1 MSVISK
7 KSFLNKA
14 DKQQSN
20 WEQTTGQEAGG
31 VLNKQDFIR
40 QAQSAAQQRRQAQ
53 EQKTP
58 QRERNGFDRTA
69 TPASIAGLGAP
80 APTSQRQKERYNQEI
95 GQYGVG
101 NIDLYNRPQY
111 RNADGSVSTVDSTSF
126 NIQGK
131 EVLLPS
137 VWMKDG
143 KAYRSSDGDEIL
155 QHFYD
160 TGEFLGVFD
169 TVDAAN
175 SYAEKLHDAQDYYYT
190 TQREKALDE
199 TVAHDQLQ
207 GMKRTLAILESQKK
221 QEQAQQP
228 GILSMLGKAS
238 DSTLPTFQAESAQSE
253 TDRRIQELQDEI
265 DRQESESQ
273 MQGTKRPE
281 TYTAKNVGRYKDRL
295 IALASVPG
303 VWTKRQK
310 QEAEEIIGTQSGFGG
325 LLGYEQNVT
334 AFAPYQEAMRKGD
347 TEAAKQ
353 WQQIYDVLYTRLYSK
368 QTAVA
373 SGLQEGLGVTSA
385 AAAVGK
391 LLGANEDEY
400 HRQMENAQRAQ
411 AEHPVL
417 AGGAKIA
424 GSLALMSGIG
434 EAAGAGLAAAG
445 MNTGSLGFKVA
456 AGALSFAGADAV
468 HNAGAAAIGDMST
481 GDYLKHIAISG
492 AQGMAGNLAGGLVGT
507 GLANVLRDTH
517 KMTPF
522 MEFLRQTA
530 SGVTNASVNQ
540 AVGYLA
546 ADEKPTKEEIAT
558 NLVTAFAFSVLNGAI
573 NSYQTTQQQK
583 AQMNQA
589 YQAIEQGYR
598 AMTAGTENMTPEA
611 KAQRAQFIMQ
621 QTQSLRE
628 SVNSYYIAGQQKA
641 VDNLNET
648 LDLIDEAMRAYVNGY
663 TAASSAMQTPNVM
676 LPGGGSTGQLPTAA
690 DLPTA
695 PTDPQMQKQV
705 EQELQTAIQQG
716 LQQAQAGTQNTP
728 QPESG
733 QALQNGNAAAAAAQ
747 IAGQAAEQ
755 NQQTQLP
762 SLPATEQ
769 DAVVQPQQ
777 PEQSTQQEAELPTQ
791 QMQTE
796 QTTTPLQRLE
806 AMGVSGKRAQSMAR
820 GIEAFYRGEIQDGEV
835 LSKLLSLPEVQNVMR
850 QMTDADI
857 EAVVSGNVQPQNQ
870 QPVNS
875 AAQQTLNTQPT
886 VQQALD
892 SQAPGVQNGTTTSE
906 GGMNNGTEQ
915 LQVGQRP
922 GAEQPG
928 EQLPD
933 GDGGRV
939 LGESTGGQSG
949 ILAEGRPQRAFNQVG
964 AAAERKN
971 LGRTLRLEKV
981 SSQSLGLP
989 NGTEEREIQ
998 VMPESSWDAQ
1008 MQQTAQRI
1016 SYETGKP
1023 VTYVL
1028 GSIRIR
1034 QADGSVSA
1042 ARGVYTENGII
1053 IQADHLRLNID
1064 QIADHE
1070 AFHDYAANNPGLVR
1084 QIEQAIVE
1092 RYGREEFDAI
1102 MDKYLKN
1109 LRGVYDL
1116 PEHASGQE
1124 VAEAYGI
1131 VKEEIC
1137 ADAYAGINFFGANA
1151 DKYRSE
1157 AQAVLRERKITTP
1170 GSETEEAVA
1179 RRTGPPERYSYGGV
1193 NANTADQKTLARA
1206 QELQMQGEDDERVR
1220 KETGWHTGM
1229 EGKLRFE
1236 IDDSNMKYHRGGDAA
1251 FSRNHP
1257 DYAEYQK
1264 LVDKMLTGSAEAWK
1278 PEDQERLQELDK
1290 TWGREYGRLSERV
1303 ESGNAT
1309 LEDVIDHEELFQA
1322 YPQLR
1327 SVRVEFKELPGNT
1340 QGYFSPSE
1348 NKIALDS
1355 KLRSAP
1361 EVTIIHEI
1369 QHAIQK
1375 AEGFASGASPEYWQQ
1390 HRDEAKE
1397 ARIADIR
1404 EEIARLE
1411 EQLPWDL
1418 NRWTAEDDAIEAK
1431 IGELEDSIID
1441 IQNGV
1446 GLDSYDLYRNT
1457 AGEIEARD
1465 AASRRELTPEQ
1476 RRATPPARADENT
1489 VYADLSDS
1497 LDYVGKTDDGTEV
1510 YETSEAV
1517 RKLPYKKRM
1526 EAFMDIMRNEYAGRT
1541 AKFTARDGE
1550 VYYATFDEN
1559 DLRKNVYGDKK
1570 SSPRGWKAKIN
1581 TGADGN
1587 IFDLVEN
1594 AEHSGSGK
1602 EQGKTSEAHQG
1613 LTGWEY
1619 FVKTVQI
1626 DGRVYDLLANVRKKP
1641 DGEFVYSI
1649 QLNENEKKAPAP
1661 PRQYQN
1667 GTAKAENRPVRV
1679 PTDAS
1684 EASVAEKRLPVK
1696 ARFSMD
1702 EPVEQTQDLM
1712 AIHNLDGKKMDS
1724 MLQLGA
1730 IPSPSVAIVKASQ
1743 GHTQYGDYT
1752 LVFPRQSIDP
1762 QADQRNKVYGADAWT
1777 PTAANAIVE
1786 REVNY
1791 DARRAAEQKIAQLAK
1806 QVAGG
1811 IFSRDSVIGSRVDE
1825 VSTMDEAELAKQLSR
1840 DDAVRAAYLA
1850 EQGKDIEP
1858 VLKEK
1863 VWDSFGNQALQD
1875 YTEKIG
1881 AQELAQLYVKL
1892 ETGERLTE
1900 AELETARESIMEAW
1914 IADHEY
1920 ALSRKPELRETR
1932 IARQRDK
1939 ISDARVEDFIRN
1951 AEALYEDGG
1960 QTRDGVDRYATQD
1973 KLREAVDDADVEA
1986 WVRGQLHGV
1995 LGEPGIYNGKERFT
2009 ASGRRRSFRETHGA
2023 YTVENIVKAMNKA
2036 NARGESYWGVGAK
2049 GILSVATPR
2058 YKSVDAIHAD
2068 ESRLQKMPEEE
2079 YNRLLQALDKR
2090 IEGIVADVQKTSGS
2104 YDMDEIAGLLMEN
2117 AGQDAMRIQQAF
2129 SRQGYDIDGGLATE
2143 IAGMYRQAAEMPTGY
2158 FEAKPQRVVTFDEPV
2173 CIAPDN
2179 CPPERLEKMKAA
2191 GLNVIE
2197 YEAGNDEQRMEI
2209 ARSLKGMRF
2218 SVDEPQAGTGGEIG
2232 QAPESEPAKQE
2243 QKEKKPRKK
2252 NETKPVAE
2260 SLPII
2265 AKRNLRQDMQGIFS
2279 IPEGR
2284 RAEINQIIDG
2294 LADRMLKNGELTQED
2309 RDAFFD
2315 RMYAEGVMEVAADEY
2330 LQQARSEIAGR
2341 RIYVPE
2347 SVKHE
2352 FGDDWGYFRKK
2363 AFAAGV
2369 MLVNDTS
2376 AAGIDMVNAELADTL
2391 PGMFNADDL
2400 DSREI
2405 LENIVQTAEE
2415 GKSQNMSLAQYTALL
2430 AGQEYVSEDEVLDNI
2445 ERQMDEALR
2454 TFTRTAK
2461 LEVHLRDRTG
2471 VKIAQEREKSA
2482 AARQREALSRA
2493 KERQQRKEMSQ
2504 RQREYRELK
2513 EQQKKTLKAL
2523 QWLAKNQYRAPEE
2536 LRETWDEVLGDL
2548 DIYAVSAANEMR
2560 YSKKYDATWKDLA
2573 EMYKAAR
2580 KSDPNFLPT
2589 KELEMIVDRLDNEKI
2604 ADMDLN
2610 ALQDLYKAA
2619 VGLRTEFYNRNNVI
2633 NDDMNRLFA
2642 EVYTDSKK
2650 ELDFGAQTK
2659 AGEAARQG
2667 KKLDSLFNQ
2676 EQLSPMNVMQRM
2688 AGWNPNSAWYSMA
2701 KQLEK
2706 GERDIRDYTVSATKQ
2721 LREFLTEHEDWAKKA
2736 DGQGDDGIWYEVK
2749 IPQLVGELEVGKP
2762 PKFGDTITVWMTPT
2776 QKVHL
2781 YLESKSYENLRHME
2795 GGRIFPV
2802 KELYSQGKRE
2812 AAFAQ
2817 GELVRLAPETVKA
2830 LVKDL
2835 TPEEQ
2840 ELAQALEQYYNV
2852 FAKKEI
2858 NRVSNILYGYDKA
2871 VSKNYAPI
2879 YADTNYTKNQLG
2891 VYDATAEGV
2900 GNLKS
2905 RQYSKNPS
2913 YNIGAFDA
2921 FERHVEQ
2928 TARFV
2933 GMAIPAR
2940 NWNTLLGWNEYVD
2953 DDRES
2958 MRSEISH
2965 TWGDASLKY
2974 IENLI
2979 ETLQGGAAST
2989 RDSVSMGAEKIFS
3002 NYIGAVFGANQS
3014 IVFKQLGSIP
3024 LASVWLGP
3032 ENAPSP
3038 GQVKRIDRSLIEKY
3052 TQELDWRTLG
3062 YSTPETKQL
3071 KENPNWTQTNKF
3083 TSFVFGGGAITAMD
3097 GWAASVL
3104 WPWAENKV
3112 RSEFPELETGSQEQI
3127 DSGSSPFYQKVAE
3140 EFNEAV
3146 ARSQSTSDEM
3156 HRGSLYKSKNSVTRA
3171 FTMFKSDSSQAYN
3184 ALRQRAGEAEYY
3196 KRIGD
3201 TENYNKAKR
3210 GLGVAFLSILGGTA
3224 FACGIDVLMNLW
3236 KHKGK
3241 AYRDEDGNL
3250 TAESVAK
3257 ELATGMAES
3266 MFGLVIGG
3274 EEIFNIFDAV
3284 GTKLTGGTW
3293 YDSMNTLNAP
3303 GLEQVSEIIS
3313 TLIDEGVSFIQL
3325 LADGA
3330 DVVKNGGDVWE
3341 FLHRRGADIIGDIK
3355 EMAATVATYLPG
3367 IPVNNLEAYLLG
3379 TVRWVSPE
3387 LAAAYDDALAT
3398 ANKNRMKGLRGA
3410 ELERKIEDTL
3420 HNRRVETDEA
3430 TNETLAS
3437 LYEGGFTKAV
3447 PSDTPGS
3454 ISVDGEDRKLS
3465 AYQKQVYD
3473 KTWSGAVGNRLR
3485 ELAASDVFQE
3495 ADDETREKMLS
3506 GLYEY
3511 AGEKAKA
3518 AVFDDYEVKTST
3530 QKADDVLASGAE
3542 MADYLELK
3550 LAGAVDKYLD
3560 AIDGGLDTQNAKDVA
3575 LGMAELA
3582 PEEGKKTVSDVQKWR
3597 AAIDAVDGAD
3607 AQRNALLAVM
3617 KDSTK
3622 QKYEIADSYGIE
3634 ARTWVQLK
3642 EILPQ
3647 FDEDGNGSYK
3657 GEEIENAIDAL
3668 NGHGGIM
3675 LPGGDGPQQLTNE
3688 MRAVLW
3694 QLFTGSKSAKNN
3706 PYSERVGSQVIAE
3719 REKAKQ
3725 ED

>member
-53 EQKTP
+53 EQKAP
-58 QRERNGFDRTA
+58 QSERSGFDRTA

-111 RNADGSVSTVDSTSF
+111 RNADGSISTVDSTSF

-199 TVAHDQLQ
+199 AVAHDQLQ

-228 GILSMLGKAS
+228 SILSMLGKAS

-303 VWTKRQK
+303 IWTKRQK

-391 LLGANEDEY
+391 ALGANEDEY

-445 MNTGSLGFKVA
+445 MNIGSLGFKVA

-468 HNAGAAAIGDMST
+468 HNAGAAAMGDMST
-481 GDYLKHIAISG
+481 EDYLKRIAISG

-558 NLVTAFAFSVLNGAI
+558 NLVTAFAFSVLSSAI
-573 NSYQTTQQQK
+573 SSYQTTQQQK

-663 TAASSAMQTPNVM
+663 AAASSAMQTPNVM

-690 DLPTA
+690 DLPTT

-716 LQQAQAGTQNTP
+716 LQQAQAGTQNTQP
-728 QPESG
+728 PESG

-747 IAGQAAEQ
+747 IAVQAAEQ
-755 NQQTQLP
+755 NQQAQQP
-762 SLPATEQ
+762 SLPTAAQ
-769 DAVVQPQQ
+769 AAAVQPQQ
-777 PEQSTQQEAELPTQ
+777 LEQSTQQEAGLLTPQ
-791 QMQTE
+791 QVQTE
-796 QTTTPLQRLE
+796 QTATPLERLE
-806 AMGVSGKRAQSMAR
+806 TMGVSGKRAQSMAR
-820 GIEAFYRGEIQDGEV
+820 GIEAFYRGQITDGEV
-835 LSKLLSLPEVQNVMR
+835 LSKLLSFPEVQNVMR

-857 EAVVSGNVQPQNQ
+857 EAVVSGNVQAQNQ
-870 QPVNS
+870 QPVNT
-875 AAQQTLNTQPT
+875 AAQQVPGS
-886 VQQALD
+886 QQ
-892 SQAPGVQNGTTTSE
+892 PGVQNEATTHE

-915 LQVGQRP
+915 LPAGQ
-922 GAEQPG
+922 QPG
-928 EQLPD
+928 TEQQSEQLPD
-933 GDGGRV
+933 GDGGRI

-949 ILAEGRPQRAFNQVG
+949 ILAEGRPQRTFNQGRTAV
-964 AAAERKN
+964 EREN

-998 VMPESSWDAQ
+998 VMPESHWDTQ

-1053 IQADHLRLNID
+1053 IQADHRYLNID

-1084 QIEQAIVE
+1084 QIERAIVE
-1092 RYGREEFDAI
+1092 QYSREEFDAI

-1157 AQAVLRERKITTP
+1157 AQAVLQERKITTP
-1170 GSETEEAVA
+1170 GSETAA
-1179 RRTGPPERYSYGGV
+1179 ATQRRTGPPERYSYGGV

-1236 IDDSNMKYHRGGDAA
+1236 IDDSKMKYHRGGDAA

-1278 PEDQERLQELDK
+1278 PEDQGRLQELDK

-1303 ESGNAT
+1303 DRGSAT

-1327 SVRVEFKELPGNT
+1327 NVRVEFKELPGNT

-1361 EVTIIHEI
+1361 EATIIHEI

-1446 GLDSYDLYRNT
+1446 GMDSYDLYHNT

-1476 RRATPPARADENT
+1476 RRAAPPARADENT

-1594 AEHSGSGK
+1594 AEHGGSGK

-1696 ARFSMD
+1696 ARFSLD

-1762 QADQRNKVYGADAWT
+1762 QADRRNKVYGADAWT

-1791 DARRAAEQKIAQLAK
+1791 EAGRAAEQKIAQLAN

-1811 IFSRDSVIGSRVDE
+1811 IFSRYSVISGRVGE
-1825 VSTMDEAELAKQLSR
+1825 VARMDEAELAKQLAR

-1863 VWDSFGNQALQD
+1863 VWDSFGNLALQE

-1892 ETGERLTE
+1892 ETGERLTA
-1900 AELETARESIMEAW
+1900 AELETARESIMASW

-1920 ALSRKPELRETR
+1920 ALSRRPELRETR
-1932 IARQRDK
+1932 TARQRDK

-1986 WVRGQLHGV
+1986 WVRGQIRGV

-2009 ASGRRRSFRETHGA
+2009 ASGKRRSFRETHGA
-2023 YTVENIVKAMNKA
+2023 YTAENIVKAMNRA
-2036 NARGESYWGVGAK
+2036 DDRGESYWGVGAK

-2068 ESRLQKMPEEE
+2068 EGRLQNMPEEE
-2079 YNRLLQALDKR
+2079 YNRLLQELDKR
-2090 IEGIVADVQKTSGS
+2090 IGGIVADVQKTAGS

-2173 CIAPDN
+2173 CIAPDD

-2218 SVDEPQAGTGGEIG
+2218 SVDEPQAETGGEIE
-2232 QAPESEPAKQE
+2232 QASESKPAEPE

-2391 PGMFNADDL
+2391 PGMFHADDL

-2536 LRETWDEVLGDL
+2536 LQGTWDEVLGDL

-2573 EMYKAAR
+2573 EMYKDAQAN
-2580 KSDPNFLPT
+2580 DPNFLPS
-2589 KELEMIVDRLDNEKI
+2589 KELEKIVHRLDNKKI

-2749 IPQLVGELEVGKP
+2749 IPQLVGALEVGKP

-2776 QKVHL
+2776 QKVHM
-2781 YLESKSYENLRHME
+2781 YLESKSTENLRHME
-2795 GGRIFPV
+2795 GGRTFAD
-2802 KELYSQGKRE
+2802 KTLYSQGKRRE
-2812 AAFAQ
+2812 AFAQ
-2817 GELVRLAPETVKA
+2817 GKTVRMAPETVKA
-2830 LVKDL
+2830 IVGSL

-2871 VSKNYAPI
+2871 VSKNYTPI
-2879 YADTNYTKNQLG
+2879 YTNSNYTKSELG

-2905 RQYSKNPS
+2905 RQFSKNPS

-2940 NWNTLLGWNEYVD
+2940 NWQTLLNW
-2953 DDRES
+2953 RERENS
-2958 MRSEISH
+2958 MADIITH
-2965 TWGDASLKY
+2965 DWGDESLKY
-2974 IENLI
+2974 IQDLVQ
-2979 ETLQGGAAST
+2979 TLQGGAAST
-2989 RDSVSMGAEKIFS
+2989 RDSVSMGAEKVFS
-3002 NYIGAVFGANQS
+3002 NYIGAVFGANPS

-3024 LASVWLGP
+3024 LAGAWLDFK
-3032 ENAPSP
+3032 NFPSP

-3083 TSFVFGGGAITAMD
+3083 TNFIFGGGAITAMD

-3112 RSEFPELETGSQEQI
+3112 RAEFPELETGSQEQI

-3140 EFNEAV
+3140 VFNEAV

-3156 HRGSLYKSKNSVTRA
+3156 HQGTLRKSKNPVTRA
-3171 FTMFKSDSSQAYN
+3171 FTMFKSDSSQTYN

-3210 GLGVAFLSILGGTA
+3210 GLGVAFLAAVGGYIWA
-3224 FACGIDVLMNLW
+3224 QGIEFLMNLW

-3250 TAESVAK
+3250 TAGSVAK
-3257 ELATGMAES
+3257 EMAL
-3266 MFGLVIGG
+3266 GLVGDLAGIVTYG
-3274 EEIFNIFDAV
+3274 EELADVIGNII
-3284 GTKLTGGTW
+3284 TGDKW
-3293 YDSMNTLNAP
+3293 YGIDTP
-3303 GLEQVSEIIS
+3303 GLEQLSDVVETIVEQGQNG
-3313 TLIDEGVSFIQL
+3313 LDVL
-3325 LADGA
+3325 KDAA
-3330 DVVKNGGDVWE
+3330 DVVKNGGSLGE
-3341 FLHRRGADIIGDIK
+3341 YLHRYSGDIVGGIK
-3355 EMAATVATYLPG
+3355 DLAAAAATYLPG
-3367 IPVNNLEAYLLG
+3367 ISVNNLEAYLLG
-3379 TVRWVSPE
+3379 TVRWASPE

-3398 ANKNRMKGLRGA
+3398 ANKNQMKGLRGA
-3410 ELERKIEDTL
+3410 ELERKISDTL
-3420 HNRRVETDEA
+3420 HNRRVETDET

-3437 LYEGGFTKAV
+3437 LYESGFTKAV

-3473 KTWSGAVGNRLR
+3473 KTWSSAVGSRLVA
-3485 ELAASDVFQE
+3485 LAASDVFQT

-3530 QKADDVLASGAE
+3530 QKADDVLATGAE

-3560 AIDGGLDTQNAKDVA
+3560 AIDGGLDAQSAKDVA

-3597 AAIDAVDGAD
+3597 AAIDAVDGTS
-3607 AQRNALLAVM
+3607 AQRDALLAVM

-3668 NGHGGIM
+3668 NGHSGIM

-3719 REKAKQ
+3719 REKAKR

>member
-53 EQKTP
+53 EQKAP
-58 QRERNGFDRTA
+58 QSERSGFDRTA

-111 RNADGSVSTVDSTSF
+111 RNADGSISTVDSTSF

-199 TVAHDQLQ
+199 AVAHDQLQ

-303 VWTKRQK
+303 IWTKRQK

-391 LLGANEDEY
+391 ALGANEDEY

-468 HNAGAAAIGDMST
+468 HNAGAAAMGDMST
-481 GDYLKHIAISG
+481 EDYLKRIAISG

-558 NLVTAFAFSVLNGAI
+558 NLVTAFAFSVLSSAI
-573 NSYQTTQQQK
+573 SSYQTTQQQK

-663 TAASSAMQTPNVM
+663 AAASSAMQTPNVM

-690 DLPTA
+690 DLPTT

-716 LQQAQAGTQNTP
+716 LQQAQAGTQNTQP
-728 QPESG
+728 PESG

-747 IAGQAAEQ
+747 IAVQAAEQ
-755 NQQTQLP
+755 NQQAQQP
-762 SLPATEQ
+762 SLPTAAQ
-769 DAVVQPQQ
+769 AAAVQPQQ
-777 PEQSTQQEAELPTQ
+777 LEQSTQQEAGLPTPQ
-791 QMQTE
+791 QAQTE
-796 QTTTPLQRLE
+796 QTATPLERLE

-820 GIEAFYRGEIQDGEV
+820 GIEAFYRGQITDGEV
-835 LSKLLSLPEVQNVMR
+835 LSKLLSFPEVQNVMR

-857 EAVVSGNVQPQNQ
+857 EAVVSGNVQAQNQ
-870 QPVNS
+870 QPVN
-875 AAQQTLNTQPT
+875 AA
-886 VQQALD
+886 VQQVPG
-892 SQAPGVQNGTTTSE
+892 SQQPGVQNEATTHE

-915 LQVGQRP
+915 LPAGQ
-922 GAEQPG
+922 QPG
-928 EQLPD
+928 TEQQSEQLPD
-933 GDGGRV
+933 GDGGRI

-949 ILAEGRPQRAFNQVG
+949 ILAEGRPQRAFNQGRTAV
-964 AAAERKN
+964 EREN

-998 VMPESSWDAQ
+998 VMPESHWDAQ
-1008 MQQTAQRI
+1008 MQRTAQRI

-1053 IQADHLRLNID
+1053 VQADHRYLNID

-1084 QIEQAIVE
+1084 QIERAIVE
-1092 RYGREEFDAI
+1092 QYSREEFDAVVE
-1102 MDKYLKN
+1102 KYLKN

-1137 ADAYAGINFFGANA
+1137 ADAYAGINFFGAHVE
-1151 DKYRSE
+1151 KYRSE
-1157 AQAVLRERKITTP
+1157 AQAVLQERKVTTP
-1170 GSETEEAVA
+1170 GSETAA
-1179 RRTGPPERYSYGGV
+1179 ATQRRTGPPERYSYGGV

-1236 IDDSNMKYHRGGDAA
+1236 IDDSKMKYHRGGDAA

-1327 SVRVEFKELPGNT
+1327 NVRVEFKELPGNT

-1361 EVTIIHEI
+1361 EATIIHEI

-1446 GLDSYDLYRNT
+1446 GMDSYDLYRNT
-1457 AGEIEARD
+1457 AGEIEERD

-1476 RRATPPARADENT
+1476 RRAAPPARADENT

-1762 QADQRNKVYGADAWT
+1762 QADRRNKVYGADAWT

-1791 DARRAAEQKIAQLAK
+1791 EAGRAAEQKIAQLAN

-1811 IFSRDSVIGSRVDE
+1811 IFSRYSVISGRVGE
-1825 VSTMDEAELAKQLSR
+1825 VARMDEAELAKQLAK

-1863 VWDSFGNQALQD
+1863 VWDSFGNLALQE

-1892 ETGERLTE
+1892 ETGERLTA
-1900 AELETARESIMEAW
+1900 AELETARESIMASW

-1920 ALSRKPELRETR
+1920 ALSRRPELRETR

-1986 WVRGQLHGV
+1986 WVRRQIRGV

-2009 ASGRRRSFRETHGA
+2009 ASGKRRSFRETHGA
-2023 YTVENIVKAMNKA
+2023 YTAENIVKAMNRA
-2036 NARGESYWGVGAK
+2036 SARGESYWGVGAK

-2068 ESRLQKMPEEE
+2068 EGRLQNMPEEE
-2079 YNRLLQALDKR
+2079 YNRLLQELDKR
-2090 IEGIVADVQKTSGS
+2090 IDGIVADVQKTVGS

-2173 CIAPDN
+2173 CIAPDD

-2218 SVDEPQAGTGGEIG
+2218 SVDEPQAETGGEIE
-2232 QAPESEPAKQE
+2232 QAPESKPAEPE

-2391 PGMFNADDL
+2391 PGMFHADDL

-2536 LRETWDEVLGDL
+2536 LQGTWDEVLGDL

-2573 EMYKAAR
+2573 EMYKDAQAN
-2580 KSDPNFLPT
+2580 DPNFLPS
-2589 KELEMIVDRLDNEKI
+2589 KELEKIVHRLDNKKI

-2749 IPQLVGELEVGKP
+2749 IPQLVGALEVGKP

-2776 QKVHL
+2776 QKVHM
-2781 YLESKSYENLRHME
+2781 YLESKSTENLRHME
-2795 GGRIFPV
+2795 GGRTFAD
-2802 KELYSQGKRE
+2802 KTLYSQGKRRE
-2812 AAFAQ
+2812 AFAQ
-2817 GELVRLAPETVKA
+2817 GKTVRMAPETVKA
-2830 LVKDL
+2830 IVGSL

-2871 VSKNYAPI
+2871 VSKNYTPI
-2879 YADTNYTKNQLG
+2879 YTNSNYTKSELG

-2905 RQYSKNPS
+2905 RQFSKNPS

-2940 NWNTLLGWNEYVD
+2940 NWQTLLNW
-2953 DDRES
+2953 RERENS
-2958 MRSEISH
+2958 MADIITH
-2965 TWGDASLKY
+2965 DWGDESLKY
-2974 IENLI
+2974 IQDLVQ
-2979 ETLQGGAAST
+2979 TLQGGAAST
-2989 RDSVSMGAEKIFS
+2989 RDSVSMGAEKVFS
-3002 NYIGAVFGANQS
+3002 NYIGAVFGANPS

-3024 LASVWLGP
+3024 LAGAWLDFK
-3032 ENAPSP
+3032 NFPSP

-3083 TSFVFGGGAITAMD
+3083 TNFIFGGGAITAMD

-3112 RSEFPELETGSQEQI
+3112 RAEFPELETGSQEQI

-3140 EFNEAV
+3140 VFNEAV

-3156 HRGSLYKSKNSVTRA
+3156 HQGTLRKSKNPVTRA
-3171 FTMFKSDSSQAYN
+3171 FTMFKSDSSQTYN

-3210 GLGVAFLSILGGTA
+3210 GLGVAFLAAVGGYIWA
-3224 FACGIDVLMNLW
+3224 QGIEFLMNLW
-3236 KHKGK
+3236 KRKGK

-3250 TAESVAK
+3250 TAGSVAK
-3257 ELATGMAES
+3257 EMAL
-3266 MFGLVIGG
+3266 GLVGDMAGIVTYG
-3274 EEIFNIFDAV
+3274 EELADVIGNII
-3284 GTKLTGGTW
+3284 TGDKW
-3293 YDSMNTLNAP
+3293 YGIDTP
-3303 GLEQVSEIIS
+3303 GLEQLSDVVETIVEQGQNG
-3313 TLIDEGVSFIQL
+3313 LDVL
-3325 LADGA
+3325 KDAA
-3330 DVVKNGGDVWE
+3330 DVVKNGGSLGE
-3341 FLHRRGADIIGDIK
+3341 YLHRHSGDIVGGIK
-3355 EMAATVATYLPG
+3355 DLAAAAATYLPG
-3367 IPVNNLEAYLLG
+3367 ISVNNLEAYLLG
-3379 TVRWVSPE
+3379 TVRWASPE

-3398 ANKNRMKGLRGA
+3398 ANKNQMKGLRGA
-3410 ELERKIEDTL
+3410 ELERKISDTL
-3420 HNRRVETDEA
+3420 HNRRVETDET

-3437 LYEGGFTKAV
+3437 LYENGFTKAV

-3473 KTWSGAVGNRLR
+3473 KTWSGAVGSRLQ
-3485 ELAASDVFQE
+3485 ELIASDVFQA
-3495 ADDETREKMLS
+3495 ADDETQEKMLS

-3530 QKADDVLASGAE
+3530 QKADDVLATGAE

-3560 AIDGGLDTQNAKDVA
+3560 AIDGGLDAQSAKDVA

-3582 PEEGKKTVSDVQKWR
+3582 PEEGKKTVSDMQKWR
-3597 AAIDAVDGAD
+3597 AAIDAVDGTS
-3607 AQRNALLAVM
+3607 AQRDALLAVM

-3657 GEEIENAIDAL
+3657 GEEVENAIDAL
-3668 NGHGGIM
+3668 NGHSGIM

>member
-53 EQKTP
+53 EQKAP
-58 QRERNGFDRTA
+58 QSERSGFDRTA

-111 RNADGSVSTVDSTSF
+111 RNADGSISTVDSTSF

-199 TVAHDQLQ
+199 AVAHDQLQ

-228 GILSMLGKAS
+228 SILSMLGKAS

-303 VWTKRQK
+303 IWTKRQK

-391 LLGANEDEY
+391 ALGANEDEY

-417 AGGAKIA
+417 SGGAKIA

-468 HNAGAAAIGDMST
+468 HNAGAAAMGDMST
-481 GDYLKHIAISG
+481 EDYLKRIAISG

-558 NLVTAFAFSVLNGAI
+558 NLVTAFAFSVLSSAI
-573 NSYQTTQQQK
+573 SSYQTTQQQK

-663 TAASSAMQTPNVM
+663 AAASSAMQTPNVM

-690 DLPTA
+690 DLPTT

-716 LQQAQAGTQNTP
+716 LQQAQAGTQNTQP
-728 QPESG
+728 PESG

-747 IAGQAAEQ
+747 IAVQAAEQ
-755 NQQTQLP
+755 NQQAQQP
-762 SLPATEQ
+762 SLPTAAQ
-769 DAVVQPQQ
+769 AAAVQPQQ
-777 PEQSTQQEAELPTQ
+777 LEQSTQQEAGLLTPQ
-791 QMQTE
+791 QVQTE
-796 QTTTPLQRLE
+796 QTATPLERLE
-806 AMGVSGKRAQSMAR
+806 TMGVSGKRAQSMAR
-820 GIEAFYRGEIQDGEV
+820 GIEAFYRGQITDGEV
-835 LSKLLSLPEVQNVMR
+835 LSKLLSFPEVQNVMR

-857 EAVVSGNVQPQNQ
+857 EAVVSGNVQAQNQ
-870 QPVNS
+870 QPVNT
-875 AAQQTLNTQPT
+875 AAQQVPGS
-886 VQQALD
+886 QQ
-892 SQAPGVQNGTTTSE
+892 PGVQNEATTHE

-915 LQVGQRP
+915 LPAGQ
-922 GAEQPG
+922 QPG
-928 EQLPD
+928 TEQQSEQLPD
-933 GDGGRV
+933 GDGGRI

-949 ILAEGRPQRAFNQVG
+949 ILAEGRPQRTFNQGRTAV
-964 AAAERKN
+964 EREN

-998 VMPESSWDAQ
+998 VMPESHWDAQ

-1053 IQADHLRLNID
+1053 IQADHRYLNID

-1084 QIEQAIVE
+1084 QIERAIVE
-1092 RYGREEFDAI
+1092 QYSREEFDAI

-1157 AQAVLRERKITTP
+1157 AQAVLQERKITTP
-1170 GSETEEAVA
+1170 GSETAA
-1179 RRTGPPERYSYGGV
+1179 ATQRRTGPPERYSYGGV

-1236 IDDSNMKYHRGGDAA
+1236 IDDSKMKYHRGGDAA

-1278 PEDQERLQELDK
+1278 PEDQGRLQELDK

-1303 ESGNAT
+1303 DRGSAT

-1327 SVRVEFKELPGNT
+1327 NVRVEFKELPGNT

-1361 EVTIIHEI
+1361 EATIIHEI

-1446 GLDSYDLYRNT
+1446 GMDSYDLYRNT

-1476 RRATPPARADENT
+1476 RRAAPPARADENT

-1581 TGADGN
+1581 AGADGN

-1594 AEHSGSGK
+1594 AEHGGSGK

-1696 ARFSMD
+1696 ARFSLD

-1762 QADQRNKVYGADAWT
+1762 QADRRNKVYGADAWT

-1791 DARRAAEQKIAQLAK
+1791 EAGRAAEQKIAQLAN

-1811 IFSRDSVIGSRVDE
+1811 IFSRYSVISGRVGE
-1825 VSTMDEAELAKQLSR
+1825 VARMDEAELAKQLAR

-1863 VWDSFGNQALQD
+1863 VWDSFGNLALQE

-1892 ETGERLTE
+1892 ETGERLTA
-1900 AELETARESIMEAW
+1900 AELETARESIMASW

-1920 ALSRKPELRETR
+1920 ALSSRPELRETR
-1932 IARQRDK
+1932 TARQRDK

-1986 WVRGQLHGV
+1986 WVRGQIRGV

-2009 ASGRRRSFRETHGA
+2009 ASGKRRSFRETHGA
-2023 YTVENIVKAMNKA
+2023 YTAENIVKAMNRA
-2036 NARGESYWGVGAK
+2036 SARGESYWGVGAK

-2068 ESRLQKMPEEE
+2068 EGRLQNMPEEE
-2079 YNRLLQALDKR
+2079 YNRLLQELDKR
-2090 IEGIVADVQKTSGS
+2090 IGGIVADVQKTAGS

-2173 CIAPDN
+2173 CIAPDD

-2218 SVDEPQAGTGGEIG
+2218 SVDEPQEETGGEIE
-2232 QAPESEPAKQE
+2232 QASESKPAEPE

-2391 PGMFNADDL
+2391 PGMFHADDL

-2536 LRETWDEVLGDL
+2536 LQGTWDEVLGDL

-2573 EMYKAAR
+2573 EMYKDAQAN
-2580 KSDPNFLPT
+2580 DPNFLPS
-2589 KELEMIVDRLDNEKI
+2589 KELEKIVHRLDNKKI

-2749 IPQLVGELEVGKP
+2749 IPQLVGALEVGKP

-2776 QKVHL
+2776 QKVHM
-2781 YLESKSYENLRHME
+2781 YLESKSTENLRHME
-2795 GGRIFPV
+2795 GGRTFAD
-2802 KELYSQGKRE
+2802 KTLYSQGKRRE
-2812 AAFAQ
+2812 AFAQ
-2817 GELVRLAPETVKA
+2817 GKTVRMAPETVKA
-2830 LVKDL
+2830 IVGSL

-2871 VSKNYAPI
+2871 VSKNYTPI
-2879 YADTNYTKNQLG
+2879 YTNSNYTKSELG

-2905 RQYSKNPS
+2905 RQFSKNPS

-2940 NWNTLLGWNEYVD
+2940 NWQTLLNW
-2953 DDRES
+2953 RERENS
-2958 MRSEISH
+2958 MADIITH
-2965 TWGDASLKY
+2965 DWGDESLKY
-2974 IENLI
+2974 IQDLVQ
-2979 ETLQGGAAST
+2979 TLQGGAAST
-2989 RDSVSMGAEKIFS
+2989 RDSVSMGAEKVFS
-3002 NYIGAVFGANQS
+3002 NYIGAVFGANPS

-3024 LASVWLGP
+3024 LAGAWLDFK
-3032 ENAPSP
+3032 NFPSP

-3083 TSFVFGGGAITAMD
+3083 TNFIFGGGAITAMD

-3112 RSEFPELETGSQEQI
+3112 RAEFPELETGSQEQI

-3140 EFNEAV
+3140 VFNEAV

-3156 HRGSLYKSKNSVTRA
+3156 HQGALRKSKNPVTRA
-3171 FTMFKSDSSQAYN
+3171 FTMFKSDSSQTYN

-3210 GLGVAFLSILGGTA
+3210 GLGVAFLAAVGGYIWA
-3224 FACGIDVLMNLW
+3224 QGIEFLMNLW
-3236 KHKGK
+3236 KRKGK

-3250 TAESVAK
+3250 TAGSVAK
-3257 ELATGMAES
+3257 EMAL
-3266 MFGLVIGG
+3266 GLVGDLAGIVTYG
-3274 EEIFNIFDAV
+3274 EELADVIGNII
-3284 GTKLTGGTW
+3284 TGDKW
-3293 YDSMNTLNAP
+3293 YGIDTP
-3303 GLEQVSEIIS
+3303 GLEQLSDVVETIVEQGQNG
-3313 TLIDEGVSFIQL
+3313 LDVL
-3325 LADGA
+3325 KDAA
-3330 DVVKNGGDVWE
+3330 DVVKNGGSLGE
-3341 FLHRRGADIIGDIK
+3341 YLHRHSGDIVGGIK
-3355 EMAATVATYLPG
+3355 DLAAAAATYLPG
-3367 IPVNNLEAYLLG
+3367 ISVNNLEAYLLG
-3379 TVRWVSPE
+3379 TVRWASPE

-3398 ANKNRMKGLRGA
+3398 ANKNQMKGLRGA
-3410 ELERKIEDTL
+3410 ELERKISDTL
-3420 HNRRVETDEA
+3420 HNRRVETDET

-3437 LYEGGFTKAV
+3437 LYESGFTKAV

-3473 KTWSGAVGNRLR
+3473 KTWSGAVGSRLQ
-3485 ELAASDVFQE
+3485 ELIASDVFQA
-3495 ADDETREKMLS
+3495 ADDETQEKMLS

-3530 QKADDVLASGAE
+3530 QKADDVLATGAE
-3542 MADYLELK
+3542 MVDYLELK
-3550 LAGAVDKYLD
+3550 LAGAVDKHLD
-3560 AIDGGLDTQNAKDVA
+3560 AIDGGLDAQSAKDVA
-3575 LGMAELA
+3575 LGMAELT
-3582 PEEGKKTVSDVQKWR
+3582 PDEGKKTVSDVQKWR
-3597 AAIDAVDGAD
+3597 AAIDAVDGTS
-3607 AQRNALLAVM
+3607 AQRDALLAVM

-3668 NGHGGIM
+3668 NGHSGIM

>member
-40 QAQSAAQQRRQAQ
+40 QAQ
-53 EQKTP
+53 EQKAP
-58 QRERNGFDRTA
+58 QSERSGFDRTA

-111 RNADGSVSTVDSTSF
+111 RNADGSISTVDSTSF

-199 TVAHDQLQ
+199 AVAHDQLQ

-228 GILSMLGKAS
+228 SILSMLGKAS

-265 DRQESESQ
+265 DRQESEIQ

-303 VWTKRQK
+303 IWTKRQK

-391 LLGANEDEY
+391 ALGANEDEY

-468 HNAGAAAIGDMST
+468 HNAGAAAMGDMST
-481 GDYLKHIAISG
+481 EDYLKRIAISG

-540 AVGYLA
+540 AAGYLA

-558 NLVTAFAFSVLNGAI
+558 NLVTAFAFSVLSSAI
-573 NSYQTTQQQK
+573 SSYQTTQQQK

-663 TAASSAMQTPNVM
+663 AAASSAMQTPNVM

-690 DLPTA
+690 DLPTT

-716 LQQAQAGTQNTP
+716 LQQAQAGTQNTQP
-728 QPESG
+728 PESG

-747 IAGQAAEQ
+747 IAVQAAEQ
-755 NQQTQLP
+755 NQQAQQP
-762 SLPATEQ
+762 SLPTAAQ
-769 DAVVQPQQ
+769 AAAVQPQQ
-777 PEQSTQQEAELPTQ
+777 LEQSTQQEAGLLTPQ
-791 QMQTE
+791 QVQTE
-796 QTTTPLQRLE
+796 QTATPLERLE
-806 AMGVSGKRAQSMAR
+806 TMGVSGKRAQSMAR
-820 GIEAFYRGEIQDGEV
+820 GIEAFYRGQITDGEV
-835 LSKLLSLPEVQNVMR
+835 LSKLLSFPEVQNVMR

-857 EAVVSGNVQPQNQ
+857 EAVVSGNMQAQNQ
-870 QPVNS
+870 QPVNT
-875 AAQQTLNTQPT
+875 AAQQVPGS
-886 VQQALD
+886 QQ
-892 SQAPGVQNGTTTSE
+892 PGVQNEATTHE

-915 LQVGQRP
+915 LPAGQ
-922 GAEQPG
+922 QPG
-928 EQLPD
+928 TEQQSEQLPD
-933 GDGGRV
+933 GDGGRI

-949 ILAEGRPQRAFNQVG
+949 ILAEGRPQRTFNQGRTAV
-964 AAAERKN
+964 EREN

-998 VMPESSWDAQ
+998 VMPESHWDAQ

-1053 IQADHLRLNID
+1053 IQADHRYLNID

-1084 QIEQAIVE
+1084 QIERAIVE
-1092 RYGREEFDAI
+1092 QYSREEFDAI

-1157 AQAVLRERKITTP
+1157 AQAVLQERKITTP
-1170 GSETEEAVA
+1170 GSETAA
-1179 RRTGPPERYSYGGV
+1179 ATQRRTGPPERYSYGGV

-1236 IDDSNMKYHRGGDAA
+1236 IDDSKMKYHRGGDAA

-1278 PEDQERLQELDK
+1278 PEDQGRLQELDK

-1303 ESGNAT
+1303 DRGSAT

-1327 SVRVEFKELPGNT
+1327 NVRVEFKELPGNT

-1361 EVTIIHEI
+1361 EATIIHEI

-1446 GLDSYDLYRNT
+1446 GMDSYDLYRNT

-1476 RRATPPARADENT
+1476 RRAAPPARADENT

-1594 AEHSGSGK
+1594 AEHGGSGK

-1684 EASVAEKRLPVK
+1684 EVSVAEKRLPVK
-1696 ARFSMD
+1696 ARFSLD

-1762 QADQRNKVYGADAWT
+1762 QADRRNKVYGADAWT

-1791 DARRAAEQKIAQLAK
+1791 EAGRAAEQKIAQLAN

-1811 IFSRDSVIGSRVDE
+1811 IFSRYSVISGRVGE
-1825 VSTMDEAELAKQLSR
+1825 VARMDEAELAKQLAR

-1863 VWDSFGNQALQD
+1863 VWDSFGNLALQE

-1892 ETGERLTE
+1892 ETGERLTA
-1900 AELETARESIMEAW
+1900 AELETARESIMASW

-1920 ALSRKPELRETR
+1920 ALSRRPELRETR
-1932 IARQRDK
+1932 TARQRDK

-1986 WVRGQLHGV
+1986 WVRGQIRGV

-2009 ASGRRRSFRETHGA
+2009 ASGKRRSFRETHGA
-2023 YTVENIVKAMNKA
+2023 YTAENIVKAMNRA
-2036 NARGESYWGVGAK
+2036 SARGESYWGVGAK

-2068 ESRLQKMPEEE
+2068 EGRLQNMPEEE
-2079 YNRLLQALDKR
+2079 YNRLLQELDKR
-2090 IEGIVADVQKTSGS
+2090 IGGIVADVQKTAGS

-2173 CIAPDN
+2173 CIAPDD

-2218 SVDEPQAGTGGEIG
+2218 SVDEPQAETGGEIE
-2232 QAPESEPAKQE
+2232 QASESKPAEPE

-2391 PGMFNADDL
+2391 PGMFHADDL

-2536 LRETWDEVLGDL
+2536 LQGTWDEVLGDL

-2573 EMYKAAR
+2573 EMYKDAQAN
-2580 KSDPNFLPT
+2580 DPNFLPS
-2589 KELEMIVDRLDNEKI
+2589 KELEKIVHRLDNKKI

-2749 IPQLVGELEVGKP
+2749 IPQLVGALEVGKP

-2776 QKVHL
+2776 QKVHM
-2781 YLESKSYENLRHME
+2781 YLESKSTENLRHME
-2795 GGRIFPV
+2795 GGRTFAD
-2802 KELYSQGKRE
+2802 KTLYSQGKRRE
-2812 AAFAQ
+2812 AFAQ
-2817 GELVRLAPETVKA
+2817 GKTVRMAPETVKA
-2830 LVKDL
+2830 IVGSL

-2871 VSKNYAPI
+2871 VSKNYTPI
-2879 YADTNYTKNQLG
+2879 YTNSNYTKSELG

-2905 RQYSKNPS
+2905 RQFSKNPS

-2940 NWNTLLGWNEYVD
+2940 NWQTLLNW
-2953 DDRES
+2953 RERENS
-2958 MRSEISH
+2958 MADIITH
-2965 TWGDASLKY
+2965 DWGDESLKY
-2974 IENLI
+2974 IQDLVQ
-2979 ETLQGGAAST
+2979 TLQGGAAST
-2989 RDSVSMGAEKIFS
+2989 RDSVSMGAEKVFS
-3002 NYIGAVFGANQS
+3002 NYIGAVFGANPS

-3024 LASVWLGP
+3024 LAGAWLDFK
-3032 ENAPSP
+3032 NFPSP

-3083 TSFVFGGGAITAMD
+3083 TNFIFGGGAITAMD

-3112 RSEFPELETGSQEQI
+3112 RAEFPELETGSQEQI

-3140 EFNEAV
+3140 VFNEAV
-3146 ARSQSTSDEM
+3146 ERSQSTSDEM
-3156 HRGSLYKSKNSVTRA
+3156 HQGTLRKSKNPVTRA
-3171 FTMFKSDSSQAYN
+3171 FTMFKSDSSQTYN

-3201 TENYNKAKR
+3201 TENYNKAKH
-3210 GLGVAFLSILGGTA
+3210 GLGVAFLAAVGGYIWA
-3224 FACGIDVLMNLW
+3224 QGIEFLMNLW
-3236 KHKGK
+3236 KRKGK

-3250 TAESVAK
+3250 TAGSVAK
-3257 ELATGMAES
+3257 EMAL
-3266 MFGLVIGG
+3266 GLVGDLAGIVTYG
-3274 EEIFNIFDAV
+3274 EELADVIGNII
-3284 GTKLTGGTW
+3284 TGDKW
-3293 YDSMNTLNAP
+3293 YGIDTP
-3303 GLEQVSEIIS
+3303 GLEQLSDVVETIVEQGQNG
-3313 TLIDEGVSFIQL
+3313 LDVL
-3325 LADGA
+3325 KDAA
-3330 DVVKNGGDVWE
+3330 DVVKNGGSMGE
-3341 FLHRRGADIIGDIK
+3341 YLHRHSGDIVGGIK
-3355 EMAATVATYLPG
+3355 DLAAAAATYLPG
-3367 IPVNNLEAYLLG
+3367 ISVNNLEAYLLG
-3379 TVRWVSPE
+3379 TVRWASPE

-3398 ANKNRMKGLRGA
+3398 ANKNQMKGLRGA
-3410 ELERKIEDTL
+3410 ELERKISDTL
-3420 HNRRVETDEA
+3420 HNRRVETDET

-3437 LYEGGFTKAV
+3437 LYESGFTKAV

-3473 KTWSGAVGNRLR
+3473 KTWSSAVGSRLVA
-3485 ELAASDVFQE
+3485 LAASDVFQT

-3511 AGEKAKA
+3511 AGEKAKT

-3530 QKADDVLASGAE
+3530 QKADDVLATGAE

-3560 AIDGGLDTQNAKDVA
+3560 AIDGGLDAQSAKDVA

-3597 AAIDAVDGAD
+3597 AAIDAVDGTS
-3607 AQRNALLAVM
+3607 AQRDALLAVM

-3668 NGHGGIM
+3668 NGHSGIM

-3719 REKAKQ
+3719 REKAKR

>member
-53 EQKTP
+53 EQKAP
-58 QRERNGFDRTA
+58 QSERSGFDRTA

-111 RNADGSVSTVDSTSF
+111 RNADGSISTVDSTSF

-199 TVAHDQLQ
+199 AVAHDQLQ

-228 GILSMLGKAS
+228 SILSMLGKAS

-303 VWTKRQK
+303 IWTKRQK

-391 LLGANEDEY
+391 ALGANEDEY

-468 HNAGAAAIGDMST
+468 HNAGAAAMGDMST
-481 GDYLKHIAISG
+481 EDYLKRIAISG

-558 NLVTAFAFSVLNGAI
+558 NLVTAFAFSVLSSAI
-573 NSYQTTQQQK
+573 SSYQTTQQQK

-663 TAASSAMQTPNVM
+663 AAASSAMQTPNVM

-690 DLPTA
+690 DLPTT

-716 LQQAQAGTQNTP
+716 LQQAQAGTQNTQP
-728 QPESG
+728 PESG

-747 IAGQAAEQ
+747 IAVQAAEQ
-755 NQQTQLP
+755 NQQAQQP
-762 SLPATEQ
+762 SLPTAAQ
-769 DAVVQPQQ
+769 AAAVQPQQ
-777 PEQSTQQEAELPTQ
+777 LEQSTQQEAGLLTPQ
-791 QMQTE
+791 QVQTE
-796 QTTTPLQRLE
+796 QTATPLERLE
-806 AMGVSGKRAQSMAR
+806 TMGVSGKRAQSMAR
-820 GIEAFYRGEIQDGEV
+820 GIEAFYRGQITDGEV
-835 LSKLLSLPEVQNVMR
+835 LSKLLSFPEVQNVMR

-857 EAVVSGNVQPQNQ
+857 EAVVSGNVQAQNQ
-870 QPVNS
+870 QPVNT
-875 AAQQTLNTQPT
+875 AAQQVPGS
-886 VQQALD
+886 QQ
-892 SQAPGVQNGTTTSE
+892 PGVQNEATTHE

-915 LQVGQRP
+915 LPAGQ
-922 GAEQPG
+922 QPG
-928 EQLPD
+928 TEQQSEQLPD
-933 GDGGRV
+933 GDGGRI

-949 ILAEGRPQRAFNQVG
+949 ILAEGRPQRTFNQGRTAV
-964 AAAERKN
+964 EREN

-998 VMPESSWDAQ
+998 VMPESHWDAQ

-1053 IQADHLRLNID
+1053 IQADHRYLNID

-1084 QIEQAIVE
+1084 QIERAIVE
-1092 RYGREEFDAI
+1092 QYSREEFDAI

-1157 AQAVLRERKITTP
+1157 AQAVLQERKITTP
-1170 GSETEEAVA
+1170 GSETAA
-1179 RRTGPPERYSYGGV
+1179 ATQRRTGPPERYSYGGV

-1236 IDDSNMKYHRGGDAA
+1236 IDDSKMKYHRGGDAA

-1278 PEDQERLQELDK
+1278 PEDQGRLQELDK

-1303 ESGNAT
+1303 DRGSAT

-1327 SVRVEFKELPGNT
+1327 NVRVEFKELPGNT
-1340 QGYFSPSE
+1340 QSYFSPSE

-1361 EVTIIHEI
+1361 EATIIHEI

-1446 GLDSYDLYRNT
+1446 GMDSYDLYRNT

-1476 RRATPPARADENT
+1476 RRAAPPARADENT

-1594 AEHSGSGK
+1594 AEHGGSGK

-1762 QADQRNKVYGADAWT
+1762 QADRRNKVYGADAWT

-1791 DARRAAEQKIAQLAK
+1791 EARRAAEQKIAQLAN

-1811 IFSRDSVIGSRVDE
+1811 IFSRYSVISGHVGE
-1825 VSTMDEAELAKQLSR
+1825 VARMDEAELAKQLAR

-1863 VWDSFGNQALQD
+1863 VWDSFGNLALQE

-1892 ETGERLTE
+1892 ETGERLTA
-1900 AELETARESIMEAW
+1900 AELETARESIMASW

-1920 ALSRKPELRETR
+1920 ALSRRPELRETR
-1932 IARQRDK
+1932 TARQRDK

-1986 WVRGQLHGV
+1986 WVRGQIRGV

-2009 ASGRRRSFRETHGA
+2009 ASGKRRSFRETHGA
-2023 YTVENIVKAMNKA
+2023 YTAENIVKAMNRA
-2036 NARGESYWGVGAK
+2036 SARGESYWGVGAK

-2068 ESRLQKMPEEE
+2068 EGRLQNMPEEE
-2079 YNRLLQALDKR
+2079 YNRLLQELDKR
-2090 IEGIVADVQKTSGS
+2090 IGGIVADVQKTAGS

-2143 IAGMYRQAAEMPTGY
+2143 IAGMYHQAAEMPTGY

-2173 CIAPDN
+2173 CIAPDD

-2218 SVDEPQAGTGGEIG
+2218 SVDEPQAETGGEIE
-2232 QAPESEPAKQE
+2232 QASESKPAEPE

-2391 PGMFNADDL
+2391 PGMFHADDL

-2536 LRETWDEVLGDL
+2536 LQGTWDEVLGDL

-2573 EMYKAAR
+2573 EMYKDAQAN
-2580 KSDPNFLPT
+2580 DPNFLPS
-2589 KELEMIVDRLDNEKI
+2589 KELEKIVHRLDNKKI

-2749 IPQLVGELEVGKP
+2749 IPQLVGALEVGKP

-2776 QKVHL
+2776 QKVHM
-2781 YLESKSYENLRHME
+2781 YLESKSTENLRHME
-2795 GGRIFPV
+2795 GGRTFAD
-2802 KELYSQGKRE
+2802 KTLYSQGKRRE
-2812 AAFAQ
+2812 AFAQ
-2817 GELVRLAPETVKA
+2817 GKTVRMAPETVKA
-2830 LVKDL
+2830 IVGSL

-2871 VSKNYAPI
+2871 VSKNYTPI
-2879 YADTNYTKNQLG
+2879 YTNSNYTKSELG

-2905 RQYSKNPS
+2905 RQFSKNPS

-2940 NWNTLLGWNEYVD
+2940 NWQTLLNW
-2953 DDRES
+2953 RERENS
-2958 MRSEISH
+2958 MADIITH
-2965 TWGDASLKY
+2965 DWGDESLKY
-2974 IENLI
+2974 IQDLVQ
-2979 ETLQGGAAST
+2979 TLQGGAAST
-2989 RDSVSMGAEKIFS
+2989 RDSVSMGAEKVFS
-3002 NYIGAVFGANQS
+3002 NYIGAVFGANPS

-3024 LASVWLGP
+3024 LAGAWLDFK
-3032 ENAPSP
+3032 NFPSP

-3083 TSFVFGGGAITAMD
+3083 TNFIFGGGAITAMD

-3112 RSEFPELETGSQEQI
+3112 RAEFPELETGSQEQI

-3140 EFNEAV
+3140 VFNEAV

-3156 HRGSLYKSKNSVTRA
+3156 HQGTLRKSKNPVTRA
-3171 FTMFKSDSSQAYN
+3171 FTMFKSDSSQTYN

-3210 GLGVAFLSILGGTA
+3210 GLGVAFLAAVGGYIWA
-3224 FACGIDVLMNLW
+3224 QGIEFLMNLW
-3236 KHKGK
+3236 KRKGK

-3250 TAESVAK
+3250 TAGSVAK
-3257 ELATGMAES
+3257 EMAL
-3266 MFGLVIGG
+3266 GLVGDLAGIVTYG
-3274 EEIFNIFDAV
+3274 EELADVIGNII
-3284 GTKLTGGTW
+3284 TGDKW
-3293 YDSMNTLNAP
+3293 YGIDTP
-3303 GLEQVSEIIS
+3303 GLEQLSDVVETIVEQGQNG
-3313 TLIDEGVSFIQL
+3313 LDVL
-3325 LADGA
+3325 KDAA
-3330 DVVKNGGDVWE
+3330 DVVKNGGSLGE
-3341 FLHRRGADIIGDIK
+3341 YLHRYSGDIVGGIK
-3355 EMAATVATYLPG
+3355 DLAAAAATYLPG
-3367 IPVNNLEAYLLG
+3367 ISVNNLEAYLLG
-3379 TVRWVSPE
+3379 TVRWASPE

-3398 ANKNRMKGLRGA
+3398 ANKNQMKGLRGA
-3410 ELERKIEDTL
+3410 ELERKISDTL
-3420 HNRRVETDEA
+3420 HNRRVETDET

-3437 LYEGGFTKAV
+3437 LYESGFTKAV

-3473 KTWSGAVGNRLR
+3473 KTWSSAVGSRLVA
-3485 ELAASDVFQE
+3485 LAACDVFQT

-3530 QKADDVLASGAE
+3530 QKADDVLATGAE

-3560 AIDGGLDTQNAKDVA
+3560 AIDGGLDAQSAKDVA

-3597 AAIDAVDGAD
+3597 AAIDAVDGTS
-3607 AQRNALLAVM
+3607 AQRDALLAVM

-3668 NGHGGIM
+3668 NGHSGIM

-3719 REKAKQ
+3719 REKAKR

>member
-31 VLNKQDFIR
+31 VLNKQDFMVQAYSRAKQQWNEANEKYQQELARQKSLEEQYMTQAYENRAKELQDLAGEYFLKSSSPGAKQTAYANWQRAKEQEELRKQQQSGRKLNPAEEHFLNTIAYKNPNAAIAEEQR
-40 QAQSAAQQRRQAQ
+40 QAQQAQ
-53 EQKTP
+53 KEQ
-58 QRERNGFDRTA
+58 
-69 TPASIAGLGAP
+69 
-80 APTSQRQKERYNQEI
+80 
-95 GQYGVG
+95 
-101 NIDLYNRPQY
+101 
-111 RNADGSVSTVDSTSF
+111 
-126 NIQGK
+126 
-131 EVLLPS
+131 
-137 VWMKDG
+137 
-143 KAYRSSDGDEIL
+143 
-155 QHFYD
+155 
-160 TGEFLGVFD
+160 
-169 TVDAAN
+169 
-175 SYAEKLHDAQDYYYT
+175 
-190 TQREKALDE
+190 
-199 TVAHDQLQ
+199 TVAERVQLDQLQ

-228 GILSMLGKAS
+228 GILSMLGKAG

-253 TDRRIQELQDEI
+253 TDRRIRELQDEI

-303 VWTKRQK
+303 AWTKRQK

-347 TEAAKQ
+347 TEAAAQ

-391 LLGANEDEY
+391 ALGANEDEY
-400 HRQMENAQRAQ
+400 HRKMENAQRAQ

-468 HNAGAAAIGDMST
+468 HNAGAAAMGDMST
-481 GDYLKHIAISG
+481 EDYLKHIAISG

-573 NSYQTTQQQK
+573 SSYQTTQQQK

-663 TAASSAMQTPNVM
+663 AAASSAMQTPNVM

-690 DLPTA
+690 DLPTT

-716 LQQAQAGTQNTP
+716 LQQAQAGTQNTQP
-728 QPESG
+728 PESG

-747 IAGQAAEQ
+747 IAVQAAEQ
-755 NQQTQLP
+755 NQQAQQP
-762 SLPATEQ
+762 SLPTAAQ
-769 DAVVQPQQ
+769 AAAVQPQQ
-777 PEQSTQQEAELPTQ
+777 LEQSTQQEAGLPTPQ
-791 QMQTE
+791 QVQTE
-796 QTTTPLQRLE
+796 QTATPLERLE
-806 AMGVSGKRAQSMAR
+806 TMGVSGKRAQSMAR
-820 GIEAFYRGEIQDGEV
+820 GIEAFYRGQITDGEV
-835 LSKLLSLPEVQNVMR
+835 LSKLLSFPEVQNVMR

-857 EAVVSGNVQPQNQ
+857 EAVVSGNVQAQNQ
-870 QPVNS
+870 QPVNT
-875 AAQQTLNTQPT
+875 AAQQVPGS
-886 VQQALD
+886 QQ
-892 SQAPGVQNGTTTSE
+892 PGVQNEATTHE

-915 LQVGQRP
+915 LPAGQ
-922 GAEQPG
+922 QPG
-928 EQLPD
+928 TEQQSEQLPD
-933 GDGGRV
+933 GDGGRI

-949 ILAEGRPQRAFNQVG
+949 ILAEGRPQRTFNQGRTAV
-964 AAAERKN
+964 EREN

-998 VMPESSWDAQ
+998 VMPESHWDAQ

-1053 IQADHLRLNID
+1053 IQADHRYLNID

-1084 QIEQAIVE
+1084 QIERAIVE
-1092 RYGREEFDAI
+1092 QYSREEFDAVVE
-1102 MDKYLKN
+1102 KYLKN

-1124 VAEAYGI
+1124 VAEVYGI

-1137 ADAYAGINFFGANA
+1137 ADAYAGINFFGAHA
-1151 DKYRSE
+1151 EKYRRE
-1157 AQAVLRERKITTP
+1157 AQAVLQERKITTP
-1170 GSETEEAVA
+1170 GSETAA
-1179 RRTGPPERYSYGGV
+1179 ATQRRTGPPERYSVEETDEGRAVAVVENDILSHIDTSTWDNTKKAQAKAAAKAALLAFKDGIQV
-1193 NANTADQKTLARA
+1193 NGITYK
-1206 QELQMQGEDDERVR
+1206 V
-1220 KETGWHTGM
+1220 
-1229 EGKLRFE
+1229 
-1236 IDDSNMKYHRGGDAA
+1236 
-1251 FSRNHP
+1251 
-1257 DYAEYQK
+1257 
-1264 LVDKMLTGSAEAWK
+1264 
-1278 PEDQERLQELDK
+1278 
-1290 TWGREYGRLSERV
+1290 
-1303 ESGNAT
+1303 
-1309 LEDVIDHEELFQA
+1309 
-1322 YPQLR
+1322 
-1327 SVRVEFKELPGNT
+1327 
-1340 QGYFSPSE
+1340 
-1348 NKIALDS
+1348 NK
-1355 KLRSAP
+1355 
-1361 EVTIIHEI
+1361 
-1369 QHAIQK
+1369 
-1375 AEGFASGASPEYWQQ
+1375 
-1390 HRDEAKE
+1390 
-1397 ARIADIR
+1397 
-1404 EEIARLE
+1404 
-1411 EQLPWDL
+1411 
-1418 NRWTAEDDAIEAK
+1418 
-1431 IGELEDSIID
+1431 
-1441 IQNGV
+1441 
-1446 GLDSYDLYRNT
+1446 
-1457 AGEIEARD
+1457 
-1465 AASRRELTPEQ
+1465 
-1476 RRATPPARADENT
+1476 
-1489 VYADLSDS
+1489 
-1497 LDYVGKTDDGTEV
+1497 
-1510 YETSEAV
+1510 
-1517 RKLPYKKRM
+1517 
-1526 EAFMDIMRNEYAGRT
+1526 
-1541 AKFTARDGE
+1541 TARDEFTRSNDTERLYRREPETFADKMRAADAADDVITATTSWANDGKLKHPRKDNFVDFAHGDVLIQAGGNQYDAKTVVGITASGE
-1550 VYYATFDEN
+1550 YVFYDVVDMTPTVFQ
-1559 DLRKNVYGDKK
+1559 VKK
-1570 SSPRGWKAKIN
+1570 ELSTAAAGRDAVSAIQESSSEDRVAQQ
-1581 TGADGN
+1581 GADVKREDAEEMPKPVNLQRYSDIAGLQEQASEMTN
-1587 IFDLVEN
+1587 AEPTTVGAITSGSQSLGGSAPAISSASEASVAEKRQSVKIPPSSDESSEN
-1594 AEHSGSGK
+1594 A
-1602 EQGKTSEAHQG
+1602 
-1613 LTGWEY
+1613 
-1619 FVKTVQI
+1619 
-1626 DGRVYDLLANVRKKP
+1626 
-1641 DGEFVYSI
+1641 
-1649 QLNENEKKAPAP
+1649 KKAPAP

-1696 ARFSMD
+1696 ARFSLD

-1762 QADQRNKVYGADAWT
+1762 QADRRNKVYGADAWT

-1791 DARRAAEQKIAQLAK
+1791 EAGRAAEQKIAQLAN

-1811 IFSRDSVIGSRVDE
+1811 IFSRYSVISGRVGE
-1825 VSTMDEAELAKQLSR
+1825 VARMDEAELAKQLAR

-1863 VWDSFGNQALQD
+1863 VWDSFGNLALQE

-1892 ETGERLTE
+1892 ETGERLTA
-1900 AELETARESIMEAW
+1900 AELETARESIMASW

-1920 ALSRKPELRETR
+1920 ALSRRPELRETR
-1932 IARQRDK
+1932 TARQRDK

-1986 WVRGQLHGV
+1986 WVRGQIRGV

-2009 ASGRRRSFRETHGA
+2009 ASGKRRSFRETHGA
-2023 YTVENIVKAMNKA
+2023 YTAENIVKAMNRA
-2036 NARGESYWGVGAK
+2036 SARGESYWGVGAK

-2068 ESRLQKMPEEE
+2068 EGRLQNMPEEE
-2079 YNRLLQALDKR
+2079 YNRLLQELDKR
-2090 IEGIVADVQKTSGS
+2090 IGGIVADVQKTAGS
-2104 YDMDEIAGLLMEN
+2104 YDMDEIAGILMEN

-2173 CIAPDN
+2173 CIAPDD

-2218 SVDEPQAGTGGEIG
+2218 SVDEPQAETGGEIE
-2232 QAPESEPAKQE
+2232 QASESKPAEPE

-2391 PGMFNADDL
+2391 PGMFHADDL

-2536 LRETWDEVLGDL
+2536 LQGTWDEVLGDL

-2573 EMYKAAR
+2573 EMYKDAQAN
-2580 KSDPNFLPT
+2580 DPNFLPS
-2589 KELEMIVDRLDNEKI
+2589 KELEKIVHRLDNKKI

-2749 IPQLVGELEVGKP
+2749 IPQLVGALEVGKP

-2776 QKVHL
+2776 QKVHM
-2781 YLESKSYENLRHME
+2781 YLESKSTENLRHME
-2795 GGRIFPV
+2795 GGRTFAD
-2802 KELYSQGKRE
+2802 KTLYSQGKRRK
-2812 AAFAQ
+2812 AFAQ
-2817 GELVRLAPETVKA
+2817 GKTVRMAPETVKA
-2830 LVKDL
+2830 IVGSL
-2835 TPEEQ
+2835 TLEEQ

-2871 VSKNYAPI
+2871 VSKNYTPI
-2879 YADTNYTKNQLG
+2879 YTNSNYTKSELG

-2905 RQYSKNPS
+2905 RQFSKNPS

-2940 NWNTLLGWNEYVD
+2940 NWQTLLNWSE
-2953 DDRES
+2953 RENS
-2958 MRSEISH
+2958 MADIITH
-2965 TWGDASLKY
+2965 DWGDESLKY
-2974 IENLI
+2974 IQDLVQ
-2979 ETLQGGAAST
+2979 TLQGGAAST

-3002 NYIGAVFGANQS
+3002 NYIGAVFGANPS

-3024 LASVWLGP
+3024 LAGAWLDFK
-3032 ENAPSP
+3032 NFPSP

-3052 TQELDWRTLG
+3052 TQELDWRTMG

-3083 TSFVFGGGAITAMD
+3083 TNFVFGGGAITAMD

-3112 RSEFPELETGSQEQI
+3112 RAEFPELETGNQEQI
-3127 DSGSSPFYQKVAE
+3127 DSGSSPFYRKVAE
-3140 EFNEAV
+3140 VFNEAV

-3156 HRGSLYKSKNSVTRA
+3156 HQGTLRKSKNPVTRA
-3171 FTMFKSDSSQAYN
+3171 FTMFKSDSSQTYN

-3210 GLGVAFLSILGGTA
+3210 GLGVAFLAAVGGYIWA
-3224 FACGIDVLMNLW
+3224 QGIEFLMNLW
-3236 KHKGK
+3236 KRKGK

-3250 TAESVAK
+3250 TAGSVAK
-3257 ELATGMAES
+3257 EMAL
-3266 MFGLVIGG
+3266 GLVGDLAGIVTYG
-3274 EEIFNIFDAV
+3274 EELADVIGNII
-3284 GTKLTGGTW
+3284 TGDKW
-3293 YDSMNTLNAP
+3293 YGIDTP
-3303 GLEQVSEIIS
+3303 GLEQLSDVVETIVEQGQNG
-3313 TLIDEGVSFIQL
+3313 LDVL
-3325 LADGA
+3325 KDAA
-3330 DVVKNGGDVWE
+3330 DVVKNGGSLGE
-3341 FLHRRGADIIGDIK
+3341 YLHRHSGDIVGGIK
-3355 EMAATVATYLPG
+3355 DLAAAAATYLPG
-3367 IPVNNLEAYLLG
+3367 ISVNNLEAYLLG
-3379 TVRWVSPE
+3379 TVRWASPE

-3398 ANKNRMKGLRGA
+3398 ANKNQMKGLRGA
-3410 ELERKIEDTL
+3410 ELERKISDTL
-3420 HNRRVETDEA
+3420 HNRRVETDET

-3437 LYEGGFTKAV
+3437 LYESGFTKAV

-3473 KTWSGAVGNRLR
+3473 KTWSGAVGSRLQ
-3485 ELAASDVFQE
+3485 ELIASDVFQA
-3495 ADDETREKMLS
+3495 ADDETQEKMLS

-3530 QKADDVLASGAE
+3530 QKADDVLATGAE

-3560 AIDGGLDTQNAKDVA
+3560 AIDGGLDAQSAKDVA

-3597 AAIDAVDGAD
+3597 AAIDAVDGTS
-3607 AQRNALLAVM
+3607 AQRDALLAVM

-3668 NGHGGIM
+3668 NGHSGIM

>member
-53 EQKTP
+53 EQKAP
-58 QRERNGFDRTA
+58 QSERSGFDRTA

-111 RNADGSVSTVDSTSF
+111 RNADGSISTVDSTSF

-199 TVAHDQLQ
+199 AVAHDQLQ

-228 GILSMLGKAS
+228 SILSMLGKAS

-303 VWTKRQK
+303 IWTKRQK
-310 QEAEEIIGTQSGFGG
+310 QEAEEIIGTQNGFGG

-468 HNAGAAAIGDMST
+468 HNAGAAAMGDMST
-481 GDYLKHIAISG
+481 EDYLKRIAISG
-492 AQGMAGNLAGGLVGT
+492 TQGMAGNLAGSLVGT

-517 KMTPF
+517 MMTPF

-558 NLVTAFAFSVLNGAI
+558 NLVTAFAFSVLNSAI
-573 NSYQTTQQQK
+573 SSYQTTQQQK

-663 TAASSAMQTPNVM
+663 AAASSAMQTPNVM

-690 DLPTA
+690 DLPTT

-716 LQQAQAGTQNTP
+716 LQQAQAGTQNTQPP
-728 QPESG
+728 QSG

-747 IAGQAAEQ
+747 IAVQAAEQ
-755 NQQTQLP
+755 NQQAQQP
-762 SLPATEQ
+762 SLPTAAQ
-769 DAVVQPQQ
+769 AAAVQPQQ
-777 PEQSTQQEAELPTQ
+777 LEQSTQQEAGLPTPQ
-791 QMQTE
+791 QVQTE
-796 QTTTPLQRLE
+796 QTATPLERLE

-820 GIEAFYRGEIQDGEV
+820 GIEAFYRGQITDGEV
-835 LSKLLSLPEVQNVMR
+835 LSKLLSFPEVQNVMR

-857 EAVVSGNVQPQNQ
+857 EAVVSGNAQPQNQ
-870 QPVNS
+870 QPGN
-875 AAQQTLNTQPT
+875 AA
-886 VQQALD
+886 VQQVPG
-892 SQAPGVQNGTTTSE
+892 SQQPGVQNEATTHE

-915 LQVGQRP
+915 LPAGQ
-922 GAEQPG
+922 QPG
-928 EQLPD
+928 TEQQSEQLPD
-933 GDGGRV
+933 GDGGRI

-949 ILAEGRPQRAFNQVG
+949 ILAEGRPQRAFNQGRTAV
-964 AAAERKN
+964 EREN

-998 VMPESSWDAQ
+998 VMPESHWDSQ

-1053 IQADHLRLNID
+1053 VQADHRYLNID

-1070 AFHDYAANNPGLVR
+1070 AFHDIAANNPGLVR

-1092 RYGREEFDAI
+1092 QYSREEFDAVVE
-1102 MDKYLKN
+1102 KYLKN

-1116 PEHASGQE
+1116 PEYASGQE
-1124 VAEAYGI
+1124 VDEVYGI

-1137 ADAYAGINFFGANA
+1137 ADAYAGINFFGAHA
-1151 DKYRSE
+1151 EKYRSE
-1157 AQAVLRERKITTP
+1157 AQAVLQARKITTP
-1170 GSETEEAVA
+1170 GSETAA
-1179 RRTGPPERYSYGGV
+1179 ATQRRTGPPERYSI
-1193 NANTADQKTLARA
+1193 
-1206 QELQMQGEDDERVR
+1206 GEI
-1220 KETGWHTGM
+1220 T
-1229 EGKLRFE
+1229 
-1236 IDDSNMKYHRGGDAA
+1236 
-1251 FSRNHP
+1251 
-1257 DYAEYQK
+1257 
-1264 LVDKMLTGSAEAWK
+1264 DKAGNN
-1278 PEDQERLQELDK
+1278 
-1290 TWGREYGRLSERV
+1290 YGRGVHLDSTLLENLSDSERV
-1303 ESGNAT
+1303 QMVKE
-1309 LEDVIDHEELFQA
+1309 
-1322 YPQLR
+1322 
-1327 SVRVEFKELPGNT
+1327 RVKELGGQHFTAYDGN
-1340 QGYFSPSE
+1340 G
-1348 NKIALDS
+1348 N
-1355 KLRSAP
+1355 
-1361 EVTIIHEI
+1361 EV
-1369 QHAIQK
+1369 
-1375 AEGFASGASPEYWQQ
+1375 
-1390 HRDEAKE
+1390 
-1397 ARIADIR
+1397 
-1404 EEIARLE
+1404 
-1411 EQLPWDL
+1411 
-1418 NRWTAEDDAIEAK
+1418 
-1431 IGELEDSIID
+1431 D
-1441 IQNGV
+1441 IQIAKPGARFVNKSGKSV
-1446 GLDSYDLYRNT
+1446 PVNKDLTTKNRKSKVKQEAVVLADELINT
-1457 AGEIEARD
+1457 AKHKKD
-1465 AASRRELTPEQ
+1465 T
-1476 RRATPPARADENT
+1476 PARYPHGWLDDNGRNDWAEWKTYIQDKENT
-1489 VYADLSDS
+1489 VWEATLHIATSADGEKILYDIDPIKKTGQSGNSDTSTVEPIVADEAEPVKREDEEEMPKLMNLQRYSDIAGQQEQTAEMTNAEPTTVGAITSGSQS
-1497 LDYVGKTDDGTEV
+1497 LGGSAPAISSA
-1510 YETSEAV
+1510 SEASV
-1517 RKLPYKKRM
+1517 AEKRQSVKIPS
-1526 EAFMDIMRNEYAGRT
+1526 AS
-1541 AKFTARDGE
+1541 
-1550 VYYATFDEN
+1550 DE
-1559 DLRKNVYGDKK
+1559 
-1570 SSPRGWKAKIN
+1570 SSEN
-1581 TGADGN
+1581 TN
-1587 IFDLVEN
+1587 
-1594 AEHSGSGK
+1594 
-1602 EQGKTSEAHQG
+1602 
-1613 LTGWEY
+1613 
-1619 FVKTVQI
+1619 
-1626 DGRVYDLLANVRKKP
+1626 
-1641 DGEFVYSI
+1641 
-1649 QLNENEKKAPAP
+1649 KAPAP

-1762 QADQRNKVYGADAWT
+1762 QADRRNKVYGADAWT

-1791 DARRAAEQKIAQLAK
+1791 EARRAAEQKIAQLAN

-1825 VSTMDEAELAKQLSR
+1825 VATMDEAELAKQLAK

-1863 VWDSFGNQALQD
+1863 VWDSFGNLALQE

-1881 AQELAQLYVKL
+1881 AQELARLYVKL
-1892 ETGERLTE
+1892 ETGDRLTA
-1900 AELETARESIMEAW
+1900 AELETARESIMDAW

-1920 ALSRKPELRETR
+1920 ALNRRPELRETR

-1939 ISDARVEDFIRN
+1939 ISDVRVEDFIRN

-1986 WVRGQLHGV
+1986 WVRGQLRGV

-2009 ASGRRRSFRETHGA
+2009 ASGRRRSFLETHGA
-2023 YTVENIVKAMNKA
+2023 YTAENIVKAMNQA
-2036 NARGESYWGVGAK
+2036 DDRGESYWGVGAK

-2068 ESRLQKMPEEE
+2068 EGRLQNMPEEE
-2079 YNRLLQALDKR
+2079 YNQLLQELDKR
-2090 IEGIVADVQKTSGS
+2090 IEGIVADVQKTAGS

-2173 CIAPDN
+2173 CIAPDD

-2218 SVDEPQAGTGGEIG
+2218 SVDEPQAETGSEIE
-2232 QAPESEPAKQE
+2232 QAPENKPAEPE

-2391 PGMFNADDL
+2391 PGMFHADDL

-2513 EQQKKTLKAL
+2513 EEQKKTLKAL

-2536 LRETWDEVLGDL
+2536 LQGTWDEVLGDL

-2573 EMYKAAR
+2573 EMYKDAQAN
-2580 KSDPNFLPT
+2580 DPNFLPS
-2589 KELEMIVDRLDNEKI
+2589 KELEKIVHRLDNKKI

-2749 IPQLVGELEVGKP
+2749 IPQLVGALEVGKP

-2776 QKVHL
+2776 QKVHM
-2781 YLESKSYENLRHME
+2781 YLESKSTENLRHME
-2795 GGRIFPV
+2795 GGRTFAD
-2802 KELYSQGKRE
+2802 KTLYSQGKRRE
-2812 AAFAQ
+2812 AFAQ
-2817 GELVRLAPETVKA
+2817 GKTVRMAPETVKA
-2830 LVKDL
+2830 IVGSL

-2871 VSKNYAPI
+2871 VSKNYTPI
-2879 YADTNYTKNQLG
+2879 YTNSNYTKSELG

-2905 RQYSKNPS
+2905 RQFSKNPS

-2940 NWNTLLGWNEYVD
+2940 NWQTLLNW
-2953 DDRES
+2953 RERENS
-2958 MRSEISH
+2958 MADIITH
-2965 TWGDASLKY
+2965 NWGDESLKY
-2974 IENLI
+2974 IQDLVQ
-2979 ETLQGGAAST
+2979 TLQGGTAST
-2989 RDSVSMGAEKIFS
+2989 RDSVSMGAEKVFS
-3002 NYIGAVFGANQS
+3002 NYIGAVFGANPS

-3024 LASVWLGP
+3024 LAGAWLDFK
-3032 ENAPSP
+3032 NFPSP

-3083 TSFVFGGGAITAMD
+3083 TNFIFGGGAITAMD

-3112 RSEFPELETGSQEQI
+3112 RAEFPELETGSQEQI

-3140 EFNEAV
+3140 VFNEAV

-3156 HRGSLYKSKNSVTRA
+3156 HQGTLRKSKNPVTRA
-3171 FTMFKSDSSQAYN
+3171 FTMFKSDSSQTYN

-3210 GLGVAFLSILGGTA
+3210 GLGVAFLAAVGGYIWA
-3224 FACGIDVLMNLW
+3224 QGIEFLMNLW
-3236 KHKGK
+3236 KRKGK

-3250 TAESVAK
+3250 TAGSVAK
-3257 ELATGMAES
+3257 EMAL
-3266 MFGLVIGG
+3266 GLVGDLASIVTYG
-3274 EEIFNIFDAV
+3274 EEIADVVGNI
-3284 GTKLTGGTW
+3284 LTGDKW
-3293 YDSMNTLNAP
+3293 YGIDTP
-3303 GLEQVSEIIS
+3303 GLEQLSDVVETIVEQGQNG
-3313 TLIDEGVSFIQL
+3313 LDVL
-3325 LADGA
+3325 KDAA
-3330 DVVKNGGDVWE
+3330 DVVKNGGSLGE
-3341 FLHRRGADIIGDIK
+3341 YLHRHSGDIVGGIK
-3355 EMAATVATYLPG
+3355 DLAAAAATYLPG
-3367 IPVNNLEAYLLG
+3367 ISVNNLEAYLIG
-3379 TVRWVSPE
+3379 TVRWASPE

-3398 ANKNRMKGLRGA
+3398 ANKNQMKGMRGA
-3410 ELERKIEDTL
+3410 ELERKISDTL
-3420 HNRRVETDEA
+3420 HNRRVETDET

-3473 KTWSGAVGNRLR
+3473 KTWSSTVGSRLQ
-3485 ELAASDVFQE
+3485 ELAASDVFQA

-3530 QKADDVLASGAE
+3530 QKADDVLATGAE
-3542 MADYLELK
+3542 MVDYLELK

-3560 AIDGGLDTQNAKDVA
+3560 AIDGGLDTQSAKDVA
-3575 LGMAELA
+3575 LGMAELT
-3582 PEEGKKTVSDVQKWR
+3582 PDEGKKTVSDVQKWR

-3607 AQRNALLAVM
+3607 AQHDALLAVM

-3668 NGHGGIM
+3668 NGHSGIM

-3719 REKAKQ
+3719 REKTKQ

>member
-53 EQKTP
+53 EQKAP
-58 QRERNGFDRTA
+58 QSERSGFDRTA

-111 RNADGSVSTVDSTSF
+111 RNADGSISTVDSTSF
-126 NIQGK
+126 NIHGK

-155 QHFYD
+155 QHLYD
-160 TGEFLGVFD
+160 TGELLGVFD

-199 TVAHDQLQ
+199 AVAHDQLQ

-228 GILSMLGKAS
+228 SILSMLGKAS

-265 DRQESESQ
+265 DRQENESQ

-303 VWTKRQK
+303 IWTKRQK

-391 LLGANEDEY
+391 ALGANEDEY

-468 HNAGAAAIGDMST
+468 HNAGAAAMGDMST
-481 GDYLKHIAISG
+481 KDYLKRIAISG

-558 NLVTAFAFSVLNGAI
+558 SLVTAFAFSVLSSAI
-573 NSYQTTQQQK
+573 SSYQTTQQQK

-648 LDLIDEAMRAYVNGY
+648 LDLIEEAMRAYVNGY
-663 TAASSAMQTPNVM
+663 AAASSAMQTPNVM

-690 DLPTA
+690 DLPTT

-716 LQQAQAGTQNTP
+716 LQQAQAGTQNTQP
-728 QPESG
+728 PESG

-747 IAGQAAEQ
+747 IAVQAAEQ
-755 NQQTQLP
+755 NQQAQQP
-762 SLPATEQ
+762 SLPTAAQ
-769 DAVVQPQQ
+769 AAAVQPQQ
-777 PEQSTQQEAELPTQ
+777 LEQSTQQEAGLLTPQ
-791 QMQTE
+791 QVQTE
-796 QTTTPLQRLE
+796 QTATPLERLE
-806 AMGVSGKRAQSMAR
+806 TMGVSGKRAQSMAR
-820 GIEAFYRGEIQDGEV
+820 GIEAFYRGQITDGEV
-835 LSKLLSLPEVQNVMR
+835 LSKLLSFPEVQNVMR

-857 EAVVSGNVQPQNQ
+857 EAVVSGNVQAQNQ
-870 QPVNS
+870 QPVNT
-875 AAQQTLNTQPT
+875 AAQQVPGS
-886 VQQALD
+886 QQ
-892 SQAPGVQNGTTTSE
+892 PGVQNEATTHE

-915 LQVGQRP
+915 LPAGQ
-922 GAEQPG
+922 QPG
-928 EQLPD
+928 TEQQSEQLPD
-933 GDGGRV
+933 GDGGRI
-939 LGESTGGQSG
+939 LSESTGGQSG
-949 ILAEGRPQRAFNQVG
+949 ILAEGRPQRTFNQGRTAV
-964 AAAERKN
+964 EREN

-998 VMPESSWDAQ
+998 VMPESHWDAQ

-1053 IQADHLRLNID
+1053 IQADHRYLNID

-1084 QIEQAIVE
+1084 QIERAIVE
-1092 RYGREEFDAI
+1092 QYSREEFDAI

-1157 AQAVLRERKITTP
+1157 AQAVLQERKITTP
-1170 GSETEEAVA
+1170 GSETAA
-1179 RRTGPPERYSYGGV
+1179 ATQRRTGPPERYSYGGV

-1236 IDDSNMKYHRGGDAA
+1236 IDDSKMKYHRGGDAA

-1278 PEDQERLQELDK
+1278 PEDQGRLQELDK

-1303 ESGNAT
+1303 DRGSAT

-1327 SVRVEFKELPGNT
+1327 NVRVEFKELPGNT

-1361 EVTIIHEI
+1361 EATIIHEI

-1446 GLDSYDLYRNT
+1446 GMDSYDLYRNT

-1476 RRATPPARADENT
+1476 RRAAPPARADENT

-1594 AEHSGSGK
+1594 AEHGGSGK

-1696 ARFSMD
+1696 ARFSLD

-1762 QADQRNKVYGADAWT
+1762 QADRRNKVYGADAWT

-1791 DARRAAEQKIAQLAK
+1791 EAGRAAEQKIAQLAN

-1811 IFSRDSVIGSRVDE
+1811 IFSRGSVISGHVGE
-1825 VSTMDEAELAKQLSR
+1825 VARMDEAELAKQLAR

-1863 VWDSFGNQALQD
+1863 VWDSFGNLALQE

-1892 ETGERLTE
+1892 ETGERLTA
-1900 AELETARESIMEAW
+1900 AELETARESIMASW

-1920 ALSRKPELRETR
+1920 VLSRRPELRETR
-1932 IARQRDK
+1932 TARQRDK

-1986 WVRGQLHGV
+1986 WVRGQIRGV

-2009 ASGRRRSFRETHGA
+2009 ASGKRRSFRETHGA
-2023 YTVENIVKAMNKA
+2023 YTAENIVKAMNRA
-2036 NARGESYWGVGAK
+2036 SARGESYWGVGAK

-2068 ESRLQKMPEEE
+2068 EGRLQNMPEEE
-2079 YNRLLQALDKR
+2079 YNRLLQELDKR
-2090 IEGIVADVQKTSGS
+2090 IGGIVADVQKTAGS

-2173 CIAPDN
+2173 CIAPDD

-2218 SVDEPQAGTGGEIG
+2218 SVDEPQAETGGEIE
-2232 QAPESEPAKQE
+2232 QASESKPAEPE

-2391 PGMFNADDL
+2391 PGMFHADDL

-2536 LRETWDEVLGDL
+2536 LQGTWDEVLGDL

-2573 EMYKAAR
+2573 EMYKDAQAN
-2580 KSDPNFLPT
+2580 DPNFLPS
-2589 KELEMIVDRLDNEKI
+2589 KELEKIVHRLDNKKI

-2749 IPQLVGELEVGKP
+2749 IPQLVGALEVGKP

-2776 QKVHL
+2776 QKVHM
-2781 YLESKSYENLRHME
+2781 YLESKSTENLRHME
-2795 GGRIFPV
+2795 GGRTFAD
-2802 KELYSQGKRE
+2802 KTLYSQGKRRE
-2812 AAFAQ
+2812 AFAQ
-2817 GELVRLAPETVKA
+2817 GKTVRMAPETVKA
-2830 LVKDL
+2830 IVGSL

-2871 VSKNYAPI
+2871 VSKNYTPI
-2879 YADTNYTKNQLG
+2879 YTNSNYTKSELG

-2905 RQYSKNPS
+2905 RQFSKNPS

-2940 NWNTLLGWNEYVD
+2940 NWQTLLNW
-2953 DDRES
+2953 RERENS
-2958 MRSEISH
+2958 MADIITH
-2965 TWGDASLKY
+2965 DWGDESLKY
-2974 IENLI
+2974 IQDLVQ
-2979 ETLQGGAAST
+2979 TLQGGTAST
-2989 RDSVSMGAEKIFS
+2989 RDSVSMGAEKVFS
-3002 NYIGAVFGANQS
+3002 NYIGAVFGANPS

-3024 LASVWLGP
+3024 LAGAWLDFK
-3032 ENAPSP
+3032 NFPSP

-3083 TSFVFGGGAITAMD
+3083 TNFIFGGGAITAMD

-3112 RSEFPELETGSQEQI
+3112 RAEFPELEAGSQEQI

-3140 EFNEAV
+3140 VFNEAV

-3156 HRGSLYKSKNSVTRA
+3156 HQGALRKSKNPVTRA
-3171 FTMFKSDSSQAYN
+3171 FTMFKSDSSQTYN

-3210 GLGVAFLSILGGTA
+3210 GLGVAFLAAVGGYIWA
-3224 FACGIDVLMNLW
+3224 QGIEFLMNLW
-3236 KHKGK
+3236 KRKGK

-3250 TAESVAK
+3250 TAGSVAK
-3257 ELATGMAES
+3257 EMAL
-3266 MFGLVIGG
+3266 GLVGDLAGIVTYG
-3274 EEIFNIFDAV
+3274 EELADVIGNII
-3284 GTKLTGGTW
+3284 TGDKW
-3293 YDSMNTLNAP
+3293 YGIDTP
-3303 GLEQVSEIIS
+3303 GLEQLSDVVETIVEQGQNG
-3313 TLIDEGVSFIQL
+3313 LDVL
-3325 LADGA
+3325 KDAA
-3330 DVVKNGGDVWE
+3330 DVVKNGGSLGE
-3341 FLHRRGADIIGDIK
+3341 YLHRHSGDIVGGIK
-3355 EMAATVATYLPG
+3355 DLAAAAATYLPG
-3367 IPVNNLEAYLLG
+3367 ISVNNLEAYLLG
-3379 TVRWVSPE
+3379 TVRWASPE

-3398 ANKNRMKGLRGA
+3398 ANKNQMKGLRGA
-3410 ELERKIEDTL
+3410 ELERKISDTM
-3420 HNRRVETDEA
+3420 HNRRVETDET

-3437 LYEGGFTKAV
+3437 LYESGFTKAV

-3454 ISVDGEDRKLS
+3454 ISVDGEGRKLS

-3473 KTWSGAVGNRLR
+3473 KTWSGAVGSRLQ
-3485 ELAASDVFQE
+3485 ELIASDVFQA
-3495 ADDETREKMLS
+3495 ADDETQEKMLS

-3530 QKADDVLASGAE
+3530 QKADDVLATGAE

-3560 AIDGGLDTQNAKDVA
+3560 AIDGGLDAQSAKDVA
-3575 LGMAELA
+3575 LGMAELT
-3582 PEEGKKTVSDVQKWR
+3582 PDEGKKTVSDVQKWR
-3597 AAIDAVDGAD
+3597 AAIDAVDGTS
-3607 AQRNALLAVM
+3607 AQRDALLAVM

-3668 NGHGGIM
+3668 NGHSGIM

>member
-53 EQKTP
+53 EQKAP
-58 QRERNGFDRTA
+58 QSERSGFDRTA

-111 RNADGSVSTVDSTSF
+111 RNADGSISTVDSTSF

-199 TVAHDQLQ
+199 AVAHDQLQ

-228 GILSMLGKAS
+228 SILSMLGKAS

-303 VWTKRQK
+303 IWTKRQK

-391 LLGANEDEY
+391 ALGANEDEY

-468 HNAGAAAIGDMST
+468 HNAGAAAMGDMST
-481 GDYLKHIAISG
+481 EDYLKRIAISG

-558 NLVTAFAFSVLNGAI
+558 NLVTAFAFSVLSSAI
-573 NSYQTTQQQK
+573 SSYQTTQQQK

-663 TAASSAMQTPNVM
+663 AAASSAMQTPNVM

-690 DLPTA
+690 DLPTT

-716 LQQAQAGTQNTP
+716 LQQAQAGTQNTQP
-728 QPESG
+728 PESG

-747 IAGQAAEQ
+747 IAVQAAEQ
-755 NQQTQLP
+755 NQQAQQP
-762 SLPATEQ
+762 SLPTAAQ
-769 DAVVQPQQ
+769 AAAVQPQQ
-777 PEQSTQQEAELPTQ
+777 LEQSTQQEAGLLTPQ
-791 QMQTE
+791 QVQTE
-796 QTTTPLQRLE
+796 QTATPLERLE
-806 AMGVSGKRAQSMAR
+806 TMGVSGKRAQSMAR
-820 GIEAFYRGEIQDGEV
+820 GIEAFYRGQITDGEV
-835 LSKLLSLPEVQNVMR
+835 LSKLLSFPEVQNVMR

-857 EAVVSGNVQPQNQ
+857 EAVVSGNVQAQNQ
-870 QPVNS
+870 QPVNT
-875 AAQQTLNTQPT
+875 AAQQVPGS
-886 VQQALD
+886 QQ
-892 SQAPGVQNGTTTSE
+892 PGVQNEATTHE

-915 LQVGQRP
+915 LPAGQ
-922 GAEQPG
+922 QPG
-928 EQLPD
+928 TEQQSEQLPD
-933 GDGGRV
+933 GDGGRI

-949 ILAEGRPQRAFNQVG
+949 ILAEGRPQRTFNQGRTAV
-964 AAAERKN
+964 EREN

-998 VMPESSWDAQ
+998 VMPESHWDAQ

-1053 IQADHLRLNID
+1053 IQADHRYLNID

-1084 QIEQAIVE
+1084 QIERAIVE
-1092 RYGREEFDAI
+1092 QYSREEFDAI

-1131 VKEEIC
+1131 VKEELC

-1157 AQAVLRERKITTP
+1157 AQAVLQERKITTP
-1170 GSETEEAVA
+1170 GSETAA
-1179 RRTGPPERYSYGGV
+1179 ATQRRTGPPERYSYGGV

-1236 IDDSNMKYHRGGDAA
+1236 IDDSKMKYHRGGDAA

-1278 PEDQERLQELDK
+1278 PEDQGRLQELDK

-1303 ESGNAT
+1303 DRGSAT

-1327 SVRVEFKELPGNT
+1327 NVRVEFKELPGNT

-1361 EVTIIHEI
+1361 EATIIHEI

-1446 GLDSYDLYRNT
+1446 GMDSYDLYRNT

-1476 RRATPPARADENT
+1476 RRAAPPARADENT

-1594 AEHSGSGK
+1594 AEHGGSGK

-1696 ARFSMD
+1696 ARFSLD

-1762 QADQRNKVYGADAWT
+1762 QADRRNKVYGADAWT

-1791 DARRAAEQKIAQLAK
+1791 EAGRAAEQKIAQLAN

-1811 IFSRDSVIGSRVDE
+1811 IFSRYSVISGRVGE
-1825 VSTMDEAELAKQLSR
+1825 VARMDEAELAKQLAR

-1863 VWDSFGNQALQD
+1863 VWDSFGNLALQE

-1892 ETGERLTE
+1892 ETGERLTA
-1900 AELETARESIMEAW
+1900 AELETARESIMASW

-1920 ALSRKPELRETR
+1920 ALSRRPELRETR
-1932 IARQRDK
+1932 TARQRDK

-1986 WVRGQLHGV
+1986 WVRGQIRGV

-2009 ASGRRRSFRETHGA
+2009 ASGKRRSFRETHGA
-2023 YTVENIVKAMNKA
+2023 YTAENIVKAMNRA
-2036 NARGESYWGVGAK
+2036 SARGESYWGVGAK

-2068 ESRLQKMPEEE
+2068 EGRLQNMPEEE
-2079 YNRLLQALDKR
+2079 YNRLLQELDKR
-2090 IEGIVADVQKTSGS
+2090 IGGIVADVQKTAGS

-2173 CIAPDN
+2173 CIAPDD

-2218 SVDEPQAGTGGEIG
+2218 SVDEPQAETGGEIE
-2232 QAPESEPAKQE
+2232 QASESKPAEPE

-2391 PGMFNADDL
+2391 PGMFHADDL

-2536 LRETWDEVLGDL
+2536 LQGTWDEVLGDL

-2573 EMYKAAR
+2573 EMYKDAQAN
-2580 KSDPNFLPT
+2580 DPNFLPS
-2589 KELEMIVDRLDNEKI
+2589 KELEKIVHRLDNKKI

-2749 IPQLVGELEVGKP
+2749 IPQLVGALEVGKP

-2776 QKVHL
+2776 QKVHM
-2781 YLESKSYENLRHME
+2781 YLESKSTENLRHME
-2795 GGRIFPV
+2795 GGRTFAD
-2802 KELYSQGKRE
+2802 KTLYSQGKRRE
-2812 AAFAQ
+2812 AFAQ
-2817 GELVRLAPETVKA
+2817 GKTVRMAPETVKA
-2830 LVKDL
+2830 IVGSL

-2871 VSKNYAPI
+2871 VSKNYTPI
-2879 YADTNYTKNQLG
+2879 YTNSNYTKSELG

-2905 RQYSKNPS
+2905 RQFSKNPS

-2940 NWNTLLGWNEYVD
+2940 NWQTLLNW
-2953 DDRES
+2953 RERENS
-2958 MRSEISH
+2958 MADIITH
-2965 TWGDASLKY
+2965 DWGDESLKY
-2974 IENLI
+2974 IQDLVQ
-2979 ETLQGGAAST
+2979 TLQGGAAST
-2989 RDSVSMGAEKIFS
+2989 RDSVSMGAEKVFS
-3002 NYIGAVFGANQS
+3002 NYIGAVFGANPS

-3024 LASVWLGP
+3024 LAGAWLDFK
-3032 ENAPSP
+3032 NFPSP

-3083 TSFVFGGGAITAMD
+3083 TNFIFGGGAITAMD

-3112 RSEFPELETGSQEQI
+3112 RAEFPELETGSQEQI

-3140 EFNEAV
+3140 VFNEAV
-3146 ARSQSTSDEM
+3146 ERSQSTSDEM
-3156 HRGSLYKSKNSVTRA
+3156 HQGTLRKSKNPVTRA
-3171 FTMFKSDSSQAYN
+3171 FTMFKSDSSQTYN

-3201 TENYNKAKR
+3201 TENYNKAKH
-3210 GLGVAFLSILGGTA
+3210 GLGVAFLAAVGGYIWA
-3224 FACGIDVLMNLW
+3224 QGIEFLMNLW
-3236 KHKGK
+3236 KRKGK

-3250 TAESVAK
+3250 TAGSVAK
-3257 ELATGMAES
+3257 EMAL
-3266 MFGLVIGG
+3266 GLVGDLAGIVTYG
-3274 EEIFNIFDAV
+3274 EELADVIGNII
-3284 GTKLTGGTW
+3284 TGDKW
-3293 YDSMNTLNAP
+3293 YGIDTP
-3303 GLEQVSEIIS
+3303 GLEQLSDVVETIVEQGQNG
-3313 TLIDEGVSFIQL
+3313 LDVL
-3325 LADGA
+3325 KDAA
-3330 DVVKNGGDVWE
+3330 DVVKNGGSMGE
-3341 FLHRRGADIIGDIK
+3341 YLHRHSGDIVGGIK
-3355 EMAATVATYLPG
+3355 DLAAAAATYLPG
-3367 IPVNNLEAYLLG
+3367 ISVNNLEAYLLG
-3379 TVRWVSPE
+3379 TVRWASPE

-3398 ANKNRMKGLRGA
+3398 ANKNQMKGLRGA
-3410 ELERKIEDTL
+3410 ELERKISDTL
-3420 HNRRVETDEA
+3420 HNRRVETDET

-3437 LYEGGFTKAV
+3437 LYESGFTKAV

-3473 KTWSGAVGNRLR
+3473 KTWSSAVGSRLVA
-3485 ELAASDVFQE
+3485 LAASDVFQT

-3511 AGEKAKA
+3511 AGEKAKT

-3530 QKADDVLASGAE
+3530 QKADDVLATGAE

-3560 AIDGGLDTQNAKDVA
+3560 AIDGGLDAQSAKDVA

-3597 AAIDAVDGAD
+3597 AAIDAVDGTS
-3607 AQRNALLAVM
+3607 AQRDALLAVM

-3668 NGHGGIM
+3668 NGHSGIM

-3719 REKAKQ
+3719 REKAKR

>member
-20 WEQTTGQEAGG
+20 CEQTTGQEAGG

-53 EQKTP
+53 EQKAH
-58 QRERNGFDRTA
+58 QSERSGFDRTA

-111 RNADGSVSTVDSTSF
+111 RNADGSISTVDSTSF

-199 TVAHDQLQ
+199 AVAHDQLQ

-228 GILSMLGKAS
+228 SILSMLGKAS
-238 DSTLPTFQAESAQSE
+238 DSTLPTFRAGSAQSE
-253 TDRRIQELQDEI
+253 TDRRIQALQDEI

-303 VWTKRQK
+303 IWTKHQK
-310 QEAEEIIGTQSGFGG
+310 QEAEEIIGTQNGFGG

-391 LLGANEDEY
+391 ALGANEDEY

-468 HNAGAAAIGDMST
+468 HNAGAAAMGDMST
-481 GDYLKHIAISG
+481 DDYLKRIAISG

-517 KMTPF
+517 MMTPF

-558 NLVTAFAFSVLNGAI
+558 NLVTAFAFSVLSSAI
-573 NSYQTTQQQK
+573 SSYQTTQQQK

-690 DLPTA
+690 DLPTT

-705 EQELQTAIQQG
+705 EQEIQTAIQQG
-716 LQQAQAGTQNTP
+716 LQQAEAGTQSAQ

-733 QALQNGNAAAAAAQ
+733 QALQSGNAAAAAAQ
-747 IAGQAAEQ
+747 IAGQSQQAQQPNLPTAAQ
-755 NQQTQLP
+755 
-762 SLPATEQ
+762 A
-769 DAVVQPQQ
+769 AAVQPQQ
-777 PEQSTQQEAELPTQ
+777 LEQSTQQEAGLPTPQ
-791 QMQTE
+791 QVQTE
-796 QTTTPLQRLE
+796 QTATPLERLE

-820 GIEAFYRGEIQDGEV
+820 GIEAFYRGQITDGEV
-835 LSKLLSLPEVQNVMR
+835 LSKLLSFPEVQNVMR

-857 EAVVSGNVQPQNQ
+857 EAVVSGNVQAQNQ
-870 QPVNS
+870 QPVN
-875 AAQQTLNTQPT
+875 AA
-886 VQQALD
+886 VQQVPG
-892 SQAPGVQNGTTTSE
+892 SQQPGVQNEATTPE

-915 LQVGQRP
+915 LSAGQQP
-922 GAEQPG
+922 GAEQQG

-933 GDGGRV
+933 GDGGRI
-939 LGESTGGQSG
+939 LRESTGGQSG
-949 ILAEGRPQRAFNQVG
+949 ILAEGRPQRAFNQGRTAV
-964 AAAERKN
+964 EREN

-998 VMPESSWDAQ
+998 VMPESHWDTQ

-1053 IQADHLRLNID
+1053 VQADHRYLNID

-1084 QIEQAIVE
+1084 QIERAIVE
-1092 RYGREEFDAI
+1092 QYSREEFDAVVE
-1102 MDKYLKN
+1102 KYLKN

-1124 VAEAYGI
+1124 VAEVYGI

-1137 ADAYAGINFFGANA
+1137 ADAYAGINFFGAHA
-1151 DKYRSE
+1151 EKYRSE
-1157 AQAVLRERKITTP
+1157 AQAVLQERKVTTP
-1170 GSETEEAVA
+1170 GSETAA
-1179 RRTGPPERYSYGGV
+1179 ATQRRTGPPERYSI
-1193 NANTADQKTLARA
+1193 
-1206 QELQMQGEDDERVR
+1206 GEI
-1220 KETGWHTGM
+1220 T
-1229 EGKLRFE
+1229 
-1236 IDDSNMKYHRGGDAA
+1236 
-1251 FSRNHP
+1251 
-1257 DYAEYQK
+1257 
-1264 LVDKMLTGSAEAWK
+1264 DKAGNK
-1278 PEDQERLQELDK
+1278 
-1290 TWGREYGRLSERV
+1290 YGRGVHLDSTLLENLSDSERV
-1303 ESGNAT
+1303 QMVKERVKELGGQHFTAYDGDGNEVDIQIAKPGARFVNKSGKSVPVNKDLTTKNRKSKVKQEAVVLADELINTAKHRKDTPARYPHGWLDDNGRNDWAEWKTYIQDKENTVWEATLHIATSADGEKILYDIDPIKKTGQSGNSDTSTVKPIVA
-1309 LEDVIDHEELFQA
+1309 
-1322 YPQLR
+1322 
-1327 SVRVEFKELPGNT
+1327 
-1340 QGYFSPSE
+1340 
-1348 NKIALDS
+1348 
-1355 KLRSAP
+1355 
-1361 EVTIIHEI
+1361 
-1369 QHAIQK
+1369 
-1375 AEGFASGASPEYWQQ
+1375 
-1390 HRDEAKE
+1390 DEAKPVKRE
-1397 ARIADIR
+1397 DEEEMPKPLNLQRYSDIAGR
-1404 EEIARLE
+1404 Q
-1411 EQLPWDL
+1411 EQA
-1418 NRWTAEDDAIEAK
+1418 AEMTNAEPTTVGAITSGSQSLGGSA
-1431 IGELEDSIID
+1431 
-1441 IQNGV
+1441 
-1446 GLDSYDLYRNT
+1446 
-1457 AGEIEARD
+1457 
-1465 AASRRELTPEQ
+1465 
-1476 RRATPPARADENT
+1476 PAISSA
-1489 VYADLSDS
+1489 
-1497 LDYVGKTDDGTEV
+1497 
-1510 YETSEAV
+1510 SEASV
-1517 RKLPYKKRM
+1517 AEKRQSVK
-1526 EAFMDIMRNEYAGRT
+1526 IPPSS
-1541 AKFTARDGE
+1541 
-1550 VYYATFDEN
+1550 DE
-1559 DLRKNVYGDKK
+1559 
-1570 SSPRGWKAKIN
+1570 SSNN
-1581 TGADGN
+1581 TN
-1587 IFDLVEN
+1587 
-1594 AEHSGSGK
+1594 
-1602 EQGKTSEAHQG
+1602 
-1613 LTGWEY
+1613 
-1619 FVKTVQI
+1619 
-1626 DGRVYDLLANVRKKP
+1626 
-1641 DGEFVYSI
+1641 
-1649 QLNENEKKAPAP
+1649 KAPAP

-1762 QADQRNKVYGADAWT
+1762 QEDRRNKVYGADAWT

-1791 DARRAAEQKIAQLAK
+1791 EARRAAEQKIAQLAN

-1811 IFSRDSVIGSRVDE
+1811 IFSRDSAIGSRVDE
-1825 VSTMDEAELAKQLSR
+1825 VATMDEAELAKQLAK

-1863 VWDSFGNQALQD
+1863 VWDSFGNLALQE

-1900 AELETARESIMEAW
+1900 TELETARESIMGAW

-1920 ALSRKPELRETR
+1920 ALSRRPELRETR

-1939 ISDARVEDFIRN
+1939 ISDARIEDFIRN

-1986 WVRGQLHGV
+1986 WVRGQLRGV

-2009 ASGRRRSFRETHGA
+2009 VSGKRRSFRETHGA
-2023 YTVENIVKAMNKA
+2023 YTAENIVKAMNQA
-2036 NARGESYWGVGAK
+2036 SARGESYWGVGAK

-2068 ESRLQKMPEEE
+2068 EGRLQNMPEEE
-2079 YNRLLQALDKR
+2079 YNQLLQELDKR
-2090 IEGIVADVQKTSGS
+2090 IGGIVADVQKTAGS

-2173 CIAPDN
+2173 CIAPDD

-2218 SVDEPQAGTGGEIG
+2218 SVDEPQAETGGEIE
-2232 QAPESEPAKQE
+2232 QAPESKPAEPE

-2391 PGMFNADDL
+2391 PGMFHADDL

-2536 LRETWDEVLGDL
+2536 LQGTWDEVLGDL

-2573 EMYKAAR
+2573 EMYKDAQAN
-2580 KSDPNFLPT
+2580 DPNFLPS
-2589 KELEMIVDRLDNEKI
+2589 KELEKIVHRLDNKKI

-2706 GERDIRDYTVSATKQ
+2706 GERDIRDYTVSATKK

-2749 IPQLVGELEVGKP
+2749 IPQLVGALEVGKP

-2776 QKVHL
+2776 QKVHM
-2781 YLESKSYENLRHME
+2781 YLESKSTENLRHME
-2795 GGRIFPV
+2795 GGRTFAD
-2802 KELYSQGKRE
+2802 KTLYSQGKRRE
-2812 AAFAQ
+2812 AFAQ
-2817 GELVRLAPETVKA
+2817 GKTVRMAPETVKA
-2830 LVKDL
+2830 IVGSL

-2840 ELAQALEQYYNV
+2840 ELVQALEQYYNV

-2871 VSKNYAPI
+2871 VSKNYTPI
-2879 YADTNYTKNQLG
+2879 YTNSNYTKSELG

-2905 RQYSKNPS
+2905 RQFSKNPS

-2940 NWNTLLGWNEYVD
+2940 NWQTLLNW
-2953 DDRES
+2953 RERENS
-2958 MRSEISH
+2958 MADIITH
-2965 TWGDASLKY
+2965 DWGDESLKY
-2974 IENLI
+2974 IQDLVQ
-2979 ETLQGGAAST
+2979 TLQGGTAST
-2989 RDSVSMGAEKIFS
+2989 RDSVSMGAEKVFS
-3002 NYIGAVFGANQS
+3002 NYIGAVFGANPS

-3024 LASVWLGP
+3024 LAGAWLDFK
-3032 ENAPSP
+3032 NFPSP

-3083 TSFVFGGGAITAMD
+3083 TNFIFGGGAITAMD

-3112 RSEFPELETGSQEQI
+3112 RAEFPELETGSQEQI

-3140 EFNEAV
+3140 VFNEAV

-3156 HRGSLYKSKNSVTRA
+3156 HQGTLRKSKNPVTRA
-3171 FTMFKSDSSQAYN
+3171 FTMFKSDSSQTYN

-3210 GLGVAFLSILGGTA
+3210 GLGVAFLAAVGGYIWA
-3224 FACGIDVLMNLW
+3224 QGIEFLMNLW
-3236 KHKGK
+3236 KRKGK

-3250 TAESVAK
+3250 TAGSVAK
-3257 ELATGMAES
+3257 EMAL
-3266 MFGLVIGG
+3266 GLVGDLASIVTYG
-3274 EEIFNIFDAV
+3274 EEIADVVGNI
-3284 GTKLTGGTW
+3284 LTGDKW
-3293 YDSMNTLNAP
+3293 YGIDTP
-3303 GLEQVSEIIS
+3303 GLEQLSDVVETIVEQGQNG
-3313 TLIDEGVSFIQL
+3313 LDVL
-3325 LADGA
+3325 KDAA
-3330 DVVKNGGDVWE
+3330 DVVKNGGSLGE
-3341 FLHRRGADIIGDIK
+3341 YLHRHSGDIVGGIK
-3355 EMAATVATYLPG
+3355 DLAAAAATYLPG
-3367 IPVNNLEAYLLG
+3367 ISVNNLEAYLIG
-3379 TVRWVSPE
+3379 TVRWASPE

-3398 ANKNRMKGLRGA
+3398 ANKNQMKGMRGA
-3410 ELERKIEDTL
+3410 ELERKISDTL
-3420 HNRRVETDEA
+3420 HNRRVETDET

-3473 KTWSGAVGNRLR
+3473 KTWSSAVGSRLQ
-3485 ELAASDVFQE
+3485 ELIASDVFQA

-3530 QKADDVLASGAE
+3530 QKADDVLATGAE
-3542 MADYLELK
+3542 MVDYLELK

-3560 AIDGGLDTQNAKDVA
+3560 AIDGGLDTQSAKDVA
-3575 LGMAELA
+3575 LGMAELT
-3582 PEEGKKTVSDVQKWR
+3582 PDEGKKTVSDVQKWR

-3607 AQRNALLAVM
+3607 AQHDALLAVM

-3657 GEEIENAIDAL
+3657 GEEIENAIDAM

-3719 REKAKQ
+3719 REKTKQ

>member
-31 VLNKQDFIR
+31 VLNKQDFMVQAYSRAKQQWNEANEKYQQELARQKALEEQYLTQAYENRAKELQDLAGEYFLKSSSPGAKQTAYANWQRAKEQEELRKQQQSGRKLNPAEEHFLNTIAYKDPNAAIAEEQR
-40 QAQSAAQQRRQAQ
+40 QAQQAQ
-53 EQKTP
+53 KEQ
-58 QRERNGFDRTA
+58 
-69 TPASIAGLGAP
+69 
-80 APTSQRQKERYNQEI
+80 
-95 GQYGVG
+95 
-101 NIDLYNRPQY
+101 
-111 RNADGSVSTVDSTSF
+111 
-126 NIQGK
+126 
-131 EVLLPS
+131 
-137 VWMKDG
+137 
-143 KAYRSSDGDEIL
+143 
-155 QHFYD
+155 
-160 TGEFLGVFD
+160 
-169 TVDAAN
+169 
-175 SYAEKLHDAQDYYYT
+175 
-190 TQREKALDE
+190 
-199 TVAHDQLQ
+199 TVAERVQLDQLQ

-228 GILSMLGKAS
+228 GILSTLGKAS

-253 TDRRIQELQDEI
+253 TDRRIQALQDEI

-303 VWTKRQK
+303 IWTKRQK

-468 HNAGAAAIGDMST
+468 HNAGAAAMGDMST
-481 GDYLKHIAISG
+481 EDYLKRIAISG

-558 NLVTAFAFSVLNGAI
+558 NLVTAFAFSVLSSAI
-573 NSYQTTQQQK
+573 SSYQTTQQQK

-690 DLPTA
+690 DLPTT

-716 LQQAQAGTQNTP
+716 LQQAKAGTQSAQ

-733 QALQNGNAAAAAAQ
+733 QALQSGNAAAAAAQ
-747 IAGQAAEQ
+747 IAGQSQQVQQPNLPTAAQ
-755 NQQTQLP
+755 
-762 SLPATEQ
+762 A
-769 DAVVQPQQ
+769 AAVQPQQ
-777 PEQSTQQEAELPTQ
+777 LEQSTQQEAGLPTPQ
-791 QMQTE
+791 QVQTE
-796 QTTTPLQRLE
+796 QTATPLERLE

-820 GIEAFYRGEIQDGEV
+820 GIEAFYRGQITDGEV
-835 LSKLLSLPEVQNVMR
+835 LSELLSFPEVQNVMR

-857 EAVVSGNVQPQNQ
+857 EAVVSGNVQAQNQ
-870 QPVNS
+870 QPVN
-875 AAQQTLNTQPT
+875 AA
-886 VQQALD
+886 VQQVPG
-892 SQAPGVQNGTTTSE
+892 SQQPGVQNEATTPE

-915 LQVGQRP
+915 LPAGQQP
-922 GAEQPG
+922 GAEQQG

-933 GDGGRV
+933 GDGGRI
-939 LGESTGGQSG
+939 LRESTGGQSG
-949 ILAEGRPQRAFNQVG
+949 ILAEGRPQRAFNQGRTAV
-964 AAAERKN
+964 EREN

-998 VMPESSWDAQ
+998 VMPEAHWDAQ

-1053 IQADHLRLNID
+1053 VQADHRYLNID

-1084 QIEQAIVE
+1084 QIERAIVE
-1092 RYGREEFDAI
+1092 QYSREEFDAVVE
-1102 MDKYLKN
+1102 KYLKN

-1124 VAEAYGI
+1124 VAEVYGI

-1137 ADAYAGINFFGANA
+1137 ADAYAGINFFGAHA
-1151 DKYRSE
+1151 EKYRSE
-1157 AQAVLRERKITTP
+1157 AQAVLQERKVTTP
-1170 GSETEEAVA
+1170 GSETAA
-1179 RRTGPPERYSYGGV
+1179 ATQRRTGPPERYSYGGV

-1236 IDDSNMKYHRGGDAA
+1236 IDDSKMKYHRGGDAA
-1251 FSRNHP
+1251 FSRSHP

-1327 SVRVEFKELPGNT
+1327 NVRVEFKELPGNT

-1361 EVTIIHEI
+1361 EATIIHEI

-1446 GLDSYDLYRNT
+1446 GMDSYDLYRNT

-1465 AASRRELTPEQ
+1465 AASRRGLTPEQ
-1476 RRATPPARADENT
+1476 RRAAPPARADENT

-1497 LDYVGKTDDGTEV
+1497 LDYVGKTDDGTEA

-1696 ARFSMD
+1696 ARFSLD

-1762 QADQRNKVYGADAWT
+1762 QEDRRNKVYGADAWT

-1791 DARRAAEQKIAQLAK
+1791 EARRAAEQKIAQLAN

-1811 IFSRDSVIGSRVDE
+1811 IFSRDSAIGSRVDE
-1825 VSTMDEAELAKQLSR
+1825 VATMDEAELAKQLAK

-1892 ETGERLTE
+1892 ETGDRLTE
-1900 AELETARESIMEAW
+1900 TELETARESIMDAW
-1914 IADHEY
+1914 VADHEY
-1920 ALSRKPELRETR
+1920 ALNRRPELRETR

-1939 ISDARVEDFIRN
+1939 ISDVRVEDFIRN

-1986 WVRGQLHGV
+1986 WVRGQLRGV

-2009 ASGRRRSFRETHGA
+2009 ASGKRRSFRETHGA
-2023 YTVENIVKAMNKA
+2023 YTAENIVKAMNQA
-2036 NARGESYWGVGAK
+2036 SARGESYWGVGAK

-2068 ESRLQKMPEEE
+2068 EGRLQNMPEEE
-2079 YNRLLQALDKR
+2079 YNQLLQELDKR
-2090 IEGIVADVQKTSGS
+2090 IEGIVADVQKTAGS

-2173 CIAPDN
+2173 CIAPDD

-2218 SVDEPQAGTGGEIG
+2218 SVDEPQAETGGEIE
-2232 QAPESEPAKQE
+2232 QASESKPAEPE

-2391 PGMFNADDL
+2391 PGMFHADDL

-2536 LRETWDEVLGDL
+2536 LQGTWDEVLGDL

-2573 EMYKAAR
+2573 EMYKDAQAN
-2580 KSDPNFLPT
+2580 DPNFLPS
-2589 KELEMIVDRLDNEKI
+2589 KELEKIVHRLDNKKI

-2749 IPQLVGELEVGKP
+2749 IPQLVGALEVGKP
-2762 PKFGDTITVWMTPT
+2762 PKFGDTTTVWMTPT
-2776 QKVHL
+2776 QKVHM
-2781 YLESKSYENLRHME
+2781 YLESKSTENLRHME
-2795 GGRIFPV
+2795 GGRTFAD
-2802 KELYSQGKRE
+2802 KTLYSQGKRRK
-2812 AAFAQ
+2812 AFAQ
-2817 GELVRLAPETVKA
+2817 GKTVRMAPETVKA
-2830 LVKDL
+2830 IVGSL

-2871 VSKNYAPI
+2871 VSKNYTPI
-2879 YADTNYTKNQLG
+2879 YTNSNYTKSELG

-2905 RQYSKNPS
+2905 RQFSKNPS

-2940 NWNTLLGWNEYVD
+2940 NWQTLLNW
-2953 DDRES
+2953 RERENS
-2958 MRSEISH
+2958 MSDIITH
-2965 TWGDASLKY
+2965 DWGDESLKY
-2974 IENLI
+2974 IQDLVQ
-2979 ETLQGGAAST
+2979 TLQGGTAST
-2989 RDSVSMGAEKIFS
+2989 RDSVSMGAEKVFS
-3002 NYIGAVFGANQS
+3002 NYIGAVFGANPS

-3024 LASVWLGP
+3024 LAGAWLDFK
-3032 ENAPSP
+3032 NFPSP

-3083 TSFVFGGGAITAMD
+3083 TNFIFGGGAITAMD

-3112 RSEFPELETGSQEQI
+3112 RAEFPELETGSQEQI

-3140 EFNEAV
+3140 VFNEAV

-3156 HRGSLYKSKNSVTRA
+3156 HQGTLRKSKNSVTRA
-3171 FTMFKSDSSQAYN
+3171 FTMFKSDSSQTYN

-3210 GLGVAFLSILGGTA
+3210 GLGVAFLAAVGGYIWA
-3224 FACGIDVLMNLW
+3224 QGIEFLMNLW
-3236 KHKGK
+3236 KRKGK

-3250 TAESVAK
+3250 TAGSVAK
-3257 ELATGMAES
+3257 EMAL
-3266 MFGLVIGG
+3266 GLVGDLAGIVTYG
-3274 EEIFNIFDAV
+3274 EELADVIGNII
-3284 GTKLTGGTW
+3284 TGDKW
-3293 YDSMNTLNAP
+3293 YGIDTP
-3303 GLEQVSEIIS
+3303 GLEQLSDVVETIVEQGQNG
-3313 TLIDEGVSFIQL
+3313 LDVL
-3325 LADGA
+3325 KDAA
-3330 DVVKNGGDVWE
+3330 DVVKNGGSLGE
-3341 FLHRRGADIIGDIK
+3341 YLHRHSGDIVGGIK
-3355 EMAATVATYLPG
+3355 DLAAAAATYLPG
-3367 IPVNNLEAYLLG
+3367 ISVNNLEAYLLG
-3379 TVRWVSPE
+3379 TVRWASPE

-3398 ANKNRMKGLRGA
+3398 ANKNQMKGLRGA
-3410 ELERKIEDTL
+3410 ELERKISDTL
-3420 HNRRVETDEA
+3420 HNRRVETDET

-3437 LYEGGFTKAV
+3437 LYESGFTKAV

-3473 KTWSGAVGNRLR
+3473 KTWSGAVGSRLQ
-3485 ELAASDVFQE
+3485 ELIASDVFQA
-3495 ADDETREKMLS
+3495 ADDETQEKMLS

-3530 QKADDVLASGAE
+3530 QKADDVLATGAE

-3560 AIDGGLDTQNAKDVA
+3560 AIDGGLDAQSAKDVA
-3575 LGMAELA
+3575 LGMAELT
-3582 PEEGKKTVSDVQKWR
+3582 PDEGKKTVSDVQKWR
-3597 AAIDAVDGAD
+3597 AAIDAVDGTS
-3607 AQRNALLAVM
+3607 AQRDALLAVM

-3668 NGHGGIM
+3668 NGHSGIM

>member
-53 EQKTP
+53 EQKAP
-58 QRERNGFDRTA
+58 QSERSGFDRTA

-111 RNADGSVSTVDSTSF
+111 RNADGSISTVDSTSF

-199 TVAHDQLQ
+199 AVEHDQLQ

-228 GILSMLGKAS
+228 SILSMLGKAS

-265 DRQESESQ
+265 DRQENESQ

-303 VWTKRQK
+303 IWTKRQK

-391 LLGANEDEY
+391 ALGANEDEY

-468 HNAGAAAIGDMST
+468 HNAGAAAMGDMST
-481 GDYLKHIAISG
+481 EDYLKRIAISG

-517 KMTPF
+517 MMTPF

-558 NLVTAFAFSVLNGAI
+558 NLVTAFAFSVLSSAI
-573 NSYQTTQQQK
+573 SSYQTTQQQK

-663 TAASSAMQTPNVM
+663 AAASSAMQTPNVM

-690 DLPTA
+690 DLPTT

-716 LQQAQAGTQNTP
+716 LQQGQAGTQNTQP
-728 QPESG
+728 PESG

-747 IAGQAAEQ
+747 IAVQAAEQ
-755 NQQTQLP
+755 NQQAQQP
-762 SLPATEQ
+762 SLPTAAQ
-769 DAVVQPQQ
+769 AAAVQPQQ
-777 PEQSTQQEAELPTQ
+777 LEQSTQQEAGLLTPQ
-791 QMQTE
+791 QVQTE
-796 QTTTPLQRLE
+796 QTATPLERLE
-806 AMGVSGKRAQSMAR
+806 TMGVSGKRAQSMAR
-820 GIEAFYRGEIQDGEV
+820 GIEAFYRGQITDGEV
-835 LSKLLSLPEVQNVMR
+835 LSKLLSFPEVQNVMR

-857 EAVVSGNVQPQNQ
+857 EAVVSGNVQAQNQ
-870 QPVNS
+870 QPVNT
-875 AAQQTLNTQPT
+875 AAQQVPGS
-886 VQQALD
+886 QQ
-892 SQAPGVQNGTTTSE
+892 PGVQNEATTHE

-915 LQVGQRP
+915 LPAGQ
-922 GAEQPG
+922 QPG
-928 EQLPD
+928 TEQQSEQLPD
-933 GDGGRV
+933 GDGGRI

-949 ILAEGRPQRAFNQVG
+949 ILAEGRPQRTFNQGRTAV
-964 AAAERKN
+964 EREN

-998 VMPESSWDAQ
+998 VMPESHWDAQ

-1053 IQADHLRLNID
+1053 IQADHRYLNID

-1084 QIEQAIVE
+1084 QIERAIVE
-1092 RYGREEFDAI
+1092 QYSREEFDAI

-1137 ADAYAGINFFGANA
+1137 ADAYAGINFFGAHA
-1151 DKYRSE
+1151 EKYRSE
-1157 AQAVLRERKITTP
+1157 AQAVLQERKVTTP
-1170 GSETEEAVA
+1170 GSETAA
-1179 RRTGPPERYSYGGV
+1179 ATQRRTGPPERYSYGGV
-1193 NANTADQKTLARA
+1193 NANTADQKTLAHA

-1236 IDDSNMKYHRGGDAA
+1236 IDDSKMKYHRGGDAA
-1251 FSRNHP
+1251 FSRSHP

-1327 SVRVEFKELPGNT
+1327 NVRVEFKELPGNT

-1361 EVTIIHEI
+1361 EATIIHEI

-1446 GLDSYDLYRNT
+1446 GMDSYDLYRNT

-1476 RRATPPARADENT
+1476 RRAAPPARADENT

-1594 AEHSGSGK
+1594 AEHGGSGK

-1696 ARFSMD
+1696 AWFSLD

-1762 QADQRNKVYGADAWT
+1762 QADRRNKVYGADAWT

-1791 DARRAAEQKIAQLAK
+1791 EAGRAAEQKIAQLAN

-1811 IFSRDSVIGSRVDE
+1811 IFSRYSVISGRVGE
-1825 VSTMDEAELAKQLSR
+1825 VARMDEAELAKQLAR

-1863 VWDSFGNQALQD
+1863 VWDSFGNLALQE

-1892 ETGERLTE
+1892 ETGERLTA
-1900 AELETARESIMEAW
+1900 AELETARESIMASW

-1920 ALSRKPELRETR
+1920 ALSRRPELRETR
-1932 IARQRDK
+1932 TARQRDK

-1986 WVRGQLHGV
+1986 WVRGQIRGV

-2009 ASGRRRSFRETHGA
+2009 ASGKRRSFRETHGA
-2023 YTVENIVKAMNKA
+2023 YTAENIVKAMNRA
-2036 NARGESYWGVGAK
+2036 SARGESYWGVGAK

-2068 ESRLQKMPEEE
+2068 EGRLQNMPEEE
-2079 YNRLLQALDKR
+2079 YNRLLQELDKR
-2090 IEGIVADVQKTSGS
+2090 IGGIVADVQKTAGS

-2173 CIAPDN
+2173 CIAPDD

-2218 SVDEPQAGTGGEIG
+2218 SVDEPQAETGGEIE
-2232 QAPESEPAKQE
+2232 QASESKPAEPE

-2391 PGMFNADDL
+2391 PGMFHADDL

-2536 LRETWDEVLGDL
+2536 LQGTWDEVLGDL

-2573 EMYKAAR
+2573 EMYKDAQEN
-2580 KSDPNFLPT
+2580 DPNFLPS
-2589 KELEMIVDRLDNEKI
+2589 KELEKIVHRLDNKKI

-2749 IPQLVGELEVGKP
+2749 IPQLVGALEVGKP

-2776 QKVHL
+2776 QKVHM
-2781 YLESKSYENLRHME
+2781 YLESKSTENLRHME
-2795 GGRIFPV
+2795 GGRTFAD
-2802 KELYSQGKRE
+2802 KTLYSQGKRRK
-2812 AAFAQ
+2812 AFAQ
-2817 GELVRLAPETVKA
+2817 GKTVRMAPETVKA
-2830 LVKDL
+2830 IVGSL

-2871 VSKNYAPI
+2871 VSKNYTPI
-2879 YADTNYTKNQLG
+2879 YTNSNYTKSELG

-2905 RQYSKNPS
+2905 RQFSKNPS

-2940 NWNTLLGWNEYVD
+2940 NWQTLLNWSE
-2953 DDRES
+2953 RENS
-2958 MRSEISH
+2958 MADIITH
-2965 TWGDASLKY
+2965 DWGDESLKY
-2974 IENLI
+2974 IQDLVQ
-2979 ETLQGGAAST
+2979 TLQGGAAST
-2989 RDSVSMGAEKIFS
+2989 RDSVSMGAEKVFS
-3002 NYIGAVFGANQS
+3002 NYIGAVFGANPS

-3024 LASVWLGP
+3024 LAGAWLDFK
-3032 ENAPSP
+3032 NFPSP

-3083 TSFVFGGGAITAMD
+3083 TNFIFGGGAITAMD

-3112 RSEFPELETGSQEQI
+3112 RAEFPELETGSQEQI

-3140 EFNEAV
+3140 VFNEAV

-3156 HRGSLYKSKNSVTRA
+3156 HQGTLRKSKNPVTRA
-3171 FTMFKSDSSQAYN
+3171 FTMFKSDSSQTYN

-3210 GLGVAFLSILGGTA
+3210 GLGVAFLAAVGGYIWA
-3224 FACGIDVLMNLW
+3224 QGIEFLMNLW
-3236 KHKGK
+3236 KRKGK

-3250 TAESVAK
+3250 TAGSVAK
-3257 ELATGMAES
+3257 EMAL
-3266 MFGLVIGG
+3266 GLVGDLAGIVTYG
-3274 EEIFNIFDAV
+3274 EELADVIGNII
-3284 GTKLTGGTW
+3284 TGDKW
-3293 YDSMNTLNAP
+3293 YGIDTP
-3303 GLEQVSEIIS
+3303 GLEQLSDVVETIVEQGQNG
-3313 TLIDEGVSFIQL
+3313 LDVL
-3325 LADGA
+3325 RDAA
-3330 DVVKNGGDVWE
+3330 DVVKNGGSLGE
-3341 FLHRRGADIIGDIK
+3341 YLHRHSGDIVGGIK
-3355 EMAATVATYLPG
+3355 DLAAAAATYLSG
-3367 IPVNNLEAYLLG
+3367 ISVNNLEAYLLG
-3379 TVRWVSPE
+3379 TVRWASPE

-3398 ANKNRMKGLRGA
+3398 ANKNQMKGLRGA
-3410 ELERKIEDTL
+3410 ELERKISDTL
-3420 HNRRVETDEA
+3420 HNRRVETDET

-3437 LYEGGFTKAV
+3437 LYESGFTKAV

-3473 KTWSGAVGNRLR
+3473 KTWSGAVGSRLQ
-3485 ELAASDVFQE
+3485 ELIASDVFQA

-3530 QKADDVLASGAE
+3530 QKADDVLATGAE

-3560 AIDGGLDTQNAKDVA
+3560 AIDGGLDAQSAKDVA

-3597 AAIDAVDGAD
+3597 AAIDAVDGTS
-3607 AQRNALLAVM
+3607 AQRDALLAVM

-3668 NGHGGIM
+3668 NGHSGIM

>member
-40 QAQSAAQQRRQAQ
+40 QAQSAAQQRRQAK
-53 EQKTP
+53 EQKAH
-58 QRERNGFDRTA
+58 QSERSGFDRTA

-111 RNADGSVSTVDSTSF
+111 RNADGSISTVDSTSF

-199 TVAHDQLQ
+199 AVAHDQLQ

-221 QEQAQQP
+221 QEQAQKP

-238 DSTLPTFQAESAQSE
+238 DSTLPTFRADSAQSE

-303 VWTKRQK
+303 TWTKRQK

-347 TEAAKQ
+347 TEEAKQ

-391 LLGANEDEY
+391 ALGANEDEY

-468 HNAGAAAIGDMST
+468 HNAGAAAMGDMST
-481 GDYLKHIAISG
+481 EDYLKRIAISG

-558 NLVTAFAFSVLNGAI
+558 NLVTAFAFSVLSSAI
-573 NSYQTTQQQK
+573 SSYQTTQQQK

-690 DLPTA
+690 DLPTT

-716 LQQAQAGTQNTP
+716 LQQAEAGTQSAQ

-733 QALQNGNAAAAAAQ
+733 QALQSGNAAAAAAQ
-747 IAGQAAEQ
+747 IAVQAAEQ
-755 NQQTQLP
+755 NQQAQQP
-762 SLPATEQ
+762 SLPTAAQ
-769 DAVVQPQQ
+769 AAAVQPQQ
-777 PEQSTQQEAELPTQ
+777 LEQSTQQEAGLPTPQ
-791 QMQTE
+791 QVQTE
-796 QTTTPLQRLE
+796 QTATPLERLE
-806 AMGVSGKRAQSMAR
+806 TMGVSGKRAQSMAR
-820 GIEAFYRGEIQDGEV
+820 GIEAFYRGQITDGEV
-835 LSKLLSLPEVQNVMR
+835 LSKLLSFPEVQNVMR

-857 EAVVSGNVQPQNQ
+857 EAVVSGNVQAQNQ
-870 QPVNS
+870 QPVNT
-875 AAQQTLNTQPT
+875 AAQQMPGS
-886 VQQALD
+886 QQ
-892 SQAPGVQNGTTTSE
+892 PGVQNEATTHE

-915 LQVGQRP
+915 LPAGQ
-922 GAEQPG
+922 QPG
-928 EQLPD
+928 TEQQSEQLPD
-933 GDGGRV
+933 GDGGRI

-949 ILAEGRPQRAFNQVG
+949 ILAEGRPQRAFNQGRTAV
-964 AAAERKN
+964 EREN

-998 VMPESSWDAQ
+998 VMPESHWDAQ

-1053 IQADHLRLNID
+1053 IQADHRYLNID

-1084 QIEQAIVE
+1084 QIERAIVE
-1092 RYGREEFDAI
+1092 QYSREEFDAI

-1124 VAEAYGI
+1124 VAEVYGI

-1137 ADAYAGINFFGANA
+1137 ADAYAGINFFGATA

-1170 GSETEEAVA
+1170 GSETAA
-1179 RRTGPPERYSYGGV
+1179 ATQRRTGPPERYSYGGV

-1236 IDDSNMKYHRGGDAA
+1236 IDDSKMKYHRGGDAA
-1251 FSRNHP
+1251 FSRSHP

-1327 SVRVEFKELPGNT
+1327 NVRVEFKELPGNT

-1361 EVTIIHEI
+1361 EATIIHEI

-1418 NRWTAEDDAIEAK
+1418 NRWTAEDDAVEAK

-1465 AASRRELTPEQ
+1465 AASRRGLTPEQ

-1594 AEHSGSGK
+1594 AEHTGSGK

-1762 QADQRNKVYGADAWT
+1762 QADRRNKVYGADAWT

-1791 DARRAAEQKIAQLAK
+1791 EARRAAEQKIAQLAN

-1825 VSTMDEAELAKQLSR
+1825 VATMDEAELAKQLAK

-1892 ETGERLTE
+1892 ETGDRLTE
-1900 AELETARESIMEAW
+1900 TELETARESIMDAW

-1920 ALSRKPELRETR
+1920 ALNRRPELRETR
-1932 IARQRDK
+1932 VARQRDK

-1986 WVRGQLHGV
+1986 WVRGQLRGV

-2023 YTVENIVKAMNKA
+2023 YTAENIVKAMNQA
-2036 NARGESYWGVGAK
+2036 SARGESYWGVGAK

-2068 ESRLQKMPEEE
+2068 EGRLQNMPEEE
-2079 YNRLLQALDKR
+2079 YNQLLKELDKR
-2090 IEGIVADVQKTSGS
+2090 IGGIVADVKKTAGS

-2173 CIAPDN
+2173 CIAPDD

-2218 SVDEPQAGTGGEIG
+2218 SVDEPQAETGGEIE
-2232 QAPESEPAKQE
+2232 QAPESKPAEPE

-2284 RAEINQIIDG
+2284 RAEINQIIDT

-2391 PGMFNADDL
+2391 PGMFHADDL

-2493 KERQQRKEMSQ
+2493 RERQQRKEMSQ

-2536 LRETWDEVLGDL
+2536 LRQTWDEVLGDL

-2573 EMYKAAR
+2573 EMYKDAQAN
-2580 KSDPNFLPT
+2580 DPNFLPS
-2589 KELEMIVDRLDNEKI
+2589 KELEKIVHRLDNKKI

-2749 IPQLVGELEVGKP
+2749 IPQLVGALEVGKP

-2776 QKVHL
+2776 QKVHM
-2781 YLESKSYENLRHME
+2781 YLESKSTENLRHME
-2795 GGRIFPV
+2795 GGRTFAD
-2802 KELYSQGKRE
+2802 KTLYSQGKRRE
-2812 AAFAQ
+2812 AFAQ
-2817 GELVRLAPETVKA
+2817 GKTVRMAPETVKA
-2830 LVKDL
+2830 IVGSL

-2871 VSKNYAPI
+2871 VSKNYTPI
-2879 YADTNYTKNQLG
+2879 YTNSNYTKSELG

-2905 RQYSKNPS
+2905 RQFSKNPS

-2940 NWNTLLGWNEYVD
+2940 NWQTLLNW
-2953 DDRES
+2953 RERENS
-2958 MRSEISH
+2958 MADIITH
-2965 TWGDASLKY
+2965 DWGDESLKY
-2974 IENLI
+2974 IQDLVQ
-2979 ETLQGGAAST
+2979 TLQGGAAST
-2989 RDSVSMGAEKIFS
+2989 RDSVSMGAEKVFS
-3002 NYIGAVFGANQS
+3002 NYIGAVFGANPS

-3024 LASVWLGP
+3024 LAGAWLDFK
-3032 ENAPSP
+3032 NFPSP

-3083 TSFVFGGGAITAMD
+3083 TNFVFGGGAITAMD

-3112 RSEFPELETGSQEQI
+3112 RAEFPELETGNQEQI

-3140 EFNEAV
+3140 VFNEAV

-3156 HRGSLYKSKNSVTRA
+3156 HQGTLRKSKNPVTRA
-3171 FTMFKSDSSQAYN
+3171 FTMFKSDSSQTYN

-3210 GLGVAFLSILGGTA
+3210 GLGVAFLAAVGGYIWA
-3224 FACGIDVLMNLW
+3224 QGIEFLMNLW
-3236 KHKGK
+3236 KRKGK

-3250 TAESVAK
+3250 TAGSVAK
-3257 ELATGMAES
+3257 EMAL
-3266 MFGLVIGG
+3266 GLVGDLAGIVTYG
-3274 EEIFNIFDAV
+3274 EELADVIGNII
-3284 GTKLTGGTW
+3284 TGDKW
-3293 YDSMNTLNAP
+3293 YGIDTP
-3303 GLEQVSEIIS
+3303 GLEQMSDVVETIVEQGQNG
-3313 TLIDEGVSFIQL
+3313 LDVL
-3325 LADGA
+3325 KDAA
-3330 DVVKNGGDVWE
+3330 DVVKNGGSLGE
-3341 FLHRRGADIIGDIK
+3341 YLHRNSGDIVGGIK
-3355 EMAATVATYLPG
+3355 DLAAAATTYLPG
-3367 IPVNNLEAYLLG
+3367 ISVNNLEAYLIG
-3379 TVRWVSPE
+3379 TVRWASPE

-3398 ANKNRMKGLRGA
+3398 ANKNQMKGLRGA
-3410 ELERKIEDTL
+3410 ELERKISDTL
-3420 HNRRVETDEA
+3420 HNRRVETDET

-3437 LYEGGFTKAV
+3437 LYESGFTKAV

-3473 KTWSGAVGNRLR
+3473 KTWSGAVGSRLQ
-3485 ELAASDVFQE
+3485 ELIASDVFQA
-3495 ADDETREKMLS
+3495 ADDETQEKMLS

-3530 QKADDVLASGAE
+3530 QKADDVLATGAE

-3550 LAGAVDKYLD
+3550 MAGAVDKYLD
-3560 AIDGGLDTQNAKDVA
+3560 AIDGGLDTQSAKDVA

-3582 PEEGKKTVSDVQKWR
+3582 PDEGKKTVSDVQKWR

-3607 AQRNALLAVM
+3607 AQHDALLAVM

-3719 REKAKQ
+3719 REKTKQ

>member
-40 QAQSAAQQRRQAQ
+40 QAQSAEQQRRQAQ
-53 EQKTP
+53 EQKAP
-58 QRERNGFDRTA
+58 QSERSGFDRTA

-111 RNADGSVSTVDSTSF
+111 RNADGSISTVDSTSF

-199 TVAHDQLQ
+199 AVAHDQLQ

-228 GILSMLGKAS
+228 SIRKAS
-238 DSTLPTFQAESAQSE
+238 DSMLPTFQAESAQSE

-303 VWTKRQK
+303 IWTKRQK
-310 QEAEEIIGTQSGFGG
+310 QEAEEIIGTQNGFGG

-468 HNAGAAAIGDMST
+468 HNAGAAAMGDMST
-481 GDYLKHIAISG
+481 EDYLKRIAISG

-558 NLVTAFAFSVLNGAI
+558 NLVTAFAFSVLSSAI
-573 NSYQTTQQQK
+573 SSYQTTQQQK

-690 DLPTA
+690 DLPTT

-705 EQELQTAIQQG
+705 EQEIQTAIQQG
-716 LQQAQAGTQNTP
+716 LQQAEAGTQSAQ

-733 QALQNGNAAAAAAQ
+733 QALQSGNAAAAAAQ
-747 IAGQAAEQ
+747 IAGQSQQVQQPNLPTVAQAA
-755 NQQTQLP
+755 
-762 SLPATEQ
+762 A
-769 DAVVQPQQ
+769 VQPQQ
-777 PEQSTQQEAELPTQ
+777 LEQGTQQEAGLPTPQ
-791 QMQTE
+791 QVQTE
-796 QTTTPLQRLE
+796 QTATPLERLE

-820 GIEAFYRGEIQDGEV
+820 GIEAFYRGQITDGEV
-835 LSKLLSLPEVQNVMR
+835 LSKLLSFPEVQNVMR

-857 EAVVSGNVQPQNQ
+857 EAVVSGNVQAQNQ
-870 QPVNS
+870 QPVN
-875 AAQQTLNTQPT
+875 AA
-886 VQQALD
+886 VQQVPG
-892 SQAPGVQNGTTTSE
+892 SQQPGVQNEATTPE

-915 LQVGQRP
+915 LPAGQQP
-922 GAEQPG
+922 GAEQQG

-933 GDGGRV
+933 GDGGRI
-939 LGESTGGQSG
+939 LRESTGGQSG
-949 ILAEGRPQRAFNQVG
+949 ILAEGRPQRAFNQGRTAV
-964 AAAERKN
+964 EREN

-998 VMPESSWDAQ
+998 VMPESHWDTQ

-1053 IQADHLRLNID
+1053 VQADHRYLNID

-1084 QIEQAIVE
+1084 QIERAIVE
-1092 RYGREEFDAI
+1092 QYSREEFDAI

-1124 VAEAYGI
+1124 VAEAYDI

-1137 ADAYAGINFFGANA
+1137 ADAYAGINFFGAHA
-1151 DKYRSE
+1151 EKYRSE
-1157 AQAVLRERKITTP
+1157 AQAVLQERKVTTP
-1170 GSETEEAVA
+1170 GSETAA
-1179 RRTGPPERYSYGGV
+1179 ATQRRTGPPERYSYGGV

-1236 IDDSNMKYHRGGDAA
+1236 IDDSKMKYHRGGDAA
-1251 FSRNHP
+1251 FSRSHP

-1278 PEDQERLQELDK
+1278 PEDQEHLQELDK

-1327 SVRVEFKELPGNT
+1327 NVRVEFKELPGNT

-1361 EVTIIHEI
+1361 EATIIHEI

-1446 GLDSYDLYRNT
+1446 GMDSYDLYRNT

-1476 RRATPPARADENT
+1476 RRAAPPARADENT

-1510 YETSEAV
+1510 YETSKAV

-1762 QADQRNKVYGADAWT
+1762 QEDRRNKVYGADAWT

-1791 DARRAAEQKIAQLAK
+1791 EARRAAEQKIAQLAN

-1811 IFSRDSVIGSRVDE
+1811 IFSRDSAIGSRVDE
-1825 VSTMDEAELAKQLSR
+1825 VATMDEAELAKQLAK

-1863 VWDSFGNQALQD
+1863 VWDSFGNLALQE

-1900 AELETARESIMEAW
+1900 TELETARESIMGAW

-1920 ALSRKPELRETR
+1920 ALSRRPELRETR

-1939 ISDARVEDFIRN
+1939 ISDARIEDFIRN

-1986 WVRGQLHGV
+1986 WVRGQLRGV

-2009 ASGRRRSFRETHGA
+2009 VSGKRRSFRETHGA
-2023 YTVENIVKAMNKA
+2023 YTAENIVKAMNQA
-2036 NARGESYWGVGAK
+2036 SARGESYWGVGAK

-2068 ESRLQKMPEEE
+2068 EGRLQNMPEEE
-2079 YNRLLQALDKR
+2079 YNQLLQELDKR
-2090 IEGIVADVQKTSGS
+2090 IGGIVADVQKTAGS

-2173 CIAPDN
+2173 CIAPDD

-2218 SVDEPQAGTGGEIG
+2218 SVDEPQAETGGEIE
-2232 QAPESEPAKQE
+2232 QAPESKPAEPE

-2391 PGMFNADDL
+2391 PGMFHADDL

-2536 LRETWDEVLGDL
+2536 LQGTWDEVLGDL

-2573 EMYKAAR
+2573 EMYKDAQAN
-2580 KSDPNFLPT
+2580 DPNFLPS
-2589 KELEMIVDRLDNEKI
+2589 KELEKIVHRLDNKKI

-2706 GERDIRDYTVSATKQ
+2706 GERDIRDYTVSATKK

-2749 IPQLVGELEVGKP
+2749 IPQLVGALEVGKP

-2776 QKVHL
+2776 QKVHM
-2781 YLESKSYENLRHME
+2781 YLESKSTENLRHME
-2795 GGRIFPV
+2795 GGRTFAD
-2802 KELYSQGKRE
+2802 KTLYSQGKRRE
-2812 AAFAQ
+2812 AFAQ
-2817 GELVRLAPETVKA
+2817 GKTVRMAPETVKA
-2830 LVKDL
+2830 IVGSL

-2871 VSKNYAPI
+2871 VSKNYTPI
-2879 YADTNYTKNQLG
+2879 YTNSNYTKSELG

-2905 RQYSKNPS
+2905 RQFSKNPS

-2940 NWNTLLGWNEYVD
+2940 NWQTLLNW
-2953 DDRES
+2953 RERENS
-2958 MRSEISH
+2958 MADIITH
-2965 TWGDASLKY
+2965 DWGDESLKY
-2974 IENLI
+2974 IQDLVQ
-2979 ETLQGGAAST
+2979 TLQGGTAST
-2989 RDSVSMGAEKIFS
+2989 RDSVSMGAEKVFS
-3002 NYIGAVFGANQS
+3002 NYIGAVFGANPS

-3024 LASVWLGP
+3024 LAGAWLDFK
-3032 ENAPSP
+3032 NFPSP

-3083 TSFVFGGGAITAMD
+3083 TNFIFGGGAITAMD

-3112 RSEFPELETGSQEQI
+3112 RAEFPELETGSQEQI

-3140 EFNEAV
+3140 VFNEAV

-3156 HRGSLYKSKNSVTRA
+3156 HQGTLRKSKNPVTRA
-3171 FTMFKSDSSQAYN
+3171 FTMFKSDSSQTYN
-3184 ALRQRAGEAEYY
+3184 ALRQRAGEAKYY

-3210 GLGVAFLSILGGTA
+3210 GLGVAFLAAVGGYIWA
-3224 FACGIDVLMNLW
+3224 QGIEFLMNLW
-3236 KHKGK
+3236 KRKGK

-3250 TAESVAK
+3250 TVGSVAK
-3257 ELATGMAES
+3257 EMAL
-3266 MFGLVIGG
+3266 GLVGDLASIVTYG
-3274 EEIFNIFDAV
+3274 EELADVVGNI
-3284 GTKLTGGTW
+3284 LTGDKW
-3293 YDSMNTLNAP
+3293 YGIDTP
-3303 GLEQVSEIIS
+3303 GLEQLSDVVETIVEQGQNG
-3313 TLIDEGVSFIQL
+3313 LDVL
-3325 LADGA
+3325 KDAA
-3330 DVVKNGGDVWE
+3330 DVVKNGGSLGE
-3341 FLHRRGADIIGDIK
+3341 YLHRHSGDIVGGIK
-3355 EMAATVATYLPG
+3355 DLAAAAATYLPG
-3367 IPVNNLEAYLLG
+3367 ISVNNLEAYLIG
-3379 TVRWVSPE
+3379 TVRWASPE

-3398 ANKNRMKGLRGA
+3398 ANKNQMKGMRGA
-3410 ELERKIEDTL
+3410 ELERKISDTL
-3420 HNRRVETDEA
+3420 HNRRVETDET

-3473 KTWSGAVGNRLR
+3473 KTWSSAVGSRLQ
-3485 ELAASDVFQE
+3485 ELIASDVFQA

-3530 QKADDVLASGAE
+3530 QKADDVLATGAE
-3542 MADYLELK
+3542 MVDYLELK

-3560 AIDGGLDTQNAKDVA
+3560 AIDGGLDTQSAKDVA
-3575 LGMAELA
+3575 LGMAELT
-3582 PEEGKKTVSDVQKWR
+3582 PDEGKKTVSDVQKWR

-3607 AQRNALLAVM
+3607 AQHDALLAVM

-3657 GEEIENAIDAL
+3657 GEEIENAIDAM

-3719 REKAKQ
+3719 REKTKQ

>member
-53 EQKTP
+53 EQKAP
-58 QRERNGFDRTA
+58 QSERSGFDRTA

-111 RNADGSVSTVDSTSF
+111 RNADGSISTVDSTSF

-199 TVAHDQLQ
+199 AVAHDQLQ

-228 GILSMLGKAS
+228 SILSMLGKAS

-303 VWTKRQK
+303 IWTKRQK
-310 QEAEEIIGTQSGFGG
+310 QEAEEIIGTQNGFGG

-468 HNAGAAAIGDMST
+468 HNAGAAAMGDMST
-481 GDYLKHIAISG
+481 DDYLKRIAISG

-558 NLVTAFAFSVLNGAI
+558 NLVTAFAFSVLSSAI
-573 NSYQTTQQQK
+573 SSYQTTQQQK

-690 DLPTA
+690 DLPTT

-705 EQELQTAIQQG
+705 EQELQTVIQQG
-716 LQQAQAGTQNTP
+716 LQQAQAGTQSAQ

-733 QALQNGNAAAAAAQ
+733 QALQSGNAAAAAAQ
-747 IAGQAAEQ
+747 IAGQSQQAQQPNLPTAAQ
-755 NQQTQLP
+755 
-762 SLPATEQ
+762 A
-769 DAVVQPQQ
+769 AAVQPQQ
-777 PEQSTQQEAELPTQ
+777 LEQSTQQEAGLPTPQ
-791 QMQTE
+791 QVQTE
-796 QTTTPLQRLE
+796 QTATPLERLE

-820 GIEAFYRGEIQDGEV
+820 GIEAFYRGQITDGEV
-835 LSKLLSLPEVQNVMR
+835 LSKLLSFPEVQNVMR

-857 EAVVSGNVQPQNQ
+857 EAVVSGNVQAQNQ
-870 QPVNS
+870 QPVNT
-875 AAQQTLNTQPT
+875 AAQQVPGS
-886 VQQALD
+886 QQ
-892 SQAPGVQNGTTTSE
+892 PGVQDEATTPE

-915 LQVGQRP
+915 LPAGQ
-922 GAEQPG
+922 QPG
-928 EQLPD
+928 TEQQSEQLPD
-933 GDGGRV
+933 GDGGRI
-939 LGESTGGQSG
+939 LSESTGGQSG
-949 ILAEGRPQRAFNQVG
+949 ILAEGRPQRAFNQGRTAV
-964 AAAERKN
+964 EREN

-998 VMPESSWDAQ
+998 VMPESHWDTQ

-1053 IQADHLRLNID
+1053 VQADHRYLNID

-1084 QIEQAIVE
+1084 QIERAIVE
-1092 RYGREEFDAI
+1092 QYSREEFDAI

-1124 VAEAYGI
+1124 VAEAYDI

-1137 ADAYAGINFFGANA
+1137 ADAYAGINFFGAHA
-1151 DKYRSE
+1151 EKYRSE
-1157 AQAVLRERKITTP
+1157 AQAVLQARKITTP
-1170 GSETEEAVA
+1170 GSETAA
-1179 RRTGPPERYSYGGV
+1179 ATQRRTGPPERYSI
-1193 NANTADQKTLARA
+1193 
-1206 QELQMQGEDDERVR
+1206 GEI
-1220 KETGWHTGM
+1220 T
-1229 EGKLRFE
+1229 
-1236 IDDSNMKYHRGGDAA
+1236 
-1251 FSRNHP
+1251 
-1257 DYAEYQK
+1257 
-1264 LVDKMLTGSAEAWK
+1264 DKAGNN
-1278 PEDQERLQELDK
+1278 
-1290 TWGREYGRLSERV
+1290 YGRGVHLDSTLLENLSDSERV
-1303 ESGNAT
+1303 QMVKE
-1309 LEDVIDHEELFQA
+1309 
-1322 YPQLR
+1322 
-1327 SVRVEFKELPGNT
+1327 RVKELGGQHFTAYDGN
-1340 QGYFSPSE
+1340 G
-1348 NKIALDS
+1348 N
-1355 KLRSAP
+1355 
-1361 EVTIIHEI
+1361 EV
-1369 QHAIQK
+1369 
-1375 AEGFASGASPEYWQQ
+1375 
-1390 HRDEAKE
+1390 
-1397 ARIADIR
+1397 
-1404 EEIARLE
+1404 
-1411 EQLPWDL
+1411 
-1418 NRWTAEDDAIEAK
+1418 
-1431 IGELEDSIID
+1431 D
-1441 IQNGV
+1441 IQIAKPGARFVNKSGKSV
-1446 GLDSYDLYRNT
+1446 PVNKDLTTKNRKSKVKQEAVVLADELINT
-1457 AGEIEARD
+1457 AKHKKD
-1465 AASRRELTPEQ
+1465 T
-1476 RRATPPARADENT
+1476 PARYPHGWLDDNGRNDWAEWKTYIQDKENT
-1489 VYADLSDS
+1489 VWEATLHIATSADGEKILYDIDPIKKTGQSGNSDTSTVEPIVADEAEPVKREDEEEMPKPLNLQRYSDIAGRQEQAAEMTNAEPTTVGAITSGSQS
-1497 LDYVGKTDDGTEV
+1497 LGGSAPAISSA
-1510 YETSEAV
+1510 SEASV
-1517 RKLPYKKRM
+1517 AEKRQSVKIPS
-1526 EAFMDIMRNEYAGRT
+1526 AS
-1541 AKFTARDGE
+1541 
-1550 VYYATFDEN
+1550 DE
-1559 DLRKNVYGDKK
+1559 
-1570 SSPRGWKAKIN
+1570 SSEN
-1581 TGADGN
+1581 TN
-1587 IFDLVEN
+1587 
-1594 AEHSGSGK
+1594 
-1602 EQGKTSEAHQG
+1602 
-1613 LTGWEY
+1613 
-1619 FVKTVQI
+1619 
-1626 DGRVYDLLANVRKKP
+1626 
-1641 DGEFVYSI
+1641 
-1649 QLNENEKKAPAP
+1649 KAPAP

-1743 GHTQYGDYT
+1743 GHTQYGGYT

-1762 QADQRNKVYGADAWT
+1762 QADRRNKVYGADAWT

-1791 DARRAAEQKIAQLAK
+1791 EITRAAEQKIAQLAN

-1825 VSTMDEAELAKQLSR
+1825 VSTMDEAELAKQLAK

-1863 VWDSFGNQALQD
+1863 VWDSFGNLALQE

-1900 AELETARESIMEAW
+1900 TELETARESIMGAW

-1920 ALSRKPELRETR
+1920 ALSRRPELRETR

-1939 ISDARVEDFIRN
+1939 ISDARIEDFIRN

-1986 WVRGQLHGV
+1986 WVRGQLRGV

-2009 ASGRRRSFRETHGA
+2009 VSGKRRSFRETHGA
-2023 YTVENIVKAMNKA
+2023 YTAENIVKAMNQA
-2036 NARGESYWGVGAK
+2036 SARGESYWGVGAK

-2068 ESRLQKMPEEE
+2068 EGRLQNMPEEE
-2079 YNRLLQALDKR
+2079 YNQLLQQLDKR
-2090 IEGIVADVQKTSGS
+2090 IEGIVADVQKTAGS

-2173 CIAPDN
+2173 CIAPDD

-2197 YEAGNDEQRMEI
+2197 YKTGNDEQRMEI

-2218 SVDEPQAGTGGEIG
+2218 SVDEPQAETGSEIE
-2232 QAPESEPAKQE
+2232 QALESKPAEPE

-2284 RAEINQIIDG
+2284 RAEINQIIDT

-2391 PGMFNADDL
+2391 PGMFHADDL

-2536 LRETWDEVLGDL
+2536 LQGTWDEVLGDL

-2573 EMYKAAR
+2573 EMYKDAQAN
-2580 KSDPNFLPT
+2580 DPNFLPS
-2589 KELEMIVDRLDNEKI
+2589 KELEKIVHRLDNKKI

-2706 GERDIRDYTVSATKQ
+2706 GERDIRDYTVSATKK

-2749 IPQLVGELEVGKP
+2749 IPQLVGALEVGKP

-2776 QKVHL
+2776 QKVHM
-2781 YLESKSYENLRHME
+2781 YLESKSTENLRHME
-2795 GGRIFPV
+2795 GGRTFAD
-2802 KELYSQGKRE
+2802 KTLYSQGKRRE
-2812 AAFAQ
+2812 AFAQ
-2817 GELVRLAPETVKA
+2817 GKTVRMAPETVKA
-2830 LVKDL
+2830 IVGSL

-2871 VSKNYAPI
+2871 VSKNYTPI
-2879 YADTNYTKNQLG
+2879 YTNSNYTKSELG

-2905 RQYSKNPS
+2905 RQFSKNPS

-2940 NWNTLLGWNEYVD
+2940 NWQTLLNW
-2953 DDRES
+2953 RERENS
-2958 MRSEISH
+2958 MADIITH
-2965 TWGDASLKY
+2965 DWGDESLKY
-2974 IENLI
+2974 IQDLVQ
-2979 ETLQGGAAST
+2979 TLQGGTAST
-2989 RDSVSMGAEKIFS
+2989 RDSVSMGAEKVFS
-3002 NYIGAVFGANQS
+3002 NYIGAVFGANPS

-3024 LASVWLGP
+3024 LAGAWLDFK
-3032 ENAPSP
+3032 NFPSP

-3083 TSFVFGGGAITAMD
+3083 TNFIFGGGAITAMD

-3112 RSEFPELETGSQEQI
+3112 RAEFPELETGSQEQI
-3127 DSGSSPFYQKVAE
+3127 DSGGSPFYQKVAE
-3140 EFNEAV
+3140 VFNEAV

-3156 HRGSLYKSKNSVTRA
+3156 HQGTLRKSKNPVTRA
-3171 FTMFKSDSSQAYN
+3171 FTMFKSDSSQTYN

-3201 TENYNKAKR
+3201 TENYNKAKH
-3210 GLGVAFLSILGGTA
+3210 GLGVAFLAAVGGYIWA
-3224 FACGIDVLMNLW
+3224 QGIEFLMNLW
-3236 KHKGK
+3236 KRKGK

-3250 TAESVAK
+3250 TVGSVAK
-3257 ELATGMAES
+3257 EMAL
-3266 MFGLVIGG
+3266 GLVGDLASIVTYG
-3274 EEIFNIFDAV
+3274 EELADVVGNI
-3284 GTKLTGGTW
+3284 LTGDKW
-3293 YDSMNTLNAP
+3293 YGIDTP
-3303 GLEQVSEIIS
+3303 GLEQLSDVVETIVEQGQNG
-3313 TLIDEGVSFIQL
+3313 LDVL
-3325 LADGA
+3325 KDAA
-3330 DVVKNGGDVWE
+3330 DVVKNGGSLGE
-3341 FLHRRGADIIGDIK
+3341 YLHRHSGDIVGGIK
-3355 EMAATVATYLPG
+3355 DLAAAAATYLPG
-3367 IPVNNLEAYLLG
+3367 ISVNNLEAYLIG
-3379 TVRWVSPE
+3379 TVRWASPE

-3398 ANKNRMKGLRGA
+3398 ANKNQMKGMRGA
-3410 ELERKIEDTL
+3410 ELERKISDTL
-3420 HNRRVETDEA
+3420 HNRRVETDET

-3473 KTWSGAVGNRLR
+3473 KTWSSAVGSRLQ
-3485 ELAASDVFQE
+3485 ELIASDVFQA

-3530 QKADDVLASGAE
+3530 QKADDVLATGAE
-3542 MADYLELK
+3542 MVDYLELK

-3560 AIDGGLDTQNAKDVA
+3560 AIDGGLDTQSAKDVA
-3575 LGMAELA
+3575 LGMAELT
-3582 PEEGKKTVSDVQKWR
+3582 PDEGKKTVSDVQKWR

-3607 AQRNALLAVM
+3607 AQHDALLAVM

-3657 GEEIENAIDAL
+3657 GEEIENAIDAM

-3719 REKAKQ
+3719 REKTKQ

>member
-53 EQKTP
+53 EQKAP
-58 QRERNGFDRTA
+58 QSERSGFDRTA

-111 RNADGSVSTVDSTSF
+111 RNADGSISTVDSTSF

-199 TVAHDQLQ
+199 AVAHDQLQ

-228 GILSMLGKAS
+228 SILSMLGKAS

-303 VWTKRQK
+303 TWTKRQK

-391 LLGANEDEY
+391 ALGANEDEY

-468 HNAGAAAIGDMST
+468 HNAGAAAMGDMST
-481 GDYLKHIAISG
+481 EDYLKRIAISG

-530 SGVTNASVNQ
+530 SVVTNASVNQ

-558 NLVTAFAFSVLNGAI
+558 NLVTAFAFSVLSSAI
-573 NSYQTTQQQK
+573 SSYQTTQQQK

-648 LDLIDEAMRAYVNGY
+648 FDLIDEAMRAYVNGY
-663 TAASSAMQTPNVM
+663 AAASSAMQTPNVM

-690 DLPTA
+690 DLPTT

-716 LQQAQAGTQNTP
+716 LQQAQAGTQNTQP
-728 QPESG
+728 PESG

-747 IAGQAAEQ
+747 IAVQAAEQ
-755 NQQTQLP
+755 NQQAQQP
-762 SLPATEQ
+762 SLPTAAQ
-769 DAVVQPQQ
+769 AAAVQPQQ
-777 PEQSTQQEAELPTQ
+777 LEQSTQQEAGLLTPQ
-791 QMQTE
+791 QVQTE
-796 QTTTPLQRLE
+796 QTATPLERLE
-806 AMGVSGKRAQSMAR
+806 TMGVSGKRAQSMAR
-820 GIEAFYRGEIQDGEV
+820 GIEAFYRGQITDGEV
-835 LSKLLSLPEVQNVMR
+835 LSKLLSFPEVQNVMR

-857 EAVVSGNVQPQNQ
+857 EAVVSGNVQAQNQ
-870 QPVNS
+870 QPVNT
-875 AAQQTLNTQPT
+875 AAQQVPGS
-886 VQQALD
+886 QQ
-892 SQAPGVQNGTTTSE
+892 PGVQNEATTHE

-915 LQVGQRP
+915 LPAGQ
-922 GAEQPG
+922 QPG
-928 EQLPD
+928 TEQQSEQLPD
-933 GDGGRV
+933 GDGGRI

-949 ILAEGRPQRAFNQVG
+949 ILAEGRPQRTFNQGRTAV
-964 AAAERKN
+964 EREN

-998 VMPESSWDAQ
+998 VMPESHWDAQ

-1053 IQADHLRLNID
+1053 IQADHRYLNID

-1084 QIEQAIVE
+1084 QIERAIVE
-1092 RYGREEFDAI
+1092 QYSREEFDAI

-1157 AQAVLRERKITTP
+1157 AQAVLQERKITTP
-1170 GSETEEAVA
+1170 GSETAA
-1179 RRTGPPERYSYGGV
+1179 ATQRRTGPPERYSYGGV

-1236 IDDSNMKYHRGGDAA
+1236 IDDSKMKYHRGGDAA

-1278 PEDQERLQELDK
+1278 PEDQGRLQELDK

-1303 ESGNAT
+1303 DRGSAT

-1327 SVRVEFKELPGNT
+1327 NVRVEFKELPGNT

-1361 EVTIIHEI
+1361 EATIIHEI

-1446 GLDSYDLYRNT
+1446 GMDSYDLYRNT

-1476 RRATPPARADENT
+1476 RRAAPPARADENT

-1594 AEHSGSGK
+1594 AEHGGSGK

-1762 QADQRNKVYGADAWT
+1762 QADRRNKVYGADAWT

-1791 DARRAAEQKIAQLAK
+1791 EARRAAEQKIAQLAN

-1825 VSTMDEAELAKQLSR
+1825 VATMDEAELAKQLAK
-1840 DDAVRAAYLA
+1840 DDTVRAAYLA

-1900 AELETARESIMEAW
+1900 TELETARESIMDAW

-1920 ALSRKPELRETR
+1920 ALSRRPELRETR
-1932 IARQRDK
+1932 TARQRDK

-1986 WVRGQLHGV
+1986 WVRGQIRGV

-2009 ASGRRRSFRETHGA
+2009 ASGKRRSFRETHGA
-2023 YTVENIVKAMNKA
+2023 YTAENIVKAMNRA
-2036 NARGESYWGVGAK
+2036 SARGESYWGVGAK

-2068 ESRLQKMPEEE
+2068 EGRLQNMPEEE
-2079 YNRLLQALDKR
+2079 YNRLLQELDKR
-2090 IEGIVADVQKTSGS
+2090 IGGIVADVQKTAGS

-2173 CIAPDN
+2173 CIAPDD

-2218 SVDEPQAGTGGEIG
+2218 SVDEPQAETGGEIE
-2232 QAPESEPAKQE
+2232 QASESKPAEPE

-2363 AFAAGV
+2363 GFAAGV

-2391 PGMFNADDL
+2391 PGMFHADDL

-2536 LRETWDEVLGDL
+2536 LQGTWDEVLGDL

-2573 EMYKAAR
+2573 EMYKDAQAN
-2580 KSDPNFLPT
+2580 DPNFLPS
-2589 KELEMIVDRLDNEKI
+2589 KELEKIVHRLDNKKI

-2749 IPQLVGELEVGKP
+2749 IPQLVGALEVGKP

-2776 QKVHL
+2776 QKVHM
-2781 YLESKSYENLRHME
+2781 YLESKSTENLRHME
-2795 GGRIFPV
+2795 GGRTFAD
-2802 KELYSQGKRE
+2802 KTLYSQGKRRE
-2812 AAFAQ
+2812 AFAQ
-2817 GELVRLAPETVKA
+2817 GKTVRMAPETVKA
-2830 LVKDL
+2830 IVGSL

-2871 VSKNYAPI
+2871 VSKNYTPI
-2879 YADTNYTKNQLG
+2879 YTNSNYTKSELG

-2905 RQYSKNPS
+2905 RQFSKNPS

-2940 NWNTLLGWNEYVD
+2940 NWQTLLNW
-2953 DDRES
+2953 RERENS
-2958 MRSEISH
+2958 MADIITH
-2965 TWGDASLKY
+2965 DWGDESLKY
-2974 IENLI
+2974 IQDLVQ
-2979 ETLQGGAAST
+2979 TLQGGAAST
-2989 RDSVSMGAEKIFS
+2989 RDSVSMGAEKVFS
-3002 NYIGAVFGANQS
+3002 NYIGAVFGANPS

-3024 LASVWLGP
+3024 LAGAWLDFK
-3032 ENAPSP
+3032 NFPSP

-3083 TSFVFGGGAITAMD
+3083 TNFIFGGGAITAMD

-3112 RSEFPELETGSQEQI
+3112 RAEFPELETGSQEQI

-3140 EFNEAV
+3140 VFNEAV

-3156 HRGSLYKSKNSVTRA
+3156 HQGTLRKSKNPVTRA
-3171 FTMFKSDSSQAYN
+3171 FTMFKSDSSQTYN

-3210 GLGVAFLSILGGTA
+3210 GLGVAFLAAVGGYIWA
-3224 FACGIDVLMNLW
+3224 QGIEFLMNLW
-3236 KHKGK
+3236 KRKGK

-3250 TAESVAK
+3250 TAGSVAK
-3257 ELATGMAES
+3257 EMAL
-3266 MFGLVIGG
+3266 GLVGDLAGIVTYG
-3274 EEIFNIFDAV
+3274 EELADVIGNII
-3284 GTKLTGGTW
+3284 TGDKW
-3293 YDSMNTLNAP
+3293 YGIDTP
-3303 GLEQVSEIIS
+3303 GLEQLSDVVETIVEQGQNG
-3313 TLIDEGVSFIQL
+3313 LDVL
-3325 LADGA
+3325 KDAA
-3330 DVVKNGGDVWE
+3330 DVVKNGGSLGE
-3341 FLHRRGADIIGDIK
+3341 YLHRHSGDIVGGIK
-3355 EMAATVATYLPG
+3355 DLAAAAATYLPG
-3367 IPVNNLEAYLLG
+3367 ISVNNLEAYLLG
-3379 TVRWVSPE
+3379 TVRWASPE

-3398 ANKNRMKGLRGA
+3398 ANKNQMKGLRGA
-3410 ELERKIEDTL
+3410 ELERKISDTL
-3420 HNRRVETDEA
+3420 HNRRVETDET

-3437 LYEGGFTKAV
+3437 LYESGFTKAV

-3473 KTWSGAVGNRLR
+3473 KTWSSAVGSRLVA
-3485 ELAASDVFQE
+3485 LAASDVFQT

-3530 QKADDVLASGAE
+3530 QKADDVLATGAE

-3560 AIDGGLDTQNAKDVA
+3560 AIDGGLDAQSAKDVA

-3597 AAIDAVDGAD
+3597 AAIDAVDGTS
-3607 AQRNALLAVM
+3607 AQRDALLAVM

-3668 NGHGGIM
+3668 NGHSGIM

-3719 REKAKQ
+3719 REKAKR

>member
-53 EQKTP
+53 EQKAP
-58 QRERNGFDRTA
+58 QSERSGFDRTA

-111 RNADGSVSTVDSTSF
+111 RNADGSISTVDSTSF

-199 TVAHDQLQ
+199 AVAHDQLQ

-228 GILSMLGKAS
+228 SILSMLGKAS

-303 VWTKRQK
+303 TWTKRQK

-347 TEAAKQ
+347 TEAAAQ

-391 LLGANEDEY
+391 ALGANEDEY

-468 HNAGAAAIGDMST
+468 HNAGAAAMGDMST
-481 GDYLKHIAISG
+481 EDYLKRIAISG

-558 NLVTAFAFSVLNGAI
+558 NLVTAFAFSVLSSAI
-573 NSYQTTQQQK
+573 SSYQTTQQQK

-690 DLPTA
+690 DLPTT

-716 LQQAQAGTQNTP
+716 LQQAQAGTQNTQP
-728 QPESG
+728 PESG

-747 IAGQAAEQ
+747 IAVQAAEQ
-755 NQQTQLP
+755 NQQAQQP
-762 SLPATEQ
+762 SLPTAAQ
-769 DAVVQPQQ
+769 AAAVQPQQ
-777 PEQSTQQEAELPTQ
+777 LEQSTQQEAGLPTPQ
-791 QMQTE
+791 QVQTE
-796 QTTTPLQRLE
+796 QTATPLERLE

-820 GIEAFYRGEIQDGEV
+820 GIEAFYRGQITDGEV
-835 LSKLLSLPEVQNVMR
+835 LSKLLSFPEVQNVMR

-857 EAVVSGNVQPQNQ
+857 EAVVSGNVQAQNQ
-870 QPVNS
+870 QPVNT
-875 AAQQTLNTQPT
+875 AAQQVPGS
-886 VQQALD
+886 QQ
-892 SQAPGVQNGTTTSE
+892 PGVQNEATTHE

-915 LQVGQRP
+915 LPAGQ
-922 GAEQPG
+922 QPG
-928 EQLPD
+928 TEQQSEQLPD
-933 GDGGRV
+933 GDGGRI
-939 LGESTGGQSG
+939 LGKSTGGQSG
-949 ILAEGRPQRAFNQVG
+949 ILAEGRPQRAFNQGRTAV
-964 AAAERKN
+964 EREN

-998 VMPESSWDAQ
+998 VMPESHWDAQ
-1008 MQQTAQRI
+1008 MQRTAQRI

-1034 QADGSVSA
+1034 QADGSISA

-1053 IQADHLRLNID
+1053 VQADHRYLNID

-1070 AFHDYAANNPGLVR
+1070 AFHDYAANNSGLVR
-1084 QIEQAIVE
+1084 QIERAIVE
-1092 RYGREEFDAI
+1092 QYSREEFDAI

-1137 ADAYAGINFFGANA
+1137 ADAYAGINFFGAHA
-1151 DKYRSE
+1151 EKYRSE
-1157 AQAVLRERKITTP
+1157 AQAVLQERKVTTP
-1170 GSETEEAVA
+1170 GSETAA
-1179 RRTGPPERYSYGGV
+1179 ATQRRTGPPERYSYGGV

-1236 IDDSNMKYHRGGDAA
+1236 IDDSKMKYHRGGDAA
-1251 FSRNHP
+1251 FSRSHP

-1327 SVRVEFKELPGNT
+1327 NVRVEFKELPGNT

-1361 EVTIIHEI
+1361 EATIIHEI

-1465 AASRRELTPEQ
+1465 AASRRGLTPEQ

-1762 QADQRNKVYGADAWT
+1762 QADRRNKVYGADAWT

-1791 DARRAAEQKIAQLAK
+1791 EARRAAEQKIAQLAN

-1825 VSTMDEAELAKQLSR
+1825 VATMDEAELAKQLAK

-1892 ETGERLTE
+1892 ETGERLTA
-1900 AELETARESIMEAW
+1900 AELETARESIMASW

-1920 ALSRKPELRETR
+1920 VLSRRPELRETR
-1932 IARQRDK
+1932 TARQRDK

-1986 WVRGQLHGV
+1986 WVRGQIRGV

-2023 YTVENIVKAMNKA
+2023 YTAENIVKAMNRA
-2036 NARGESYWGVGAK
+2036 SARGESYWGVGAK

-2068 ESRLQKMPEEE
+2068 EGRLQNMPEEE
-2079 YNRLLQALDKR
+2079 YNRLLQELDKR
-2090 IEGIVADVQKTSGS
+2090 IGGIVADVQKTAGS

-2173 CIAPDN
+2173 CIAPDD

-2218 SVDEPQAGTGGEIG
+2218 SVDEPQAETGGEIE
-2232 QAPESEPAKQE
+2232 QAPESKPAEPE

-2309 RDAFFD
+2309 RDTFFD

-2391 PGMFNADDL
+2391 PGMFHADDL

-2415 GKSQNMSLAQYTALL
+2415 GKSQNMSLEQYTALL

-2536 LRETWDEVLGDL
+2536 LQGTWDEVLGDL

-2573 EMYKAAR
+2573 EMYKDAQAN
-2580 KSDPNFLPT
+2580 DPNFLPS
-2589 KELEMIVDRLDNEKI
+2589 KELEKIVHRLDNKKI

-2749 IPQLVGELEVGKP
+2749 IPQLVGALEVGKP

-2776 QKVHL
+2776 QKVHM
-2781 YLESKSYENLRHME
+2781 YLESKSTENLRHME
-2795 GGRIFPV
+2795 GGRTFAD
-2802 KELYSQGKRE
+2802 KTLYSQGKRRE
-2812 AAFAQ
+2812 AFAQ
-2817 GELVRLAPETVKA
+2817 GKTVRMAPETVKA
-2830 LVKDL
+2830 IVGSL

-2871 VSKNYAPI
+2871 VSKNYTPI
-2879 YADTNYTKNQLG
+2879 YTNSNYTKSELG

-2905 RQYSKNPS
+2905 RQFSKNPS

-2940 NWNTLLGWNEYVD
+2940 NWQTLLNW
-2953 DDRES
+2953 RERENS
-2958 MRSEISH
+2958 MADIITH
-2965 TWGDASLKY
+2965 DWGDESLKY
-2974 IENLI
+2974 IQDLVQ
-2979 ETLQGGAAST
+2979 TLQGGAAST
-2989 RDSVSMGAEKIFS
+2989 RDSVSMGAEKVFS
-3002 NYIGAVFGANQS
+3002 NYIGAVFGANPS

-3024 LASVWLGP
+3024 LAGAWLDFK
-3032 ENAPSP
+3032 NFPSP

-3083 TSFVFGGGAITAMD
+3083 TNFIFGGGAITAMD

-3112 RSEFPELETGSQEQI
+3112 RAEFPELETGSQEQI

-3140 EFNEAV
+3140 VFNEAV

-3156 HRGSLYKSKNSVTRA
+3156 HQGTLRKSKNPVTRA
-3171 FTMFKSDSSQAYN
+3171 FTMFKSDSSQTYN

-3210 GLGVAFLSILGGTA
+3210 GLGVAFLAAVGGYIWA
-3224 FACGIDVLMNLW
+3224 QGIEFLMNLW
-3236 KHKGK
+3236 KRKGK

-3250 TAESVAK
+3250 TAGSVAK
-3257 ELATGMAES
+3257 EMAL
-3266 MFGLVIGG
+3266 GLVGDLAGIVTYG
-3274 EEIFNIFDAV
+3274 EELADVIGNII
-3284 GTKLTGGTW
+3284 TGDKW
-3293 YDSMNTLNAP
+3293 YGIDTP
-3303 GLEQVSEIIS
+3303 GLEQLSDVVETIVEQGQNG
-3313 TLIDEGVSFIQL
+3313 LDVL
-3325 LADGA
+3325 KDAA
-3330 DVVKNGGDVWE
+3330 DVVKNGGSLGE
-3341 FLHRRGADIIGDIK
+3341 YLHRHSGDIVGGIK
-3355 EMAATVATYLPG
+3355 DLAAAAATYLPG
-3367 IPVNNLEAYLLG
+3367 ISVNNLEAYLLG
-3379 TVRWVSPE
+3379 TVRWASPE

-3398 ANKNRMKGLRGA
+3398 ANKNQMKGLRGA
-3410 ELERKIEDTL
+3410 ELERKISDTL
-3420 HNRRVETDEA
+3420 HNRRVETDET

-3437 LYEGGFTKAV
+3437 LYESGFTKAV

-3473 KTWSGAVGNRLR
+3473 KTWSSAVGSRLVA
-3485 ELAASDVFQE
+3485 LAASDVFQT

-3530 QKADDVLASGAE
+3530 QKADDVLATGAE

-3560 AIDGGLDTQNAKDVA
+3560 AIDGGLDAQSAKDVA

-3597 AAIDAVDGAD
+3597 AAIDAVDGTS
-3607 AQRNALLAVM
+3607 AQRDALLAVM

-3668 NGHGGIM
+3668 NGHSGIM

-3719 REKAKQ
+3719 REKAKR

>member
-58 QRERNGFDRTA
+58 QSERSGFDRTA

-111 RNADGSVSTVDSTSF
+111 RNADGSISTVDSTSF

-190 TQREKALDE
+190 TQRKQALDE
-199 TVAHDQLQ
+199 TAAHDQLQ

-221 QEQAQQP
+221 QEKAQQP
-228 GILSMLGKAS
+228 SILSMLGKAS
-238 DSTLPTFQAESAQSE
+238 DSTLPTFRADSAQSE

-303 VWTKRQK
+303 TWTKRQK

-347 TEAAKQ
+347 TEAAAQ
-353 WQQIYDVLYTRLYSK
+353 WQQIYDVLYTRLYSR

-391 LLGANEDEY
+391 ALGANEDEY

-468 HNAGAAAIGDMST
+468 HNAGAAAMGDMST
-481 GDYLKHIAISG
+481 EDYLKRIAISG
-492 AQGMAGNLAGGLVGT
+492 TQGMAGNLAGGLVGT

-517 KMTPF
+517 MMTPF

-558 NLVTAFAFSVLNGAI
+558 NLVTAFAFSVLNSAI
-573 NSYQTTQQQK
+573 SSYQTTQQQK

-663 TAASSAMQTPNVM
+663 AAASSAMQTPNVM

-690 DLPTA
+690 DLPTT

-716 LQQAQAGTQNTP
+716 LQQAQAGTQNTQPP
-728 QPESG
+728 QSG

-747 IAGQAAEQ
+747 IAVQAAEQ
-755 NQQTQLP
+755 NQQAQQP
-762 SLPATEQ
+762 SLPTAAQ
-769 DAVVQPQQ
+769 AAAVQPQQ
-777 PEQSTQQEAELPTQ
+777 LEQSTQQEAGLPTPQ
-791 QMQTE
+791 QVQTE
-796 QTTTPLQRLE
+796 QTATPLERLE

-820 GIEAFYRGEIQDGEV
+820 GIEAFYRGQITDGEV
-835 LSKLLSLPEVQNVMR
+835 LSKLLSFPEVQNVMR

-857 EAVVSGNVQPQNQ
+857 EAVVSGNAQPQNQ
-870 QPVNS
+870 QPGN
-875 AAQQTLNTQPT
+875 AA
-886 VQQALD
+886 VQQVPG
-892 SQAPGVQNGTTTSE
+892 SQQPGVQNEATTHE

-915 LQVGQRP
+915 LPAGQQP
-922 GAEQPG
+922 GTEQQG

-933 GDGGRV
+933 GDGGRI

-949 ILAEGRPQRAFNQVG
+949 ILAEGRPQRAFNQGRTAV
-964 AAAERKN
+964 EREN

-998 VMPESSWDAQ
+998 VMPESHWDSQ

-1053 IQADHLRLNID
+1053 VQADHRYLNID

-1092 RYGREEFDAI
+1092 QYSREEFDAVVE
-1102 MDKYLKN
+1102 KYLKN

-1116 PEHASGQE
+1116 PEYASGQE
-1124 VAEAYGI
+1124 VDEVYGI

-1137 ADAYAGINFFGANA
+1137 ADAYAGINFFGAHA
-1151 DKYRSE
+1151 EKYRSE
-1157 AQAVLRERKITTP
+1157 AQAVLQARKITTP
-1170 GSETEEAVA
+1170 GSETAA
-1179 RRTGPPERYSYGGV
+1179 ATQRRTGPPERYSI
-1193 NANTADQKTLARA
+1193 
-1206 QELQMQGEDDERVR
+1206 GEI
-1220 KETGWHTGM
+1220 T
-1229 EGKLRFE
+1229 
-1236 IDDSNMKYHRGGDAA
+1236 
-1251 FSRNHP
+1251 
-1257 DYAEYQK
+1257 
-1264 LVDKMLTGSAEAWK
+1264 DKAGNN
-1278 PEDQERLQELDK
+1278 
-1290 TWGREYGRLSERV
+1290 YGRGVHLDSTLLENLSDSERV
-1303 ESGNAT
+1303 QMVKE
-1309 LEDVIDHEELFQA
+1309 
-1322 YPQLR
+1322 
-1327 SVRVEFKELPGNT
+1327 RVKELGGQHFTAYDGN
-1340 QGYFSPSE
+1340 G
-1348 NKIALDS
+1348 N
-1355 KLRSAP
+1355 
-1361 EVTIIHEI
+1361 EV
-1369 QHAIQK
+1369 
-1375 AEGFASGASPEYWQQ
+1375 
-1390 HRDEAKE
+1390 
-1397 ARIADIR
+1397 
-1404 EEIARLE
+1404 
-1411 EQLPWDL
+1411 
-1418 NRWTAEDDAIEAK
+1418 
-1431 IGELEDSIID
+1431 D
-1441 IQNGV
+1441 IQIAKPGARFVNKSGKSV
-1446 GLDSYDLYRNT
+1446 PVNKDLTTKNRKSKVKQEAVVLADELINT
-1457 AGEIEARD
+1457 AKHKKD
-1465 AASRRELTPEQ
+1465 T
-1476 RRATPPARADENT
+1476 PARYPHGWLDDNGRNDWAEWKTYIQDKENT
-1489 VYADLSDS
+1489 VWEATLHIATSADGEKILYDIDPIKKTGQSGNSDTSTVEPIVADEAEPVKREDEEEMPKLMNLQRYSDIAGQQEQTAEMTNAEPTTVGAITSGSQS
-1497 LDYVGKTDDGTEV
+1497 LGGSAPAISSA
-1510 YETSEAV
+1510 SEASV
-1517 RKLPYKKRM
+1517 AEKRQSVKIPS
-1526 EAFMDIMRNEYAGRT
+1526 AS
-1541 AKFTARDGE
+1541 
-1550 VYYATFDEN
+1550 DE
-1559 DLRKNVYGDKK
+1559 
-1570 SSPRGWKAKIN
+1570 SSEN
-1581 TGADGN
+1581 TN
-1587 IFDLVEN
+1587 
-1594 AEHSGSGK
+1594 
-1602 EQGKTSEAHQG
+1602 
-1613 LTGWEY
+1613 
-1619 FVKTVQI
+1619 
-1626 DGRVYDLLANVRKKP
+1626 
-1641 DGEFVYSI
+1641 
-1649 QLNENEKKAPAP
+1649 KAPAP

-1762 QADQRNKVYGADAWT
+1762 QADRRNKVYGADAWT

-1791 DARRAAEQKIAQLAK
+1791 EARRAAEQKIAQLAN

-1825 VSTMDEAELAKQLSR
+1825 VATMDEAELAKQLAK

-1881 AQELAQLYVKL
+1881 AQELARLYVKL
-1892 ETGERLTE
+1892 ETGDRLTA
-1900 AELETARESIMEAW
+1900 AELETARESIMDAW

-1920 ALSRKPELRETR
+1920 ALNRRPELRETR

-1939 ISDARVEDFIRN
+1939 ISDVRVEDFIRN

-1986 WVRGQLHGV
+1986 WVRGQLRGV

-2009 ASGRRRSFRETHGA
+2009 ASGRRRSFLETHGA
-2023 YTVENIVKAMNKA
+2023 YTAENIVKAMNQA
-2036 NARGESYWGVGAK
+2036 DARGESYWGVGAK

-2068 ESRLQKMPEEE
+2068 EGRLQNMPEEE
-2079 YNRLLQALDKR
+2079 YNRLLQELDKR
-2090 IEGIVADVQKTSGS
+2090 IEGIVADVQKTAGS

-2173 CIAPDN
+2173 CIAPDD

-2218 SVDEPQAGTGGEIG
+2218 SVDEPQAETGSEIE
-2232 QAPESEPAKQE
+2232 QAPENKPAEPE

-2391 PGMFNADDL
+2391 PGMFHADDL

-2536 LRETWDEVLGDL
+2536 LQGTWDEVLGDL

-2573 EMYKAAR
+2573 EMYKDAQAN
-2580 KSDPNFLPT
+2580 DPNFLPS
-2589 KELEMIVDRLDNEKI
+2589 KELEKIVHRLDNRKI

-2749 IPQLVGELEVGKP
+2749 IPQLVGALEVGKP

-2776 QKVHL
+2776 QKVHM
-2781 YLESKSYENLRHME
+2781 YLESKSTENLRHME
-2795 GGRIFPV
+2795 GGRTFAD
-2802 KELYSQGKRE
+2802 KTLYSQGKRRE
-2812 AAFAQ
+2812 AFAQ
-2817 GELVRLAPETVKA
+2817 GKTVRMAPENVKA
-2830 LVKDL
+2830 IVGSL

-2871 VSKNYAPI
+2871 VSKNYTPI
-2879 YADTNYTKNQLG
+2879 YTNSNYTKSELG

-2905 RQYSKNPS
+2905 RQFSKNPS

-2940 NWNTLLGWNEYVD
+2940 NWQTLLNW
-2953 DDRES
+2953 RERENS
-2958 MRSEISH
+2958 MADIITH
-2965 TWGDASLKY
+2965 DWGDESLKY
-2974 IENLI
+2974 IQDLVQ
-2979 ETLQGGAAST
+2979 TLQGGAAST
-2989 RDSVSMGAEKIFS
+2989 RDSVSMGTEKIFS
-3002 NYIGAVFGANQS
+3002 NYIGAVFGANPS
-3014 IVFKQLGSIP
+3014 IVLKQLGSIP
-3024 LASVWLGP
+3024 LAGAWLDFK
-3032 ENAPSP
+3032 NFPSP
-3038 GQVKRIDRSLIEKY
+3038 GQVKRIDRGLIEKY

-3083 TSFVFGGGAITAMD
+3083 TNFVFGGGAITAMD

-3112 RSEFPELETGSQEQI
+3112 RAEFPELETGNQEQI

-3140 EFNEAV
+3140 VFNEAV

-3156 HRGSLYKSKNSVTRA
+3156 HQGTLRKSKNPVTRA
-3171 FTMFKSDSSQAYN
+3171 FTMFKSDSSQTYN

-3210 GLGVAFLSILGGTA
+3210 GLGVAFLAAVGGYIWA
-3224 FACGIDVLMNLW
+3224 QGIEFLMNLW
-3236 KHKGK
+3236 KRKGK

-3250 TAESVAK
+3250 TAGSVAK
-3257 ELATGMAES
+3257 EMAL
-3266 MFGLVIGG
+3266 GLVGDLASIVTYG
-3274 EEIFNIFDAV
+3274 EEIADVVGNI
-3284 GTKLTGGTW
+3284 LTGDKW
-3293 YDSMNTLNAP
+3293 YGIDTP
-3303 GLEQVSEIIS
+3303 GLEQLSDVVETIVEQGQNG
-3313 TLIDEGVSFIQL
+3313 LDVL
-3325 LADGA
+3325 KDAA
-3330 DVVKNGGDVWE
+3330 DVVKNGGSLGE
-3341 FLHRRGADIIGDIK
+3341 YLHRHSGDIVGGIK
-3355 EMAATVATYLPG
+3355 DLAAAAATYLPG
-3367 IPVNNLEAYLLG
+3367 ISVNNLEAYLIG
-3379 TVRWVSPE
+3379 TVRWASPE

-3398 ANKNRMKGLRGA
+3398 ANKNKMKGMRGA
-3410 ELERKIEDTL
+3410 ELERKISDTL
-3420 HNRRVETDEA
+3420 HNRRVETDET

-3473 KTWSGAVGNRLR
+3473 KTWSSTVGSRLQ
-3485 ELAASDVFQE
+3485 ELAASDVFQT
-3495 ADDETREKMLS
+3495 ADDETWEKMLS

-3530 QKADDVLASGAE
+3530 QKADDVLATGAE
-3542 MADYLELK
+3542 MVDYLELK

-3560 AIDGGLDTQNAKDVA
+3560 AIDGGLDTQSAKDVA
-3575 LGMAELA
+3575 LGMAELT
-3582 PEEGKKTVSDVQKWR
+3582 PDEGKKTVSDVQKWR

-3607 AQRNALLAVM
+3607 AQHDALLAVM

-3668 NGHGGIM
+3668 NGHSGIM

-3719 REKAKQ
+3719 REKTKQ

>member
-53 EQKTP
+53 EQKAP
-58 QRERNGFDRTA
+58 QSERSGFDRTA

-111 RNADGSVSTVDSTSF
+111 RNADGSISTVDSTSF
-126 NIQGK
+126 NIHGK

-155 QHFYD
+155 QHLYD
-160 TGEFLGVFD
+160 TGELLGVFD

-199 TVAHDQLQ
+199 AVAHDQLQ

-221 QEQAQQP
+221 QEQAQQLS
-228 GILSMLGKAS
+228 ILSMLGKAS

-303 VWTKRQK
+303 TWTKRQK

-347 TEAAKQ
+347 TEAAAQ

-391 LLGANEDEY
+391 ALGANEDEY

-411 AEHPVL
+411 EEHPVL

-434 EAAGAGLAAAG
+434 EAAGTGLAAAG

-468 HNAGAAAIGDMST
+468 HNAGAAAMGDMST
-481 GDYLKHIAISG
+481 KDYLKHIAISG

-507 GLANVLRDTH
+507 GFANVLRDTH

-558 NLVTAFAFSVLNGAI
+558 NLVTAFAFSVLSSAI
-573 NSYQTTQQQK
+573 SSYQTTQQQK
-583 AQMNQA
+583 ARMNQA

-648 LDLIDEAMRAYVNGY
+648 LDLIDEAMRAYVNWY

-690 DLPTA
+690 DLPTT

-705 EQELQTAIQQG
+705 EQEIQTAIQQG
-716 LQQAQAGTQNTP
+716 LQQAEAGTQSAQ

-733 QALQNGNAAAAAAQ
+733 QALQSGNAAAAAAQ
-747 IAGQAAEQ
+747 IAGQSQQVQQPNLPTVAQAA
-755 NQQTQLP
+755 
-762 SLPATEQ
+762 A
-769 DAVVQPQQ
+769 VQPQQ
-777 PEQSTQQEAELPTQ
+777 LEQGTQQEAGLPTPQ
-791 QMQTE
+791 QVQTE
-796 QTTTPLQRLE
+796 QTATPLERLE

-820 GIEAFYRGEIQDGEV
+820 GIEAFYRGQITDGEV
-835 LSKLLSLPEVQNVMR
+835 LSKLISFPEVQNVMR

-857 EAVVSGNVQPQNQ
+857 EAVVSGNVQAQNQ
-870 QPVNS
+870 QPVNT
-875 AAQQTLNTQPT
+875 AAQQVPGS
-886 VQQALD
+886 QQ
-892 SQAPGVQNGTTTSE
+892 PGVQNEATTHE

-915 LQVGQRP
+915 LPAGQ
-922 GAEQPG
+922 QPG
-928 EQLPD
+928 TEQQSEQLPD
-933 GDGGRV
+933 GDGGRI

-949 ILAEGRPQRAFNQVG
+949 ILAEGRPQRAFNQGRTAV
-964 AAAERKN
+964 EREN

-998 VMPESSWDAQ
+998 VMPESHWDSQ

-1053 IQADHLRLNID
+1053 VQADHRYLNID

-1070 AFHDYAANNPGLVR
+1070 AFHDIAANNPGLVR

-1092 RYGREEFDAI
+1092 QYSREEFDAVVE
-1102 MDKYLKN
+1102 KYLKN

-1116 PEHASGQE
+1116 PEYASGQE
-1124 VAEAYGI
+1124 VAEVYGI

-1137 ADAYAGINFFGANA
+1137 ADAYAGINFFGAHA
-1151 DKYRSE
+1151 EKYRSE
-1157 AQAVLRERKITTP
+1157 AQAVLQARKITTP
-1170 GSETEEAVA
+1170 GSETAA
-1179 RRTGPPERYSYGGV
+1179 ATQRRTGPPERYSI
-1193 NANTADQKTLARA
+1193 
-1206 QELQMQGEDDERVR
+1206 GEI
-1220 KETGWHTGM
+1220 T
-1229 EGKLRFE
+1229 
-1236 IDDSNMKYHRGGDAA
+1236 
-1251 FSRNHP
+1251 
-1257 DYAEYQK
+1257 
-1264 LVDKMLTGSAEAWK
+1264 DKAGNN
-1278 PEDQERLQELDK
+1278 
-1290 TWGREYGRLSERV
+1290 YGRGVHLDSILLENLSDSERV
-1303 ESGNAT
+1303 QMVKE
-1309 LEDVIDHEELFQA
+1309 
-1322 YPQLR
+1322 
-1327 SVRVEFKELPGNT
+1327 RVKELGGQHFTAYDGN
-1340 QGYFSPSE
+1340 G
-1348 NKIALDS
+1348 N
-1355 KLRSAP
+1355 
-1361 EVTIIHEI
+1361 EV
-1369 QHAIQK
+1369 
-1375 AEGFASGASPEYWQQ
+1375 
-1390 HRDEAKE
+1390 
-1397 ARIADIR
+1397 
-1404 EEIARLE
+1404 
-1411 EQLPWDL
+1411 
-1418 NRWTAEDDAIEAK
+1418 
-1431 IGELEDSIID
+1431 D
-1441 IQNGV
+1441 IQIAKPGARFVNKSGKSV
-1446 GLDSYDLYRNT
+1446 PVNKDLTTKNRKSKVKQEAVVLADELINT
-1457 AGEIEARD
+1457 AKHKKD
-1465 AASRRELTPEQ
+1465 T
-1476 RRATPPARADENT
+1476 PARYPHGWLDDNGRNDWAEWKTYIQDKENT
-1489 VYADLSDS
+1489 VWEATLHIATSADGEKILYDIDPIKKTGQSGNSDTSTVEPIVADEAEPVKREDEEEMPKLMNLQRYSDIAGQQEQTAEMTNAEPTTVGAITSGSQS
-1497 LDYVGKTDDGTEV
+1497 LGGSAPAISSA
-1510 YETSEAV
+1510 SEASV
-1517 RKLPYKKRM
+1517 AEKRQSVKIPS
-1526 EAFMDIMRNEYAGRT
+1526 AS
-1541 AKFTARDGE
+1541 
-1550 VYYATFDEN
+1550 DE
-1559 DLRKNVYGDKK
+1559 
-1570 SSPRGWKAKIN
+1570 SSEN
-1581 TGADGN
+1581 TN
-1587 IFDLVEN
+1587 
-1594 AEHSGSGK
+1594 
-1602 EQGKTSEAHQG
+1602 
-1613 LTGWEY
+1613 
-1619 FVKTVQI
+1619 
-1626 DGRVYDLLANVRKKP
+1626 
-1641 DGEFVYSI
+1641 
-1649 QLNENEKKAPAP
+1649 KAPAP

-1762 QADQRNKVYGADAWT
+1762 QADRRNKVYGADAWT

-1791 DARRAAEQKIAQLAK
+1791 EARRAAEQKIAQLAN

-1825 VSTMDEAELAKQLSR
+1825 VATMDEAELAKQLAK
-1840 DDAVRAAYLA
+1840 DDAVRAAYFA

-1892 ETGERLTE
+1892 ETGDRLTE
-1900 AELETARESIMEAW
+1900 TELETARESIMDAW

-1920 ALSRKPELRETR
+1920 VLNHRPEQRETR
-1932 IARQRDK
+1932 VARQRDK
-1939 ISDARVEDFIRN
+1939 ISDARIEDFIRN

-1986 WVRGQLHGV
+1986 WVRGQLRGV

-2009 ASGRRRSFRETHGA
+2009 VSGKRRSFRETHGA
-2023 YTVENIVKAMNKA
+2023 YTAENIVKAMNQA
-2036 NARGESYWGVGAK
+2036 SARGESYWGVGAK

-2068 ESRLQKMPEEE
+2068 EGRLQNMPEEE
-2079 YNRLLQALDKR
+2079 YNQLLQELDKR
-2090 IEGIVADVQKTSGS
+2090 IGGIVADVQKTAGS

-2173 CIAPDN
+2173 CIAPDD

-2218 SVDEPQAGTGGEIG
+2218 SVDEPQAETGGEIE
-2232 QAPESEPAKQE
+2232 QASESKPAEPE

-2391 PGMFNADDL
+2391 PGMFHADDL

-2536 LRETWDEVLGDL
+2536 LQGTWDEVLGDL

-2573 EMYKAAR
+2573 EMYKDAQAN
-2580 KSDPNFLPT
+2580 DPNFLPS
-2589 KELEMIVDRLDNEKI
+2589 KELEKIVHRLDNKKI

-2721 LREFLTEHEDWAKKA
+2721 LREFLTEHEDWVKKA

-2749 IPQLVGELEVGKP
+2749 IPQLVGALEVGKP

-2776 QKVHL
+2776 QKVHM
-2781 YLESKSYENLRHME
+2781 YLESKSVENLRHME
-2795 GGRIFPV
+2795 GGRTFAD
-2802 KELYSQGKRE
+2802 KTLYSQGKRRE
-2812 AAFAQ
+2812 ALAQ
-2817 GELVRLAPETVKA
+2817 GKTVRMAPETVKA
-2830 LVKDL
+2830 IVGSL

-2871 VSKNYAPI
+2871 VSKNYTPI
-2879 YADTNYTKNQLG
+2879 YTNSNYTKSELG

-2900 GNLKS
+2900 GSLKS
-2905 RQYSKNPS
+2905 RQFSKNPS

-2940 NWNTLLGWNEYVD
+2940 NWQTLLNW
-2953 DDRES
+2953 RERENS
-2958 MRSEISH
+2958 MADIITH
-2965 TWGDASLKY
+2965 DWGDESLKY
-2974 IENLI
+2974 IQDLVQ
-2979 ETLQGGAAST
+2979 TLQGGTAST
-2989 RDSVSMGAEKIFS
+2989 RDSVSMGAEKVFS
-3002 NYIGAVFGANQS
+3002 NYIGAVFGANPS

-3024 LASVWLGP
+3024 LAGAWLDFK
-3032 ENAPSP
+3032 NFPSP

-3083 TSFVFGGGAITAMD
+3083 TNFIFGGGAITAMD

-3112 RSEFPELETGSQEQI
+3112 RAEFPELETGSQEQI
-3127 DSGSSPFYQKVAE
+3127 DSGGSPFYQKVAE
-3140 EFNEAV
+3140 VFNEAV

-3156 HRGSLYKSKNSVTRA
+3156 HQGTLRKSKNPVTRA
-3171 FTMFKSDSSQAYN
+3171 FTMFKSDSSQTYN

-3201 TENYNKAKR
+3201 TENYNKAKH
-3210 GLGVAFLSILGGTA
+3210 GLGVAFLAAVGGYIWA
-3224 FACGIDVLMNLW
+3224 QGIEFLMNLW
-3236 KHKGK
+3236 KRKGK

-3250 TAESVAK
+3250 TAGSVAK
-3257 ELATGMAES
+3257 EMAL
-3266 MFGLVIGG
+3266 GLVGDLAGIVTYG
-3274 EEIFNIFDAV
+3274 EELADVIGNV
-3284 GTKLTGGTW
+3284 LTGDKW
-3293 YDSMNTLNAP
+3293 YGIDTP
-3303 GLEQVSEIIS
+3303 GLEQLSDVVETIVEQGQNG
-3313 TLIDEGVSFIQL
+3313 LDVL
-3325 LADGA
+3325 KDAA
-3330 DVVKNGGDVWE
+3330 DVVKNGGSLGE
-3341 FLHRRGADIIGDIK
+3341 YLHRHSGDIVGGIK
-3355 EMAATVATYLPG
+3355 DLAAAAATYLPG
-3367 IPVNNLEAYLLG
+3367 ISVNNLEAYLIG
-3379 TVRWVSPE
+3379 TVRWASPE

-3398 ANKNRMKGLRGA
+3398 ANKNQMKGMRGA
-3410 ELERKIEDTL
+3410 ELERKISDTL
-3420 HNRRVETDEA
+3420 HNRRVETDET

-3473 KTWSGAVGNRLR
+3473 KTWSSAVGSRLQ
-3485 ELAASDVFQE
+3485 ELIASDVFQA
-3495 ADDETREKMLS
+3495 ADDEPREKMLS

-3530 QKADDVLASGAE
+3530 QKADDVLATGAE
-3542 MADYLELK
+3542 MVDYLELK

-3560 AIDGGLDTQNAKDVA
+3560 AIDGGLDTQSAKDVA
-3575 LGMAELA
+3575 LGMAELT
-3582 PEEGKKTVSDVQKWR
+3582 PDEGKKTVSDVQKWR

-3607 AQRNALLAVM
+3607 AQHDALLAVM

-3668 NGHGGIM
+3668 NGHSGIM

>member
-1 MSVISK
+1 M
-7 KSFLNKA
+7 
-14 DKQQSN
+14 
-20 WEQTTGQEAGG
+20 
-31 VLNKQDFIR
+31 
-40 QAQSAAQQRRQAQ
+40 
-53 EQKTP
+53 
-58 QRERNGFDRTA
+58 
-69 TPASIAGLGAP
+69 
-80 APTSQRQKERYNQEI
+80 
-95 GQYGVG
+95 G

-111 RNADGSVSTVDSTSF
+111 RNADGSISTVDSTSF

-199 TVAHDQLQ
+199 AVAHDQLQ
-207 GMKRTLAILESQKK
+207 GMKRTIAILESQKK

-228 GILSMLGKAS
+228 SILSMLGKAS
-238 DSTLPTFQAESAQSE
+238 DSTLPTFRAGSAQSE
-253 TDRRIQELQDEI
+253 TDRRIQALQDEI

-303 VWTKRQK
+303 IWTKHQK
-310 QEAEEIIGTQSGFGG
+310 QEAEEIIGTQNGFGG

-353 WQQIYDVLYTRLYSK
+353 WQQIYDVLYTRLYSR

-391 LLGANEDEY
+391 ALGANEDEY

-411 AEHPVL
+411 AEHTVL

-456 AGALSFAGADAV
+456 AGALSFAGADAA
-468 HNAGAAAIGDMST
+468 HNAGAAAMGDMST
-481 GDYLKHIAISG
+481 EDYLKRIAISG

-558 NLVTAFAFSVLNGAI
+558 NLVTAFAFSVLSSAI
-573 NSYQTTQQQK
+573 SSYQTTQQQK

-690 DLPTA
+690 DLPTT

-705 EQELQTAIQQG
+705 EQEIQTAIQQG
-716 LQQAQAGTQNTP
+716 LQQAEAGTQSAQ

-733 QALQNGNAAAAAAQ
+733 QALQSGNAAAAAAQ
-747 IAGQAAEQ
+747 IAGQSQQVQQPNLPTVAQAA
-755 NQQTQLP
+755 
-762 SLPATEQ
+762 A
-769 DAVVQPQQ
+769 VQPQQ
-777 PEQSTQQEAELPTQ
+777 LEQGTQQEAGLPTPQ
-791 QMQTE
+791 QVQTE
-796 QTTTPLQRLE
+796 QTATPLERLE

-820 GIEAFYRGEIQDGEV
+820 GIEAFYRGQITDGEV
-835 LSKLLSLPEVQNVMR
+835 LSKLLSFPEVQNVMR

-857 EAVVSGNVQPQNQ
+857 EAVVSGNAQPQNQ
-870 QPVNS
+870 QPGN
-875 AAQQTLNTQPT
+875 AA
-886 VQQALD
+886 VQQVPG
-892 SQAPGVQNGTTTSE
+892 SQQPGVQNEATTHE

-915 LQVGQRP
+915 LPAGQ
-922 GAEQPG
+922 QPG
-928 EQLPD
+928 TEQQSEQLPD
-933 GDGGRV
+933 GDGGRI

-949 ILAEGRPQRAFNQVG
+949 ILAEGRPQRAFNQGRTAV
-964 AAAERKN
+964 EREN

-998 VMPESSWDAQ
+998 VMPESHWDSQ

-1053 IQADHLRLNID
+1053 VQADHRYLNID

-1070 AFHDYAANNPGLVR
+1070 AFHDIAANNPGLVR

-1092 RYGREEFDAI
+1092 QYSREEFDAVVE
-1102 MDKYLKN
+1102 KYLKN

-1116 PEHASGQE
+1116 PEYASGQE
-1124 VAEAYGI
+1124 VAEVYGI

-1137 ADAYAGINFFGANA
+1137 ADAYAGINFFGAHA
-1151 DKYRSE
+1151 EKYRSE
-1157 AQAVLRERKITTP
+1157 AQAVLQARKITTP
-1170 GSETEEAVA
+1170 GKSETAA
-1179 RRTGPPERYSYGGV
+1179 ATQRRTGPPERYSI
-1193 NANTADQKTLARA
+1193 
-1206 QELQMQGEDDERVR
+1206 GEI
-1220 KETGWHTGM
+1220 T
-1229 EGKLRFE
+1229 
-1236 IDDSNMKYHRGGDAA
+1236 
-1251 FSRNHP
+1251 
-1257 DYAEYQK
+1257 
-1264 LVDKMLTGSAEAWK
+1264 DKAGNN
-1278 PEDQERLQELDK
+1278 
-1290 TWGREYGRLSERV
+1290 YGRGVHLDSILLENLSDSERV
-1303 ESGNAT
+1303 QMVKE
-1309 LEDVIDHEELFQA
+1309 
-1322 YPQLR
+1322 
-1327 SVRVEFKELPGNT
+1327 RVKELGGQHFTAYDGN
-1340 QGYFSPSE
+1340 G
-1348 NKIALDS
+1348 N
-1355 KLRSAP
+1355 
-1361 EVTIIHEI
+1361 EV
-1369 QHAIQK
+1369 
-1375 AEGFASGASPEYWQQ
+1375 
-1390 HRDEAKE
+1390 
-1397 ARIADIR
+1397 
-1404 EEIARLE
+1404 
-1411 EQLPWDL
+1411 
-1418 NRWTAEDDAIEAK
+1418 
-1431 IGELEDSIID
+1431 D
-1441 IQNGV
+1441 IQIAKPGARFVNKSGKSV
-1446 GLDSYDLYRNT
+1446 PVNKDLTTKNRKSKVKQEAVVLADELINT
-1457 AGEIEARD
+1457 AKHKKD
-1465 AASRRELTPEQ
+1465 T
-1476 RRATPPARADENT
+1476 PARYPHGWLDDNGRNDWAEWKTYIQDKENT
-1489 VYADLSDS
+1489 VWEATLHIATSADGEKILYDIDPIKKTGQSGNSDTSTVEPIVADEAEPVKREDEEEMPKLMNLQRYSDIAGQQEQTAEMTNAEPTTVGAITSGSQS
-1497 LDYVGKTDDGTEV
+1497 LGGSAPAISSA
-1510 YETSEAV
+1510 SEASV
-1517 RKLPYKKRM
+1517 AEKRQSVKIPS
-1526 EAFMDIMRNEYAGRT
+1526 AS
-1541 AKFTARDGE
+1541 
-1550 VYYATFDEN
+1550 DE
-1559 DLRKNVYGDKK
+1559 
-1570 SSPRGWKAKIN
+1570 SSEN
-1581 TGADGN
+1581 TN
-1587 IFDLVEN
+1587 
-1594 AEHSGSGK
+1594 
-1602 EQGKTSEAHQG
+1602 
-1613 LTGWEY
+1613 
-1619 FVKTVQI
+1619 
-1626 DGRVYDLLANVRKKP
+1626 
-1641 DGEFVYSI
+1641 
-1649 QLNENEKKAPAP
+1649 KAPAP

-1762 QADQRNKVYGADAWT
+1762 QEDRRNKVYGADAWT

-1791 DARRAAEQKIAQLAK
+1791 EARRAAEQKIAQLAN

-1811 IFSRDSVIGSRVDE
+1811 IFSRDSAIGSRVDE
-1825 VSTMDEAELAKQLSR
+1825 VATMDEAELAKQLAK

-1863 VWDSFGNQALQD
+1863 VWDSFGNLALQE

-1900 AELETARESIMEAW
+1900 TELETARESIMGAW

-1920 ALSRKPELRETR
+1920 ALSRRPELRETR

-1939 ISDARVEDFIRN
+1939 ISDARIEDFIRN

-1986 WVRGQLHGV
+1986 WVRGQLRGV

-2009 ASGRRRSFRETHGA
+2009 VSGKRRSFRETHGA
-2023 YTVENIVKAMNKA
+2023 YTAENIVKAINQA
-2036 NARGESYWGVGAK
+2036 SARGESYWGVGAK

-2068 ESRLQKMPEEE
+2068 EGRLQNMPEEE
-2079 YNRLLQALDKR
+2079 YNQLLQELDKR
-2090 IEGIVADVQKTSGS
+2090 IGGIVADVQKTAGS

-2173 CIAPDN
+2173 CIAPDD

-2218 SVDEPQAGTGGEIG
+2218 SVDEPQAETGGEIE
-2232 QAPESEPAKQE
+2232 QAPESKPAEPE

-2391 PGMFNADDL
+2391 PGMFHADDL

-2536 LRETWDEVLGDL
+2536 LQGTWDEVLGDL

-2573 EMYKAAR
+2573 EMYKDAQAN
-2580 KSDPNFLPT
+2580 DPNFLPS
-2589 KELEMIVDRLDNEKI
+2589 KELEKIVHRLDNKKI

-2667 KKLDSLFNQ
+2667 EKLDSLFNQ

-2706 GERDIRDYTVSATKQ
+2706 GERDIRDYTVSATKR
-2721 LREFLTEHEDWAKKA
+2721 LREFLTEHEDWVKKA

-2749 IPQLVGELEVGKP
+2749 IPQLVGALEVGKP

-2776 QKVHL
+2776 QKVHM
-2781 YLESKSYENLRHME
+2781 YLESKSVENLRHME
-2795 GGRIFPV
+2795 GGRTFAD
-2802 KELYSQGKRE
+2802 KTLYSQGKRRE
-2812 AAFAQ
+2812 AFAQ
-2817 GELVRLAPETVKA
+2817 GKTVRMAPETVKA
-2830 LVKDL
+2830 IVGSL

-2871 VSKNYAPI
+2871 VSKNYTPI
-2879 YADTNYTKNQLG
+2879 YTNSNYTKSELG

-2905 RQYSKNPS
+2905 RQFSKNPS

-2940 NWNTLLGWNEYVD
+2940 NWQTLLNW
-2953 DDRES
+2953 RERENS
-2958 MRSEISH
+2958 MADIITH
-2965 TWGDASLKY
+2965 DWGDESLKY
-2974 IENLI
+2974 IQDLVQ
-2979 ETLQGGAAST
+2979 TLQGGAAST
-2989 RDSVSMGAEKIFS
+2989 RDSVSMGAEKVFS
-3002 NYIGAVFGANQS
+3002 NYIGAVFGANPS

-3024 LASVWLGP
+3024 LAGAWLDFK
-3032 ENAPSP
+3032 NFPSP

-3083 TSFVFGGGAITAMD
+3083 TNFIFGGGAITAMD

-3112 RSEFPELETGSQEQI
+3112 RAEFPELETGSQEQI
-3127 DSGSSPFYQKVAE
+3127 DSGGSPFYQKVAE
-3140 EFNEAV
+3140 VFNEAV

-3156 HRGSLYKSKNSVTRA
+3156 HQGTLRKSKNPVTRA
-3171 FTMFKSDSSQAYN
+3171 FTMFKSDSSQTYN

-3201 TENYNKAKR
+3201 TENYNKAKH
-3210 GLGVAFLSILGGTA
+3210 GLGVAFLAAVGGYIWA
-3224 FACGIDVLMNLW
+3224 QGIEFLMNLW
-3236 KHKGK
+3236 KRKGK

-3250 TAESVAK
+3250 TAGSVAK
-3257 ELATGMAES
+3257 EMAL
-3266 MFGLVIGG
+3266 GLVGDLAGIVTYG
-3274 EEIFNIFDAV
+3274 EELADVIGNI
-3284 GTKLTGGTW
+3284 LTGDKW
-3293 YDSMNTLNAP
+3293 YGIDTP
-3303 GLEQVSEIIS
+3303 GLEQLSDVVETIVEQGQNG
-3313 TLIDEGVSFIQL
+3313 LDVL
-3325 LADGA
+3325 KDAA
-3330 DVVKNGGDVWE
+3330 DVVKNGGSLGE
-3341 FLHRRGADIIGDIK
+3341 YLHRHSGDIVGGIK
-3355 EMAATVATYLPG
+3355 DLAAAAATYLPG
-3367 IPVNNLEAYLLG
+3367 ISVNNLEAYLIG
-3379 TVRWVSPE
+3379 TVRWASPE

-3398 ANKNRMKGLRGA
+3398 ANKNQMKGMRGA
-3410 ELERKIEDTL
+3410 ELERKISDTL
-3420 HNRRVETDEA
+3420 HNRRVETDET

-3473 KTWSGAVGNRLR
+3473 KTWSSAVGSRLQ
-3485 ELAASDVFQE
+3485 ELIASDVFQA

-3530 QKADDVLASGAE
+3530 QKADDVLATGAE
-3542 MADYLELK
+3542 MVDYLELK

-3560 AIDGGLDTQNAKDVA
+3560 AIDGGLDTQSAKDVA
-3575 LGMAELA
+3575 LGMAELT
-3582 PEEGKKTVSDVQKWR
+3582 PDEGKKTVSDVQKWR

-3607 AQRNALLAVM
+3607 AQHDALLAVM

-3657 GEEIENAIDAL
+3657 GEEIENAIDTM

-3719 REKAKQ
+3719 REKTKQ

>member
-53 EQKTP
+53 EQKAH
-58 QRERNGFDRTA
+58 QSERSGFDRTA

-111 RNADGSVSTVDSTSF
+111 RNADGSISTVDSTSF

-190 TQREKALDE
+190 TQREQALDE
-199 TVAHDQLQ
+199 AVAHDQLQ

-228 GILSMLGKAS
+228 SILSMLGKAS

-303 VWTKRQK
+303 TWTKRQK

-334 AFAPYQEAMRKGD
+334 AFMPYQEAMRKGD

-391 LLGANEDEY
+391 ALGANEDEY

-468 HNAGAAAIGDMST
+468 HNAGAAAMGDMST
-481 GDYLKHIAISG
+481 DDYLKRIAISG

-517 KMTPF
+517 MMTPF

-558 NLVTAFAFSVLNGAI
+558 NLVTAFAFSVLNSAI
-573 NSYQTTQQQK
+573 SSYQTTQQQK

-663 TAASSAMQTPNVM
+663 AAASSAMQTPNVM

-690 DLPTA
+690 DLPTT

-716 LQQAQAGTQNTP
+716 LQQAQAGTQSAQ

-733 QALQNGNAAAAAAQ
+733 QALQSGNAAAAAAQ
-747 IAGQAAEQ
+747 IAVQAAEQ
-755 NQQTQLP
+755 NQQAQQPNLP
-762 SLPATEQ
+762 TAAQ
-769 DAVVQPQQ
+769 AAAVQPQQ
-777 PEQSTQQEAELPTQ
+777 LEQSTQQEAGLPTPQ
-791 QMQTE
+791 QVQTE
-796 QTTTPLQRLE
+796 QTATPLERLE
-806 AMGVSGKRAQSMAR
+806 TMGVSGKRAQSMAR
-820 GIEAFYRGEIQDGEV
+820 GIEAFYRGQITDGEV
-835 LSKLLSLPEVQNVMR
+835 LSKLLSFPEVQNVMR

-870 QPVNS
+870 RPGN
-875 AAQQTLNTQPT
+875 AA
-886 VQQALD
+886 VQQVPG
-892 SQAPGVQNGTTTSE
+892 SQQPGVQNEATTHE

-915 LQVGQRP
+915 LPVRQQP
-922 GAEQPG
+922 STEQQS

-933 GDGGRV
+933 GDGGRI
-939 LGESTGGQSG
+939 LSESTGGQSG
-949 ILAEGRPQRAFNQVG
+949 ILAEGRPQRAFNQGRTAV
-964 AAAERKN
+964 EREN

-998 VMPESSWDAQ
+998 VMPESHWDAQ

-1053 IQADHLRLNID
+1053 VQADHRYLNID

-1070 AFHDYAANNPGLVR
+1070 AFHDIAANNPGLVR

-1092 RYGREEFDAI
+1092 QYSREEFDAVVE
-1102 MDKYLKN
+1102 KYLKN

-1116 PEHASGQE
+1116 PEYASGQE
-1124 VAEAYGI
+1124 VDEVYGI

-1137 ADAYAGINFFGANA
+1137 ADAYAGINFFGAHA
-1151 DKYRSE
+1151 EKYRSE
-1157 AQAVLRERKITTP
+1157 AQAVLQERKVTTP
-1170 GSETEEAVA
+1170 GRETAA
-1179 RRTGPPERYSYGGV
+1179 ATQRRTGPPERYSYGGV

-1236 IDDSNMKYHRGGDAA
+1236 IDDSKMKYHRGGDAA
-1251 FSRNHP
+1251 FSRSHP

-1327 SVRVEFKELPGNT
+1327 NVRVEFKELPGNT
-1340 QGYFSPSE
+1340 QGYFSTSE

-1361 EVTIIHEI
+1361 EATIIHEI

-1418 NRWTAEDDAIEAK
+1418 NKWTAEDDAIETK

-1465 AASRRELTPEQ
+1465 AASRRGLTPEQ

-1559 DLRKNVYGDKK
+1559 DLRKNIYGDKK
-1570 SSPRGWKAKIN
+1570 SSTRGWKAKIN

-1626 DGRVYDLLANVRKKP
+1626 DGRVYDLLANVRKKL

-1712 AIHNLDGKKMDS
+1712 AIHNLDGEKMDS

-1762 QADQRNKVYGADAWT
+1762 QADRRNKVYGADAWT

-1791 DARRAAEQKIAQLAK
+1791 EITRAAEQKIAQMAK

-1811 IFSRDSVIGSRVDE
+1811 IFSRESTISGRVGE

-1840 DDAVRAAYLA
+1840 DDTVRAAYLA
-1850 EQGKDIEP
+1850 EQGQDVEP

-1900 AELETARESIMEAW
+1900 AELETARESIMDSW

-1920 ALSRKPELRETR
+1920 ALSRRPELRETR

-1939 ISDARVEDFIRN
+1939 ISDVRVEDFIRN

-1986 WVRGQLHGV
+1986 WVRGQLRGV

-2009 ASGRRRSFRETHGA
+2009 ASGRRKSFRQTHDA
-2023 YTVENIVKAMNKA
+2023 YTAENIVKAMNQA
-2036 NARGESYWGVGAK
+2036 SARGESYWGVGAK

-2068 ESRLQKMPEEE
+2068 EGRLQNMPEEE
-2079 YNRLLQALDKR
+2079 YNRLLQELDKR
-2090 IEGIVADVQKTSGS
+2090 IEGIVADVQKTAGS

-2218 SVDEPQAGTGGEIG
+2218 SVDEPQAETGGEIE
-2232 QAPESEPAKQE
+2232 QTPESKPAKPE
-2243 QKEKKPRKK
+2243 QKEKKLRKK

-2309 RDAFFD
+2309 RDTFFD

-2341 RIYVPE
+2341 RIYVQE

-2391 PGMFNADDL
+2391 PGMFHADDL

-2513 EQQKKTLKAL
+2513 EQQQKTLKAL

-2536 LRETWDEVLGDL
+2536 LQETWDEVLGDL

-2573 EMYKAAR
+2573 EMYKDAQAN
-2580 KSDPNFLPT
+2580 DPNFLPS
-2589 KELEMIVDRLDNEKI
+2589 KELEKIVHRLDNKKI

-2749 IPQLVGELEVGKP
+2749 IPQLVGALEVGKP

-2776 QKVHL
+2776 QKVHM
-2781 YLESKSYENLRHME
+2781 YLESKSTENLRHME
-2795 GGRIFPV
+2795 GGRTFAD
-2802 KELYSQGKRE
+2802 KTLYSQGKRRE
-2812 AAFAQ
+2812 AFAQ
-2817 GELVRLAPETVKA
+2817 GKTVRMAPETVKA
-2830 LVKDL
+2830 IVGSL

-2871 VSKNYAPI
+2871 VSKNYTPI
-2879 YADTNYTKNQLG
+2879 YTNSNYTKSELG

-2905 RQYSKNPS
+2905 RQFSKNPS

-2940 NWNTLLGWNEYVD
+2940 NWQTLLNW
-2953 DDRES
+2953 RERENS
-2958 MRSEISH
+2958 MADIITH
-2965 TWGDASLKY
+2965 DWGDESLKY
-2974 IENLI
+2974 IQDLVQ
-2979 ETLQGGAAST
+2979 TLQGGAAST

-3002 NYIGAVFGANQS
+3002 NYIGAVFGANPS

-3024 LASVWLGP
+3024 LAGAWLDFK
-3032 ENAPSP
+3032 NFPSP

-3083 TSFVFGGGAITAMD
+3083 TNFVFGGGAITAMD

-3112 RSEFPELETGSQEQI
+3112 RAEFPELETGNQEQI

-3140 EFNEAV
+3140 VFNEAV

-3156 HRGSLYKSKNSVTRA
+3156 HQGTLRKSKNPVTRA
-3171 FTMFKSDSSQAYN
+3171 FTMFKSDSSQTYN

-3210 GLGVAFLSILGGTA
+3210 GLGVAFLAAVGGYIWA
-3224 FACGIDVLMNLW
+3224 QGIEFLMNLW
-3236 KHKGK
+3236 KRKGK

-3250 TAESVAK
+3250 TAGSVAK
-3257 ELATGMAES
+3257 EMAL
-3266 MFGLVIGG
+3266 GLVGDLAGIVTYG
-3274 EEIFNIFDAV
+3274 EELADVIGNII
-3284 GTKLTGGTW
+3284 TGDKW
-3293 YDSMNTLNAP
+3293 YGIDTP
-3303 GLEQVSEIIS
+3303 GLEQLSDVVETIVEQGQNG
-3313 TLIDEGVSFIQL
+3313 LDVL
-3325 LADGA
+3325 KDAA
-3330 DVVKNGGDVWE
+3330 DVVKNGGSLGE
-3341 FLHRRGADIIGDIK
+3341 YLHRHSGDIVGGIK
-3355 EMAATVATYLPG
+3355 DLAAAAATYLPG
-3367 IPVNNLEAYLLG
+3367 ISVNNLEAYLIG
-3379 TVRWVSPE
+3379 TVRWASPE

-3398 ANKNRMKGLRGA
+3398 ANKNQMKGLRGA
-3410 ELERKIEDTL
+3410 ELERKIGDTL
-3420 HNRRVETDEA
+3420 HNRRVETDET

-3437 LYEGGFTKAV
+3437 LYESGFTKAV

-3473 KTWSGAVGNRLR
+3473 KTWSGAVGSRLQ
-3485 ELAASDVFQE
+3485 ELIASDVFQA
-3495 ADDETREKMLS
+3495 ADDETQEKMLS

-3530 QKADDVLASGAE
+3530 QKADDVLATGAE

-3560 AIDGGLDTQNAKDVA
+3560 AHDGGLNAQSAKDVA

-3597 AAIDAVDGAD
+3597 AAIDAVDGIS
-3607 AQRNALLAVM
+3607 AQRDALLAVM

-3668 NGHGGIM
+3668 NGHSGIM
-3675 LPGGDGPQQLTNE
+3675 LPGGDGPQHLTNE

>member
-58 QRERNGFDRTA
+58 QSERSGFDRTA

-111 RNADGSVSTVDSTSF
+111 RNADGSISTVDSTSF

-199 TVAHDQLQ
+199 AVAHDQLQ
-207 GMKRTLAILESQKK
+207 GMKRTIAILESQKK

-228 GILSMLGKAS
+228 SILSMLGKAS
-238 DSTLPTFQAESAQSE
+238 DSTLPTFRAGSAQSE
-253 TDRRIQELQDEI
+253 TDRRIQALQDEI

-303 VWTKRQK
+303 IWTKHQK
-310 QEAEEIIGTQSGFGG
+310 QEAEEIIGTQNGFGG

-347 TEAAKQ
+347 TEEAKQ
-353 WQQIYDVLYTRLYSK
+353 WQQIYDVLYTRLYSR

-391 LLGANEDEY
+391 ALGANEDEY

-411 AEHPVL
+411 AEHTVL

-456 AGALSFAGADAV
+456 AGALSFAGADAA
-468 HNAGAAAIGDMST
+468 HNAGAAAMGDMST
-481 GDYLKHIAISG
+481 EDYLKRIAISG

-558 NLVTAFAFSVLNGAI
+558 NLVTAFAFSVLSSAI
-573 NSYQTTQQQK
+573 SSYQTTQQQK

-690 DLPTA
+690 DLPTT

-705 EQELQTAIQQG
+705 EQEIQTAIQQG
-716 LQQAQAGTQNTP
+716 LQQAEAGTQSAQ

-733 QALQNGNAAAAAAQ
+733 QALQSGNAAAAAAQ
-747 IAGQAAEQ
+747 IAGQSQQVQQPNLPTVAQAA
-755 NQQTQLP
+755 
-762 SLPATEQ
+762 A
-769 DAVVQPQQ
+769 VQPQQ
-777 PEQSTQQEAELPTQ
+777 LEQGTQQEAGLPTPQ
-791 QMQTE
+791 QVQTE
-796 QTTTPLQRLE
+796 QTATPLERLE

-820 GIEAFYRGEIQDGEV
+820 GIEAFYRGQITDGEV
-835 LSKLLSLPEVQNVMR
+835 LSKLLSFPEVQNVMR

-857 EAVVSGNVQPQNQ
+857 EAVVSGNAQPQNQ
-870 QPVNS
+870 QPVN
-875 AAQQTLNTQPT
+875 AA
-886 VQQALD
+886 VQQVPG
-892 SQAPGVQNGTTTSE
+892 SQQPGVQNEATTPE

-915 LQVGQRP
+915 LPAGQQP
-922 GAEQPG
+922 GTEQQG

-933 GDGGRV
+933 GDGGRI

-949 ILAEGRPQRAFNQVG
+949 ILAEGRPQRAFNQGRTAV
-964 AAAERKN
+964 EREN

-998 VMPESSWDAQ
+998 VMPESHWDSQ

-1053 IQADHLRLNID
+1053 VQADHRYLNID

-1070 AFHDYAANNPGLVR
+1070 AFHDIAANNPGLVR

-1092 RYGREEFDAI
+1092 QYSREEFDAVVE
-1102 MDKYLKN
+1102 KYLKN

-1116 PEHASGQE
+1116 PEYASGQE
-1124 VAEAYGI
+1124 VDEVYGI

-1137 ADAYAGINFFGANA
+1137 ADAYAGINFFGAHA
-1151 DKYRSE
+1151 EKYRSE
-1157 AQAVLRERKITTP
+1157 AQAVLQARKITTP
-1170 GSETEEAVA
+1170 GSETAA
-1179 RRTGPPERYSYGGV
+1179 ATQRRTGPPERYSI
-1193 NANTADQKTLARA
+1193 
-1206 QELQMQGEDDERVR
+1206 GEI
-1220 KETGWHTGM
+1220 T
-1229 EGKLRFE
+1229 
-1236 IDDSNMKYHRGGDAA
+1236 
-1251 FSRNHP
+1251 
-1257 DYAEYQK
+1257 
-1264 LVDKMLTGSAEAWK
+1264 DKAGNN
-1278 PEDQERLQELDK
+1278 
-1290 TWGREYGRLSERV
+1290 YGRGVHLDSTLLENLSDSERV
-1303 ESGNAT
+1303 QMVKE
-1309 LEDVIDHEELFQA
+1309 
-1322 YPQLR
+1322 
-1327 SVRVEFKELPGNT
+1327 RVKELGGQHFTAYDGDGN
-1340 QGYFSPSE
+1340 
-1348 NKIALDS
+1348 
-1355 KLRSAP
+1355 
-1361 EVTIIHEI
+1361 EV
-1369 QHAIQK
+1369 
-1375 AEGFASGASPEYWQQ
+1375 
-1390 HRDEAKE
+1390 
-1397 ARIADIR
+1397 
-1404 EEIARLE
+1404 
-1411 EQLPWDL
+1411 
-1418 NRWTAEDDAIEAK
+1418 
-1431 IGELEDSIID
+1431 D
-1441 IQNGV
+1441 IQIAKPGARFVNKSGKSV
-1446 GLDSYDLYRNT
+1446 PVNKDLTTKNRKSKVKQEAVVLADELINT
-1457 AGEIEARD
+1457 AKHKKD
-1465 AASRRELTPEQ
+1465 T
-1476 RRATPPARADENT
+1476 PARYPHGWLDDNGRNDWAEWKTYIQDKENT
-1489 VYADLSDS
+1489 VWEATLHIATSADGEKILYDIDPIKKTGQSGNSDTSTVEPIVADEAEPVKREDEEEMPKLMNLQRYSDIAGQQEQTAEMTNAEPTTVGAITSGSQS
-1497 LDYVGKTDDGTEV
+1497 LGGSAPAISSA
-1510 YETSEAV
+1510 SEASV
-1517 RKLPYKKRM
+1517 AEKRQSVKIPS
-1526 EAFMDIMRNEYAGRT
+1526 AS
-1541 AKFTARDGE
+1541 
-1550 VYYATFDEN
+1550 DE
-1559 DLRKNVYGDKK
+1559 
-1570 SSPRGWKAKIN
+1570 SSEN
-1581 TGADGN
+1581 TN
-1587 IFDLVEN
+1587 
-1594 AEHSGSGK
+1594 
-1602 EQGKTSEAHQG
+1602 
-1613 LTGWEY
+1613 
-1619 FVKTVQI
+1619 
-1626 DGRVYDLLANVRKKP
+1626 
-1641 DGEFVYSI
+1641 
-1649 QLNENEKKAPAP
+1649 KAPAP

-1762 QADQRNKVYGADAWT
+1762 QEDRRNKVYGADAWT

-1791 DARRAAEQKIAQLAK
+1791 EARRAAEQKIAQLAN

-1811 IFSRDSVIGSRVDE
+1811 IFSRDSAIGSRVDE
-1825 VSTMDEAELAKQLSR
+1825 VATMDEAELAKQLAK

-1863 VWDSFGNQALQD
+1863 VWDSFGNLALQE

-1900 AELETARESIMEAW
+1900 TELETARESIMGAW

-1920 ALSRKPELRETR
+1920 ALSRRPELRETR

-1939 ISDARVEDFIRN
+1939 ISDARIEDFIRN

-1986 WVRGQLHGV
+1986 WVRGQLRGV

-2009 ASGRRRSFRETHGA
+2009 VSGKRRSFRETHGA
-2023 YTVENIVKAMNKA
+2023 YTAENIVKAMNQA
-2036 NARGESYWGVGAK
+2036 SARGESYWGVGAK

-2068 ESRLQKMPEEE
+2068 EGRLQNMPEEE
-2079 YNRLLQALDKR
+2079 YNQLLQELDKR
-2090 IEGIVADVQKTSGS
+2090 IEGIVADVQKTAGS

-2173 CIAPDN
+2173 CIAPDD

-2218 SVDEPQAGTGGEIG
+2218 SVDEPQAETGSEIE
-2232 QAPESEPAKQE
+2232 QAPENKPAEPE

-2391 PGMFNADDL
+2391 PGMFHADDL

-2493 KERQQRKEMSQ
+2493 KERQRRKEMSQ

-2536 LRETWDEVLGDL
+2536 LQGTWDEVLGDL

-2573 EMYKAAR
+2573 EMYKDAQAN
-2580 KSDPNFLPT
+2580 DPNFLPS
-2589 KELEMIVDRLDNEKI
+2589 KELEKIVHRLDNKKI

-2749 IPQLVGELEVGKP
+2749 IPQLVGALEVGKP

-2776 QKVHL
+2776 QKVHM
-2781 YLESKSYENLRHME
+2781 YLESKSTENLRHME
-2795 GGRIFPV
+2795 GGRTFAD
-2802 KELYSQGKRE
+2802 KTLYSQGKRRE
-2812 AAFAQ
+2812 AFAQ
-2817 GELVRLAPETVKA
+2817 GKTVRMAPETVKA
-2830 LVKDL
+2830 IVGSL

-2871 VSKNYAPI
+2871 VSKNYTPI
-2879 YADTNYTKNQLG
+2879 YTNSNYTKSELG

-2905 RQYSKNPS
+2905 RQFSKNPS

-2940 NWNTLLGWNEYVD
+2940 NWQTLLNW
-2953 DDRES
+2953 RERENS
-2958 MRSEISH
+2958 MADIITH
-2965 TWGDASLKY
+2965 DWGDESLKY
-2974 IENLI
+2974 IQDLVQ
-2979 ETLQGGAAST
+2979 TLQGGTAST
-2989 RDSVSMGAEKIFS
+2989 RDSVSMGAEKVFS
-3002 NYIGAVFGANQS
+3002 NYIGAVFGANPS

-3024 LASVWLGP
+3024 LAGAWLDFK
-3032 ENAPSP
+3032 NFPSP

-3083 TSFVFGGGAITAMD
+3083 TNFIFGGGAITAMD

-3112 RSEFPELETGSQEQI
+3112 RAEFPELETGSQEQI

-3140 EFNEAV
+3140 VFNEAV

-3156 HRGSLYKSKNSVTRA
+3156 HQGTLRKSKNPVTRA
-3171 FTMFKSDSSQAYN
+3171 FTMFKSDSSQTYN
-3184 ALRQRAGEAEYY
+3184 ALRQRAGEAKYY

-3210 GLGVAFLSILGGTA
+3210 GLGVAFLAAVGGYIWA
-3224 FACGIDVLMNLW
+3224 QGIEFLMNLW
-3236 KHKGK
+3236 KRKGK

-3250 TAESVAK
+3250 TAGSVAK
-3257 ELATGMAES
+3257 EMAL
-3266 MFGLVIGG
+3266 GLVGDLASIVTYG
-3274 EEIFNIFDAV
+3274 EEIADVVGNI
-3284 GTKLTGGTW
+3284 LTGDKW
-3293 YDSMNTLNAP
+3293 YGIDTP
-3303 GLEQVSEIIS
+3303 GLEQLSDVVETIVEQGQNG
-3313 TLIDEGVSFIQL
+3313 LDVL
-3325 LADGA
+3325 KDAA
-3330 DVVKNGGDVWE
+3330 DVVKNGGSLGE
-3341 FLHRRGADIIGDIK
+3341 YLHRHRGDIVGGIK
-3355 EMAATVATYLPG
+3355 DLAAAAATYLPG
-3367 IPVNNLEAYLLG
+3367 ISVNNLEAYLIG
-3379 TVRWVSPE
+3379 TVRWASPE

-3398 ANKNRMKGLRGA
+3398 ANKNQMKGMRGA
-3410 ELERKIEDTL
+3410 ELERKISDTL
-3420 HNRRVETDEA
+3420 HNRRVETDET

-3473 KTWSGAVGNRLR
+3473 KTWSSAVGSRLQ
-3485 ELAASDVFQE
+3485 ELIASDVFQA

-3530 QKADDVLASGAE
+3530 QKADDVLATGAE
-3542 MADYLELK
+3542 MVDYLELK

-3560 AIDGGLDTQNAKDVA
+3560 AIDGGLDTQSAKDVA
-3575 LGMAELA
+3575 LGMAELT
-3582 PEEGKKTVSDVQKWR
+3582 PDEGKKTVSDVQKWR

-3607 AQRNALLAVM
+3607 AQHDALLAVM

-3657 GEEIENAIDAL
+3657 GEEIENAIDTM

-3719 REKAKQ
+3719 REKTKQ

>member
-53 EQKTP
+53 EQKAP
-58 QRERNGFDRTA
+58 QSERSGFDRTA

-111 RNADGSVSTVDSTSF
+111 RNADGSISTVDSTSF

-199 TVAHDQLQ
+199 AVAHDQLQ

-228 GILSMLGKAS
+228 SILSMLGKAS

-303 VWTKRQK
+303 IWTKRQK

-391 LLGANEDEY
+391 ALGANEDEY

-417 AGGAKIA
+417 SGGAKIA

-468 HNAGAAAIGDMST
+468 HNAGAAAMGDMST
-481 GDYLKHIAISG
+481 EDYLKRIAISG

-558 NLVTAFAFSVLNGAI
+558 NLVTAFAFSVLSSAI
-573 NSYQTTQQQK
+573 SSYQTTQQQK

-663 TAASSAMQTPNVM
+663 AAASSAMQTPNVM

-690 DLPTA
+690 DLPTT

-716 LQQAQAGTQNTP
+716 LQQAQAGTQNTQP
-728 QPESG
+728 PESG

-747 IAGQAAEQ
+747 IAVQAAEQ
-755 NQQTQLP
+755 NQQAQQP
-762 SLPATEQ
+762 SLPTAAQ
-769 DAVVQPQQ
+769 AAAVQPQQ
-777 PEQSTQQEAELPTQ
+777 LEQSTQQEAGLLTPQ
-791 QMQTE
+791 QVQTE
-796 QTTTPLQRLE
+796 QTATPLERLE
-806 AMGVSGKRAQSMAR
+806 TMGVSGKRAQSMAR
-820 GIEAFYRGEIQDGEV
+820 GIEAFYRGQITDGEV
-835 LSKLLSLPEVQNVMR
+835 LSKLLSFPEVQNVMR

-857 EAVVSGNVQPQNQ
+857 EAVVSGNVQAQNQ
-870 QPVNS
+870 QPVNT
-875 AAQQTLNTQPT
+875 AAQQVPGS
-886 VQQALD
+886 QQ
-892 SQAPGVQNGTTTSE
+892 PGVQNEATTHE

-915 LQVGQRP
+915 LPAGQ
-922 GAEQPG
+922 QPG
-928 EQLPD
+928 TEQQSEQLPD
-933 GDGGRV
+933 GDGGRI

-949 ILAEGRPQRAFNQVG
+949 ILAEGRPQRTFNQGRTAV
-964 AAAERKN
+964 EREN

-998 VMPESSWDAQ
+998 VMPESHWDAQ

-1053 IQADHLRLNID
+1053 IQADHRYLNID

-1084 QIEQAIVE
+1084 QIERAIVE
-1092 RYGREEFDAI
+1092 QYSREEFDAI

-1157 AQAVLRERKITTP
+1157 AQAVLQERKITTP
-1170 GSETEEAVA
+1170 GSETAA
-1179 RRTGPPERYSYGGV
+1179 ATQRRTGPPERYSYGGV

-1236 IDDSNMKYHRGGDAA
+1236 IDDSKMKYHRGGDAA

-1278 PEDQERLQELDK
+1278 PEDQGRLQELDK

-1303 ESGNAT
+1303 DRGSAT

-1327 SVRVEFKELPGNT
+1327 NVRVEFKELPGNT

-1361 EVTIIHEI
+1361 EATIIHEI

-1446 GLDSYDLYRNT
+1446 GMDSYDLYRNT

-1476 RRATPPARADENT
+1476 RRAAPPARADENT

-1581 TGADGN
+1581 AGADGN

-1594 AEHSGSGK
+1594 AEHGGSGK

-1696 ARFSMD
+1696 ARFSLD

-1762 QADQRNKVYGADAWT
+1762 QADRRNKVYGADAWT

-1791 DARRAAEQKIAQLAK
+1791 EAGRAAEQKIAQLAN

-1811 IFSRDSVIGSRVDE
+1811 IFSRYSVISGRVGE
-1825 VSTMDEAELAKQLSR
+1825 VARMDEAELAKQLAR

-1863 VWDSFGNQALQD
+1863 VWDSFGNLALQE

-1892 ETGERLTE
+1892 ETGERLTA
-1900 AELETARESIMEAW
+1900 AELETARESIMASW

-1920 ALSRKPELRETR
+1920 ALSRRPELRETR
-1932 IARQRDK
+1932 TARQRDK

-1986 WVRGQLHGV
+1986 WVRGQIRGV

-2009 ASGRRRSFRETHGA
+2009 ASGKRRSFRETHGA
-2023 YTVENIVKAMNKA
+2023 YTAENIVKAMNRA
-2036 NARGESYWGVGAK
+2036 SARGESYWGVGAK

-2068 ESRLQKMPEEE
+2068 EGRLQNMPEEE
-2079 YNRLLQALDKR
+2079 YNRLLQELDKR
-2090 IEGIVADVQKTSGS
+2090 IGGIVADVQKTAGS

-2173 CIAPDN
+2173 CIAPDD

-2218 SVDEPQAGTGGEIG
+2218 SVDEPQEETGGEIE
-2232 QAPESEPAKQE
+2232 QASESKPAEPE

-2391 PGMFNADDL
+2391 PGMFHADDL

-2536 LRETWDEVLGDL
+2536 LQGTWDEVLGDL

-2573 EMYKAAR
+2573 EMYKDAQEN
-2580 KSDPNFLPT
+2580 DPNFLPS
-2589 KELEMIVDRLDNEKI
+2589 KELEKIVHRLDNKKI

-2749 IPQLVGELEVGKP
+2749 IPQLVGALEVGKP

-2776 QKVHL
+2776 QKVHM
-2781 YLESKSYENLRHME
+2781 YLESKSTENLRHME
-2795 GGRIFPV
+2795 GGRTFAD
-2802 KELYSQGKRE
+2802 KTLYSQGKRRE
-2812 AAFAQ
+2812 AFAQ
-2817 GELVRLAPETVKA
+2817 GKTVRMAPETVKA
-2830 LVKDL
+2830 IVGSL

-2871 VSKNYAPI
+2871 VSKNYTPI
-2879 YADTNYTKNQLG
+2879 YTNSNYTKSELG

-2905 RQYSKNPS
+2905 RQFSKNPS

-2940 NWNTLLGWNEYVD
+2940 NWQTLLNW
-2953 DDRES
+2953 RERENS
-2958 MRSEISH
+2958 MADIITH
-2965 TWGDASLKY
+2965 DWGDESLKY
-2974 IENLI
+2974 IQDLVQ
-2979 ETLQGGAAST
+2979 TLQGGAAST
-2989 RDSVSMGAEKIFS
+2989 RDSVSMGAEKVFS
-3002 NYIGAVFGANQS
+3002 NYIGAVFGANPS

-3024 LASVWLGP
+3024 LAGAWLDFK
-3032 ENAPSP
+3032 NFPSP

-3083 TSFVFGGGAITAMD
+3083 TNFIFGGGAITAMD

-3112 RSEFPELETGSQEQI
+3112 RAEFPELETGSQEQI

-3140 EFNEAV
+3140 VFNEAV

-3156 HRGSLYKSKNSVTRA
+3156 HQGALRKSKNQVTRA
-3171 FTMFKSDSSQAYN
+3171 FTMFKSDSSQTYN

-3210 GLGVAFLSILGGTA
+3210 GLGVAFLAAVGGYIWA
-3224 FACGIDVLMNLW
+3224 QGIEFLMNLW
-3236 KHKGK
+3236 KRKGK

-3250 TAESVAK
+3250 TAGSVAK
-3257 ELATGMAES
+3257 EMAL
-3266 MFGLVIGG
+3266 GLVGDLAGIVTYG
-3274 EEIFNIFDAV
+3274 EELADVIGNII
-3284 GTKLTGGTW
+3284 TGDKW
-3293 YDSMNTLNAP
+3293 YGIDTP
-3303 GLEQVSEIIS
+3303 GLEQLSDVVETIVEQGQNG
-3313 TLIDEGVSFIQL
+3313 LDVL
-3325 LADGA
+3325 KDAA
-3330 DVVKNGGDVWE
+3330 DVVKNGGSLGE
-3341 FLHRRGADIIGDIK
+3341 YLHRHSGDIVGGIK
-3355 EMAATVATYLPG
+3355 DLAAAAATYLPG
-3367 IPVNNLEAYLLG
+3367 ISVNNLEAYLLG
-3379 TVRWVSPE
+3379 TVRWASPE

-3398 ANKNRMKGLRGA
+3398 ANKNQMKGLRGA
-3410 ELERKIEDTL
+3410 ELERKISDTL
-3420 HNRRVETDEA
+3420 HNRRVETDET

-3437 LYEGGFTKAV
+3437 LYESGFTKAV

-3473 KTWSGAVGNRLR
+3473 KTWSGAVGSRLQ
-3485 ELAASDVFQE
+3485 ELIASDVFQA
-3495 ADDETREKMLS
+3495 ADDETQEKMLS

-3530 QKADDVLASGAE
+3530 QKADDVLATGAE
-3542 MADYLELK
+3542 MVDYLELK
-3550 LAGAVDKYLD
+3550 LAGAVDKHLD
-3560 AIDGGLDTQNAKDVA
+3560 AIDGGLDAQSAKDVA
-3575 LGMAELA
+3575 LGMAELT
-3582 PEEGKKTVSDVQKWR
+3582 PDEGKKTVSDVQKWR
-3597 AAIDAVDGAD
+3597 AAIDAVDGTS
-3607 AQRNALLAVM
+3607 AQRDALLAVM

-3668 NGHGGIM
+3668 NGHSGIM

>member
-40 QAQSAAQQRRQAQ
+40 QAQSTAQQRRQAQ
-53 EQKTP
+53 EQKAP
-58 QRERNGFDRTA
+58 QSERSGFDRTA

-111 RNADGSVSTVDSTSF
+111 RNADGSISTVDSTSF

-199 TVAHDQLQ
+199 AVAHDQLQ

-228 GILSMLGKAS
+228 SILSMLGKAS

-303 VWTKRQK
+303 IWTKRQK

-391 LLGANEDEY
+391 ALGANEDEY

-468 HNAGAAAIGDMST
+468 HNAGAAAMGDMST
-481 GDYLKHIAISG
+481 EDYLKRIAISG

-558 NLVTAFAFSVLNGAI
+558 NLVTAFAFSVLSSAI
-573 NSYQTTQQQK
+573 SSYQTTQQQK

-648 LDLIDEAMRAYVNGY
+648 LDLIDEAIRAYVNGY
-663 TAASSAMQTPNVM
+663 AAASSAMQTPNVM

-690 DLPTA
+690 DLPTT

-716 LQQAQAGTQNTP
+716 LQQAQAGTQNTQP
-728 QPESG
+728 PESG

-747 IAGQAAEQ
+747 IAVQAAEQ
-755 NQQTQLP
+755 NQQAQQP
-762 SLPATEQ
+762 SLPTAAQ
-769 DAVVQPQQ
+769 AAAVQPQQ
-777 PEQSTQQEAELPTQ
+777 LEQSTQQEAGLLTPQ
-791 QMQTE
+791 QVQTE
-796 QTTTPLQRLE
+796 QTATPLERLE
-806 AMGVSGKRAQSMAR
+806 TMGVSGKRAQSMAR
-820 GIEAFYRGEIQDGEV
+820 GIEAFYRGQITDGEV
-835 LSKLLSLPEVQNVMR
+835 LSKLLSFPEVQNVMR

-857 EAVVSGNVQPQNQ
+857 EAVVSGNVQAQNQ
-870 QPVNS
+870 QPVNT
-875 AAQQTLNTQPT
+875 AAQQVPGS
-886 VQQALD
+886 QQ
-892 SQAPGVQNGTTTSE
+892 PGVQNEATTHE

-915 LQVGQRP
+915 LPAGQ
-922 GAEQPG
+922 QPG
-928 EQLPD
+928 TEQQSEQLPD
-933 GDGGRV
+933 GDGGRI

-949 ILAEGRPQRAFNQVG
+949 ILAEGRPQRTFNQGRTAV
-964 AAAERKN
+964 EREN

-998 VMPESSWDAQ
+998 VMPESHWDAQ

-1053 IQADHLRLNID
+1053 IQADHRYLNID

-1084 QIEQAIVE
+1084 QIERAIVE
-1092 RYGREEFDAI
+1092 QYSREEFDAI

-1157 AQAVLRERKITTP
+1157 AQAVLQERKITTP
-1170 GSETEEAVA
+1170 GSETAA
-1179 RRTGPPERYSYGGV
+1179 ATQRRTGPPERYSYGGV

-1236 IDDSNMKYHRGGDAA
+1236 IDDSKMKYHRGGDAA

-1278 PEDQERLQELDK
+1278 PEDQGRLQELDK

-1303 ESGNAT
+1303 DRGSAT

-1327 SVRVEFKELPGNT
+1327 NVRVEFKELPGNT

-1361 EVTIIHEI
+1361 EATIIHEI

-1397 ARIADIR
+1397 ARIADIW

-1446 GLDSYDLYRNT
+1446 GMDSYDLYRNT

-1476 RRATPPARADENT
+1476 RRAAPPARADENT

-1594 AEHSGSGK
+1594 AEHGGSGK

-1696 ARFSMD
+1696 ARFSLD

-1762 QADQRNKVYGADAWT
+1762 QADRRNKVYGADAWT

-1791 DARRAAEQKIAQLAK
+1791 EAGRAAEQKIAQLAN

-1811 IFSRDSVIGSRVDE
+1811 IFSRYSVISGHVGE
-1825 VSTMDEAELAKQLSR
+1825 VARMDEAELAKQLAR

-1863 VWDSFGNQALQD
+1863 VWDSFGNLALQE

-1892 ETGERLTE
+1892 ETGERLTA
-1900 AELETARESIMEAW
+1900 AELETARESIMASW

-1920 ALSRKPELRETR
+1920 ALSRRPELRETR
-1932 IARQRDK
+1932 TARQRDK

-1986 WVRGQLHGV
+1986 WVRGQIRGV

-2009 ASGRRRSFRETHGA
+2009 ASGKRRSFRETHGA
-2023 YTVENIVKAMNKA
+2023 YTAENIVKAMNRA
-2036 NARGESYWGVGAK
+2036 SARGESYWGVGAK

-2068 ESRLQKMPEEE
+2068 EGRLQNMPEEE
-2079 YNRLLQALDKR
+2079 YNRLLQELDKR
-2090 IEGIVADVQKTSGS
+2090 IGGIVADVQKTAGS

-2173 CIAPDN
+2173 CIAPDD

-2218 SVDEPQAGTGGEIG
+2218 SVDEPQAETGGEIE
-2232 QAPESEPAKQE
+2232 QASESKPAEPE

-2391 PGMFNADDL
+2391 PGMFHADDL

-2536 LRETWDEVLGDL
+2536 LQGTWDEVLGDL

-2573 EMYKAAR
+2573 EMYKDAQAN
-2580 KSDPNFLPT
+2580 DPNFLPS
-2589 KELEMIVDRLDNEKI
+2589 KELEKIVHRLDNKKI

-2749 IPQLVGELEVGKP
+2749 IPQLVGALEVGKP

-2776 QKVHL
+2776 QKVHM
-2781 YLESKSYENLRHME
+2781 YLESKSTENLRHME
-2795 GGRIFPV
+2795 GGRTFAD
-2802 KELYSQGKRE
+2802 KTLYSQGKRRE
-2812 AAFAQ
+2812 AFAQ
-2817 GELVRLAPETVKA
+2817 GKTVRMAPETVKA
-2830 LVKDL
+2830 IVGSL

-2871 VSKNYAPI
+2871 VSKNYTPI
-2879 YADTNYTKNQLG
+2879 YTNSNYTKSELG

-2905 RQYSKNPS
+2905 RQFSKNPS

-2940 NWNTLLGWNEYVD
+2940 NWQTLLNW
-2953 DDRES
+2953 RERENS
-2958 MRSEISH
+2958 MADIITH
-2965 TWGDASLKY
+2965 DWGDESLKY
-2974 IENLI
+2974 IQDLVQ
-2979 ETLQGGAAST
+2979 TLQGGAAST
-2989 RDSVSMGAEKIFS
+2989 RDSVSMGAEKVFS
-3002 NYIGAVFGANQS
+3002 NYIGAVFGANPS

-3024 LASVWLGP
+3024 LAGAWLDFK
-3032 ENAPSP
+3032 NFPSP

-3083 TSFVFGGGAITAMD
+3083 TNFIFGGGAITAMD

-3112 RSEFPELETGSQEQI
+3112 RAEFPELETGSQEQI

-3140 EFNEAV
+3140 VFNEAV

-3156 HRGSLYKSKNSVTRA
+3156 HQGTLRKSKNPVTRA
-3171 FTMFKSDSSQAYN
+3171 FTMFKSDSSQTYN

-3210 GLGVAFLSILGGTA
+3210 GLGVAFLAAVGGYIWA
-3224 FACGIDVLMNLW
+3224 QGIEFLMNLW
-3236 KHKGK
+3236 KRKGK

-3250 TAESVAK
+3250 TAGSVAK
-3257 ELATGMAES
+3257 EMALGLAGDLAGIVTYGEELAD
-3266 MFGLVIGG
+3266 VIG
-3274 EEIFNIFDAV
+3274 NII
-3284 GTKLTGGTW
+3284 TGDKW
-3293 YDSMNTLNAP
+3293 YGIDTP
-3303 GLEQVSEIIS
+3303 GLEQLSDVVETIVEQGQNG
-3313 TLIDEGVSFIQL
+3313 LDVL
-3325 LADGA
+3325 KDAA
-3330 DVVKNGGDVWE
+3330 DVVKNGGSLGE
-3341 FLHRRGADIIGDIK
+3341 YLHRHSGDIVGGIK
-3355 EMAATVATYLPG
+3355 DLAAAAATYLPG
-3367 IPVNNLEAYLLG
+3367 ISVNNLEAYLLG
-3379 TVRWVSPE
+3379 TVRWASPE

-3398 ANKNRMKGLRGA
+3398 ANKNQMKGLRGA
-3410 ELERKIEDTL
+3410 ELERKISDTL
-3420 HNRRVETDEA
+3420 HNRRVETDET

-3437 LYEGGFTKAV
+3437 LYESGFTKAV

-3473 KTWSGAVGNRLR
+3473 KTWSSAVGSRLVA
-3485 ELAASDVFQE
+3485 LAASDVFQT

-3530 QKADDVLASGAE
+3530 QKADDVLATGAE

-3560 AIDGGLDTQNAKDVA
+3560 AIDGGLDAQSAKDVA

-3597 AAIDAVDGAD
+3597 AAIDAVDGTS
-3607 AQRNALLAVM
+3607 AQRDALLAVM

-3668 NGHGGIM
+3668 NGHSGIM

-3719 REKAKQ
+3719 REKAKR

>member
-58 QRERNGFDRTA
+58 QSERSGFDRTA

-111 RNADGSVSTVDSTSF
+111 RNADGSISTVDSTSF

-190 TQREKALDE
+190 TQRKQALDE
-199 TVAHDQLQ
+199 TAAHDQLQ

-221 QEQAQQP
+221 QEQVQQP

-238 DSTLPTFQAESAQSE
+238 DSTLPTFRADSAQSE

-303 VWTKRQK
+303 TWTKRQK

-353 WQQIYDVLYTRLYSK
+353 WQQIYDVLYTRLYSR

-468 HNAGAAAIGDMST
+468 HNAGAAAMGDMST
-481 GDYLKHIAISG
+481 EDYLKRIAISG
-492 AQGMAGNLAGGLVGT
+492 TQGMAGNLAGGLVGT

-517 KMTPF
+517 MMTPF

-558 NLVTAFAFSVLNGAI
+558 NLVTAFAFSVLNSAI
-573 NSYQTTQQQK
+573 SSYQTTQQQK

-663 TAASSAMQTPNVM
+663 AAASSAMQTPNVM

-690 DLPTA
+690 DLPTT

-716 LQQAQAGTQNTP
+716 LQQAQAGTQNTQPP
-728 QPESG
+728 QSG

-747 IAGQAAEQ
+747 IAVQAAEQ
-755 NQQTQLP
+755 NQQAQQP
-762 SLPATEQ
+762 SLPTAAQ
-769 DAVVQPQQ
+769 AAAVQPQQ
-777 PEQSTQQEAELPTQ
+777 LEQSTQQEAGLPMPQ
-791 QMQTE
+791 QVQTE
-796 QTTTPLQRLE
+796 QTATPLERLE

-820 GIEAFYRGEIQDGEV
+820 GIEAFYRGQITDGEV
-835 LSKLLSLPEVQNVMR
+835 LSKLLSFPEVQNVMR

-857 EAVVSGNVQPQNQ
+857 EAVVSGNAQPQNQ
-870 QPVNS
+870 QPGN
-875 AAQQTLNTQPT
+875 AA
-886 VQQALD
+886 VQQVPG
-892 SQAPGVQNGTTTSE
+892 SQQPGVQNEATTHE

-915 LQVGQRP
+915 LPAGQ
-922 GAEQPG
+922 QPG
-928 EQLPD
+928 TEQQSEQLPD
-933 GDGGRV
+933 GDGGRI

-949 ILAEGRPQRAFNQVG
+949 ILAEGRPQRAFNQGRTAV
-964 AAAERKN
+964 EREN

-998 VMPESSWDAQ
+998 VMPESHWDSQ

-1053 IQADHLRLNID
+1053 VQADHRYLNID

-1070 AFHDYAANNPGLVR
+1070 AFHDIAANNPGLVR

-1092 RYGREEFDAI
+1092 QYSREEFDAVVE
-1102 MDKYLKN
+1102 KYLKN

-1116 PEHASGQE
+1116 PEYASGQE
-1124 VAEAYGI
+1124 VDEVYGI

-1137 ADAYAGINFFGANA
+1137 ADAYAGINFFGAHA
-1151 DKYRSE
+1151 EKYRSE
-1157 AQAVLRERKITTP
+1157 AQAVLQARKITTP
-1170 GSETEEAVA
+1170 GSETAA
-1179 RRTGPPERYSYGGV
+1179 ATQRRTGPPERYSI
-1193 NANTADQKTLARA
+1193 
-1206 QELQMQGEDDERVR
+1206 GEI
-1220 KETGWHTGM
+1220 T
-1229 EGKLRFE
+1229 
-1236 IDDSNMKYHRGGDAA
+1236 
-1251 FSRNHP
+1251 
-1257 DYAEYQK
+1257 
-1264 LVDKMLTGSAEAWK
+1264 DKAGNN
-1278 PEDQERLQELDK
+1278 
-1290 TWGREYGRLSERV
+1290 YGRGVHLDSTLLENLSDSERV
-1303 ESGNAT
+1303 QMVKE
-1309 LEDVIDHEELFQA
+1309 
-1322 YPQLR
+1322 
-1327 SVRVEFKELPGNT
+1327 RVKELGGQHFTAYDGN
-1340 QGYFSPSE
+1340 G
-1348 NKIALDS
+1348 N
-1355 KLRSAP
+1355 
-1361 EVTIIHEI
+1361 EV
-1369 QHAIQK
+1369 
-1375 AEGFASGASPEYWQQ
+1375 
-1390 HRDEAKE
+1390 
-1397 ARIADIR
+1397 
-1404 EEIARLE
+1404 
-1411 EQLPWDL
+1411 
-1418 NRWTAEDDAIEAK
+1418 
-1431 IGELEDSIID
+1431 D
-1441 IQNGV
+1441 IQIAKPGARFVNKSGKSV
-1446 GLDSYDLYRNT
+1446 PVNKDLTTKNRKSKVKQEAVVLADELINT
-1457 AGEIEARD
+1457 AKHKKD
-1465 AASRRELTPEQ
+1465 T
-1476 RRATPPARADENT
+1476 PARYPHGWLDDNGRNDWAEWKTYIQDKENT
-1489 VYADLSDS
+1489 VWEATLHIATSADGEKILYDIDPIKKTGQSGNSDTSTVEPIVADEAEPVKREDEEEMPKLMNLQRYSDIAGQQEQTAEMTNAEPTTVGAITSGSQS
-1497 LDYVGKTDDGTEV
+1497 LGGSAPAISSA
-1510 YETSEAV
+1510 SEASV
-1517 RKLPYKKRM
+1517 AEKRQSVKIPS
-1526 EAFMDIMRNEYAGRT
+1526 AS
-1541 AKFTARDGE
+1541 
-1550 VYYATFDEN
+1550 DE
-1559 DLRKNVYGDKK
+1559 
-1570 SSPRGWKAKIN
+1570 SSEN
-1581 TGADGN
+1581 TN
-1587 IFDLVEN
+1587 
-1594 AEHSGSGK
+1594 
-1602 EQGKTSEAHQG
+1602 
-1613 LTGWEY
+1613 
-1619 FVKTVQI
+1619 
-1626 DGRVYDLLANVRKKP
+1626 
-1641 DGEFVYSI
+1641 
-1649 QLNENEKKAPAP
+1649 KAPAP

-1696 ARFSMD
+1696 ARFSLD

-1762 QADQRNKVYGADAWT
+1762 QEDRRNKVYGADAWT

-1791 DARRAAEQKIAQLAK
+1791 EARRAAEQKIAQLAN

-1811 IFSRDSVIGSRVDE
+1811 IFSRDSAIGSRVDE
-1825 VSTMDEAELAKQLSR
+1825 VATMDEAELAKQLAK
-1840 DDAVRAAYLA
+1840 DDTVRAAYLA

-1892 ETGERLTE
+1892 ETGDRLTE
-1900 AELETARESIMEAW
+1900 TELETARESIMDAW

-1920 ALSRKPELRETR
+1920 ALNRRPELRETR
-1932 IARQRDK
+1932 VARQRDK

-1986 WVRGQLHGV
+1986 WVRGQLRGV

-2023 YTVENIVKAMNKA
+2023 YTAENIVKAMNQA
-2036 NARGESYWGVGAK
+2036 SARGESYWGVGAK

-2068 ESRLQKMPEEE
+2068 EGRLQNMPEEE
-2079 YNRLLQALDKR
+2079 YNRLLQELDKR

-2104 YDMDEIAGLLMEN
+2104 YDMDEVAGLLMEN

-2173 CIAPDN
+2173 CIAPDD

-2218 SVDEPQAGTGGEIG
+2218 SVDEPQAETGSEIE
-2232 QAPESEPAKQE
+2232 QALESKPAEPE

-2284 RAEINQIIDG
+2284 RAEINQIIDT

-2391 PGMFNADDL
+2391 PGMFHADDL

-2445 ERQMDEALR
+2445 ERQMDEALH

-2536 LRETWDEVLGDL
+2536 LQGTWDEVLGDL

-2573 EMYKAAR
+2573 EMYKDAQAN
-2580 KSDPNFLPT
+2580 DPNFLPS
-2589 KELEMIVDRLDNEKI
+2589 KELEKIVHRLDNKKI

-2749 IPQLVGELEVGKP
+2749 IPQLVGALEVGKP

-2776 QKVHL
+2776 QKVHM
-2781 YLESKSYENLRHME
+2781 YLESKSTENLRHME
-2795 GGRIFPV
+2795 GGRTFAD
-2802 KELYSQGKRE
+2802 KTLYSQGKRRE
-2812 AAFAQ
+2812 AFAQ
-2817 GELVRLAPETVKA
+2817 GKTVRMAPETVKA
-2830 LVKDL
+2830 IVGSL

-2871 VSKNYAPI
+2871 VSKNYTPI
-2879 YADTNYTKNQLG
+2879 YTNSNYTKSELG

-2905 RQYSKNPS
+2905 RQFSKNPS

-2940 NWNTLLGWNEYVD
+2940 NWQTLLNW
-2953 DDRES
+2953 RERENS
-2958 MRSEISH
+2958 MADIITH
-2965 TWGDASLKY
+2965 DWGDESLKY
-2974 IENLI
+2974 IQDLVQ
-2979 ETLQGGAAST
+2979 TLQGGTAST
-2989 RDSVSMGAEKIFS
+2989 RDSVSMGAEKVFS
-3002 NYIGAVFGANQS
+3002 NYIGAVFGANPS

-3024 LASVWLGP
+3024 LAGAWLDFK
-3032 ENAPSP
+3032 NFPSP

-3083 TSFVFGGGAITAMD
+3083 TNFIFGGGAITAMD

-3112 RSEFPELETGSQEQI
+3112 RAEFPELETGSQEQI

-3140 EFNEAV
+3140 VFNEAV

-3156 HRGSLYKSKNSVTRA
+3156 HQGTLRKSKNPVTRA
-3171 FTMFKSDSSQAYN
+3171 FTMFKSDSSQTYN

-3210 GLGVAFLSILGGTA
+3210 GLGVAFLAAVGGYIWA
-3224 FACGIDVLMNLW
+3224 QGIEFLMNLW
-3236 KHKGK
+3236 KRKGK

-3250 TAESVAK
+3250 TAGSVAK
-3257 ELATGMAES
+3257 EMAL
-3266 MFGLVIGG
+3266 GLVGDLASIVTYG
-3274 EEIFNIFDAV
+3274 EEIADVVGNI
-3284 GTKLTGGTW
+3284 LTGDKW
-3293 YDSMNTLNAP
+3293 YGIDTP
-3303 GLEQVSEIIS
+3303 GLEQLSDVVETIVEQGQNG
-3313 TLIDEGVSFIQL
+3313 LDVL
-3325 LADGA
+3325 KDAA
-3330 DVVKNGGDVWE
+3330 DVVKNGGSLGE
-3341 FLHRRGADIIGDIK
+3341 YLHRHSGDIVGGIK
-3355 EMAATVATYLPG
+3355 DLAAAAATYLPG
-3367 IPVNNLEAYLLG
+3367 ISVNNLEAYLIG
-3379 TVRWVSPE
+3379 TVRWASPE

-3398 ANKNRMKGLRGA
+3398 ANKNQMKGMRGA
-3410 ELERKIEDTL
+3410 ELERKISDTL
-3420 HNRRVETDEA
+3420 HNRRVETDET

-3454 ISVDGEDRKLS
+3454 ISVDGEGRKLS

-3473 KTWSGAVGNRLR
+3473 KTWSSAVGSRLQ
-3485 ELAASDVFQE
+3485 ELAASDVFQA

-3530 QKADDVLASGAE
+3530 QKADDVLATGAE
-3542 MADYLELK
+3542 MVDYLELK

-3560 AIDGGLDTQNAKDVA
+3560 AIDGGLDTQRAKDVA
-3575 LGMAELA
+3575 LGMAELT
-3582 PEEGKKTVSDVQKWR
+3582 PDDGKKTVSDVQKWR

-3607 AQRNALLAVM
+3607 AQHDALLAVM

-3657 GEEIENAIDAL
+3657 GEEIENAIDAM

-3719 REKAKQ
+3719 REKTKQ

>member
-58 QRERNGFDRTA
+58 QSERSGFDRTA

-111 RNADGSVSTVDSTSF
+111 RNADGSISTVDSTSF

-190 TQREKALDE
+190 TQRKQALDE
-199 TVAHDQLQ
+199 TAAHDQLQ

-221 QEQAQQP
+221 QEQVQQP

-238 DSTLPTFQAESAQSE
+238 DSTLPTFRADSAQSE
-253 TDRRIQELQDEI
+253 TDRRIQALQDEI

-303 VWTKRQK
+303 IWTKHQK
-310 QEAEEIIGTQSGFGG
+310 QEAEEIIGTQNGFGG

-353 WQQIYDVLYTRLYSK
+353 WQQIYDVLYTRLYSR

-468 HNAGAAAIGDMST
+468 HNAGAAAMGDMST
-481 GDYLKHIAISG
+481 EDYLKRIAISG
-492 AQGMAGNLAGGLVGT
+492 TQGMAGNLAGGLVGT

-517 KMTPF
+517 MMTPF

-558 NLVTAFAFSVLNGAI
+558 NLVTAFAFSVLNSAI
-573 NSYQTTQQQK
+573 SSYQTTQQQK

-663 TAASSAMQTPNVM
+663 AAASSAMQTPNVM

-690 DLPTA
+690 DLPTT

-716 LQQAQAGTQNTP
+716 LQQAQAGTQNTQPP
-728 QPESG
+728 QSG

-747 IAGQAAEQ
+747 IAVQAAEQ
-755 NQQTQLP
+755 NQQAQQP
-762 SLPATEQ
+762 SLPTAAQ
-769 DAVVQPQQ
+769 AAAVQPQQ
-777 PEQSTQQEAELPTQ
+777 LEQSTQQEAGLPTPQ
-791 QMQTE
+791 QVQTE
-796 QTTTPLQRLE
+796 QTATPLERLE

-820 GIEAFYRGEIQDGEV
+820 GIEAFYRGQITDGEV
-835 LSKLLSLPEVQNVMR
+835 LSKLLSFPEVQNVMR

-857 EAVVSGNVQPQNQ
+857 EAVVSGNAQPQNQ
-870 QPVNS
+870 QPGN
-875 AAQQTLNTQPT
+875 AA
-886 VQQALD
+886 VQQVPG
-892 SQAPGVQNGTTTSE
+892 SQQPGVQNEATTHE

-915 LQVGQRP
+915 LPAGQ
-922 GAEQPG
+922 QPG
-928 EQLPD
+928 TEQQSEQLPD
-933 GDGGRV
+933 GDGGRI

-949 ILAEGRPQRAFNQVG
+949 ILAEGRPQRAFNQGRTAV
-964 AAAERKN
+964 EREN

-998 VMPESSWDAQ
+998 VMPESHWDSQ

-1053 IQADHLRLNID
+1053 VQADHRYLNID

-1070 AFHDYAANNPGLVR
+1070 AFHDIAANNPGLVR

-1092 RYGREEFDAI
+1092 QYSREEFDAVVE
-1102 MDKYLKN
+1102 KYLKN

-1116 PEHASGQE
+1116 PEYASGQE
-1124 VAEAYGI
+1124 VDEVYGI

-1137 ADAYAGINFFGANA
+1137 ADAYAGINFFGAHA
-1151 DKYRSE
+1151 EKYRSE
-1157 AQAVLRERKITTP
+1157 AQAVLQARKITTP
-1170 GSETEEAVA
+1170 GSETAA
-1179 RRTGPPERYSYGGV
+1179 ATQRRTGPPERYSI
-1193 NANTADQKTLARA
+1193 
-1206 QELQMQGEDDERVR
+1206 GEI
-1220 KETGWHTGM
+1220 T
-1229 EGKLRFE
+1229 
-1236 IDDSNMKYHRGGDAA
+1236 
-1251 FSRNHP
+1251 
-1257 DYAEYQK
+1257 
-1264 LVDKMLTGSAEAWK
+1264 DKAGNN
-1278 PEDQERLQELDK
+1278 
-1290 TWGREYGRLSERV
+1290 YGRGVHLDSTLLENLSDSERV
-1303 ESGNAT
+1303 QMVKE
-1309 LEDVIDHEELFQA
+1309 
-1322 YPQLR
+1322 
-1327 SVRVEFKELPGNT
+1327 RVKELGGQHFTAYDGN
-1340 QGYFSPSE
+1340 G
-1348 NKIALDS
+1348 N
-1355 KLRSAP
+1355 
-1361 EVTIIHEI
+1361 EV
-1369 QHAIQK
+1369 
-1375 AEGFASGASPEYWQQ
+1375 
-1390 HRDEAKE
+1390 
-1397 ARIADIR
+1397 
-1404 EEIARLE
+1404 
-1411 EQLPWDL
+1411 
-1418 NRWTAEDDAIEAK
+1418 
-1431 IGELEDSIID
+1431 D
-1441 IQNGV
+1441 IQIAKPGARFVNKSGKSV
-1446 GLDSYDLYRNT
+1446 PVNKDLTTKNRKSKVKQEAVVLADELINT
-1457 AGEIEARD
+1457 AKHKKD
-1465 AASRRELTPEQ
+1465 T
-1476 RRATPPARADENT
+1476 PARYPHGWLDDNGRNDWAEWKTYIQDKENT
-1489 VYADLSDS
+1489 VWEATLHIATSADGEKILYDIDPIKKTGQSGNSDTSTVEPIVADEAEPVKREDEEEMPKLMNLQRYSDIAGQQEQTAEMTNAEPTTVGAITSGSQS
-1497 LDYVGKTDDGTEV
+1497 LGGSAPAISSA
-1510 YETSEAV
+1510 SEASV
-1517 RKLPYKKRM
+1517 AEKRQSVKIPS
-1526 EAFMDIMRNEYAGRT
+1526 AS
-1541 AKFTARDGE
+1541 
-1550 VYYATFDEN
+1550 DE
-1559 DLRKNVYGDKK
+1559 
-1570 SSPRGWKAKIN
+1570 SSEN
-1581 TGADGN
+1581 TN
-1587 IFDLVEN
+1587 
-1594 AEHSGSGK
+1594 
-1602 EQGKTSEAHQG
+1602 
-1613 LTGWEY
+1613 
-1619 FVKTVQI
+1619 
-1626 DGRVYDLLANVRKKP
+1626 
-1641 DGEFVYSI
+1641 
-1649 QLNENEKKAPAP
+1649 KAPAP

-1762 QADQRNKVYGADAWT
+1762 QADRRNKVYGADAWT

-1791 DARRAAEQKIAQLAK
+1791 EARRAAEQKIAQLAN

-1811 IFSRDSVIGSRVDE
+1811 IFSRDSVIGSCVDE
-1825 VSTMDEAELAKQLSR
+1825 VATMDEAELAKQLAK

-1881 AQELAQLYVKL
+1881 AQELARLYVKL
-1892 ETGERLTE
+1892 ETGDRLTA
-1900 AELETARESIMEAW
+1900 AELETARESIMDAW

-1920 ALSRKPELRETR
+1920 ALNRRPEPRETR

-1939 ISDARVEDFIRN
+1939 ISDVRVEDFIRN

-1986 WVRGQLHGV
+1986 WVRGQLRGV

-2009 ASGRRRSFRETHGA
+2009 ASGRRRSFLETHGA
-2023 YTVENIVKAMNKA
+2023 YTAENIVKAMNQA
-2036 NARGESYWGVGAK
+2036 DARGESYWGVGAK

-2068 ESRLQKMPEEE
+2068 EGRLQNMPEEE
-2079 YNRLLQALDKR
+2079 YNQLLQELDKR
-2090 IEGIVADVQKTSGS
+2090 IEGIVADVQKTAGS

-2173 CIAPDN
+2173 CIAPDD

-2218 SVDEPQAGTGGEIG
+2218 SVDEPQAETGSEIE
-2232 QAPESEPAKQE
+2232 QAPENKPAEPE

-2391 PGMFNADDL
+2391 PGMFHADDL

-2536 LRETWDEVLGDL
+2536 LQGTWDEVLGDL

-2573 EMYKAAR
+2573 EMYKDAQAN
-2580 KSDPNFLPT
+2580 DPNFLPS
-2589 KELEMIVDRLDNEKI
+2589 KELEKIVHRLDNRKI

-2749 IPQLVGELEVGKP
+2749 IPQLVGALEVGKP

-2776 QKVHL
+2776 QKVHM
-2781 YLESKSYENLRHME
+2781 YLESKSTENLRHME
-2795 GGRIFPV
+2795 GGRTFAD
-2802 KELYSQGKRE
+2802 KTLYSQGKRRE
-2812 AAFAQ
+2812 AFAQ
-2817 GELVRLAPETVKA
+2817 GKTVRMAPENVKA
-2830 LVKDL
+2830 IVGSL

-2871 VSKNYAPI
+2871 VSKNYTPI
-2879 YADTNYTKNQLG
+2879 YTNSNYTKSELG

-2905 RQYSKNPS
+2905 RQFSKNPS
-2913 YNIGAFDA
+2913 YNIGAFNA

-2940 NWNTLLGWNEYVD
+2940 NWQTLLNW
-2953 DDRES
+2953 RERENS
-2958 MRSEISH
+2958 MADIITH
-2965 TWGDASLKY
+2965 DWGDESLKY
-2974 IENLI
+2974 IQDLVQ
-2979 ETLQGGAAST
+2979 TLQGGAAST
-2989 RDSVSMGAEKIFS
+2989 RDSVSMGTEKIFS
-3002 NYIGAVFGANQS
+3002 NYIGAVFGANPS
-3014 IVFKQLGSIP
+3014 IVLKQLGSIP
-3024 LASVWLGP
+3024 LAGAWLDFK
-3032 ENAPSP
+3032 NFPSP
-3038 GQVKRIDRSLIEKY
+3038 GQVKRIDRGLIEKY

-3083 TSFVFGGGAITAMD
+3083 TNFVFGGGAITAMD

-3112 RSEFPELETGSQEQI
+3112 RAEFPELETGSQEQI

-3140 EFNEAV
+3140 VFNEAV

-3156 HRGSLYKSKNSVTRA
+3156 HQGTLRKSKNPVTRA
-3171 FTMFKSDSSQAYN
+3171 FTMFKSDSSQTYN

-3210 GLGVAFLSILGGTA
+3210 GLGVAFLAAVGGYIWA
-3224 FACGIDVLMNLW
+3224 QGIEFLMNLW
-3236 KHKGK
+3236 KRKGK

-3250 TAESVAK
+3250 TAGSVAK
-3257 ELATGMAES
+3257 EMAL
-3266 MFGLVIGG
+3266 GLVGDLASIVTYG
-3274 EEIFNIFDAV
+3274 EEIADVVGNI
-3284 GTKLTGGTW
+3284 LTGDKW
-3293 YDSMNTLNAP
+3293 YGIDTP
-3303 GLEQVSEIIS
+3303 GLEQLSDVVETIVEQGQNG
-3313 TLIDEGVSFIQL
+3313 LDVL
-3325 LADGA
+3325 KDAA
-3330 DVVKNGGDVWE
+3330 DVVKNGGSLGE
-3341 FLHRRGADIIGDIK
+3341 YLHRHSGDIVGGIK
-3355 EMAATVATYLPG
+3355 DLAAAAATYLPG
-3367 IPVNNLEAYLLG
+3367 ISVNNLEAYLIG
-3379 TVRWVSPE
+3379 TVRWASPE

-3398 ANKNRMKGLRGA
+3398 ANKNQMKGMRGA
-3410 ELERKIEDTL
+3410 ELERKISDTL
-3420 HNRRVETDEA
+3420 HNRRVETDET

-3473 KTWSGAVGNRLR
+3473 KTWSSTVGSRLQ
-3485 ELAASDVFQE
+3485 ELAASDVFQT

-3530 QKADDVLASGAE
+3530 QKADDVLATGTE
-3542 MADYLELK
+3542 MVDYLELK

-3560 AIDGGLDTQNAKDVA
+3560 AIDGGLDTQRAKDVA
-3575 LGMAELA
+3575 LGMAELT
-3582 PEEGKKTVSDVQKWR
+3582 PDEGKKTVSDVQKWR

-3607 AQRNALLAVM
+3607 AQHDALLAVM

-3657 GEEIENAIDAL
+3657 GEEIENAIDAM

-3719 REKAKQ
+3719 REKTKQ

>member
-53 EQKTP
+53 EQKAP
-58 QRERNGFDRTA
+58 QSERSGFDRTA

-111 RNADGSVSTVDSTSF
+111 RNADGSISTVDSTSF

-199 TVAHDQLQ
+199 AVAHDQLQ

-228 GILSMLGKAS
+228 SILSMLGKAS

-303 VWTKRQK
+303 IWTKRQK

-391 LLGANEDEY
+391 ALGANEDEY

-445 MNTGSLGFKVA
+445 MNIGSLGFKVA

-468 HNAGAAAIGDMST
+468 HNAGAAAMGDMST
-481 GDYLKHIAISG
+481 EDYLKRIAISG

-558 NLVTAFAFSVLNGAI
+558 NLVTAFAFSVLSSAI
-573 NSYQTTQQQK
+573 SSYQTTQQQK

-663 TAASSAMQTPNVM
+663 AAASSAMQTPNVM

-690 DLPTA
+690 DLPTT

-716 LQQAQAGTQNTP
+716 LQQAQAGTQNTQP
-728 QPESG
+728 PESG

-747 IAGQAAEQ
+747 IAVQAAEQ
-755 NQQTQLP
+755 NQQAQQP
-762 SLPATEQ
+762 SLPTAAQ
-769 DAVVQPQQ
+769 AAAVQPQQ
-777 PEQSTQQEAELPTQ
+777 LEQSTQQEAGLLTPQ
-791 QMQTE
+791 QVQTE
-796 QTTTPLQRLE
+796 QTATPLERLE
-806 AMGVSGKRAQSMAR
+806 TMGVSGKRAQSMAR
-820 GIEAFYRGEIQDGEV
+820 GIEAFYRGQITDGEV
-835 LSKLLSLPEVQNVMR
+835 LSKLLSFPEVQNVMR

-857 EAVVSGNVQPQNQ
+857 EAVVSGNVQAQNQ
-870 QPVNS
+870 QPVNT
-875 AAQQTLNTQPT
+875 AAQQVPGS
-886 VQQALD
+886 QQ
-892 SQAPGVQNGTTTSE
+892 PGVQNEATTHE

-915 LQVGQRP
+915 LPAGQ
-922 GAEQPG
+922 QPG
-928 EQLPD
+928 TEQQSEQLPD
-933 GDGGRV
+933 GDGGRI

-949 ILAEGRPQRAFNQVG
+949 ILAEGRPQRTFNQGRTAV
-964 AAAERKN
+964 EREN

-998 VMPESSWDAQ
+998 VMPESHWDAQ

-1053 IQADHLRLNID
+1053 IQADHRYLNID

-1084 QIEQAIVE
+1084 QIERAIVE
-1092 RYGREEFDAI
+1092 QYSREEFDAI

-1157 AQAVLRERKITTP
+1157 AQAVLQERKITTP
-1170 GSETEEAVA
+1170 GSETAA
-1179 RRTGPPERYSYGGV
+1179 ATQRRTGPPERYSYGGV

-1236 IDDSNMKYHRGGDAA
+1236 IDDSKMKYHRGGDAA

-1278 PEDQERLQELDK
+1278 PEDQGRLQELDK

-1303 ESGNAT
+1303 DRGSAT

-1327 SVRVEFKELPGNT
+1327 NVRVEFKELPGNT

-1361 EVTIIHEI
+1361 EATIIHEI

-1446 GLDSYDLYRNT
+1446 GMDSYDLYHNT

-1476 RRATPPARADENT
+1476 RRAAPPARADENT

-1594 AEHSGSGK
+1594 AEHGGSGK

-1696 ARFSMD
+1696 ARFSLD

-1762 QADQRNKVYGADAWT
+1762 QADRRNKVYGADAWT

-1791 DARRAAEQKIAQLAK
+1791 EAGRAAEQKIAQLAN

-1811 IFSRDSVIGSRVDE
+1811 IFSRYSVISGRVGE
-1825 VSTMDEAELAKQLSR
+1825 VARMDEAELAKQLAR

-1863 VWDSFGNQALQD
+1863 VWDSFGNLALQE

-1892 ETGERLTE
+1892 ETGERLTA
-1900 AELETARESIMEAW
+1900 AELETARESIMASW

-1920 ALSRKPELRETR
+1920 ALSRRPELRETR
-1932 IARQRDK
+1932 TARQRDK

-1986 WVRGQLHGV
+1986 WVRGQIRGV

-2009 ASGRRRSFRETHGA
+2009 ASGKRRSFRETHGA
-2023 YTVENIVKAMNKA
+2023 YTAENIVKAMNRA
-2036 NARGESYWGVGAK
+2036 SARGESYWGVGAK

-2068 ESRLQKMPEEE
+2068 EGRLQNMPEEE
-2079 YNRLLQALDKR
+2079 YNRLLQELDKR
-2090 IEGIVADVQKTSGS
+2090 IGGIVADVQKTAGS

-2173 CIAPDN
+2173 CIAPDD
-2179 CPPERLEKMKAA
+2179 CPPERLEKMKAE

-2218 SVDEPQAGTGGEIG
+2218 SVDEPQAETGGEIE
-2232 QAPESEPAKQE
+2232 QASESKPAEPE

-2330 LQQARSEIAGR
+2330 LQQARSEIARR

-2391 PGMFNADDL
+2391 PGMFHADDL

-2536 LRETWDEVLGDL
+2536 LQGTWDEVLGDL

-2573 EMYKAAR
+2573 EMYKDAQAN
-2580 KSDPNFLPT
+2580 DPNFLPS
-2589 KELEMIVDRLDNEKI
+2589 KELEKIVHRLDNKKI

-2749 IPQLVGELEVGKP
+2749 IPQLVGALEVGKP

-2776 QKVHL
+2776 QKVHM
-2781 YLESKSYENLRHME
+2781 YLESKSTENLRHME
-2795 GGRIFPV
+2795 GGRTFAD
-2802 KELYSQGKRE
+2802 KTLYSQGKRRE
-2812 AAFAQ
+2812 AFAQ
-2817 GELVRLAPETVKA
+2817 GKTVRMAPETVKA
-2830 LVKDL
+2830 IVGSL

-2871 VSKNYAPI
+2871 VSKNYTPI
-2879 YADTNYTKNQLG
+2879 YTNSNYTKSELG

-2905 RQYSKNPS
+2905 RQFSKNPS

-2940 NWNTLLGWNEYVD
+2940 NWQTLLNW
-2953 DDRES
+2953 RERENS
-2958 MRSEISH
+2958 MADIITH
-2965 TWGDASLKY
+2965 DWGDESLKY
-2974 IENLI
+2974 IQDLVQ
-2979 ETLQGGAAST
+2979 TLQGGAAST
-2989 RDSVSMGAEKIFS
+2989 RDSVSMGAEKVFS
-3002 NYIGAVFGANQS
+3002 NYIGAVFGANPS

-3024 LASVWLGP
+3024 LAGAWLDFK
-3032 ENAPSP
+3032 NFPSP

-3083 TSFVFGGGAITAMD
+3083 TNFIFGGGAITAMD

-3112 RSEFPELETGSQEQI
+3112 RAEFPELETGSQEQI

-3140 EFNEAV
+3140 VFNEAV

-3156 HRGSLYKSKNSVTRA
+3156 HQGTLRKSKNPVTRA
-3171 FTMFKSDSSQAYN
+3171 FTMFKSDSSQTYN

-3210 GLGVAFLSILGGTA
+3210 GLGVAFLAAVGGYIWA
-3224 FACGIDVLMNLW
+3224 QGIEFLMNLW
-3236 KHKGK
+3236 KRKGK

-3250 TAESVAK
+3250 TAGSVAK
-3257 ELATGMAES
+3257 EMAL
-3266 MFGLVIGG
+3266 GLVGDLAGIVTYG
-3274 EEIFNIFDAV
+3274 EELADVIGNII
-3284 GTKLTGGTW
+3284 TGDKW
-3293 YDSMNTLNAP
+3293 YGIDTP
-3303 GLEQVSEIIS
+3303 GLEQLSDVVETIVEQGQNG
-3313 TLIDEGVSFIQL
+3313 LDVL
-3325 LADGA
+3325 KDAA
-3330 DVVKNGGDVWE
+3330 DVVKNGGSLGE
-3341 FLHRRGADIIGDIK
+3341 YLHRYSGDIVGGIK
-3355 EMAATVATYLPG
+3355 DLAAAAATYLPG
-3367 IPVNNLEAYLLG
+3367 ISVNNLEAYLLG
-3379 TVRWVSPE
+3379 TVRWASPE

-3398 ANKNRMKGLRGA
+3398 ANKNQMKGLRGA
-3410 ELERKIEDTL
+3410 ELERKISDTL
-3420 HNRRVETDEA
+3420 HNRRVETDET

-3437 LYEGGFTKAV
+3437 LYESGFTKAV

-3473 KTWSGAVGNRLR
+3473 KTWSSAVGSRLVA
-3485 ELAASDVFQE
+3485 LAASDVFQT

-3530 QKADDVLASGAE
+3530 QKADDVLATGAE

-3560 AIDGGLDTQNAKDVA
+3560 AIDGGLDAQSAKDVA

-3597 AAIDAVDGAD
+3597 AAIDAVDGTS
-3607 AQRNALLAVM
+3607 AQRDALLAVM

-3668 NGHGGIM
+3668 NGHSGIM

-3719 REKAKQ
+3719 REKAKR

>member
-14 DKQQSN
+14 NKQQDN

-199 TVAHDQLQ
+199 TAAHDQLQ

-295 IALASVPG
+295 IALARVPG
-303 VWTKRQK
+303 TWKKRQN
-310 QEAEEIIGTQSGFGG
+310 QEAEEIIGTQSGFGW

-347 TEAAKQ
+347 TEAAAQ

-391 LLGANEDEY
+391 ALGANEDEY

-434 EAAGAGLAAAG
+434 EAAGAGLAEAG

-468 HNAGAAAIGDMST
+468 HNAGAAAMGDMST
-481 GDYLKHIAISG
+481 EDYLKRIAISG

-558 NLVTAFAFSVLNGAI
+558 NLVTAFAFSVLSSAI
-573 NSYQTTQQQK
+573 SSYQTTQQQK

-663 TAASSAMQTPNVM
+663 AAASSAMQTPNVM

-690 DLPTA
+690 DLPTT

-716 LQQAQAGTQNTP
+716 LQQAQAGTQNTQP
-728 QPESG
+728 PESG

-747 IAGQAAEQ
+747 IAVQAAEQ
-755 NQQTQLP
+755 NQQAQQP
-762 SLPATEQ
+762 SLPTAAQ
-769 DAVVQPQQ
+769 AAAVQPQQ
-777 PEQSTQQEAELPTQ
+777 LEQSTQQEAGLPTPQ
-791 QMQTE
+791 QVQTE
-796 QTTTPLQRLE
+796 QTATPLERLE
-806 AMGVSGKRAQSMAR
+806 TMGVSGKRAQSMAR
-820 GIEAFYRGEIQDGEV
+820 GIEAFYRGQITDGEV
-835 LSKLLSLPEVQNVMR
+835 LSKLLSFPEVQNVMR

-857 EAVVSGNVQPQNQ
+857 EAVVSGNVQAQNQ
-870 QPVNS
+870 QPVN
-875 AAQQTLNTQPT
+875 AA
-886 VQQALD
+886 VQQVPG
-892 SQAPGVQNGTTTSE
+892 SQQPGVQNEATTPE

-915 LQVGQRP
+915 LPAGQQP
-922 GAEQPG
+922 GAEQQG

-933 GDGGRV
+933 GDGGRI
-939 LGESTGGQSG
+939 LSESTGGQSG
-949 ILAEGRPQRAFNQVG
+949 IMAEGRPQRAFNQGRTAV
-964 AAAERKN
+964 EREN

-998 VMPESSWDAQ
+998 VMPESHWDAQ

-1053 IQADHLRLNID
+1053 VQADHRYLNID

-1084 QIEQAIVE
+1084 QIERAIVE
-1092 RYGREEFDAI
+1092 QYSREEFDAVVE
-1102 MDKYLKN
+1102 KYLQN

-1137 ADAYAGINFFGANA
+1137 ADAYAGINFFGAHA
-1151 DKYRSE
+1151 EKYRSE

-1193 NANTADQKTLARA
+1193 NANTADQKTIARA
-1206 QELQMQGEDDERVR
+1206 QELQIQGEDDERVR

-1236 IDDSNMKYHRGGDAA
+1236 IDDSKMKYHRGGDAA

-1303 ESGNAT
+1303 DRGSAT

-1327 SVRVEFKELPGNT
+1327 NVRVEFKELPGNT

-1361 EVTIIHEI
+1361 EATIIHEI

-1465 AASRRELTPEQ
+1465 AASRRGLTPEQ

-1684 EASVAEKRLPVK
+1684 EVSVAEKRLPVK

-1762 QADQRNKVYGADAWT
+1762 QADRRNKVYGADAWT

-1791 DARRAAEQKIAQLAK
+1791 EARRAAEQKIAQLAN

-1825 VSTMDEAELAKQLSR
+1825 VATMDEAELAKQLAK
-1840 DDAVRAAYLA
+1840 DDTVRAAYLA

-1881 AQELAQLYVKL
+1881 VQELAQLYVKL
-1892 ETGERLTE
+1892 ETGDRLTE
-1900 AELETARESIMEAW
+1900 TELETARESIMDAW

-1920 ALSRKPELRETR
+1920 ALNRRPELRETR

-1939 ISDARVEDFIRN
+1939 ISDVRVEDFIRN

-1960 QTRDGVDRYATQD
+1960 QTRDGVDSYATQD

-1986 WVRGQLHGV
+1986 WVRGQIRGV

-2009 ASGRRRSFRETHGA
+2009 ASGKRRSFRETHGA
-2023 YTVENIVKAMNKA
+2023 YTAENIVKAMNRA
-2036 NARGESYWGVGAK
+2036 SARGESYWGVGAK

-2068 ESRLQKMPEEE
+2068 EGRLQNMPEEE
-2079 YNRLLQALDKR
+2079 YNRLLQELDKR
-2090 IEGIVADVQKTSGS
+2090 IEGIVADVQKTAGS

-2173 CIAPDN
+2173 CIAPDD

-2218 SVDEPQAGTGGEIG
+2218 SVDEPQAETGSEIE
-2232 QAPESEPAKQE
+2232 QAPENKPEKTE

-2284 RAEINQIIDG
+2284 RTEINQIIDG

-2391 PGMFNADDL
+2391 PGMFHADDL

-2493 KERQQRKEMSQ
+2493 RERQQRKEMSQ

-2536 LRETWDEVLGDL
+2536 LRQTWDEVLGDL

-2573 EMYKAAR
+2573 EMYKDAQAN
-2580 KSDPNFLPT
+2580 DPNFLPS
-2589 KELEMIVDRLDNEKI
+2589 KELEKIVHRLDNKKI

-2749 IPQLVGELEVGKP
+2749 IPQLVGALEVGKP

-2776 QKVHL
+2776 QKVHM
-2781 YLESKSYENLRHME
+2781 YLESKSTENLRHME
-2795 GGRIFPV
+2795 GGRTFAD
-2802 KELYSQGKRE
+2802 KTLYSQGKRRE
-2812 AAFAQ
+2812 AFAQ
-2817 GELVRLAPETVKA
+2817 GKTVRMAPETVKA
-2830 LVKDL
+2830 IVGSL

-2871 VSKNYAPI
+2871 VSKNYTPI
-2879 YADTNYTKNQLG
+2879 YTNSNYTKSELG

-2905 RQYSKNPS
+2905 RQFSKNPS

-2940 NWNTLLGWNEYVD
+2940 NWQTLLNW
-2953 DDRES
+2953 RERENS
-2958 MRSEISH
+2958 MADIITH
-2965 TWGDASLKY
+2965 DWGDESLKY
-2974 IENLI
+2974 IQDLVQ
-2979 ETLQGGAAST
+2979 TLQGGAAST
-2989 RDSVSMGAEKIFS
+2989 RDSVSMGAEKVFS
-3002 NYIGAVFGANQS
+3002 NYIGAVFGANPS

-3024 LASVWLGP
+3024 LAGAWLDFK
-3032 ENAPSP
+3032 NFPSP

-3083 TSFVFGGGAITAMD
+3083 TNFVFGGGAITAMD

-3112 RSEFPELETGSQEQI
+3112 RAEFPELETGSQEQI

-3140 EFNEAV
+3140 VFNEAV

-3156 HRGSLYKSKNSVTRA
+3156 HQGTLRKSKNPVTRA
-3171 FTMFKSDSSQAYN
+3171 FTMFKSDSSQTYN

-3210 GLGVAFLSILGGTA
+3210 GLGVAFLAAVGGYIWA
-3224 FACGIDVLMNLW
+3224 QGIEFLMNLW
-3236 KHKGK
+3236 KRKGK

-3250 TAESVAK
+3250 TAGSVAK
-3257 ELATGMAES
+3257 EMAL
-3266 MFGLVIGG
+3266 GLVGDLAGIVTYG
-3274 EEIFNIFDAV
+3274 EELADVIGNII
-3284 GTKLTGGTW
+3284 TGDKW
-3293 YDSMNTLNAP
+3293 YGIDTP
-3303 GLEQVSEIIS
+3303 GLEQLSDVVETIVEQGQNG
-3313 TLIDEGVSFIQL
+3313 LDVL
-3325 LADGA
+3325 KDAA
-3330 DVVKNGGDVWE
+3330 DVVKNGGSLGE
-3341 FLHRRGADIIGDIK
+3341 YLHRHSGDIVGGIK
-3355 EMAATVATYLPG
+3355 DLAAAATTYLPG
-3367 IPVNNLEAYLLG
+3367 ISVNNLEAYLIG
-3379 TVRWVSPE
+3379 TVRWASPE

-3398 ANKNRMKGLRGA
+3398 ANKNQMKGLRGA
-3410 ELERKIEDTL
+3410 ELERKISDTL
-3420 HNRRVETDEA
+3420 HNRRVETDET

-3437 LYEGGFTKAV
+3437 LYESGFTKAV

-3473 KTWSGAVGNRLR
+3473 KTWSGAVGSRLQ
-3485 ELAASDVFQE
+3485 ELIASDVFQA
-3495 ADDETREKMLS
+3495 ADDETQEKMLS

-3530 QKADDVLASGAE
+3530 QKADDVLATGAE

-3550 LAGAVDKYLD
+3550 MAGAVDKYLD
-3560 AIDGGLDTQNAKDVA
+3560 AIDGGLDTQSAKDVA

-3582 PEEGKKTVSDVQKWR
+3582 PDEGKKTVSDVQKWR

-3607 AQRNALLAVM
+3607 AQHDALLAVM

-3719 REKAKQ
+3719 REKTKQ

>member
-14 DKQQSN
+14 NKQQSN
-20 WEQTTGQEAGG
+20 WEQTAGQEAGG

-53 EQKTP
+53 EQKAP
-58 QRERNGFDRTA
+58 QRERSGFDRTA

-111 RNADGSVSTVDSTSF
+111 RNADGSISTVDSTSF

-190 TQREKALDE
+190 TQREQALDE
-199 TVAHDQLQ
+199 TAAHDQLQ

-238 DSTLPTFQAESAQSE
+238 DSTLPTFRADSAQSE
-253 TDRRIQELQDEI
+253 TDRRIQALQDEI

-303 VWTKRQK
+303 TWTKRQK

-353 WQQIYDVLYTRLYSK
+353 WQQIYDVLYTRLYSR

-391 LLGANEDEY
+391 ALGANEDEY

-468 HNAGAAAIGDMST
+468 HNAGAAAMGDMST
-481 GDYLKHIAISG
+481 EDYLKRIAISG

-517 KMTPF
+517 MMTPF

-558 NLVTAFAFSVLNGAI
+558 NLVTAFAFSVLSSAI
-573 NSYQTTQQQK
+573 SSYQTTQQQK

-663 TAASSAMQTPNVM
+663 AAASSAMQTPNVM

-690 DLPTA
+690 DLPTT

-716 LQQAQAGTQNTP
+716 LQQGQAGTQNTQP
-728 QPESG
+728 PESG

-747 IAGQAAEQ
+747 IAVQAAEQ
-755 NQQTQLP
+755 NQQAQQP
-762 SLPATEQ
+762 SLPTAAQ
-769 DAVVQPQQ
+769 AAAVQPQQ
-777 PEQSTQQEAELPTQ
+777 LEQSTQQEAGLLTPQ
-791 QMQTE
+791 QVQTE
-796 QTTTPLQRLE
+796 QTATPLERLE
-806 AMGVSGKRAQSMAR
+806 TMGVSGKRAQSMAR
-820 GIEAFYRGEIQDGEV
+820 GIEAFYRGQITDGEV
-835 LSKLLSLPEVQNVMR
+835 LSKLLSFPEVQNVMR

-857 EAVVSGNVQPQNQ
+857 EAVVSGNVQAQNQ
-870 QPVNS
+870 QPVNT
-875 AAQQTLNTQPT
+875 AAQQVPGS
-886 VQQALD
+886 QQ
-892 SQAPGVQNGTTTSE
+892 PGVQNEATTHE

-915 LQVGQRP
+915 LPAGQ
-922 GAEQPG
+922 QPG
-928 EQLPD
+928 TEQQSEQLPD
-933 GDGGRV
+933 GDGGRI

-949 ILAEGRPQRAFNQVG
+949 ILAEGRPQRTFNQGRTAV
-964 AAAERKN
+964 EREN

-998 VMPESSWDAQ
+998 VMPESHWDAQ

-1053 IQADHLRLNID
+1053 IQADHRYLNID

-1084 QIEQAIVE
+1084 QIERAIVE
-1092 RYGREEFDAI
+1092 QYSREEFDAI

-1137 ADAYAGINFFGANA
+1137 ADAYAGINFFGAHA
-1151 DKYRSE
+1151 EKYRSE
-1157 AQAVLRERKITTP
+1157 AQAVLQERKVTTP
-1170 GSETEEAVA
+1170 GSETAA
-1179 RRTGPPERYSYGGV
+1179 ATQRRTGPPERYSYGGV
-1193 NANTADQKTLARA
+1193 NANTADQKTLAHA

-1236 IDDSNMKYHRGGDAA
+1236 IDDSKMKYHRGGDAA
-1251 FSRNHP
+1251 FSRSHP

-1327 SVRVEFKELPGNT
+1327 NVRVEFKELPGNT

-1361 EVTIIHEI
+1361 EATIIHEI

-1446 GLDSYDLYRNT
+1446 GMDSYDLYRNT

-1476 RRATPPARADENT
+1476 RRAAPPARADENT

-1594 AEHSGSGK
+1594 AEHGGSGK

-1696 ARFSMD
+1696 AWFSLD

-1762 QADQRNKVYGADAWT
+1762 QADRRNKVYGADAWT

-1791 DARRAAEQKIAQLAK
+1791 EAGRAAEQKIAQLAN

-1811 IFSRDSVIGSRVDE
+1811 IFSRYSVISGRVGE
-1825 VSTMDEAELAKQLSR
+1825 VARMDEAELAKQLAR

-1863 VWDSFGNQALQD
+1863 VWDSFGNLALQE

-1892 ETGERLTE
+1892 ETGERLTA
-1900 AELETARESIMEAW
+1900 AELETARESIMASW

-1920 ALSRKPELRETR
+1920 ALSRRPELRETR
-1932 IARQRDK
+1932 TARQRDK

-1986 WVRGQLHGV
+1986 WVRGQIRGV

-2009 ASGRRRSFRETHGA
+2009 ASGKRRSFRETHGA
-2023 YTVENIVKAMNKA
+2023 YTAENIVKAMNRA
-2036 NARGESYWGVGAK
+2036 SARGESYWGVGAK

-2068 ESRLQKMPEEE
+2068 EGRLQNMPEEE
-2079 YNRLLQALDKR
+2079 YNRLLQELDKR
-2090 IEGIVADVQKTSGS
+2090 IGGIVADVQKTAGS

-2173 CIAPDN
+2173 CIAPDD

-2218 SVDEPQAGTGGEIG
+2218 SVDEPQAETGGEIE
-2232 QAPESEPAKQE
+2232 QASESKPAEPE

-2391 PGMFNADDL
+2391 PGMFHADDL

-2536 LRETWDEVLGDL
+2536 LQGTWDEVLGDL

-2573 EMYKAAR
+2573 EMYKDAQEN
-2580 KSDPNFLPT
+2580 DPNFLPS
-2589 KELEMIVDRLDNEKI
+2589 KELEKIVHRLDNKKI

-2721 LREFLTEHEDWAKKA
+2721 LREFLTEHKDWAKKA

-2749 IPQLVGELEVGKP
+2749 IPQLVGALEVGKP

-2776 QKVHL
+2776 QKVHM
-2781 YLESKSYENLRHME
+2781 YLESKSTENLRHME
-2795 GGRIFPV
+2795 GGRTFAD
-2802 KELYSQGKRE
+2802 KTLYSQGKRRK
-2812 AAFAQ
+2812 AFAQ
-2817 GELVRLAPETVKA
+2817 GKTVRMAPETVKA
-2830 LVKDL
+2830 IVGSL

-2871 VSKNYAPI
+2871 VSKNYTPI
-2879 YADTNYTKNQLG
+2879 YTNSNYTKSELG

-2905 RQYSKNPS
+2905 RQFSKNPS

-2940 NWNTLLGWNEYVD
+2940 NWQTLLNWSE
-2953 DDRES
+2953 RENS
-2958 MRSEISH
+2958 MADIITH
-2965 TWGDASLKY
+2965 DWGDESLKY
-2974 IENLI
+2974 IQDLVQ
-2979 ETLQGGAAST
+2979 TLQGGAAST
-2989 RDSVSMGAEKIFS
+2989 RDSVSMGAEKVFS
-3002 NYIGAVFGANQS
+3002 NYIGAVFGANPS

-3024 LASVWLGP
+3024 LAGAWLDFK
-3032 ENAPSP
+3032 NFPSP

-3083 TSFVFGGGAITAMD
+3083 TNFIFGGGAITAMD

-3112 RSEFPELETGSQEQI
+3112 RAEFPELETGSQEQI

-3140 EFNEAV
+3140 VFNEAV

-3156 HRGSLYKSKNSVTRA
+3156 HQGTLRKSKNPVTRA
-3171 FTMFKSDSSQAYN
+3171 FTMFKSDSSQTYN

-3210 GLGVAFLSILGGTA
+3210 GLGVAFLAAVGGYIWA
-3224 FACGIDVLMNLW
+3224 QGIEFLMNLW
-3236 KHKGK
+3236 KRKGK

-3250 TAESVAK
+3250 TAGSVAK
-3257 ELATGMAES
+3257 EMAL
-3266 MFGLVIGG
+3266 GLVGDLAGIVTYG
-3274 EEIFNIFDAV
+3274 EELADVIGNII
-3284 GTKLTGGTW
+3284 TGDKW
-3293 YDSMNTLNAP
+3293 YGIDTP
-3303 GLEQVSEIIS
+3303 GLEQLSDVVETIVEQGQNG
-3313 TLIDEGVSFIQL
+3313 LDVL
-3325 LADGA
+3325 RDAA
-3330 DVVKNGGDVWE
+3330 DVVKNGGSLGE
-3341 FLHRRGADIIGDIK
+3341 YLHRHSGDIVGGIK
-3355 EMAATVATYLPG
+3355 DLAAAAATYLPG
-3367 IPVNNLEAYLLG
+3367 ISVNNLEAYLLG
-3379 TVRWVSPE
+3379 TVRWASPE

-3398 ANKNRMKGLRGA
+3398 ANKNQMKGLRGA
-3410 ELERKIEDTL
+3410 ELERKISDTL
-3420 HNRRVETDEA
+3420 HNRRVETDET

-3437 LYEGGFTKAV
+3437 LYESGFTKAV

-3473 KTWSGAVGNRLR
+3473 KTWSGAVGSRLQ
-3485 ELAASDVFQE
+3485 ELIASDVFQA

-3530 QKADDVLASGAE
+3530 QKADDVLATGAE

-3560 AIDGGLDTQNAKDVA
+3560 AIDGGLDAQSAKDVA

-3597 AAIDAVDGAD
+3597 AAIDAVDGTS
-3607 AQRNALLAVM
+3607 AQRDALLAVM

-3668 NGHGGIM
+3668 NGHSGIM

>member
-53 EQKTP
+53 EQKAP
-58 QRERNGFDRTA
+58 QSERSGFDRTA

-111 RNADGSVSTVDSTSF
+111 RNADGSISTVDSTSF

-199 TVAHDQLQ
+199 AVAHDQLQ

-228 GILSMLGKAS
+228 GILSTLGKAS
-238 DSTLPTFQAESAQSE
+238 DSTLPTFQADAAQSE

-303 VWTKRQK
+303 IWTKRQK

-391 LLGANEDEY
+391 ALGANEDEY

-468 HNAGAAAIGDMST
+468 HNAGAAAMGDMST
-481 GDYLKHIAISG
+481 EDYLKRIAISG

-558 NLVTAFAFSVLNGAI
+558 NLVTAFAFSVLSSAI
-573 NSYQTTQQQK
+573 SSYQTTQQQK

-690 DLPTA
+690 DLPTT

-716 LQQAQAGTQNTP
+716 LQQAQAGTQNTQP
-728 QPESG
+728 PESG

-747 IAGQAAEQ
+747 IAVQAAEQ
-755 NQQTQLP
+755 NQQAQQP
-762 SLPATEQ
+762 SLPTAAQ
-769 DAVVQPQQ
+769 AAAVQPQQ
-777 PEQSTQQEAELPTQ
+777 LEQSTQQEAGLQTPQ
-791 QMQTE
+791 QVQTE
-796 QTTTPLQRLE
+796 QTATPLERLE
-806 AMGVSGKRAQSMAR
+806 TMGVSGKRAQSMAR
-820 GIEAFYRGEIQDGEV
+820 GIEAFYRGQITDGEV
-835 LSKLLSLPEVQNVMR
+835 LSKLLSFPEVQNVMR

-857 EAVVSGNVQPQNQ
+857 EAVVSGNVQAQNQ
-870 QPVNS
+870 QPVNT
-875 AAQQTLNTQPT
+875 AAQQMPGS
-886 VQQALD
+886 QQ
-892 SQAPGVQNGTTTSE
+892 PGVQNEATTHE

-915 LQVGQRP
+915 LPAGQ
-922 GAEQPG
+922 QPG
-928 EQLPD
+928 TEQQSEQLPD
-933 GDGGRV
+933 GDGGRI

-949 ILAEGRPQRAFNQVG
+949 ILAEGRPQRAFNQGRTAV
-964 AAAERKN
+964 EREN

-989 NGTEEREIQ
+989 NGTEEREIR
-998 VMPESSWDAQ
+998 VMPESHWDAQ
-1008 MQQTAQRI
+1008 MQRTAQRI

-1053 IQADHLRLNID
+1053 VQADHRYLNID

-1084 QIEQAIVE
+1084 QIERAIVE
-1092 RYGREEFDAI
+1092 QYSREEFDAVVE
-1102 MDKYLKN
+1102 KYLKN

-1137 ADAYAGINFFGANA
+1137 ADAYAGINFFGAHA
-1151 DKYRSE
+1151 EKYRSE
-1157 AQAVLRERKITTP
+1157 AQAVLQERKVTTP
-1170 GSETEEAVA
+1170 GSETAA
-1179 RRTGPPERYSYGGV
+1179 ATQRRTGPPERYSYGGV

-1236 IDDSNMKYHRGGDAA
+1236 IDDSKMKYHRGGDAA

-1327 SVRVEFKELPGNT
+1327 NVRVEFKELPGNT

-1348 NKIALDS
+1348 NKIALDR

-1361 EVTIIHEI
+1361 EATIIHEI

-1446 GLDSYDLYRNT
+1446 GMDSYDLYRNT

-1465 AASRRELTPEQ
+1465 AASRRGLTPEQ
-1476 RRATPPARADENT
+1476 RRAAPPARADENT

-1696 ARFSMD
+1696 ARFSLD

-1762 QADQRNKVYGADAWT
+1762 QADRRNKVYGADAWT

-1791 DARRAAEQKIAQLAK
+1791 EARRAAEQKIAQLAN

-1825 VSTMDEAELAKQLSR
+1825 VATMDEAELAKQLAK

-1875 YTEKIG
+1875 YAEKIG
-1881 AQELAQLYVKL
+1881 AQELAKLYVKL
-1892 ETGERLTE
+1892 ETGERLTAE
-1900 AELETARESIMEAW
+1900 ELETARESIMDAW

-1920 ALSRKPELRETR
+1920 ALNRRPELRETR

-1986 WVRGQLHGV
+1986 WVRGQLRGV

-2009 ASGRRRSFRETHGA
+2009 ASGKRRSFRETHGA
-2023 YTVENIVKAMNKA
+2023 YTAENIVKAMNQA
-2036 NARGESYWGVGAK
+2036 SARGESYCGVGAK
-2049 GILSVATPR
+2049 GILSVATPQ

-2068 ESRLQKMPEEE
+2068 EGRLQNMPEEE
-2079 YNRLLQALDKR
+2079 YNQLLQELDKR
-2090 IEGIVADVQKTSGS
+2090 IEGIVADVQKTAGS

-2173 CIAPDN
+2173 CIAPDD

-2218 SVDEPQAGTGGEIG
+2218 SVDEPQAETGSEIEK
-2232 QAPESEPAKQE
+2232 APENKPEKPE

-2284 RAEINQIIDG
+2284 RAEINQIIDT

-2391 PGMFNADDL
+2391 PGMFHADDL

-2493 KERQQRKEMSQ
+2493 KERQKRKEMSQ

-2536 LRETWDEVLGDL
+2536 LQGTWDEVLGDL

-2573 EMYKAAR
+2573 EMYKDAQAN
-2580 KSDPNFLPT
+2580 DPNFLPS
-2589 KELEMIVDRLDNEKI
+2589 KELEKIVHRLDNKKI

-2749 IPQLVGELEVGKP
+2749 IPQLVGALEVGKP

-2776 QKVHL
+2776 QKVHM
-2781 YLESKSYENLRHME
+2781 YLESKSTENLRHME
-2795 GGRIFPV
+2795 GGRTFAD
-2802 KELYSQGKRE
+2802 KTLYSQGKRRE
-2812 AAFAQ
+2812 AFAQ
-2817 GELVRLAPETVKA
+2817 GKTVRMAPETVKA
-2830 LVKDL
+2830 IVGSL

-2871 VSKNYAPI
+2871 VSKNYTPI
-2879 YADTNYTKNQLG
+2879 YTNSNYTKSELG

-2905 RQYSKNPS
+2905 RQFSKNPS

-2940 NWNTLLGWNEYVD
+2940 NWQTLLNW
-2953 DDRES
+2953 RERENS
-2958 MRSEISH
+2958 MADIITH
-2965 TWGDASLKY
+2965 DWGDESLKY
-2974 IENLI
+2974 IQDLVQ
-2979 ETLQGGAAST
+2979 TLQGGAAST
-2989 RDSVSMGAEKIFS
+2989 RDSVSMGAEKVFS
-3002 NYIGAVFGANQS
+3002 NYIGAVFGANPS

-3024 LASVWLGP
+3024 LAGAWLDFK
-3032 ENAPSP
+3032 NFPSP

-3083 TSFVFGGGAITAMD
+3083 TNFIFGGGAITAMD

-3112 RSEFPELETGSQEQI
+3112 RAEFPELETGNQEQI

-3140 EFNEAV
+3140 AFNEAV

-3156 HRGSLYKSKNSVTRA
+3156 HQGTLRKSKNPVTRA
-3171 FTMFKSDSSQAYN
+3171 FTMFKSDSSQTYN

-3210 GLGVAFLSILGGTA
+3210 GLGVAFLAAVGGYIWA
-3224 FACGIDVLMNLW
+3224 QGIEFLMNLW
-3236 KHKGK
+3236 KRKGK

-3250 TAESVAK
+3250 TAGSVAK
-3257 ELATGMAES
+3257 EMAL
-3266 MFGLVIGG
+3266 GLVGDLAGIVTYG
-3274 EEIFNIFDAV
+3274 EELADVIGNII
-3284 GTKLTGGTW
+3284 TGDKW
-3293 YDSMNTLNAP
+3293 YGIDTP
-3303 GLEQVSEIIS
+3303 GLEQLSDVVETIVEQGQNG
-3313 TLIDEGVSFIQL
+3313 LDVL
-3325 LADGA
+3325 KDAA
-3330 DVVKNGGDVWE
+3330 DVVKNGGSLGE
-3341 FLHRRGADIIGDIK
+3341 YLHRHSGDIVGGIK
-3355 EMAATVATYLPG
+3355 DLAAAAATYLPG
-3367 IPVNNLEAYLLG
+3367 ISVNNLEAYLIG
-3379 TVRWVSPE
+3379 TVRWASPE

-3398 ANKNRMKGLRGA
+3398 ANKNQMKGLRGA
-3410 ELERKIEDTL
+3410 ELERKISDTL
-3420 HNRRVETDEA
+3420 HNRRVETDET

-3473 KTWSGAVGNRLR
+3473 KTWSSAVGSRLVA
-3485 ELAASDVFQE
+3485 LAASDVFQT

-3530 QKADDVLASGAE
+3530 QKADDVLATGGE
-3542 MADYLELK
+3542 MVDYLDLK

-3560 AIDGGLDTQNAKDVA
+3560 AIDGGLDAQSAKDVA
-3575 LGMAELA
+3575 LGMVELT
-3582 PEEGKKTVSDVQKWR
+3582 PDEGKKTVSDVQKWR
-3597 AAIDAVDGAD
+3597 AAIDAVDGTS
-3607 AQRNALLAVM
+3607 AQRDALLAVM

-3668 NGHGGIM
+3668 NGHSGIM

>member
-53 EQKTP
+53 EQKAP
-58 QRERNGFDRTA
+58 QSERSGFDRTA

-95 GQYGVG
+95 GQYGAG

-111 RNADGSVSTVDSTSF
+111 RNADGSISTVDSTSF

-199 TVAHDQLQ
+199 AVAHDQLQ

-228 GILSMLGKAS
+228 SILSMLGKAS
-238 DSTLPTFQAESAQSE
+238 DSTPPTFQAESAQSE

-303 VWTKRQK
+303 IWTKRQK

-391 LLGANEDEY
+391 ALGANEDEY
-400 HRQMENAQRAQ
+400 HRQMKNAQRAQ

-468 HNAGAAAIGDMST
+468 HNAGAAAMGDMST
-481 GDYLKHIAISG
+481 KDYLKRIAISG

-507 GLANVLRDTH
+507 GFANVLRDTH

-530 SGVTNASVNQ
+530 SGVTNAGVSQ

-558 NLVTAFAFSVLNGAI
+558 NLVTAFAFSVLSSAI
-573 NSYQTTQQQK
+573 SSYQTTQQQK

-589 YQAIEQGYR
+589 YKAIEQGYR

-663 TAASSAMQTPNVM
+663 AAASSAMQTPNVM

-690 DLPTA
+690 DLPTT

-716 LQQAQAGTQNTP
+716 LQQAQAGTQNTQP
-728 QPESG
+728 PESG

-747 IAGQAAEQ
+747 IAVQAAEQ
-755 NQQTQLP
+755 NQQAQQP
-762 SLPATEQ
+762 SLPTTAQ
-769 DAVVQPQQ
+769 AAAVQPQRL
-777 PEQSTQQEAELPTQ
+777 EQSMQQEAGLPTPQ
-791 QMQTE
+791 QVQTE
-796 QTTTPLQRLE
+796 QTATPLERLE
-806 AMGVSGKRAQSMAR
+806 TMGVSGKRAQSMAR
-820 GIEAFYRGEIQDGEV
+820 GIEAFYRGQITDGEV
-835 LSKLLSLPEVQNVMR
+835 LSKLLSFPEVQNVMR

-857 EAVVSGNVQPQNQ
+857 EAVVSGNVQTQNQ
-870 QPVNS
+870 QLGNT
-875 AAQQTLNTQPT
+875 AAQQVPGS
-886 VQQALD
+886 QQ
-892 SQAPGVQNGTTTSE
+892 PGVQNEVTTHE

-915 LQVGQRP
+915 LPAGQ
-922 GAEQPG
+922 QPG
-928 EQLPD
+928 TEQQSEQLPD
-933 GDGGRV
+933 GDGGRI

-949 ILAEGRPQRAFNQVG
+949 ILAEGRPQRAFNQGRTAV
-964 AAAERKN
+964 EREN

-998 VMPESSWDAQ
+998 VMPESHWDAQ

-1053 IQADHLRLNID
+1053 VQADHRYLNIH

-1084 QIEQAIVE
+1084 QIERAIVE
-1092 RYGREEFDAI
+1092 QYSREEFDAVVE
-1102 MDKYLKN
+1102 KYLKN

-1137 ADAYAGINFFGANA
+1137 ADAYAGINFFGAHA
-1151 DKYRSE
+1151 EKYRSE
-1157 AQAVLRERKITTP
+1157 AQAVLQERKVTTP
-1170 GSETEEAVA
+1170 GSETAA
-1179 RRTGPPERYSYGGV
+1179 ATQRRTGPPERYSYGGV

-1220 KETGWHTGM
+1220 KKTGWHTGM

-1236 IDDSNMKYHRGGDAA
+1236 IDDSKMKYHRGGDAA
-1251 FSRNHP
+1251 SR
-1257 DYAEYQK
+1257 
-1264 LVDKMLTGSAEAWK
+1264 
-1278 PEDQERLQELDK
+1278 
-1290 TWGREYGRLSERV
+1290 WG
-1303 ESGNAT
+1303 
-1309 LEDVIDHEELFQA
+1309 
-1322 YPQLR
+1322 
-1327 SVRVEFKELPGNT
+1327 
-1340 QGYFSPSE
+1340 
-1348 NKIALDS
+1348 
-1355 KLRSAP
+1355 
-1361 EVTIIHEI
+1361 
-1369 QHAIQK
+1369 
-1375 AEGFASGASPEYWQQ
+1375 
-1390 HRDEAKE
+1390 
-1397 ARIADIR
+1397 
-1404 EEIARLE
+1404 
-1411 EQLPWDL
+1411 
-1418 NRWTAEDDAIEAK
+1418 
-1431 IGELEDSIID
+1431 
-1441 IQNGV
+1441 
-1446 GLDSYDLYRNT
+1446 
-1457 AGEIEARD
+1457 
-1465 AASRRELTPEQ
+1465 LTPEQ

-1497 LDYVGKTDDGTEV
+1497 LDYVGKTDNGTEV

-1762 QADQRNKVYGADAWT
+1762 KADRRNKVYGADAWT

-1791 DARRAAEQKIAQLAK
+1791 EASSAAEQKIAQLAN

-1811 IFSRDSVIGSRVDE
+1811 IFSRGSVISGHVGE
-1825 VSTMDEAELAKQLSR
+1825 VSTMDEAELAKRISR
-1840 DDAVRAAYLA
+1840 DDTVRAAYLA

-1863 VWDSFGNQALQD
+1863 VWDSFGNLALHD

-1892 ETGERLTE
+1892 ETGERLTA
-1900 AELETARESIMEAW
+1900 AELETARESIMDAW

-1920 ALSRKPELRETR
+1920 ALNHRPELRETR
-1932 IARQRDK
+1932 VARQRDK

-1986 WVRGQLHGV
+1986 WVRGQIRGV

-2009 ASGRRRSFRETHGA
+2009 ASGKRRSFRETHGA
-2023 YTVENIVKAMNKA
+2023 YTAENIVKAMNQA
-2036 NARGESYWGVGAK
+2036 SARGESYWGVGAK

-2068 ESRLQKMPEEE
+2068 EDRLQNMPEEE
-2079 YNRLLQALDKR
+2079 YNQLLQELDKR
-2090 IEGIVADVQKTSGS
+2090 IEGIVADVQKTAGS

-2173 CIAPDN
+2173 CIAPDD

-2218 SVDEPQAGTGGEIG
+2218 SVDEPQAKTGSEIE
-2232 QAPESEPAKQE
+2232 QAPESKPAEPE

-2391 PGMFNADDL
+2391 PGMFHADDL

-2415 GKSQNMSLAQYTALL
+2415 GKNQNMSLAQYTALL

-2536 LRETWDEVLGDL
+2536 LQGTWDEVLGDL

-2573 EMYKAAR
+2573 EMYKDAQAN
-2580 KSDPNFLPT
+2580 DPNFLPS
-2589 KELEMIVDRLDNEKI
+2589 KELEKIVHRLDNKKI

-2633 NDDMNRLFA
+2633 NDGMNRLFA

-2659 AGEAARQG
+2659 AGKAARQG

-2749 IPQLVGELEVGKP
+2749 IPQLVGALEVGKP

-2776 QKVHL
+2776 QKVHM
-2781 YLESKSYENLRHME
+2781 YLESKSTENLRHME
-2795 GGRIFPV
+2795 GGRTFAD
-2802 KELYSQGKRE
+2802 KTLYSQGKRRE
-2812 AAFAQ
+2812 AFAQ
-2817 GELVRLAPETVKA
+2817 GKTVRMAPETVKA
-2830 LVKDL
+2830 IVGSL

-2871 VSKNYAPI
+2871 VSKNYTPI
-2879 YADTNYTKNQLG
+2879 YTNSNYTKSKLG

-2905 RQYSKNPS
+2905 RQFSKNPS

-2940 NWNTLLGWNEYVD
+2940 NWQTLLNW
-2953 DDRES
+2953 RERENS
-2958 MRSEISH
+2958 MADIITH
-2965 TWGDASLKY
+2965 DWGDESLKY
-2974 IENLI
+2974 IQDLVQ
-2979 ETLQGGAAST
+2979 TLQGGAAST
-2989 RDSVSMGAEKIFS
+2989 RDSVSMGAEKVFS
-3002 NYIGAVFGANQS
+3002 NYIGAVFGANPS

-3024 LASVWLGP
+3024 LAGAWLDFK
-3032 ENAPSP
+3032 NFPSP

-3083 TSFVFGGGAITAMD
+3083 TNFIFGGGAITAMD

-3112 RSEFPELETGSQEQI
+3112 RAEFPELETGSQEQI

-3140 EFNEAV
+3140 VFNEAV

-3156 HRGSLYKSKNSVTRA
+3156 HQGTLRKSKNPVTRA
-3171 FTMFKSDSSQAYN
+3171 FTMFKSDSSQTYN

-3210 GLGVAFLSILGGTA
+3210 GLGVAFLAAVGGYIWA
-3224 FACGIDVLMNLW
+3224 QGIEFLMNLW
-3236 KHKGK
+3236 KRKGK

-3250 TAESVAK
+3250 TAGSVAK
-3257 ELATGMAES
+3257 EMAL
-3266 MFGLVIGG
+3266 GLVGDLAGIVTYG
-3274 EEIFNIFDAV
+3274 EELADVIGNII
-3284 GTKLTGGTW
+3284 TGDKW
-3293 YDSMNTLNAP
+3293 YGIDTP
-3303 GLEQVSEIIS
+3303 GLEQLSDVVETIVEQGQNG
-3313 TLIDEGVSFIQL
+3313 LDVL
-3325 LADGA
+3325 KDAA
-3330 DVVKNGGDVWE
+3330 DVVKNGGSLGE
-3341 FLHRRGADIIGDIK
+3341 YLHRHSGDIVGGIK
-3355 EMAATVATYLPG
+3355 DLAAAAATYLPG
-3367 IPVNNLEAYLLG
+3367 ISVNNLEAYLLG
-3379 TVRWVSPE
+3379 TVRWASPK

-3398 ANKNRMKGLRGA
+3398 ANKNQMKGLRGA
-3410 ELERKIEDTL
+3410 ELERKISDTL
-3420 HNRRVETDEA
+3420 HNRRVETDET

-3437 LYEGGFTKAV
+3437 LYESGFTKAV

-3473 KTWSGAVGNRLR
+3473 KTWSGAVGSRLQ
-3485 ELAASDVFQE
+3485 ELIASDVFQA
-3495 ADDETREKMLS
+3495 ADDETQEKMLS

-3530 QKADDVLASGAE
+3530 QKADDVLATGAE

-3560 AIDGGLDTQNAKDVA
+3560 AIDGGLYTQSAKDVA

-3607 AQRNALLAVM
+3607 AQHDALLAVM

-3668 NGHGGIM
+3668 NGHSGIM

>member
-199 TVAHDQLQ
+199 TAAHDQLQ

-228 GILSMLGKAS
+228 GILSKLGKAS

-303 VWTKRQK
+303 TWTKRQK

-325 LLGYEQNVT
+325 LLGYEQNVM

-391 LLGANEDEY
+391 ALGANEDEY

-468 HNAGAAAIGDMST
+468 HNAGAAAMGDMST
-481 GDYLKHIAISG
+481 EDYLKRIAISG

-558 NLVTAFAFSVLNGAI
+558 NLVTAFAFSVLSSAI
-573 NSYQTTQQQK
+573 SSYQTTQQQK

-690 DLPTA
+690 DLPTT

-716 LQQAQAGTQNTP
+716 LQQAQAGTQNTKP
-728 QPESG
+728 PESG

-747 IAGQAAEQ
+747 IAVQAAEQ
-755 NQQTQLP
+755 NQQAQQP
-762 SLPATEQ
+762 SLPTAAQ
-769 DAVVQPQQ
+769 AAAVQPQQ
-777 PEQSTQQEAELPTQ
+777 LEQSTQQEAGLLTPQ
-791 QMQTE
+791 QVQTE
-796 QTTTPLQRLE
+796 QTATPLERLE
-806 AMGVSGKRAQSMAR
+806 TMGVSGKRAQSMAR
-820 GIEAFYRGEIQDGEV
+820 GIEAFYRGQITDGEV
-835 LSKLLSLPEVQNVMR
+835 LSKLLSFPEVQNVMR

-857 EAVVSGNVQPQNQ
+857 EAVVSGNVQAQNQ
-870 QPVNS
+870 QPVNT
-875 AAQQTLNTQPT
+875 AAQQMPGS
-886 VQQALD
+886 QQ
-892 SQAPGVQNGTTTSE
+892 PGVQNEATTHE

-915 LQVGQRP
+915 LPAGQ
-922 GAEQPG
+922 QPG
-928 EQLPD
+928 TEQQSEQLPD
-933 GDGGRV
+933 GDGGRI

-949 ILAEGRPQRAFNQVG
+949 ILAEGRPQRAFNQGRTAV
-964 AAAERKN
+964 EREN

-989 NGTEEREIQ
+989 NGTEEREIR
-998 VMPESSWDAQ
+998 VMPESHWDAQ
-1008 MQQTAQRI
+1008 MQRTAQRI

-1053 IQADHLRLNID
+1053 VQADHRYLNID

-1084 QIEQAIVE
+1084 QIERAIVE
-1092 RYGREEFDAI
+1092 QYSREEFDAVVE
-1102 MDKYLKN
+1102 KYLKN

-1137 ADAYAGINFFGANA
+1137 ADAYAGINFFGAHA
-1151 DKYRSE
+1151 EKYRSE
-1157 AQAVLRERKITTP
+1157 AQAVLQERKVTTP
-1170 GSETEEAVA
+1170 GSETAA
-1179 RRTGPPERYSYGGV
+1179 ATQRRTGPPERYSYGGV

-1236 IDDSNMKYHRGGDAA
+1236 IDDSKMKYHRGGDAA

-1303 ESGNAT
+1303 DRGSAT

-1327 SVRVEFKELPGNT
+1327 NVRVEFKELPGNT

-1361 EVTIIHEI
+1361 EATIIHEI

-1375 AEGFASGASPEYWQQ
+1375 AEGFASGASTEYWQQ

-1465 AASRRELTPEQ
+1465 AASRRGLTPEQ

-1526 EAFMDIMRNEYAGRT
+1526 EAFMDIMQNEYAGRT

-1696 ARFSMD
+1696 ARFSLD

-1762 QADQRNKVYGADAWT
+1762 QADRRNKVYGADAWT

-1791 DARRAAEQKIAQLAK
+1791 EARRAAEQKIAQLAN

-1825 VSTMDEAELAKQLSR
+1825 VATMDEAELAKQLAK

-1892 ETGERLTE
+1892 ETGDRLTE
-1900 AELETARESIMEAW
+1900 TELETARESIMDAW

-1920 ALSRKPELRETR
+1920 ALSRRPELRETR
-1932 IARQRDK
+1932 VARQRDK

-1986 WVRGQLHGV
+1986 WVRGQLRGV

-2023 YTVENIVKAMNKA
+2023 YTAENIVKAMNQA
-2036 NARGESYWGVGAK
+2036 SARGESYWGVGAK

-2068 ESRLQKMPEEE
+2068 EGRLQNMPEEE
-2079 YNRLLQALDKR
+2079 YNRLLQELDKR

-2173 CIAPDN
+2173 CIAPDD

-2218 SVDEPQAGTGGEIG
+2218 SVDEPQAETGSEIE
-2232 QAPESEPAKQE
+2232 QALESKPAEPE

-2284 RAEINQIIDG
+2284 RAEINQIIDT

-2391 PGMFNADDL
+2391 PGMFHADDL

-2493 KERQQRKEMSQ
+2493 RERQQRKEMSQ

-2536 LRETWDEVLGDL
+2536 LRQTWDEVLGDL

-2573 EMYKAAR
+2573 EMYKDAQAN
-2580 KSDPNFLPT
+2580 DPNFLPS
-2589 KELEMIVDRLDNEKI
+2589 KELEKIVHRLDNKKI

-2749 IPQLVGELEVGKP
+2749 IPQLVGALEVGKP

-2776 QKVHL
+2776 QKVHM
-2781 YLESKSYENLRHME
+2781 YLESKSTENLRHME
-2795 GGRIFPV
+2795 GGRTFAD
-2802 KELYSQGKRE
+2802 KTLYSQGKRRE
-2812 AAFAQ
+2812 AFAQ
-2817 GELVRLAPETVKA
+2817 GKTVRMAPETVKA
-2830 LVKDL
+2830 IVGSL

-2871 VSKNYAPI
+2871 VSKNYTPI
-2879 YADTNYTKNQLG
+2879 YTNSNYTKSELG

-2905 RQYSKNPS
+2905 RQFSKNPS

-2940 NWNTLLGWNEYVD
+2940 NWQTLLNW
-2953 DDRES
+2953 REWENS
-2958 MRSEISH
+2958 MADIITH
-2965 TWGDASLKY
+2965 DWGDESLKY
-2974 IENLI
+2974 IQDLVQ
-2979 ETLQGGAAST
+2979 TLQGGAAST

-3002 NYIGAVFGANQS
+3002 NYIGAVFGANPS

-3024 LASVWLGP
+3024 LAGAWLDFK
-3032 ENAPSP
+3032 NFPSP

-3071 KENPNWTQTNKF
+3071 KENQNWTQTNKF
-3083 TSFVFGGGAITAMD
+3083 TNFVFGGGAITAMD

-3112 RSEFPELETGSQEQI
+3112 RAEFPELETGNQEQI

-3140 EFNEAV
+3140 VFNEAV

-3156 HRGSLYKSKNSVTRA
+3156 HQGTLRKSKNPVTRA
-3171 FTMFKSDSSQAYN
+3171 FTMFKSDSSQTYN

-3210 GLGVAFLSILGGTA
+3210 GLGVAFLAAVGGYIWA
-3224 FACGIDVLMNLW
+3224 QGIEFLMNLW
-3236 KHKGK
+3236 KRKGK

-3250 TAESVAK
+3250 TAGSVAK
-3257 ELATGMAES
+3257 EMAL
-3266 MFGLVIGG
+3266 GLVGDLAGIVTYG
-3274 EEIFNIFDAV
+3274 EELADVIGNII
-3284 GTKLTGGTW
+3284 TGDKW
-3293 YDSMNTLNAP
+3293 YGIDTP
-3303 GLEQVSEIIS
+3303 GLEQLSDVVETIVEQGQNG
-3313 TLIDEGVSFIQL
+3313 LDVL
-3325 LADGA
+3325 KDAA
-3330 DVVKNGGDVWE
+3330 DVVKNGGSLGE
-3341 FLHRRGADIIGDIK
+3341 YLHRHSGDIVGGIK
-3355 EMAATVATYLPG
+3355 DLAAAATTYLPG
-3367 IPVNNLEAYLLG
+3367 ISVNNLEAYLIG
-3379 TVRWVSPE
+3379 TVRWASPE

-3398 ANKNRMKGLRGA
+3398 ANKNQMKGLRGA
-3410 ELERKIEDTL
+3410 ELERKISDTL
-3420 HNRRVETDEA
+3420 HNRRVETDET

-3437 LYEGGFTKAV
+3437 LYESGFTKAV

-3473 KTWSGAVGNRLR
+3473 KTWSGAVGSRLVA
-3485 ELAASDVFQE
+3485 LAASDVFQT

-3560 AIDGGLDTQNAKDVA
+3560 ALDGGLDAQSAKDVA
-3575 LGMAELA
+3575 LGMAELT
-3582 PEEGKKTVSDVQKWR
+3582 PDEGKKTVSDVQKWR

-3607 AQRNALLAVM
+3607 AQRDALLAVM

-3668 NGHGGIM
+3668 NGHSGIM

>member
-53 EQKTP
+53 EQKAH
-58 QRERNGFDRTA
+58 QSERSGFDRTA
-69 TPASIAGLGAP
+69 TPASIAGLGAS

-111 RNADGSVSTVDSTSF
+111 RNADGSISTVDSTSF

-190 TQREKALDE
+190 TQREQALDE

-228 GILSMLGKAS
+228 SILSMLGKAS
-238 DSTLPTFQAESAQSE
+238 DSTLPTFRAGSAQSE
-253 TDRRIQELQDEI
+253 TDRRIQALQDEI

-303 VWTKRQK
+303 IWTKHQN
-310 QEAEEIIGTQSGFGG
+310 QEAEEIIGTQNGFGG

-391 LLGANEDEY
+391 ALGANEDEY

-456 AGALSFAGADAV
+456 AGALSFAGADAA
-468 HNAGAAAIGDMST
+468 HNAGAAAMGDMST
-481 GDYLKHIAISG
+481 EDYLKRIAISG

-558 NLVTAFAFSVLNGAI
+558 NLVTAFAFSVLSSAI
-573 NSYQTTQQQK
+573 SSYQTTQQQK

-690 DLPTA
+690 GLPTT

-705 EQELQTAIQQG
+705 EQEIQTAIQQG
-716 LQQAQAGTQNTP
+716 LQQAEAGTQSAQ

-733 QALQNGNAAAAAAQ
+733 QALQSGNAAAAAAQ
-747 IAGQAAEQ
+747 IAGQSQQVQQPNLPTVAQAA
-755 NQQTQLP
+755 
-762 SLPATEQ
+762 A
-769 DAVVQPQQ
+769 VQPQQ
-777 PEQSTQQEAELPTQ
+777 LEQGTQQEAGLPTPQ
-791 QMQTE
+791 QVQTE
-796 QTTTPLQRLE
+796 QTATPLERLE

-820 GIEAFYRGEIQDGEV
+820 GIEAFYRGQITDGEV
-835 LSKLLSLPEVQNVMR
+835 LSKLLSFPEVQNVMR

-857 EAVVSGNVQPQNQ
+857 EAVVSGNAQPQNQ
-870 QPVNS
+870 QPGN
-875 AAQQTLNTQPT
+875 AA
-886 VQQALD
+886 VQQVPG
-892 SQAPGVQNGTTTSE
+892 SQQPGVQNEATTHE

-915 LQVGQRP
+915 LPAGQ
-922 GAEQPG
+922 QPG
-928 EQLPD
+928 TEQQSEQLPD
-933 GDGGRV
+933 GDGGRI

-949 ILAEGRPQRAFNQVG
+949 ILAEGRPQRAFNQGRTAV
-964 AAAERKN
+964 EREN

-998 VMPESSWDAQ
+998 VMPESHWDSQ

-1053 IQADHLRLNID
+1053 VQADHRYLNID

-1070 AFHDYAANNPGLVR
+1070 AFHDIAANNPGLVR

-1092 RYGREEFDAI
+1092 QYSREEFDAVVE
-1102 MDKYLKN
+1102 KYLKN

-1116 PEHASGQE
+1116 PEYASGQE
-1124 VAEAYGI
+1124 VAEVYGI

-1137 ADAYAGINFFGANA
+1137 ADAYAGINFFGAHA
-1151 DKYRSE
+1151 EKYRSE
-1157 AQAVLRERKITTP
+1157 AQAVLQARKITTP
-1170 GSETEEAVA
+1170 GSETAA
-1179 RRTGPPERYSYGGV
+1179 ATQRRTGPPERYSI
-1193 NANTADQKTLARA
+1193 
-1206 QELQMQGEDDERVR
+1206 GEI
-1220 KETGWHTGM
+1220 T
-1229 EGKLRFE
+1229 
-1236 IDDSNMKYHRGGDAA
+1236 
-1251 FSRNHP
+1251 
-1257 DYAEYQK
+1257 
-1264 LVDKMLTGSAEAWK
+1264 DKAGNN
-1278 PEDQERLQELDK
+1278 
-1290 TWGREYGRLSERV
+1290 YGRGVHLDSILLENLSDSERV
-1303 ESGNAT
+1303 QMVKE
-1309 LEDVIDHEELFQA
+1309 
-1322 YPQLR
+1322 
-1327 SVRVEFKELPGNT
+1327 RVKELGGQHFTAYDGN
-1340 QGYFSPSE
+1340 G
-1348 NKIALDS
+1348 N
-1355 KLRSAP
+1355 
-1361 EVTIIHEI
+1361 EV
-1369 QHAIQK
+1369 
-1375 AEGFASGASPEYWQQ
+1375 
-1390 HRDEAKE
+1390 
-1397 ARIADIR
+1397 
-1404 EEIARLE
+1404 
-1411 EQLPWDL
+1411 
-1418 NRWTAEDDAIEAK
+1418 
-1431 IGELEDSIID
+1431 D
-1441 IQNGV
+1441 IQIAKPGARFVNKSGKSV
-1446 GLDSYDLYRNT
+1446 PVNKDLTTKNRKSKVKQEAVVLADELINT
-1457 AGEIEARD
+1457 AKHKKD
-1465 AASRRELTPEQ
+1465 T
-1476 RRATPPARADENT
+1476 PARYPHGWLDDNGRNDWAEWKTYIQDKENT
-1489 VYADLSDS
+1489 VWEATLHIATSADGEKILYDIDPIKKTGQSGNSDTSTVEPIVADEAEPVKREDEEEMPKLMNLQRYSDIAGQQEQTAEMTNAEPTTVGAITSGSQS
-1497 LDYVGKTDDGTEV
+1497 LGGSAPAISSA
-1510 YETSEAV
+1510 SEASV
-1517 RKLPYKKRM
+1517 AEKRQSVKIPS
-1526 EAFMDIMRNEYAGRT
+1526 AS
-1541 AKFTARDGE
+1541 
-1550 VYYATFDEN
+1550 DE
-1559 DLRKNVYGDKK
+1559 
-1570 SSPRGWKAKIN
+1570 SSEN
-1581 TGADGN
+1581 TN
-1587 IFDLVEN
+1587 
-1594 AEHSGSGK
+1594 
-1602 EQGKTSEAHQG
+1602 
-1613 LTGWEY
+1613 
-1619 FVKTVQI
+1619 
-1626 DGRVYDLLANVRKKP
+1626 
-1641 DGEFVYSI
+1641 
-1649 QLNENEKKAPAP
+1649 KAPAP

-1762 QADQRNKVYGADAWT
+1762 QEDRRNKVYGADAWT

-1791 DARRAAEQKIAQLAK
+1791 EARRAAEQKIAQLAN

-1811 IFSRDSVIGSRVDE
+1811 IFSRDSAIGSRVDE
-1825 VSTMDEAELAKQLSR
+1825 VATMDEAELAKQLAK

-1863 VWDSFGNQALQD
+1863 VWDSFGNLALQE

-1900 AELETARESIMEAW
+1900 TELETARESIMGAW

-1920 ALSRKPELRETR
+1920 ALSRRPELRETR

-1939 ISDARVEDFIRN
+1939 ISDARIEDFIRN

-1986 WVRGQLHGV
+1986 WVRGQLRGV

-2009 ASGRRRSFRETHGA
+2009 VSGKRRSFRETHGA
-2023 YTVENIVKAMNKA
+2023 YTAENIVKAMNQA
-2036 NARGESYWGVGAK
+2036 SARGESYWGVGAK

-2068 ESRLQKMPEEE
+2068 EGRLQNMPEEE
-2079 YNRLLQALDKR
+2079 YNQLLQELDKR
-2090 IEGIVADVQKTSGS
+2090 IGGIVADVQKTAGS

-2173 CIAPDN
+2173 CIAPDD

-2218 SVDEPQAGTGGEIG
+2218 SVDEPQAETGGEIE
-2232 QAPESEPAKQE
+2232 QAPESKPAEPE

-2391 PGMFNADDL
+2391 PGMFHADDL

-2536 LRETWDEVLGDL
+2536 LQGTWDEVLGDL

-2573 EMYKAAR
+2573 EMYKDAQAN
-2580 KSDPNFLPT
+2580 DPNFLPS
-2589 KELEMIVDRLDNEKI
+2589 KELEKIVHRLDNKKI

-2667 KKLDSLFNQ
+2667 EKLDSLFNQ

-2706 GERDIRDYTVSATKQ
+2706 GERDIRDYTVSATKR
-2721 LREFLTEHEDWAKKA
+2721 LREFLTEHEDWVKKA

-2749 IPQLVGELEVGKP
+2749 IPQLVGALEVGKP

-2776 QKVHL
+2776 QKVHM
-2781 YLESKSYENLRHME
+2781 YLESKSVENLRHME
-2795 GGRIFPV
+2795 GGRTFAD
-2802 KELYSQGKRE
+2802 KTLYSQGKRRE
-2812 AAFAQ
+2812 AFAQ
-2817 GELVRLAPETVKA
+2817 GKTVRMAPETVKA
-2830 LVKDL
+2830 IVGSL

-2871 VSKNYAPI
+2871 VSKNYTPI
-2879 YADTNYTKNQLG
+2879 YTNSNYTKSELG

-2905 RQYSKNPS
+2905 RQFSKNPS

-2940 NWNTLLGWNEYVD
+2940 NWQTLLNW
-2953 DDRES
+2953 RERENS
-2958 MRSEISH
+2958 MADIITH
-2965 TWGDASLKY
+2965 DWGDESLKY
-2974 IENLI
+2974 IQDLVQ
-2979 ETLQGGAAST
+2979 TLQGGAAST
-2989 RDSVSMGAEKIFS
+2989 RDSVSMGAEKVFS
-3002 NYIGAVFGANQS
+3002 NYIGAVFGANPS

-3024 LASVWLGP
+3024 LAGAWLDFK
-3032 ENAPSP
+3032 NFPSP

-3083 TSFVFGGGAITAMD
+3083 TNFIFGGGAITAMD

-3112 RSEFPELETGSQEQI
+3112 RAEFPELETGSQEQI
-3127 DSGSSPFYQKVAE
+3127 DSGGSPFYQKVAE
-3140 EFNEAV
+3140 VFNEAV

-3156 HRGSLYKSKNSVTRA
+3156 HQGTLRKSKNPVTRA
-3171 FTMFKSDSSQAYN
+3171 FTMFKSDSSQTYN

-3201 TENYNKAKR
+3201 TENYNKAKH
-3210 GLGVAFLSILGGTA
+3210 GLGVAFLAAVGGYIWA
-3224 FACGIDVLMNLW
+3224 QGIEFLMNLW
-3236 KHKGK
+3236 KRKGK

-3250 TAESVAK
+3250 TAGSVAK
-3257 ELATGMAES
+3257 EMAL
-3266 MFGLVIGG
+3266 GLVGDLAGIVTYG
-3274 EEIFNIFDAV
+3274 EELADVIGNI
-3284 GTKLTGGTW
+3284 LTGDKW
-3293 YDSMNTLNAP
+3293 YGIDTP
-3303 GLEQVSEIIS
+3303 GLEQLSDVVETIVEQGQNG
-3313 TLIDEGVSFIQL
+3313 LDVL
-3325 LADGA
+3325 KDAA
-3330 DVVKNGGDVWE
+3330 DVVKNGGSLGE
-3341 FLHRRGADIIGDIK
+3341 YLHRHSGDIVGGIK
-3355 EMAATVATYLPG
+3355 DLAAAAATYLPG
-3367 IPVNNLEAYLLG
+3367 ISVNNLEAYLIG
-3379 TVRWVSPE
+3379 TVRWASPE

-3398 ANKNRMKGLRGA
+3398 ANKNQMKGMRGA
-3410 ELERKIEDTL
+3410 ELERKISDTL
-3420 HNRRVETDEA
+3420 HNRRVETDET

-3473 KTWSGAVGNRLR
+3473 KTWSSAVGSRLQ
-3485 ELAASDVFQE
+3485 ELIASDVFQA

-3530 QKADDVLASGAE
+3530 QKADDVLATGAE
-3542 MADYLELK
+3542 MVDYLELK

-3560 AIDGGLDTQNAKDVA
+3560 AIDGGLDTQSAKDVA
-3575 LGMAELA
+3575 LGMAELT
-3582 PEEGKKTVSDVQKWR
+3582 PDEGKKTVSDVQKWR

-3607 AQRNALLAVM
+3607 AQHDALLAVM

-3657 GEEIENAIDAL
+3657 GEEIENAIDTM

-3719 REKAKQ
+3719 REKTKQ

>member
-40 QAQSAAQQRRQAQ
+40 QAQSAEQQRRQAQ
-53 EQKTP
+53 EQKAS
-58 QRERNGFDRTA
+58 QSERSGFDRTA

-111 RNADGSVSTVDSTSF
+111 RNADGSISTVDSTSF

-199 TVAHDQLQ
+199 AVAHDQLQ
-207 GMKRTLAILESQKK
+207 GMKRTIAILESQKK

-228 GILSMLGKAS
+228 SILSMLGKAS
-238 DSTLPTFQAESAQSE
+238 DSTLPTFRAGSAQSE
-253 TDRRIQELQDEI
+253 TDRRIQALQDEI

-303 VWTKRQK
+303 IWTKHQK
-310 QEAEEIIGTQSGFGG
+310 QEAEEIIGTQNGFGG

-391 LLGANEDEY
+391 ALGANEDEY

-468 HNAGAAAIGDMST
+468 HNAGAAAMGDMST
-481 GDYLKHIAISG
+481 EDYLKRIAISG

-573 NSYQTTQQQK
+573 SSYQATQQQK

-628 SVNSYYIAGQQKA
+628 SINSYYIAGQQKA

-690 DLPTA
+690 DLPTT

-705 EQELQTAIQQG
+705 EQEIQTAIQQG
-716 LQQAQAGTQNTP
+716 LQQAEAGTQSAQ

-733 QALQNGNAAAAAAQ
+733 QALQSGNAAAAAAQ
-747 IAGQAAEQ
+747 IAGQSQQVQQPNLPTAAQ
-755 NQQTQLP
+755 
-762 SLPATEQ
+762 A
-769 DAVVQPQQ
+769 AAVQPQQ
-777 PEQSTQQEAELPTQ
+777 LEQSTQQEAGLPTPQ
-791 QMQTE
+791 QVQTE
-796 QTTTPLQRLE
+796 QTATPLERLE

-820 GIEAFYRGEIQDGEV
+820 GIEAFYRGQITDGEV
-835 LSKLLSLPEVQNVMR
+835 LSKLLSFPEVQNVMR

-857 EAVVSGNVQPQNQ
+857 EAVVSGNAQPQNQ
-870 QPVNS
+870 QPGN
-875 AAQQTLNTQPT
+875 AA
-886 VQQALD
+886 VQQVPG
-892 SQAPGVQNGTTTSE
+892 SQQPGVQNEATTHE

-915 LQVGQRP
+915 LPAGQ
-922 GAEQPG
+922 QPG
-928 EQLPD
+928 TEQQSEQLPD
-933 GDGGRV
+933 GDGGRI

-949 ILAEGRPQRAFNQVG
+949 ILAEGRPQRAFNQGRTAV
-964 AAAERKN
+964 EREN

-998 VMPESSWDAQ
+998 VMPESHWDSQ

-1053 IQADHLRLNID
+1053 VQADHRYLNID

-1070 AFHDYAANNPGLVR
+1070 AFHDIAANNPGLVR

-1092 RYGREEFDAI
+1092 QYSREEFDAVVE
-1102 MDKYLKN
+1102 KYLKN

-1116 PEHASGQE
+1116 PEYASGQE
-1124 VAEAYGI
+1124 VAEVYGI

-1137 ADAYAGINFFGANA
+1137 ADAYAGINFFGAHA
-1151 DKYRSE
+1151 EKYRSE
-1157 AQAVLRERKITTP
+1157 AQAVLQARKITTP
-1170 GSETEEAVA
+1170 GSETAA
-1179 RRTGPPERYSYGGV
+1179 ATQRRTGPPERYSI
-1193 NANTADQKTLARA
+1193 
-1206 QELQMQGEDDERVR
+1206 GEI
-1220 KETGWHTGM
+1220 T
-1229 EGKLRFE
+1229 
-1236 IDDSNMKYHRGGDAA
+1236 
-1251 FSRNHP
+1251 
-1257 DYAEYQK
+1257 
-1264 LVDKMLTGSAEAWK
+1264 DKAGNN
-1278 PEDQERLQELDK
+1278 
-1290 TWGREYGRLSERV
+1290 YGRGVHLDSILLENLSDSERV
-1303 ESGNAT
+1303 QMVKE
-1309 LEDVIDHEELFQA
+1309 
-1322 YPQLR
+1322 
-1327 SVRVEFKELPGNT
+1327 RVKELGGQHFTAYDGN
-1340 QGYFSPSE
+1340 G
-1348 NKIALDS
+1348 N
-1355 KLRSAP
+1355 
-1361 EVTIIHEI
+1361 EV
-1369 QHAIQK
+1369 
-1375 AEGFASGASPEYWQQ
+1375 
-1390 HRDEAKE
+1390 
-1397 ARIADIR
+1397 
-1404 EEIARLE
+1404 
-1411 EQLPWDL
+1411 
-1418 NRWTAEDDAIEAK
+1418 
-1431 IGELEDSIID
+1431 D
-1441 IQNGV
+1441 IQIAKPGARFVNKSGKSV
-1446 GLDSYDLYRNT
+1446 PVNKDLTTKNRKSKVKQEAVVLADELINT
-1457 AGEIEARD
+1457 AKHKKD
-1465 AASRRELTPEQ
+1465 T
-1476 RRATPPARADENT
+1476 PARYPHGWLDDNGRNDWAEWKTYIQDKENT
-1489 VYADLSDS
+1489 VWEATLHIATSADGEKILYDIDPIKKTGQSGNSDTSTVEPIVADEAEPVKREDEEEMPKLMNLQRYSDIAGQQEQTAEMTNAEPTTVGAITSGSQS
-1497 LDYVGKTDDGTEV
+1497 LGGSAPAISSA
-1510 YETSEAV
+1510 SEASV
-1517 RKLPYKKRM
+1517 AEKRQSVKIPS
-1526 EAFMDIMRNEYAGRT
+1526 AS
-1541 AKFTARDGE
+1541 
-1550 VYYATFDEN
+1550 DE
-1559 DLRKNVYGDKK
+1559 
-1570 SSPRGWKAKIN
+1570 SSEN
-1581 TGADGN
+1581 TN
-1587 IFDLVEN
+1587 
-1594 AEHSGSGK
+1594 
-1602 EQGKTSEAHQG
+1602 
-1613 LTGWEY
+1613 
-1619 FVKTVQI
+1619 
-1626 DGRVYDLLANVRKKP
+1626 
-1641 DGEFVYSI
+1641 
-1649 QLNENEKKAPAP
+1649 KAPAP

-1762 QADQRNKVYGADAWT
+1762 QEDRRNKVYGADAWT

-1791 DARRAAEQKIAQLAK
+1791 EARRAAEQKIAQLAN

-1811 IFSRDSVIGSRVDE
+1811 IFSRDSAIGSHVDE
-1825 VSTMDEAELAKQLSR
+1825 VATMDEAELAKQLAK

-1863 VWDSFGNQALQD
+1863 VWDSFGNLALQE

-1900 AELETARESIMEAW
+1900 TELETARESIMGAW

-1920 ALSRKPELRETR
+1920 APSRRPELRETR

-1939 ISDARVEDFIRN
+1939 ISDARIEDFIRN

-1986 WVRGQLHGV
+1986 WVRGQLRGV

-2009 ASGRRRSFRETHGA
+2009 VSGKRRSFRETHGA
-2023 YTVENIVKAMNKA
+2023 YTAENIVKAMNQA
-2036 NARGESYWGVGAK
+2036 SARGESYWGVGAK

-2068 ESRLQKMPEEE
+2068 EGRLQNMPEEE
-2079 YNRLLQALDKR
+2079 YNQLLQELDKR
-2090 IEGIVADVQKTSGS
+2090 IEGIVADVQKTAGS

-2173 CIAPDN
+2173 CIAPDD

-2218 SVDEPQAGTGGEIG
+2218 SVDEPQAETGSEIE
-2232 QAPESEPAKQE
+2232 QAPENKPAEPE

-2391 PGMFNADDL
+2391 PGMFHADDL

-2536 LRETWDEVLGDL
+2536 LQGTWDEVLGDL

-2573 EMYKAAR
+2573 EMYKDAQAN
-2580 KSDPNFLPT
+2580 DPNFLPS
-2589 KELEMIVDRLDNEKI
+2589 KELEKIVHRLDNKKI

-2667 KKLDSLFNQ
+2667 EKLDSLFNQ

-2706 GERDIRDYTVSATKQ
+2706 GERDIRDYTVSATKR
-2721 LREFLTEHEDWAKKA
+2721 LREFLTEHEDWVKKA

-2749 IPQLVGELEVGKP
+2749 IPQLVGALEVGKP

-2776 QKVHL
+2776 QKVHM
-2781 YLESKSYENLRHME
+2781 YLESKSVENLRHME
-2795 GGRIFPV
+2795 GGRTFAD
-2802 KELYSQGKRE
+2802 KTLYSQGKRRE
-2812 AAFAQ
+2812 AFAQ
-2817 GELVRLAPETVKA
+2817 GKTVRMAPETVKA
-2830 LVKDL
+2830 IVGSL

-2871 VSKNYAPI
+2871 VSKNYTPI
-2879 YADTNYTKNQLG
+2879 YTNSNYTKSELG

-2905 RQYSKNPS
+2905 RQFSKNPS

-2940 NWNTLLGWNEYVD
+2940 NWQTLLNW
-2953 DDRES
+2953 RERENS
-2958 MRSEISH
+2958 MADIITH
-2965 TWGDASLKY
+2965 DWGDESLKY
-2974 IENLI
+2974 IQDLVQ
-2979 ETLQGGAAST
+2979 TLQGGAAST
-2989 RDSVSMGAEKIFS
+2989 RDSVSMGAEKVFS
-3002 NYIGAVFGANQS
+3002 NYIGAVFGANPS

-3024 LASVWLGP
+3024 LAGAWLDFK
-3032 ENAPSP
+3032 NFPSP

-3083 TSFVFGGGAITAMD
+3083 TNFIFGGGAITAMD

-3112 RSEFPELETGSQEQI
+3112 RAEFPELETGSQEQI
-3127 DSGSSPFYQKVAE
+3127 DSGGSPFYQKVAE
-3140 EFNEAV
+3140 VFNEAV

-3156 HRGSLYKSKNSVTRA
+3156 HQGTLRKSKNPVTRA
-3171 FTMFKSDSSQAYN
+3171 FTMFKSDSSQTYN

-3201 TENYNKAKR
+3201 TENYNKAKH
-3210 GLGVAFLSILGGTA
+3210 GLGVAFLAAVGGYIWA
-3224 FACGIDVLMNLW
+3224 QGIEFLMNLW
-3236 KHKGK
+3236 KRKGK

-3250 TAESVAK
+3250 TAGSVAK
-3257 ELATGMAES
+3257 EMAL
-3266 MFGLVIGG
+3266 GLVGDLAGIVTYG
-3274 EEIFNIFDAV
+3274 EELADVIGNI
-3284 GTKLTGGTW
+3284 LTGDKW
-3293 YDSMNTLNAP
+3293 YGIDTP
-3303 GLEQVSEIIS
+3303 GLEQLSDVVETIVEQGQNG
-3313 TLIDEGVSFIQL
+3313 LDVL
-3325 LADGA
+3325 KDAV
-3330 DVVKNGGDVWE
+3330 DVVKNGGSLGE
-3341 FLHRRGADIIGDIK
+3341 YLHRHSGDIVGGIK
-3355 EMAATVATYLPG
+3355 DLAAAAATYLPG
-3367 IPVNNLEAYLLG
+3367 ISVNNLEAYLIG
-3379 TVRWVSPE
+3379 TVRWASPE

-3398 ANKNRMKGLRGA
+3398 ANKNQMKGMRGA
-3410 ELERKIEDTL
+3410 ELERKISDTL
-3420 HNRRVETDEA
+3420 HNRRVETDET

-3473 KTWSGAVGNRLR
+3473 KTWSSAVGSRLQ
-3485 ELAASDVFQE
+3485 ELIASDVFQA

-3530 QKADDVLASGAE
+3530 QKADDVLATGAE
-3542 MADYLELK
+3542 MVDYLELK

-3560 AIDGGLDTQNAKDVA
+3560 AIDGGLDTQSAKDVA
-3575 LGMAELA
+3575 LGMAELT
-3582 PEEGKKTVSDVQKWR
+3582 PDEGKKTVSDVQKWR

-3607 AQRNALLAVM
+3607 AQHDALLAVM

-3657 GEEIENAIDAL
+3657 GEEIENAIDTM

-3719 REKAKQ
+3719 REKTKQ

>member
-53 EQKTP
+53 EQKAH
-58 QRERNGFDRTA
+58 QSERSGFDRTA
-69 TPASIAGLGAP
+69 TPASIAGLGAS

-111 RNADGSVSTVDSTSF
+111 RNADGSISTVDSTSF

-190 TQREKALDE
+190 TQREQALDE

-221 QEQAQQP
+221 QEQVQQP

-238 DSTLPTFQAESAQSE
+238 DSTLPTFRADSAQSE

-303 VWTKRQK
+303 TWTKRQK

-391 LLGANEDEY
+391 ALGANEDEY

-468 HNAGAAAIGDMST
+468 HNAGAAAMGDMST
-481 GDYLKHIAISG
+481 EDYLKRIAISG

-573 NSYQTTQQQK
+573 SSYQATQQQK

-628 SVNSYYIAGQQKA
+628 SINSYYIAGQQKA

-690 DLPTA
+690 DLPTT

-705 EQELQTAIQQG
+705 EQEIQTAIQQG
-716 LQQAQAGTQNTP
+716 LQQAEAGTQSAQ

-733 QALQNGNAAAAAAQ
+733 QALQSGNAAAAAAQ
-747 IAGQAAEQ
+747 IAGQSQQVQQPNLPTAAQ
-755 NQQTQLP
+755 
-762 SLPATEQ
+762 A
-769 DAVVQPQQ
+769 AAVQPQQ
-777 PEQSTQQEAELPTQ
+777 LEQSTQQEAGLPTPQ
-791 QMQTE
+791 QVQTE
-796 QTTTPLQRLE
+796 QTATPLERLE

-820 GIEAFYRGEIQDGEV
+820 GIEAFYRGQITDGEV
-835 LSKLLSLPEVQNVMR
+835 LNKLLSFPEVQNVMR

-857 EAVVSGNVQPQNQ
+857 EAVVSGNVQAQNQ
-870 QPVNS
+870 QPVN
-875 AAQQTLNTQPT
+875 AA
-886 VQQALD
+886 VQQVPG
-892 SQAPGVQNGTTTSE
+892 SQQPGVQNEATTPE

-915 LQVGQRP
+915 LPAGQQP
-922 GAEQPG
+922 GAEQQG

-933 GDGGRV
+933 GDGGRI
-939 LGESTGGQSG
+939 LRESTGGQSG
-949 ILAEGRPQRAFNQVG
+949 ILAEGRPQRAFNQGRTAV
-964 AAAERKN
+964 EREN

-998 VMPESSWDAQ
+998 VMPESHWDTQ

-1053 IQADHLRLNID
+1053 VQADHRYLNID

-1084 QIEQAIVE
+1084 QIERAIVE
-1092 RYGREEFDAI
+1092 QYSREEFDAVVE
-1102 MDKYLKN
+1102 KYLKN

-1124 VAEAYGI
+1124 VAEVYGI

-1137 ADAYAGINFFGANA
+1137 ADAYAGINFFGAHA
-1151 DKYRSE
+1151 EKYRSE
-1157 AQAVLRERKITTP
+1157 AQAVLQERKITTP
-1170 GSETEEAVA
+1170 GSETAA
-1179 RRTGPPERYSYGGV
+1179 ATQRRTGPPERYSI
-1193 NANTADQKTLARA
+1193 
-1206 QELQMQGEDDERVR
+1206 GEI
-1220 KETGWHTGM
+1220 T
-1229 EGKLRFE
+1229 
-1236 IDDSNMKYHRGGDAA
+1236 
-1251 FSRNHP
+1251 
-1257 DYAEYQK
+1257 
-1264 LVDKMLTGSAEAWK
+1264 DKAGNN
-1278 PEDQERLQELDK
+1278 
-1290 TWGREYGRLSERV
+1290 YGRGVHLDSTLLENLSDSERV
-1303 ESGNAT
+1303 QMVKE
-1309 LEDVIDHEELFQA
+1309 
-1322 YPQLR
+1322 
-1327 SVRVEFKELPGNT
+1327 RVKELGGQHFTAYDGN
-1340 QGYFSPSE
+1340 G
-1348 NKIALDS
+1348 N
-1355 KLRSAP
+1355 
-1361 EVTIIHEI
+1361 EV
-1369 QHAIQK
+1369 
-1375 AEGFASGASPEYWQQ
+1375 
-1390 HRDEAKE
+1390 
-1397 ARIADIR
+1397 
-1404 EEIARLE
+1404 
-1411 EQLPWDL
+1411 
-1418 NRWTAEDDAIEAK
+1418 
-1431 IGELEDSIID
+1431 D
-1441 IQNGV
+1441 IQIAKPGARFVNKSGKSV
-1446 GLDSYDLYRNT
+1446 PVNKDLTTKNRKSKVKQEAVVLADELINT
-1457 AGEIEARD
+1457 AKHKKD
-1465 AASRRELTPEQ
+1465 T
-1476 RRATPPARADENT
+1476 PARYPHGWLDDNGRNDWAEWKTYIQDKENT
-1489 VYADLSDS
+1489 VWEATLHIATSADGEKILYDIDPIKKTGQSGNSDTSTVEPIVADEAEPVKREDEEEMPKLMNLQRYSDIAGQQEQTAEMTNAEPTTVGAITSGSQS
-1497 LDYVGKTDDGTEV
+1497 LGGSAPAISSA
-1510 YETSEAV
+1510 SEASV
-1517 RKLPYKKRM
+1517 AEKRQSVKIPS
-1526 EAFMDIMRNEYAGRT
+1526 AS
-1541 AKFTARDGE
+1541 
-1550 VYYATFDEN
+1550 DE
-1559 DLRKNVYGDKK
+1559 
-1570 SSPRGWKAKIN
+1570 SSEN
-1581 TGADGN
+1581 TN
-1587 IFDLVEN
+1587 
-1594 AEHSGSGK
+1594 
-1602 EQGKTSEAHQG
+1602 
-1613 LTGWEY
+1613 
-1619 FVKTVQI
+1619 
-1626 DGRVYDLLANVRKKP
+1626 
-1641 DGEFVYSI
+1641 
-1649 QLNENEKKAPAP
+1649 KAPAP

-1762 QADQRNKVYGADAWT
+1762 QADRRNKVYGADAWT

-1791 DARRAAEQKIAQLAK
+1791 EARRAAEQKIAQLAN

-1825 VSTMDEAELAKQLSR
+1825 VATMDEAELAKQLAK

-1881 AQELAQLYVKL
+1881 AQELARLYVKL
-1892 ETGERLTE
+1892 ETGDRLTA
-1900 AELETARESIMEAW
+1900 AELETARESIMDAW

-1920 ALSRKPELRETR
+1920 ALNRRPELRETR

-1939 ISDARVEDFIRN
+1939 ISDVRVEDFIRN

-1986 WVRGQLHGV
+1986 WVRGQLRGV

-2023 YTVENIVKAMNKA
+2023 YTAENIVKAMNQA
-2036 NARGESYWGVGAK
+2036 SARGESYWGVGAK

-2068 ESRLQKMPEEE
+2068 EGRLQNMPEEE
-2079 YNRLLQALDKR
+2079 YNQLLQELDKR
-2090 IEGIVADVQKTSGS
+2090 IEGIVADVQKTAGS

-2173 CIAPDN
+2173 CIAPDD

-2218 SVDEPQAGTGGEIG
+2218 SVDEPQAETGSEIE
-2232 QAPESEPAKQE
+2232 QAPENKPAEPE

-2391 PGMFNADDL
+2391 PGMFHADDL

-2445 ERQMDEALR
+2445 ERQMDEALH

-2536 LRETWDEVLGDL
+2536 LQGTWDEVLGDL

-2573 EMYKAAR
+2573 EMYKDAQTN
-2580 KSDPNFLPT
+2580 DPNFLPS
-2589 KELEMIVDRLDNEKI
+2589 KELEKIVHRLDNKKI

-2749 IPQLVGELEVGKP
+2749 IPQLVGALEVGKP

-2776 QKVHL
+2776 QKVHM
-2781 YLESKSYENLRHME
+2781 YLESKSTENLRHME
-2795 GGRIFPV
+2795 GGRTFAD
-2802 KELYSQGKRE
+2802 KTLYSQGKRRE
-2812 AAFAQ
+2812 AFAQ
-2817 GELVRLAPETVKA
+2817 GKTVRMAPENVKA
-2830 LVKDL
+2830 IVGSL

-2871 VSKNYAPI
+2871 VSKNYTPI
-2879 YADTNYTKNQLG
+2879 YTNSNYTKSELG

-2905 RQYSKNPS
+2905 RQFSKNPS

-2940 NWNTLLGWNEYVD
+2940 NWQTLLNW
-2953 DDRES
+2953 RERENS
-2958 MRSEISH
+2958 MADIITH
-2965 TWGDASLKY
+2965 DWGDESLKY
-2974 IENLI
+2974 IQDLVQ
-2979 ETLQGGAAST
+2979 TLQGGAAST
-2989 RDSVSMGAEKIFS
+2989 RDSVSMGTEKIFS
-3002 NYIGAVFGANQS
+3002 NYIGAVFGANPS

-3024 LASVWLGP
+3024 LAGAWLDFK
-3032 ENAPSP
+3032 NFPSP

-3083 TSFVFGGGAITAMD
+3083 TNFIFGGGAITAMD

-3112 RSEFPELETGSQEQI
+3112 RAEFPELETGSQEQI

-3140 EFNEAV
+3140 VFNEAV

-3156 HRGSLYKSKNSVTRA
+3156 HQGTLRKSKNPVTRA
-3171 FTMFKSDSSQAYN
+3171 FTMFKSDSSQTYN

-3210 GLGVAFLSILGGTA
+3210 GLGVAFLAAVGGYIWA
-3224 FACGIDVLMNLW
+3224 QGIEFLMNLW
-3236 KHKGK
+3236 KRKGK

-3250 TAESVAK
+3250 TAGSVAK
-3257 ELATGMAES
+3257 EMAL
-3266 MFGLVIGG
+3266 GLVGDLASIVTYG
-3274 EEIFNIFDAV
+3274 EEIADVVGNI
-3284 GTKLTGGTW
+3284 LTGDKW
-3293 YDSMNTLNAP
+3293 YGIDTP
-3303 GLEQVSEIIS
+3303 GLEQLSDVVETIVEQGQNG
-3313 TLIDEGVSFIQL
+3313 LDVL
-3325 LADGA
+3325 KDAA
-3330 DVVKNGGDVWE
+3330 DVVKNGGSLGE
-3341 FLHRRGADIIGDIK
+3341 YLHRHSGDIVGGIK
-3355 EMAATVATYLPG
+3355 DLAAAAATYLPG
-3367 IPVNNLEAYLLG
+3367 ISVNNLEAYLIG
-3379 TVRWVSPE
+3379 TVRWASPE

-3398 ANKNRMKGLRGA
+3398 ANKNQMKGMRGA
-3410 ELERKIEDTL
+3410 ELERKISDTL
-3420 HNRRVETDEA
+3420 HNRRVETDET

-3454 ISVDGEDRKLS
+3454 ISVDGEGRKLS

-3473 KTWSGAVGNRLR
+3473 KTWSSAVGSRLQ
-3485 ELAASDVFQE
+3485 ELIASDVFQA

-3530 QKADDVLASGAE
+3530 QKADDVLATGAE
-3542 MADYLELK
+3542 MVDYLELK

-3560 AIDGGLDTQNAKDVA
+3560 AIDGGLDTQRAKDVA
-3575 LGMAELA
+3575 LGMAELT
-3582 PEEGKKTVSDVQKWR
+3582 PDEGKKTVSDVQKWR

-3607 AQRNALLAVM
+3607 AQHDALLAVM

-3668 NGHGGIM
+3668 NGHSGIM

-3719 REKAKQ
+3719 REKTKQ

>member
-53 EQKTP
+53 EQKAP
-58 QRERNGFDRTA
+58 QSERSGFDRTA

-80 APTSQRQKERYNQEI
+80 AQTSQRQKERYNQEI

-111 RNADGSVSTVDSTSF
+111 RNADGSISTVDSTSF

-199 TVAHDQLQ
+199 AVAHDQLQ

-228 GILSMLGKAS
+228 SILSMLGKAS

-303 VWTKRQK
+303 IWTKRQK

-391 LLGANEDEY
+391 ALGANEDEY

-468 HNAGAAAIGDMST
+468 HNAGAAAMGDMST
-481 GDYLKHIAISG
+481 EDYLKRIAISG

-558 NLVTAFAFSVLNGAI
+558 NLVTAFAFSVLSSAI
-573 NSYQTTQQQK
+573 SSYQTTQQQK

-663 TAASSAMQTPNVM
+663 AAASSAMQTPNVM

-690 DLPTA
+690 DLPTT

-716 LQQAQAGTQNTP
+716 LQQAQAGTQNTQP
-728 QPESG
+728 PESG

-747 IAGQAAEQ
+747 IAVQAAEQ
-755 NQQTQLP
+755 NQQAQQP
-762 SLPATEQ
+762 SLPTAAQ
-769 DAVVQPQQ
+769 AAAVQPQQ
-777 PEQSTQQEAELPTQ
+777 LEQSTQQEAGLLTPQ
-791 QMQTE
+791 QVQTE
-796 QTTTPLQRLE
+796 QTATPLERLE
-806 AMGVSGKRAQSMAR
+806 TMGVSGKRAQSMAR
-820 GIEAFYRGEIQDGEV
+820 GIEAFYRGQITDGEV
-835 LSKLLSLPEVQNVMR
+835 LSKLLSFPEVQNVMR

-857 EAVVSGNVQPQNQ
+857 EAVVSGNVQAQNQ
-870 QPVNS
+870 QPVNT
-875 AAQQTLNTQPT
+875 AAQQVPGS
-886 VQQALD
+886 QQ
-892 SQAPGVQNGTTTSE
+892 PGVQNEATTHE

-915 LQVGQRP
+915 LPAGQ
-922 GAEQPG
+922 QPG
-928 EQLPD
+928 TEQQSEQLPD
-933 GDGGRV
+933 GDGGRI

-949 ILAEGRPQRAFNQVG
+949 ILAEGRPQRTFNQGRTAV
-964 AAAERKN
+964 EREN

-998 VMPESSWDAQ
+998 VMPESHWDAQ

-1053 IQADHLRLNID
+1053 IQADHRYLNID

-1084 QIEQAIVE
+1084 QIERAIVE
-1092 RYGREEFDAI
+1092 QYSREEFDAI

-1157 AQAVLRERKITTP
+1157 AQAVLQERKITTP
-1170 GSETEEAVA
+1170 GSETAA
-1179 RRTGPPERYSYGGV
+1179 ATQRRTGPPERYSYGGV

-1236 IDDSNMKYHRGGDAA
+1236 IDDSKMKYHRGGDAA

-1278 PEDQERLQELDK
+1278 PEDQGRLQELDK

-1303 ESGNAT
+1303 DRGSAT

-1327 SVRVEFKELPGNT
+1327 NVRVEFKELPGNT
-1340 QGYFSPSE
+1340 QGYFSPSK

-1361 EVTIIHEI
+1361 EATIIHEI

-1446 GLDSYDLYRNT
+1446 GMDSYDLYHNT

-1476 RRATPPARADENT
+1476 RRAAPPARADENT

-1594 AEHSGSGK
+1594 AEHGGSGK

-1696 ARFSMD
+1696 ARFSLD

-1762 QADQRNKVYGADAWT
+1762 QADRRNKVYGADAWT

-1791 DARRAAEQKIAQLAK
+1791 EAGRAAEQKIAQLAN

-1811 IFSRDSVIGSRVDE
+1811 IFSRYSVISGRVGE
-1825 VSTMDEAELAKQLSR
+1825 VARMDEAELAKQLAR

-1863 VWDSFGNQALQD
+1863 VWDSFGNLALQE

-1892 ETGERLTE
+1892 ETGERLTA
-1900 AELETARESIMEAW
+1900 AELETARESIMASW

-1920 ALSRKPELRETR
+1920 ALSRRPELRETR
-1932 IARQRDK
+1932 TARQRDK

-1986 WVRGQLHGV
+1986 WVRGQIRGV

-2009 ASGRRRSFRETHGA
+2009 ASGKRRSFRETHGA
-2023 YTVENIVKAMNKA
+2023 YTAENIVKAMNRA
-2036 NARGESYWGVGAK
+2036 SARGESYWGVGAK

-2068 ESRLQKMPEEE
+2068 EGRLQNMPEEE
-2079 YNRLLQALDKR
+2079 YNRLLQELDKR
-2090 IEGIVADVQKTSGS
+2090 IGGIVADVQKTAGS

-2173 CIAPDN
+2173 CIAPDD

-2218 SVDEPQAGTGGEIG
+2218 SVDEPQAETGGEIE
-2232 QAPESEPAKQE
+2232 QASESKPAEPE

-2391 PGMFNADDL
+2391 PGMFHADDL

-2536 LRETWDEVLGDL
+2536 LQGTWDEVLGDL

-2573 EMYKAAR
+2573 EMYKDAQAN
-2580 KSDPNFLPT
+2580 DPNFLPS
-2589 KELEMIVDRLDNEKI
+2589 KELEKIVHRLDNKKI

-2749 IPQLVGELEVGKP
+2749 IPQLVGALEVGKP

-2776 QKVHL
+2776 QKVHM
-2781 YLESKSYENLRHME
+2781 YLESKSTENLRHME
-2795 GGRIFPV
+2795 GGRTFAD
-2802 KELYSQGKRE
+2802 KTLYSQGKRRE
-2812 AAFAQ
+2812 AFAQ
-2817 GELVRLAPETVKA
+2817 GKTVRMAPETVKA
-2830 LVKDL
+2830 IVGSL

-2871 VSKNYAPI
+2871 VSKNYTPI
-2879 YADTNYTKNQLG
+2879 YTNSNYTKSELG

-2905 RQYSKNPS
+2905 RQFSKNPS

-2940 NWNTLLGWNEYVD
+2940 NWQTLLNW
-2953 DDRES
+2953 RERENS
-2958 MRSEISH
+2958 MADIITH
-2965 TWGDASLKY
+2965 DWGDESLKY
-2974 IENLI
+2974 IQDLVQ
-2979 ETLQGGAAST
+2979 TLQGGAAST
-2989 RDSVSMGAEKIFS
+2989 RDSVSMGAEKVFS
-3002 NYIGAVFGANQS
+3002 NYIGAVFGANPS

-3024 LASVWLGP
+3024 LAGAWLDFK
-3032 ENAPSP
+3032 NFPSP

-3083 TSFVFGGGAITAMD
+3083 TNFIFGGGAITAMD

-3112 RSEFPELETGSQEQI
+3112 RAEFPELETGSQEQI

-3140 EFNEAV
+3140 VFNEAV

-3156 HRGSLYKSKNSVTRA
+3156 HQGTLRKSKNPVTRA
-3171 FTMFKSDSSQAYN
+3171 FTMFKSDSSQTYN

-3210 GLGVAFLSILGGTA
+3210 GLGVAFLAAVGGYIWA
-3224 FACGIDVLMNLW
+3224 QGIEFLMNLW
-3236 KHKGK
+3236 KRKGK

-3250 TAESVAK
+3250 TAGSVAK
-3257 ELATGMAES
+3257 EMAL
-3266 MFGLVIGG
+3266 GLVGDLAGIVTYG
-3274 EEIFNIFDAV
+3274 EELADVIGNII
-3284 GTKLTGGTW
+3284 TGDKW
-3293 YDSMNTLNAP
+3293 YGIDTP
-3303 GLEQVSEIIS
+3303 GLEQLSDVVETIVEQGQNG
-3313 TLIDEGVSFIQL
+3313 LDVL
-3325 LADGA
+3325 KDAA
-3330 DVVKNGGDVWE
+3330 DVVKNGGSLGE
-3341 FLHRRGADIIGDIK
+3341 YLHRYSGDIVGGIK
-3355 EMAATVATYLPG
+3355 DLAAAAATYLPG
-3367 IPVNNLEAYLLG
+3367 ISVNNLEAYLLG
-3379 TVRWVSPE
+3379 TVRWASPE

-3398 ANKNRMKGLRGA
+3398 ANKNQMKGLRGA
-3410 ELERKIEDTL
+3410 ELERKISDTL
-3420 HNRRVETDEA
+3420 HNRRVETDET

-3437 LYEGGFTKAV
+3437 LYESGFTKAV

-3473 KTWSGAVGNRLR
+3473 KTWSSAVGSRLVA
-3485 ELAASDVFQE
+3485 LAASDVFQT

-3530 QKADDVLASGAE
+3530 QKADDVLATGAE

-3560 AIDGGLDTQNAKDVA
+3560 AIDGGLDAQSAKDVA

-3597 AAIDAVDGAD
+3597 AAIDAVDGTS
-3607 AQRNALLAVM
+3607 AQRDALLAVM

-3668 NGHGGIM
+3668 NGHSGIM

-3719 REKAKQ
+3719 REKAKR

>member
-14 DKQQSN
+14 NKQQSN

-53 EQKTP
+53 EQKAP
-58 QRERNGFDRTA
+58 QRERSGFDRTA

-111 RNADGSVSTVDSTSF
+111 RNADGSISTVDSTSF

-190 TQREKALDE
+190 TQREQALGE
-199 TVAHDQLQ
+199 TAAHDQLQ
-207 GMKRTLAILESQKK
+207 GMKRTLTILESQKK

-238 DSTLPTFQAESAQSE
+238 DSTLPTFRADSAQSE

-303 VWTKRQK
+303 TWTKRQK

-347 TEAAKQ
+347 TEAAAQ
-353 WQQIYDVLYTRLYSK
+353 WQQIYDVLYTRLYSR

-391 LLGANEDEY
+391 ALGANEDEY

-468 HNAGAAAIGDMST
+468 HNAGAAAMGDMST
-481 GDYLKHIAISG
+481 EDYLKRIAISG

-558 NLVTAFAFSVLNGAI
+558 NLVTAFAFSVLSSAI
-573 NSYQTTQQQK
+573 SSYQTTQQQK

-663 TAASSAMQTPNVM
+663 AAASSAMQTPNVM

-690 DLPTA
+690 DLPTT

-716 LQQAQAGTQNTP
+716 LQQAQAGTQNTQP
-728 QPESG
+728 PESG

-747 IAGQAAEQ
+747 IAVQAAEQ
-755 NQQTQLP
+755 NQQAQQP
-762 SLPATEQ
+762 SLPTAAQ
-769 DAVVQPQQ
+769 AAAVQPQQ
-777 PEQSTQQEAELPTQ
+777 LEQSTQQEAGLLTPQ
-791 QMQTE
+791 QVQTE
-796 QTTTPLQRLE
+796 QTATPLERLE
-806 AMGVSGKRAQSMAR
+806 TMGVSGKRAQSMAR
-820 GIEAFYRGEIQDGEV
+820 GIEAFYRGQITDGEV
-835 LSKLLSLPEVQNVMR
+835 LSKLLSFPEVQNVMR

-857 EAVVSGNVQPQNQ
+857 EAVVSGNVQAQNQ
-870 QPVNS
+870 QPVNT
-875 AAQQTLNTQPT
+875 AAQQVPGS
-886 VQQALD
+886 QQ
-892 SQAPGVQNGTTTSE
+892 PGVQNEATTHE

-915 LQVGQRP
+915 LPAGQ
-922 GAEQPG
+922 QPG
-928 EQLPD
+928 TEQQSEQLPD
-933 GDGGRV
+933 GDGGRI

-949 ILAEGRPQRAFNQVG
+949 ILAEGRPQRTFNQGRTAV
-964 AAAERKN
+964 EREN

-998 VMPESSWDAQ
+998 VMPESHWDAQ

-1053 IQADHLRLNID
+1053 IQADHRYLNID

-1084 QIEQAIVE
+1084 QIERAIVE
-1092 RYGREEFDAI
+1092 QYSREEFDAI

-1157 AQAVLRERKITTP
+1157 AQAVLQERKITTP
-1170 GSETEEAVA
+1170 GSETAA
-1179 RRTGPPERYSYGGV
+1179 ATQRRTGPPERYSYGGV

-1236 IDDSNMKYHRGGDAA
+1236 IDDSKMKYHRGGDAA

-1278 PEDQERLQELDK
+1278 PEDQGRLQELDK

-1303 ESGNAT
+1303 DRGSAT

-1327 SVRVEFKELPGNT
+1327 NVRVEFKELPGNT

-1361 EVTIIHEI
+1361 EATIIHEI

-1446 GLDSYDLYRNT
+1446 GMDSYDLYRNT

-1476 RRATPPARADENT
+1476 RRAAPPARADENT

-1594 AEHSGSGK
+1594 AEHGGSGK

-1696 ARFSMD
+1696 ARFSLD

-1762 QADQRNKVYGADAWT
+1762 QADRRNKVYGADAWT

-1791 DARRAAEQKIAQLAK
+1791 EAGRAAEQKIAQLAN

-1811 IFSRDSVIGSRVDE
+1811 IFSRYSVISGRVGE
-1825 VSTMDEAELAKQLSR
+1825 VARMDEAELAKQLAR

-1863 VWDSFGNQALQD
+1863 VWDSFGNLALQE

-1892 ETGERLTE
+1892 ETGERLTA
-1900 AELETARESIMEAW
+1900 AELETARESIMASW

-1920 ALSRKPELRETR
+1920 ALSRRPELRETR
-1932 IARQRDK
+1932 TARQRDK

-1986 WVRGQLHGV
+1986 WVRGQIRGV

-2009 ASGRRRSFRETHGA
+2009 ASGKRRSFRETHGA
-2023 YTVENIVKAMNKA
+2023 YTAENIVKAMNRA
-2036 NARGESYWGVGAK
+2036 SARGESYWGVGAK

-2068 ESRLQKMPEEE
+2068 EGRLQNMPEEE
-2079 YNRLLQALDKR
+2079 YNRLLQELDKR
-2090 IEGIVADVQKTSGS
+2090 IGGIVADVQKTAGS

-2173 CIAPDN
+2173 CIAPDD
-2179 CPPERLEKMKAA
+2179 CSPERLEKMKAA

-2218 SVDEPQAGTGGEIG
+2218 SVDEPQAETGGEIE
-2232 QAPESEPAKQE
+2232 QASESKPAEPE

-2391 PGMFNADDL
+2391 PGMFHADDL

-2536 LRETWDEVLGDL
+2536 LQGTWDEVLGDL

-2573 EMYKAAR
+2573 EMYKDAQAN
-2580 KSDPNFLPT
+2580 DPNFLPS
-2589 KELEMIVDRLDNEKI
+2589 KELEKIVHRLDNKKI

-2688 AGWNPNSAWYSMA
+2688 AGWNPNSTWYSMA

-2749 IPQLVGELEVGKP
+2749 IPQLVGALEVGKP

-2776 QKVHL
+2776 QKVHM
-2781 YLESKSYENLRHME
+2781 YLESKSTENLRHME
-2795 GGRIFPV
+2795 GGRTFAD
-2802 KELYSQGKRE
+2802 KTLYSQGKRRE
-2812 AAFAQ
+2812 AFAQ
-2817 GELVRLAPETVKA
+2817 GKTVRMAPETVKA
-2830 LVKDL
+2830 IVGSL

-2871 VSKNYAPI
+2871 VSKNYTPI
-2879 YADTNYTKNQLG
+2879 YTNSNYTKSELG

-2905 RQYSKNPS
+2905 RQFSKNPS

-2940 NWNTLLGWNEYVD
+2940 NWQTLLNW
-2953 DDRES
+2953 RERENS
-2958 MRSEISH
+2958 MADIITH
-2965 TWGDASLKY
+2965 DWGDESLKY
-2974 IENLI
+2974 IQDLVQ
-2979 ETLQGGAAST
+2979 TLQGGAAST
-2989 RDSVSMGAEKIFS
+2989 RDSVSMGAEKVFS
-3002 NYIGAVFGANQS
+3002 NYIGAVFGANPS

-3024 LASVWLGP
+3024 LAGAWLDFK
-3032 ENAPSP
+3032 NFPSP

-3083 TSFVFGGGAITAMD
+3083 TNFIFGGGAITAMD

-3112 RSEFPELETGSQEQI
+3112 RAEFPELETGSQEQI

-3140 EFNEAV
+3140 VFNEAV

-3156 HRGSLYKSKNSVTRA
+3156 HQGTLRKSKNPVTRA
-3171 FTMFKSDSSQAYN
+3171 FTMFKSDSSQTYN

-3210 GLGVAFLSILGGTA
+3210 GLGVAFLAAVGGYIWA
-3224 FACGIDVLMNLW
+3224 QGIEFLMNLW
-3236 KHKGK
+3236 KRKGK

-3250 TAESVAK
+3250 TAGSVAK
-3257 ELATGMAES
+3257 EMAL
-3266 MFGLVIGG
+3266 GLVGDLAGIVTYG
-3274 EEIFNIFDAV
+3274 EELADVIGNII
-3284 GTKLTGGTW
+3284 TGDKW
-3293 YDSMNTLNAP
+3293 YGIDTP
-3303 GLEQVSEIIS
+3303 GLEQLSDVVETIVEQGQNG
-3313 TLIDEGVSFIQL
+3313 LDVL
-3325 LADGA
+3325 KDAA
-3330 DVVKNGGDVWE
+3330 DVVKNGGSLGE
-3341 FLHRRGADIIGDIK
+3341 YLHRYSGDIVGGIK
-3355 EMAATVATYLPG
+3355 DLAAAAATYLPG
-3367 IPVNNLEAYLLG
+3367 ISVNNLEAYLLG
-3379 TVRWVSPE
+3379 TVRWASPE

-3398 ANKNRMKGLRGA
+3398 ANKNQMKGLRGA
-3410 ELERKIEDTL
+3410 ELERKISDTL
-3420 HNRRVETDEA
+3420 HNRRVETDET

-3437 LYEGGFTKAV
+3437 LYESGFTKAV

-3473 KTWSGAVGNRLR
+3473 KTWSSAVGSRLVA
-3485 ELAASDVFQE
+3485 LAASDVFQT

-3530 QKADDVLASGAE
+3530 QKADDVLATGAE

-3560 AIDGGLDTQNAKDVA
+3560 AIDGGLDAQSAKDVA

-3597 AAIDAVDGAD
+3597 AAIDAVDGTS
-3607 AQRNALLAVM
+3607 AQRDALLAVM

-3668 NGHGGIM
+3668 NGHSGIM

-3719 REKAKQ
+3719 REKAKR

>member
-53 EQKTP
+53 EQKAP
-58 QRERNGFDRTA
+58 QSERSGFDRTA

-111 RNADGSVSTVDSTSF
+111 RNADGSISTVDSTSF

-155 QHFYD
+155 QHFCD

-199 TVAHDQLQ
+199 AVAHDQLQ

-228 GILSMLGKAS
+228 SILSMLGKAS

-303 VWTKRQK
+303 TWTKRQK

-347 TEAAKQ
+347 TEAAAQ

-391 LLGANEDEY
+391 ALGANEDEY
-400 HRQMENAQRAQ
+400 QRQMENAQRAQ
-411 AEHPVL
+411 EEHPVL

-434 EAAGAGLAAAG
+434 EAAGTGLAAAG

-468 HNAGAAAIGDMST
+468 HNAGAAAMGDMST
-481 GDYLKHIAISG
+481 KDYLKHIAISG

-530 SGVTNASVNQ
+530 SGVTNAIVNQ

-558 NLVTAFAFSVLNGAI
+558 NLVTAFAFSVLSSAI
-573 NSYQTTQQQK
+573 SGYQTTQQQK

-690 DLPTA
+690 DLPTT

-705 EQELQTAIQQG
+705 EQELQAAIQQG
-716 LQQAQAGTQNTP
+716 LQQAQAGTQNTQP
-728 QPESG
+728 PESG

-747 IAGQAAEQ
+747 IAVQAAEQ
-755 NQQTQLP
+755 NQQAQQP
-762 SLPATEQ
+762 SLPTAAQ
-769 DAVVQPQQ
+769 AAAVQPQQ
-777 PEQSTQQEAELPTQ
+777 LEQSTQQEAGLPTPQ
-791 QMQTE
+791 QVQTE
-796 QTTTPLQRLE
+796 QTATPLERLE
-806 AMGVSGKRAQSMAR
+806 TMGVSGKRAQSMAR
-820 GIEAFYRGEIQDGEV
+820 GIEAFYRGQITDGEV
-835 LSKLLSLPEVQNVMR
+835 LSKLLSFPEVQNVMR

-857 EAVVSGNVQPQNQ
+857 EAVVSGNVQAQNQ
-870 QPVNS
+870 QPVNT
-875 AAQQTLNTQPT
+875 AAQQVPGS
-886 VQQALD
+886 QQ
-892 SQAPGVQNGTTTSE
+892 PGVQNEATTHE

-915 LQVGQRP
+915 LPAGQ
-922 GAEQPG
+922 QPG
-928 EQLPD
+928 TEQQSEQLPD
-933 GDGGRV
+933 GDGGRI

-949 ILAEGRPQRAFNQVG
+949 ILEEGRPQRAFNQGRTAV
-964 AAAERKN
+964 EREN

-998 VMPESSWDAQ
+998 VMPESHWDAQ
-1008 MQQTAQRI
+1008 MQRTAQRI

-1053 IQADHLRLNID
+1053 VQADHRYLNID

-1084 QIEQAIVE
+1084 QIERAIVE
-1092 RYGREEFDAI
+1092 QYSREEFDAVVE
-1102 MDKYLKN
+1102 KYLKN

-1137 ADAYAGINFFGANA
+1137 ADAYAGINFFGAHA
-1151 DKYRSE
+1151 EKYRSE
-1157 AQAVLRERKITTP
+1157 AQAVLQERKVTTP
-1170 GSETEEAVA
+1170 GSETAA
-1179 RRTGPPERYSYGGV
+1179 ATQRRTGPPERYSYGGV

-1236 IDDSNMKYHRGGDAA
+1236 IDDSKMKYHRGGDAA

-1327 SVRVEFKELPGNT
+1327 NVRVEFKELPGNT

-1361 EVTIIHEI
+1361 EETIIHEI

-1446 GLDSYDLYRNT
+1446 GMDSYDLYRNT

-1476 RRATPPARADENT
+1476 RRAAPPARADENT

-1594 AEHSGSGK
+1594 AEHGGSGK

-1696 ARFSMD
+1696 ARFSLD

-1762 QADQRNKVYGADAWT
+1762 QADRRNKVYGADAWT

-1791 DARRAAEQKIAQLAK
+1791 EARRAAEQKIAQLAN

-1825 VSTMDEAELAKQLSR
+1825 VATMDEAELAKQLAK
-1840 DDAVRAAYLA
+1840 DDTVRAAYLA

-1900 AELETARESIMEAW
+1900 TELETARESIMDAW

-1920 ALSRKPELRETR
+1920 ALSRRPELRETR

-1939 ISDARVEDFIRN
+1939 ISDARIEDFIRN

-1986 WVRGQLHGV
+1986 WVRGQLRGV

-2009 ASGRRRSFRETHGA
+2009 ASGKRRSFRETHGA
-2023 YTVENIVKAMNKA
+2023 YTAENIVKAMNQA
-2036 NARGESYWGVGAK
+2036 SARGESYWGVDAK

-2068 ESRLQKMPEEE
+2068 EGRLQNMPEEE
-2079 YNRLLQALDKR
+2079 YNQLLQELDKR
-2090 IEGIVADVQKTSGS
+2090 IGGIVADVQKTAGS

-2173 CIAPDN
+2173 CIAPDD

-2218 SVDEPQAGTGGEIG
+2218 SVDEPQAETGGEIE
-2232 QAPESEPAKQE
+2232 QAPESKPAEPE

-2391 PGMFNADDL
+2391 PGMFHADDL

-2536 LRETWDEVLGDL
+2536 LQGTWDEVLGDL

-2573 EMYKAAR
+2573 EMYKDAQAN
-2580 KSDPNFLPT
+2580 DPNFLPS
-2589 KELEMIVDRLDNEKI
+2589 KELEKIVHRLDNKKI

-2749 IPQLVGELEVGKP
+2749 IPQLVGALEVGKP

-2776 QKVHL
+2776 QKVHM
-2781 YLESKSYENLRHME
+2781 YLESKSTENLRHME
-2795 GGRIFPV
+2795 GGRTFAD
-2802 KELYSQGKRE
+2802 KTLYSQGKRRE
-2812 AAFAQ
+2812 AFAQ
-2817 GELVRLAPETVKA
+2817 GKTVRMAPETVKA
-2830 LVKDL
+2830 IVGSL

-2871 VSKNYAPI
+2871 VSKNYTPI
-2879 YADTNYTKNQLG
+2879 YTNSNYTKSELG

-2905 RQYSKNPS
+2905 RQFSKNPS

-2940 NWNTLLGWNEYVD
+2940 NWQTLLNW
-2953 DDRES
+2953 RERENS
-2958 MRSEISH
+2958 MADIITH
-2965 TWGDASLKY
+2965 DWGDESLKY
-2974 IENLI
+2974 IQDLVQ
-2979 ETLQGGAAST
+2979 TLQGGAAST
-2989 RDSVSMGAEKIFS
+2989 RDSVSMGAEKVFS
-3002 NYIGAVFGANQS
+3002 NYIGAVFGANPS

-3024 LASVWLGP
+3024 LAGAWLDFK
-3032 ENAPSP
+3032 NFPSP

-3083 TSFVFGGGAITAMD
+3083 TNFIFGGGAITAMD

-3112 RSEFPELETGSQEQI
+3112 RAEFPELETGSQEQI

-3140 EFNEAV
+3140 VFNEAV

-3156 HRGSLYKSKNSVTRA
+3156 HQGTLRKSKNPVTRA
-3171 FTMFKSDSSQAYN
+3171 FTMFKSDSSQTYN

-3210 GLGVAFLSILGGTA
+3210 GLGVAFLAAVGGYIWA
-3224 FACGIDVLMNLW
+3224 QGIEFLMNLW
-3236 KHKGK
+3236 KRKGK

-3250 TAESVAK
+3250 TAGSVAK
-3257 ELATGMAES
+3257 EMAL
-3266 MFGLVIGG
+3266 GLVGDLAGIVTYG
-3274 EEIFNIFDAV
+3274 EELADVIGNII
-3284 GTKLTGGTW
+3284 TGDKW
-3293 YDSMNTLNAP
+3293 YGIDTP
-3303 GLEQVSEIIS
+3303 GLEQLSDVVETIVEQGQNG
-3313 TLIDEGVSFIQL
+3313 LDVL
-3325 LADGA
+3325 KDAA
-3330 DVVKNGGDVWE
+3330 DVVKNGGSLGE
-3341 FLHRRGADIIGDIK
+3341 YLHRHSGDIVGGIK
-3355 EMAATVATYLPG
+3355 DLAAAAATYLPG
-3367 IPVNNLEAYLLG
+3367 ISVNNLEAYLLG
-3379 TVRWVSPE
+3379 TVRWASPE

-3398 ANKNRMKGLRGA
+3398 ANKNQMKGLRGA
-3410 ELERKIEDTL
+3410 ELERKISDTL
-3420 HNRRVETDEA
+3420 HNRRVETDET

-3437 LYEGGFTKAV
+3437 LYENGFTKAV

-3473 KTWSGAVGNRLR
+3473 KTWSGAVGSRLQ
-3485 ELAASDVFQE
+3485 ELIASDVFQ
-3495 ADDETREKMLS
+3495 ATDDETQEKMLS

-3530 QKADDVLASGAE
+3530 QKADDVLATGAE

-3560 AIDGGLDTQNAKDVA
+3560 AIDGGLDAQSAKDVA
-3575 LGMAELA
+3575 LGMAELT
-3582 PEEGKKTVSDVQKWR
+3582 PDEGKKTVSDVQKWR
-3597 AAIDAVDGAD
+3597 AAIDAVDGTS
-3607 AQRNALLAVM
+3607 AQRDALLAVM

-3668 NGHGGIM
+3668 NGHSGIM

>member
-40 QAQSAAQQRRQAQ
+40 QAQSAEQQRRQAQ
-53 EQKTP
+53 EQKAP
-58 QRERNGFDRTA
+58 QSERSGFDRTA

-111 RNADGSVSTVDSTSF
+111 RNADGSISTVDSTSF

-199 TVAHDQLQ
+199 AVAHDQLQ

-221 QEQAQQP
+221 QEQAQQHS
-228 GILSMLGKAS
+228 ILSMLGKAS

-303 VWTKRQK
+303 IWTKRQK
-310 QEAEEIIGTQSGFGG
+310 QEAEEIIGTQNGFGG

-347 TEAAKQ
+347 TEAAAQ

-368 QTAVA
+368 QTVVA

-468 HNAGAAAIGDMST
+468 HNAGAAAMGDMST
-481 GDYLKHIAISG
+481 EDYLKRIAISG

-573 NSYQTTQQQK
+573 SSYQATQQQK

-690 DLPTA
+690 DLPTT

-705 EQELQTAIQQG
+705 EQEIQTAIQQG
-716 LQQAQAGTQNTP
+716 LQQAEAGTQSAQ

-733 QALQNGNAAAAAAQ
+733 QALQSGNAAAAAAQ
-747 IAGQAAEQ
+747 IAGQSQQVQQPNLPTVAQAA
-755 NQQTQLP
+755 
-762 SLPATEQ
+762 A
-769 DAVVQPQQ
+769 VQPQQ
-777 PEQSTQQEAELPTQ
+777 LEQGTQQEAGLPTPQ
-791 QMQTE
+791 QVQAE
-796 QTTTPLQRLE
+796 QTATPLERLE
-806 AMGVSGKRAQSMAR
+806 AMGVSEKRAQSMAR
-820 GIEAFYRGEIQDGEV
+820 GIEAFYRGQITDGEV
-835 LSKLLSLPEVQNVMR
+835 LSKLLSFPEVQNVMR

-857 EAVVSGNVQPQNQ
+857 EAVVSGNVQAQNQ
-870 QPVNS
+870 QPVN
-875 AAQQTLNTQPT
+875 AA
-886 VQQALD
+886 VQQVPG
-892 SQAPGVQNGTTTSE
+892 SQQPGVQNEATTPE

-915 LQVGQRP
+915 LPAGQQP
-922 GAEQPG
+922 GAEQQG

-933 GDGGRV
+933 GDGGRI
-939 LGESTGGQSG
+939 LRESTGGQSG
-949 ILAEGRPQRAFNQVG
+949 ILAEGRPQRAFNQGRTAV
-964 AAAERKN
+964 EREN

-998 VMPESSWDAQ
+998 VMPESHWDTQ

-1053 IQADHLRLNID
+1053 VQADHRYLNID

-1084 QIEQAIVE
+1084 QIERAIVE
-1092 RYGREEFDAI
+1092 QYSREEFDAVVE
-1102 MDKYLKN
+1102 KYLKN

-1124 VAEAYGI
+1124 VAEVYGI

-1137 ADAYAGINFFGANA
+1137 ADAYAGINFFGAHA
-1151 DKYRSE
+1151 EKYRSE
-1157 AQAVLRERKITTP
+1157 AQAVLQERKVTTP
-1170 GSETEEAVA
+1170 GSETAA
-1179 RRTGPPERYSYGGV
+1179 ATQRRTGPPERYSI
-1193 NANTADQKTLARA
+1193 
-1206 QELQMQGEDDERVR
+1206 GEI
-1220 KETGWHTGM
+1220 T
-1229 EGKLRFE
+1229 
-1236 IDDSNMKYHRGGDAA
+1236 
-1251 FSRNHP
+1251 
-1257 DYAEYQK
+1257 
-1264 LVDKMLTGSAEAWK
+1264 DKAGNK
-1278 PEDQERLQELDK
+1278 
-1290 TWGREYGRLSERV
+1290 YGRGVHLDSTLLENLSDSERV
-1303 ESGNAT
+1303 QMVKERVKELGGQHFTAYDGDGNEVDIQIAKPGARFVNKSGKSVPVNKDLTTKNRKSKVKQEAVVLADELINTAKHRKDTPARYPHGWLDDNGRNDWAEWKTYIQDKENTVWEATLHIATSADGEKILYDIDPIKKTGQSGNSDTSTVKPIVA
-1309 LEDVIDHEELFQA
+1309 
-1322 YPQLR
+1322 
-1327 SVRVEFKELPGNT
+1327 
-1340 QGYFSPSE
+1340 
-1348 NKIALDS
+1348 
-1355 KLRSAP
+1355 
-1361 EVTIIHEI
+1361 
-1369 QHAIQK
+1369 
-1375 AEGFASGASPEYWQQ
+1375 
-1390 HRDEAKE
+1390 DEAKPVKRE
-1397 ARIADIR
+1397 DEEEMPKPLNLQRYSDIAGR
-1404 EEIARLE
+1404 Q
-1411 EQLPWDL
+1411 EQA
-1418 NRWTAEDDAIEAK
+1418 AEMTNAEPTTVGAITSGSQSLGGSA
-1431 IGELEDSIID
+1431 
-1441 IQNGV
+1441 
-1446 GLDSYDLYRNT
+1446 
-1457 AGEIEARD
+1457 
-1465 AASRRELTPEQ
+1465 
-1476 RRATPPARADENT
+1476 PAISSA
-1489 VYADLSDS
+1489 
-1497 LDYVGKTDDGTEV
+1497 
-1510 YETSEAV
+1510 SEASV
-1517 RKLPYKKRM
+1517 AEKRQSVK
-1526 EAFMDIMRNEYAGRT
+1526 IPPSS
-1541 AKFTARDGE
+1541 
-1550 VYYATFDEN
+1550 DE
-1559 DLRKNVYGDKK
+1559 
-1570 SSPRGWKAKIN
+1570 SSNN
-1581 TGADGN
+1581 TN
-1587 IFDLVEN
+1587 
-1594 AEHSGSGK
+1594 
-1602 EQGKTSEAHQG
+1602 
-1613 LTGWEY
+1613 
-1619 FVKTVQI
+1619 
-1626 DGRVYDLLANVRKKP
+1626 
-1641 DGEFVYSI
+1641 
-1649 QLNENEKKAPAP
+1649 KAPAP

-1743 GHTQYGDYT
+1743 GHTQYGGYT

-1762 QADQRNKVYGADAWT
+1762 QADRRNKVYGADAWT

-1791 DARRAAEQKIAQLAK
+1791 EITRAAEQKIAQLAN

-1825 VSTMDEAELAKQLSR
+1825 VSTMDEAELAKQLAK

-1863 VWDSFGNQALQD
+1863 VWDSFGNLALQE

-1900 AELETARESIMEAW
+1900 TELETARESIMGAW

-1920 ALSRKPELRETR
+1920 ALSRRPELRETR

-1939 ISDARVEDFIRN
+1939 ISDARIEDFIRN

-1986 WVRGQLHGV
+1986 WVRGQLRGV

-2009 ASGRRRSFRETHGA
+2009 VSGKRRSFRETHGA
-2023 YTVENIVKAMNKA
+2023 YTAENIVKAMNQA
-2036 NARGESYWGVGAK
+2036 SARGESYWGVGAK

-2068 ESRLQKMPEEE
+2068 EGRLQNMPEEE
-2079 YNRLLQALDKR
+2079 YNQLLQQLDKR
-2090 IEGIVADVQKTSGS
+2090 IEGIVADVQKTAGS

-2173 CIAPDN
+2173 CIAPDD

-2218 SVDEPQAGTGGEIG
+2218 SVDEPQAETGSEIE
-2232 QAPESEPAKQE
+2232 QALESKPAEPE

-2391 PGMFNADDL
+2391 PGMFHADDL

-2536 LRETWDEVLGDL
+2536 LQGTWDEVLGDL

-2573 EMYKAAR
+2573 EMYKDAQAN
-2580 KSDPNFLPT
+2580 DPNFLPS
-2589 KELEMIVDRLDNEKI
+2589 KELEKIVHRLDNKKI

-2688 AGWNPNSAWYSMA
+2688 AGWNPNSTWYSMA

-2749 IPQLVGELEVGKP
+2749 IPQLVGALEVGKP

-2776 QKVHL
+2776 QKVHM
-2781 YLESKSYENLRHME
+2781 YLESKSTENLRHME
-2795 GGRIFPV
+2795 GGRTFAD
-2802 KELYSQGKRE
+2802 KTLYSQGKRRE
-2812 AAFAQ
+2812 AFAQ
-2817 GELVRLAPETVKA
+2817 GKTVRMAPETVKA
-2830 LVKDL
+2830 IVGSL

-2871 VSKNYAPI
+2871 VSKNYTPI
-2879 YADTNYTKNQLG
+2879 YTNSNYTKSELG

-2905 RQYSKNPS
+2905 RQFSKNPS

-2940 NWNTLLGWNEYVD
+2940 NWQTLLNW
-2953 DDRES
+2953 RERENS
-2958 MRSEISH
+2958 MADIITH
-2965 TWGDASLKY
+2965 DWGDESLKY
-2974 IENLI
+2974 IQDLVQ
-2979 ETLQGGAAST
+2979 TLQGGAAST
-2989 RDSVSMGAEKIFS
+2989 RDSVSMGAEKVFS
-3002 NYIGAVFGANQS
+3002 NYIGAVFGANPS

-3024 LASVWLGP
+3024 LAGAWLDFK
-3032 ENAPSP
+3032 NFPSP

-3083 TSFVFGGGAITAMD
+3083 TNFIFGGGAITAMD

-3112 RSEFPELETGSQEQI
+3112 RAEFPELETGSQEQI

-3140 EFNEAV
+3140 VFNEAV

-3156 HRGSLYKSKNSVTRA
+3156 HQGTLRKSKNPVTRA
-3171 FTMFKSDSSQAYN
+3171 FTMFKSDSSQTYN
-3184 ALRQRAGEAEYY
+3184 ALRQRAGEAKYY

-3210 GLGVAFLSILGGTA
+3210 GLGVAFLAAVGGYIWA
-3224 FACGIDVLMNLW
+3224 QGIEFLMNLW
-3236 KHKGK
+3236 KRKGK

-3250 TAESVAK
+3250 TVGSVAK
-3257 ELATGMAES
+3257 EMAL
-3266 MFGLVIGG
+3266 GLVGDLASIVTYG
-3274 EEIFNIFDAV
+3274 EELADVVGNI
-3284 GTKLTGGTW
+3284 LTGDKW
-3293 YDSMNTLNAP
+3293 YGIDTP
-3303 GLEQVSEIIS
+3303 GLEQLSDVVETIVEQGQNG
-3313 TLIDEGVSFIQL
+3313 LDVL
-3325 LADGA
+3325 KDAA
-3330 DVVKNGGDVWE
+3330 DVVKNGGSLGE
-3341 FLHRRGADIIGDIK
+3341 YLHRHSGDIVGGIK
-3355 EMAATVATYLPG
+3355 DLAAAAATYLPG
-3367 IPVNNLEAYLLG
+3367 ISVNNLEAYLIG
-3379 TVRWVSPE
+3379 TVRWASPE

-3398 ANKNRMKGLRGA
+3398 ANKNQMKGMRGA
-3410 ELERKIEDTL
+3410 ELERKISDTL
-3420 HNRRVETDEA
+3420 HNRRVETDET

-3473 KTWSGAVGNRLR
+3473 KTWSSAVGSRLQ
-3485 ELAASDVFQE
+3485 ELIASDVFQA

-3530 QKADDVLASGAE
+3530 QKADDVLATGAE
-3542 MADYLELK
+3542 MVDYLELK

-3560 AIDGGLDTQNAKDVA
+3560 AIDGGLDTQSAKDVA
-3575 LGMAELA
+3575 LGMAELT
-3582 PEEGKKTVSDVQKWR
+3582 PDEGKKTVSDVQKWR

-3607 AQRNALLAVM
+3607 AQHDALLAVM

-3657 GEEIENAIDAL
+3657 GEEIENAIDAM

-3719 REKAKQ
+3719 REKTKQ

>member
-40 QAQSAAQQRRQAQ
+40 QAQSTAQQRRQAQ
-53 EQKTP
+53 EQKAP
-58 QRERNGFDRTA
+58 QSERSGFDRTA

-80 APTSQRQKERYNQEI
+80 APTSQRQKERYNQEL

-111 RNADGSVSTVDSTSF
+111 RNADGSISTVDSTSF

-199 TVAHDQLQ
+199 AVAHDQLQ

-228 GILSMLGKAS
+228 SILSMLGKAS

-303 VWTKRQK
+303 IWTKRQK

-391 LLGANEDEY
+391 ALGANEDEY

-468 HNAGAAAIGDMST
+468 HNAGAAAMGDMST
-481 GDYLKHIAISG
+481 EDYLKRIAISG

-558 NLVTAFAFSVLNGAI
+558 NLVTAFAFSVLSSAI
-573 NSYQTTQQQK
+573 SSYQTTQQQK

-663 TAASSAMQTPNVM
+663 AAASSAMQTPNVM

-690 DLPTA
+690 DLPTT

-716 LQQAQAGTQNTP
+716 LQQAQAGTQNTQP
-728 QPESG
+728 PESG

-747 IAGQAAEQ
+747 IAVQAAEQ
-755 NQQTQLP
+755 NQQAQQP
-762 SLPATEQ
+762 SLPTAAQ
-769 DAVVQPQQ
+769 AAAVQPQQ
-777 PEQSTQQEAELPTQ
+777 LEQSTQQEAGLLTPQ
-791 QMQTE
+791 QVQTE
-796 QTTTPLQRLE
+796 QTATPLERLE
-806 AMGVSGKRAQSMAR
+806 TMGVSGKRAQSMAR
-820 GIEAFYRGEIQDGEV
+820 GIEAFYRGQITDGEV
-835 LSKLLSLPEVQNVMR
+835 LSKLLSFPEVQNVMR

-857 EAVVSGNVQPQNQ
+857 EAVVSGNVQAQNQ
-870 QPVNS
+870 QPVNT
-875 AAQQTLNTQPT
+875 AAQQVPGS
-886 VQQALD
+886 QQ
-892 SQAPGVQNGTTTSE
+892 PGVQNEATTHE

-915 LQVGQRP
+915 LPAGQ
-922 GAEQPG
+922 QPG
-928 EQLPD
+928 TEQQSEQLPD
-933 GDGGRV
+933 GDGGRI

-949 ILAEGRPQRAFNQVG
+949 ILAEGRPQRTFNQGRTAV
-964 AAAERKN
+964 EREN

-998 VMPESSWDAQ
+998 VMPESHWDAQ

-1053 IQADHLRLNID
+1053 IQADHRYLNID

-1084 QIEQAIVE
+1084 QIERAIVE
-1092 RYGREEFDAI
+1092 QYSREEFDAI

-1157 AQAVLRERKITTP
+1157 AQAVLQERKITTP
-1170 GSETEEAVA
+1170 GSETAA
-1179 RRTGPPERYSYGGV
+1179 ATQRRTGPPERYSYGGV

-1236 IDDSNMKYHRGGDAA
+1236 IDDSKMKYHRGGDAA

-1278 PEDQERLQELDK
+1278 PEDQGRLQELDK

-1303 ESGNAT
+1303 DRGSAT

-1327 SVRVEFKELPGNT
+1327 NVRVEFKELPGNT

-1361 EVTIIHEI
+1361 EATIIHEI

-1465 AASRRELTPEQ
+1465 AASRRGLTPEQ

-1762 QADQRNKVYGADAWT
+1762 KADRRNKVYGADAWT

-1791 DARRAAEQKIAQLAK
+1791 EARRAAEQKIAQLAN

-1825 VSTMDEAELAKQLSR
+1825 VATMDEAELAKQLAK

-1892 ETGERLTE
+1892 ETGDRLTE
-1900 AELETARESIMEAW
+1900 TELETARESIMDAW

-1920 ALSRKPELRETR
+1920 ALNRRPELRETR
-1932 IARQRDK
+1932 VARQRDK

-1986 WVRGQLHGV
+1986 WVRGQLRGV

-2009 ASGRRRSFRETHGA
+2009 ASGRRKSFRETHGA
-2023 YTVENIVKAMNKA
+2023 YTAENIVKAMNQA
-2036 NARGESYWGVGAK
+2036 SARGESYWGVGAK

-2068 ESRLQKMPEEE
+2068 EGRLQNMPEEE
-2079 YNRLLQALDKR
+2079 YNQLLQELDKR
-2090 IEGIVADVQKTSGS
+2090 IGGIVADVQKTAES

-2173 CIAPDN
+2173 CIAPDD

-2218 SVDEPQAGTGGEIG
+2218 SVDEPQAETGGEIE
-2232 QAPESEPAKQE
+2232 QAPESKPAEPE

-2252 NETKPVAE
+2252 NEMKPVAE

-2284 RAEINQIIDG
+2284 RAEINQIIDT

-2309 RDAFFD
+2309 RDTFFD

-2391 PGMFNADDL
+2391 PGMFHADDL

-2536 LRETWDEVLGDL
+2536 LQGTWDEVLGDL

-2573 EMYKAAR
+2573 EMYKDAQAN
-2580 KSDPNFLPT
+2580 DPNFLPS
-2589 KELEMIVDRLDNEKI
+2589 KELEKIVHRLDNKKI

-2749 IPQLVGELEVGKP
+2749 IPQLVGALEVGKP

-2776 QKVHL
+2776 QKVHM
-2781 YLESKSYENLRHME
+2781 YLESKSTENLRHME
-2795 GGRIFPV
+2795 GGRTFAD
-2802 KELYSQGKRE
+2802 KTLYSQGKRRE
-2812 AAFAQ
+2812 AFAQ
-2817 GELVRLAPETVKA
+2817 GKTVRMAPETVKA
-2830 LVKDL
+2830 IVGSL

-2871 VSKNYAPI
+2871 VSKNYTPI
-2879 YADTNYTKNQLG
+2879 YTNSNYTKSELG

-2905 RQYSKNPS
+2905 RQFSKNPS

-2940 NWNTLLGWNEYVD
+2940 NWQTLLNW
-2953 DDRES
+2953 RERENS
-2958 MRSEISH
+2958 MADIITH
-2965 TWGDASLKY
+2965 DWGDESLKY
-2974 IENLI
+2974 IQDLVQ
-2979 ETLQGGAAST
+2979 TLQGGAAST
-2989 RDSVSMGAEKIFS
+2989 RDSVSMGAEKVFS
-3002 NYIGAVFGANQS
+3002 NYIGAVFGANPS

-3024 LASVWLGP
+3024 LAGAWLDFK
-3032 ENAPSP
+3032 NFPSP
-3038 GQVKRIDRSLIEKY
+3038 GQVKRINRSLIEKY

-3083 TSFVFGGGAITAMD
+3083 TNFIFGGGAITAMD

-3112 RSEFPELETGSQEQI
+3112 RAEFPELETGSQEQI

-3140 EFNEAV
+3140 VFNEAV

-3156 HRGSLYKSKNSVTRA
+3156 HQGTLRKSKNPVTRA
-3171 FTMFKSDSSQAYN
+3171 FTMFKSDSSQTYN

-3210 GLGVAFLSILGGTA
+3210 GLGVAFLAAVGGYIWA
-3224 FACGIDVLMNLW
+3224 QGIEFLMNLW
-3236 KHKGK
+3236 KRKGK

-3250 TAESVAK
+3250 TAGSVAK
-3257 ELATGMAES
+3257 EMAL
-3266 MFGLVIGG
+3266 GLVGDLAGIVTYG
-3274 EEIFNIFDAV
+3274 EELADVIGNII
-3284 GTKLTGGTW
+3284 TGDKW
-3293 YDSMNTLNAP
+3293 YGIDTP
-3303 GLEQVSEIIS
+3303 GLEQLSDVVETIVEQGQNG
-3313 TLIDEGVSFIQL
+3313 LDVL
-3325 LADGA
+3325 KDAA
-3330 DVVKNGGDVWE
+3330 DVVKNGGSLGE
-3341 FLHRRGADIIGDIK
+3341 YLHRHSGDIVGGIK
-3355 EMAATVATYLPG
+3355 DLAAAAATYLPG
-3367 IPVNNLEAYLLG
+3367 ISVNNLEAYLLG
-3379 TVRWVSPE
+3379 TVRWASPE

-3398 ANKNRMKGLRGA
+3398 ANKNQMKGLRGA
-3410 ELERKIEDTL
+3410 ELERKISDTL
-3420 HNRRVETDEA
+3420 HNRRVETDET

-3437 LYEGGFTKAV
+3437 LYESGFTKAV

-3473 KTWSGAVGNRLR
+3473 KTWSGAVGSRLQ
-3485 ELAASDVFQE
+3485 ELIASDVFQA
-3495 ADDETREKMLS
+3495 ADDETQEKMLS

-3530 QKADDVLASGAE
+3530 QKADDVLATGAE
-3542 MADYLELK
+3542 MVDYLELK

-3560 AIDGGLDTQNAKDVA
+3560 AIDGGLDAQSAKDVA
-3575 LGMAELA
+3575 LGMAELT
-3582 PEEGKKTVSDVQKWR
+3582 PDEGKKTVSDVQKWR
-3597 AAIDAVDGAD
+3597 AAIDAVDGTS
-3607 AQRNALLAVM
+3607 AQRDALLAVM

-3668 NGHGGIM
+3668 NGHSGIM